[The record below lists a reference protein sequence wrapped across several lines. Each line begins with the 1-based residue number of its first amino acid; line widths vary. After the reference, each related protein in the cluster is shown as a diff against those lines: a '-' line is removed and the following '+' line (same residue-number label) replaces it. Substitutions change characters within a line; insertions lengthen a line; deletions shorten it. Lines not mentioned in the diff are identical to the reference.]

1 MADHDFAPSFT
12 QKPQL
17 RQEDDGNRL
26 IFECQLVAKPKPSIE
41 WYRSEELL
49 SENTRTKFKIQSFGE
64 NKYFVVLELDD
75 VIDTDAGLYKVKAKN
90 RMGEVSASINLN
102 FSPADEPVEK
112 QIDGVAPTFIKKPSI
127 KQENDGK
134 RLIFEC
140 EIKADPKP
148 QIRWSHN
155 SKVIDNTP
163 RHKFKVQNDGTMY
176 RATLEVDNVS
186 FEDSG
191 KYKVT
196 AKNELGE
203 SSATIS
209 LNFDTNENERGFAP
223 SFVEKPKII
232 PNKLGTLI
240 TMKCR
245 CRSKPKPTVK
255 WMRKKQEVTSSNK
268 VALEVKTVD
277 EDTYELTLN
286 IKDPNADDGGSYS
299 CIISNEFGESSAT
312 LNLNIEAEQETTK
325 NAPIFVEKPHI
336 VSLDNGKLVRM
347 ECKVKTDI
355 KPDITWTR
363 EGRLL
368 QETSKLKMTMTQ
380 EKDVYHITLVLKD
393 PQTED
398 SGTYKCNIKNI
409 LGELNANLILNIE
422 IIPVIKEKPK
432 LVTNVKKRTASIECS
447 VASRFKP
454 ECVWMKETTVI
465 KETHRHMIKI
475 EETREGEFSVKLNIV
490 GLSEADFGAYKLVAK
505 NDKGQAT
512 SQVIEIKDIVFEKP
526 PATKPII
533 DAKFKDVE
541 IDEGGDLTLAA
552 GLAQP
557 DRHFK
562 VYWMKNKTIL
572 KASETVIQEFTG
584 RMAKLVVK
592 NVTVEDAGSYK
603 VSISNETQS
612 DECECKVK
620 VNAKP
625 KPKDEEKPK
634 KKPAKKV
641 EEEEKQE
648 EKVELKK
655 VAKKETDEKAEEE
668 KVKLKKVE
676 KQDLE
681 KQAEEDKLKLKKVE
695 KKETELK
702 VEEQKVQLK
711 KVEKKDGELKVEEK
725 KAELKKVER
734 KEVELKVEG
743 EKVEL
748 KKVERRASEAKVEE
762 KKVELK
768 KVEQPDKIEI
778 KVEEAKKVET
788 KKEEKIQIKV
798 EEDRRGSIPKIKE
811 EPAPAQKGL
820 EAPSIEIIRDK
831 GSRRGSFMDDR
842 RPSLLI
848 NDDTKLRPGEVID
861 ERKKRRP
868 SIDVRRPSIQD
879 MDEKINQP
887 STPLRAIGEDGKA
900 AIIVDFQ
907 ESYSAVEDQTGYISV
922 QVEGNPAPTWKFFK
936 GITELVD
943 GGRYKHHTDG
953 ESNTITLCIRKVK
966 PNDEGKYKV
975 VVSNA
980 HGEDSADVQLYVS
993 DASGMDFRAMLKK
1006 RKYAKWGKEE
1016 KDPDWGD
1023 LKEVEK
1029 PKPQLKKVERKQ
1041 DTFSKPLVDITCKE
1055 GKEKKVVFEATFT
1068 KPNAKAKWLFRKD
1081 EIFTGS
1087 KYKFKA
1093 EGDNYT
1099 CTIFNPKVEDG
1110 GKYTL
1115 EIAGISC
1122 FAYLNVE
1129 EADPV
1134 YKFTKNLKKAEK
1146 GFLTHDC
1153 TLECAVDNSLAP
1165 IGWYKGET
1173 KLENNDKYVIGKDL
1187 NGTVTLIIKNCTA
1200 DDADTYRCQI
1210 EKQTD
1215 KTETKLK
1222 ILEYNYKFTKVLKS
1236 QQLFVKDT
1244 VTMACELDHVLGKVE
1259 WFKGDEK
1266 IVESDKVQIVKDGRK
1281 HKLILKDAAKT
1292 DSGVYRCVSNADKTE
1307 AEIFVKRPNK
1317 FMKKLSDTV
1326 GNETEKLVLEIQ
1338 VQDEEADVAFFLG
1351 DTELKKDGRVDII
1364 NNGDGTHKLVFNKLE
1379 LTDAGEIRCE
1389 CGPLTSKCTLKI
1401 NKKETKPKFEVPP
1414 KVETPAKVEKV
1425 LEVPFTTGE
1434 SRQSKVV
1441 AKLYKDGK
1449 PVPPEDVDIVVENDK
1464 VVLKFKKTEFKDSG
1478 EYKIEL
1484 TNATGTEEHTTN
1496 VVFQD
1501 KPQPPQDLGC
1511 IGIYQTKCVVKWKA
1525 PENDGGAPLEKYVVE
1540 RQDVF
1545 KRSGW
1550 DVIGESPGDQCKF
1563 NCNDLVSGRHYKFRV
1578 KAVNKMGE
1586 SEYCAMEN
1594 DIIAKDP
1601 WTEPD
1606 PPRDLN
1612 IADWDKD
1619 FVDLRWKV
1627 PKSDGGAP
1635 ITSYMVEYKPYT
1647 AANWKHYAD
1656 VGAAELNLTIRGLT
1670 VGETF
1675 EFRVKAVN
1683 QGGASK
1689 PSNSTEPLKI
1699 RDRYVKPFIEGEG
1712 LQPITLKKGQTV
1724 RYYVQYGGEP
1734 EPEVVWE
1741 KDDILVICDSEKR
1754 KTIDVESYATTIQ
1767 VRHAVRSDSGDY
1779 KLRLKNSSGE
1789 FVTIGKVLVLDVPT
1803 QPIGPIKIEK
1813 ARSNH
1818 VVISWQPPEDTG
1830 GCPLT
1835 GYLLEKMDVE
1845 NGTWLQAG
1853 ECGADQTTFD
1863 FTHLQKGRKFEFRV
1877 KAYNKEGESTPLET
1891 LLAVKTVNPYDPPE
1905 APGKPIVDD
1914 YGVDFVELKW
1924 EKPEKDGGRPIT
1936 HYVIECKNKFLTDW
1950 TECAKTEND
1959 DCVGK
1964 VHGLKEKVVYQFRVR
1979 AVNKGGA
1986 SKASEP
1992 SDNHTVKHKNLKP
2005 RIDRTNLKN
2014 ITIKVGKSMIWSVDV
2029 KGEPE
2034 PEIIWT
2040 WRDDIPLTNTENIK
2054 IENANYHSNFSI
2066 KDAKRADTG
2075 KYKIVA
2081 QNVNGKDEE
2090 TVELVVLGS
2099 PGRPQG
2105 KLEVSNVT
2113 KKGLKLKWKKPADD
2127 GGSPILEY
2135 KIEKLKN
2142 RNGKWVRCGTV
2153 TGGPEILEAD
2163 ITGLDEGA
2171 TYKFRV
2177 IGVNAEGDGEP
2188 LESEE
2193 VVAKNPYD
2201 EPWKPGTPEIVD
2213 YDDKSVKLKWAAPK
2227 SDGGAPIQKYVIQ
2240 KKDRFKDWEDVSE
2253 VDGGETTA
2261 TIEDLKENTECQFRI
2276 VAVNKAGRSPES
2288 DPTKSHIV
2296 KHRAL
2301 KPRIDRTNLKPI
2313 VIRAGKMVHYDV
2325 NVKGEPEPEIT
2336 WIVKEKPVLADD
2348 NYEIIN
2354 KDYNTKFTL
2363 KDSLRKHSGVYKI
2376 QAKNEHGQ
2384 DEAEVEITILSSPS
2398 RPKGPLE
2405 VKDVTK
2411 NGCKLKWKKPDD
2423 DGGKP
2428 ITGYE
2433 LQKYDQKV
2441 GRWVPIG
2448 KAPADA
2454 EEFDVTGL
2462 QEGQHYKFRVK
2473 AINDEGESEPL
2484 ETEEYI
2490 VAKNP
2495 FDVPKAPTDVVIV
2508 DWDNQSATLEWKR
2521 PNSDG
2526 GAAITGYFIEKKEK
2540 GESKWEPAITTS
2552 SPECRAK
2559 VVDLPEKRVYQFR
2572 VSAINKA
2579 GTGEASDPTNFHT
2592 VKHRYL
2598 RPRID
2603 RTNLNPITIKA
2614 GLSVQYDIDI
2624 EGEPAPTV
2632 KWFHGEKEL
2641 ATDADY
2647 KIDNVDYNTK
2657 FFIMRGR
2664 RNLTGK
2670 YTIVATNS
2678 QGEDRAEV
2686 EICILSKPG
2695 TPEGPLE
2702 ASDIHKHGCKL
2713 KWKAPLDDGGMPI
2726 EGYEIEKLD
2735 PLTGQWIP
2743 CGQSTTPEANISGL
2757 QEGKQYKFRV
2767 KAFNKEGDSE
2777 PLEMETVI
2785 IAKDPY
2791 SVPSKPGRP
2800 KPTNWSKDFVELE
2813 WTTPKSDGGA
2823 PITEYIIQKRDKAS
2837 RKWQDAATVKGDRT
2851 KGTVE
2856 DVEEGHEYEFRVV
2869 AVNRAGQSEPSDISD
2884 SVIAKM
2890 RFLAP
2895 KIDRKNLDK
2904 KVLRSGQLLNVEADV
2919 TGEPAPKV
2927 TWEFKGKLVDG
2938 KEDDRIKL
2946 DNEEYKTNLVIRN
2959 LKRSDAGIYKIT
2971 AKNDSGTDTVDLE
2984 LVVLAKPSK
2993 CLGPLKVTD
3002 VTADGCKLNWLPP
3015 EDDGGEPIQAYIVER
3030 MDVDNGRW
3038 IQVCETRFPEADV
3051 TGLQEGKEY
3060 MLRVKA
3066 VNSEGESE
3074 PLETDTSIKAKNPYD
3089 APSAPG
3095 KPKATDWSRK
3105 FVMLEWKEPESDG
3118 NAPIQKYII
3127 EKKDVN
3133 STKWQKAMETDG
3145 PETKAKVPDLFEG
3158 TTYQFRVKAVNKGGH
3173 SPYSPLSDPVTVKD
3187 RFAPPRID
3195 RSTLKNITLKGGQS
3209 LRLDCKI
3216 SGEPAPTKYWLLN
3229 KARVEKDTPDVRVEF
3244 EDYRAKLSISNI
3256 TRAHGGSY
3264 EIKAEN
3270 ASGYDEAQITVTV
3283 LDKPTA
3289 PEGPLKVSNVH
3300 KEGCSLKWNPP
3311 LDDGGVPIE
3320 YYNVEK
3326 FDKETQ
3332 RWLPVG
3338 RTHDTHMDVANL
3350 EPGQEYLF
3358 RVSAVNDEGVSEPL
3372 ATDTYITAKNPFD
3385 EPGKPGTPEAYDW
3398 DKNFIE
3404 LRWTPP
3410 MTDGGSP
3417 ITKYIVEKRVHGTIK
3432 WIKCAEV
3439 LGNKCEAK
3447 VTELNEGEVYEFKVR
3462 AVNEA
3467 GPGIWSDHSKPITAK
3482 PRKLP
3487 PKIDRRNLKNLSIAI
3502 GEPFGFDVKI
3512 SGEPAPDV
3520 DWTINDRMVTVTT
3533 TRTIDN
3539 VPYNSKFA
3547 NQNPDRRDSGK
3558 YMIKATNKFGSDQV
3572 EITVTVR
3579 SKPAAP
3585 EGPLEVKDMTK
3596 DSCKLEW
3603 KKPKD
3608 DGGVPIDHYVIE
3620 KFDPDNGIWMNAGK
3634 TDGPITEFPVE
3645 GLVPGHR
3652 YKFRVKAV
3660 NPEGESEPLE
3670 TAGTVV
3676 AKDSFSVPDT
3686 PSAPTVVDWSEN
3698 HAVLKWPEPDDG
3710 GSPITGYIIEK
3721 KDKYSPI
3728 WEKAIETNSPNPTA
3742 TVGGL
3747 VEGNEYQFRV
3757 IAINKA
3763 GPSDPSDSSRTF
3775 TAKPRFAPPKIDR
3788 RTIRDLSISA
3798 GSMLKFDVAI
3808 SGEPAPKCE
3817 WRVNKAI
3824 VTGGDRRLEILNTD
3838 YNSKFILRPAN
3849 RGDSGDYEITATNSS
3864 GRDHVLVQ
3872 VTVTDKPGPPEGP
3885 LTASDITKET
3895 CKLKWKRPKDDGGC
3909 DIEYYQ
3915 IERFDDDVKAWVPHA
3930 RSVETNADINGLQDG
3945 KKYKFRVS
3953 AINAEGESKP
3963 LEMAGDFIAKNPFD
3977 EPSAP
3982 RDCKATDWG
3991 TDFVKLAWQP
4001 PVSDGGSPITGYVVE
4016 VKDKYGEWERK
4027 MTVPAEATSAN
4038 VPDLLEGQKYEF
4050 RVRAV
4055 NDAGP
4060 SDPSNAT
4067 PPIIC
4072 KPRNQPPKI
4081 DRTNLVE
4088 VRIKAGNNVVYD
4100 VKVSGEPVPTT
4111 RWSISKREI
4120 KPTDRYKLQNY
4131 DYSTK
4136 LTIRSA
4142 TREESG
4148 TYQLDAENE
4157 NGKDTATVQVTVLDV
4172 PSPPGGPLKVVE
4184 ITANTAVLE
4193 WRPPSDDGGL
4203 PIDNYIIE
4211 KLDEVKGTW
4220 VYAGDSGSP
4229 RCKAEIDGLIEGH
4242 TYKFRVRAA
4251 NKMGKSEPL
4260 SMSNSVLAKN
4270 PYRAPDRPEQVEI
4283 KDYDKDYVELEWK
4296 APENDGGSPITG
4308 YVVEKLGKYSSDWE
4322 KAAEVPEG
4330 DITSVKVPDLIE
4342 GTAYQF
4348 RVRAINRAGE
4358 GDPSRPTESHIAR
4371 SKNQPP
4377 KIDRNYLSN
4386 VKIRAGLTFEFDV
4399 PVSGEPV
4406 PAKEWSH
4413 KDNMIIN
4420 TDRIKVVYE
4429 NYRTKLRVI
4438 DVKRAD
4444 SGVYTLTAK
4453 NKNGIDIANVNV
4465 TILDVP
4471 APPEGPIRHE
4481 NLSKTGVTL
4490 MWRPPKDDGGSE
4502 ILHYVVEKLD
4512 TDQLRWV
4519 PVGET
4524 ISTKIRPDNLIEGH
4538 SYQFRVRAVNKQ
4550 GESTP
4555 LVTSQPITAKDPY
4568 NKPDKPGKPL
4578 VVDWSDDHVDLE
4590 WTIPKKDGGAPITS
4604 YIVEKRPR
4612 YGDWKFAGEFTEL
4625 YKPSAKIK
4633 ELTKDEEYEFRV
4645 CAVNKAGVS
4654 DPSEPSDPVVCK
4666 SRFVSPHFNK
4676 NALKDLVVPVGK
4688 KIAYNISVEASP
4700 QVTAVWKRNGA
4711 VIPES
4716 QRVIREVYNN
4726 EVSLEIPFS
4735 IRDDSG
4741 MYTLIVKNECGEFS
4755 ASANVTVLDKPAPP
4769 EGPLR
4774 ITNITTEGCRL
4785 EWKLPKD
4792 DGGSPITHYVIEKMD
4807 MSRGTWTNA
4816 GMSTSLVNEISRLI
4830 HNKRYSFRVKAV
4842 NEIGESEPLDCSHPI
4857 IAKNDYEEPSQ
4868 PPKPEVRDWDANSV
4882 TIQWNPPKSDGG
4894 ATITEYIIQK
4904 KEKDSPYWSN
4914 AGRVPGIKRDL
4925 QIPDLATETEYEFR
4939 VIAVNAAGESEPSD
4953 PTDAVLTRSRFIA
4966 PKIVTPMR
4974 DMVVKAGLIFHLD
4987 INFTGEPVPEV
4998 EWTLNG
5004 KPVKTDSRTT
5014 MTALGHHTIV
5024 HTVNCNR
5031 GDSGTYKLVI
5041 TNSSGT
5047 DEGSFNLTVL
5057 DRPDPPQ
5064 GPMVYEEITEKSVT
5078 ISWKPPLDNGGSE
5091 LTGYVVEKKDL
5102 THGGGWVPAVAYVSP
5117 KYTHTVVPR
5126 LNKGNKYEFRVMA
5139 ENLQGRSDGLMSAHP
5154 VVAKDQFVVPGPP
5167 TKPDIIDS
5175 GYDQI
5180 TLSWKP
5186 PISDGGSRISGYI
5199 IERRDLATGRWIQ
5212 ANKYPVPNI
5221 EYTDTG
5227 VIKGHQ
5233 YEYRVSAVNQAGQG
5247 NPSDSSVKC
5256 WARPMQ
5262 QAPALNMDSFSKRTI
5277 KVRAGE
5283 PIVITIPLVGAPL
5296 PTVEW
5301 SRGGN
5306 KIPETS
5312 RVSIDTNMEQTVFRV
5327 DNSNRNDSGTYK
5339 IKASNQYG
5347 EDVKEFEVIVVD
5359 RPQPPKYVS
5368 GLETTQDSVTL
5379 NWDPPSD
5386 DGGSEITG
5394 YSIEYKEFPS
5404 DNWKMVFGTVPRC
5417 SHTIKHL
5424 TENHE
5429 YVFRVRAENIYGAS
5443 EPTESKPIS
5452 PKSPDPPEAVDKPT
5466 VTDYTPSACTIA
5478 WKPPRVQTRPVV
5490 GYFVEK
5496 RERGTGEWVQVNNY
5510 PTTNTTYTIPDLM
5523 EGFRYEFRVKT
5534 VNEVGVSKPSEP
5546 TDPITA
5552 SHQRKRPNQPDPPSI
5567 DKITRNSVNLSWRTL
5582 RRDAKERIKG
5592 YIVQYRVK
5600 DDEKWL
5606 DANSPTDLIADQAY
5620 RVENLEEGKEYQ
5632 FRLIAVNEI
5641 GMSDPS
5647 RPSIS
5652 VTLAEQPNKPMM
5664 DLSNVRDIT
5673 VRAGEDFNIHVPYTA
5688 FPKPVSTWFVNE
5700 ELLDD
5705 RDKRFH
5711 TQLTDEAASIV
5722 VVKSVRADTK
5732 QYRLMLKNPSGYDIA
5747 TCNVKVL
5754 DRPSKPENIGVE
5766 SYGGEHLVLCW
5777 NAPQDDGGSPVTNY
5791 VVEKKD
5797 KNSNAWT
5804 KVSSYCTTNY
5814 LKIRNLRLNQLYDF
5828 RVYAENKYGLS
5839 EPAQADSIVAKHP
5852 FDPPSQPGT
5861 PSRVETTEDTI
5872 TITWTKPASNGGSPV
5887 THYIVEKK
5895 LATEGHWSKV
5905 QQGTLKDL
5913 MCKITGLSEN
5923 HEYVFRVAAVNAAG
5937 TSPYSNPSDPIMV
5950 SAAFTAPKIT
5960 SDIGMRDILV
5970 IARDPFKI
5978 IVPYTATPKPD
5989 AIWMVNGN
5997 EVSRN
6002 ERIELPINDTEAIFK
6017 NDNSKRIDSGSYT
6030 IHLVNCV
6037 GKDTASCRV
6046 LVVDKPS
6053 PPIGPLEVSE
6063 ITPES
6068 CTLSWKTPLDD
6079 GGSPITNYIVE
6090 RYEPL
6095 GYWTKASSFVRS
6107 THYDNMGMEANKPY
6121 NFRVRAENQYGVSD
6135 PLILEEPIIARYPF
6149 TVPDP
6154 PNPPRVSDW
6163 DANYVTVTW
6172 ERPLMDGGSRIQG
6185 YRFEYRDVL
6194 DSTWIT
6200 NNFLIKDNS
6209 YQVYNLLPGREY
6221 EFRVRAQNAA
6231 GVSKPSASSKK
6242 FKIHGKITPPSAP
6255 GAPAVVKVGKSFV
6268 DLSWTPPATDGGSRI
6283 LGYYVERR
6291 DIGGARWVKCNEN
6304 NIPVTELTVTNLI
6317 EGGVYEFRVYAVNN
6331 YGVSPPSPETRSV
6344 RIGEQLDTEKPEWV
6358 KRLKFN
6364 LVPLGKSV
6372 ELTCEA
6378 HGKPEPTCR
6387 WLRNGKEITHGGQYA
6402 LESKNGVFSLHI
6414 SNVTYRDE
6422 GDYTCEAL
6430 NFVGVI
6436 HTTGALKIG
6445 VPPKLV
6451 NIPSDVYLVKGDNA
6465 KIKLCFHGDQP
6476 MEVNISKDREK
6487 LIETEHIKYTVF
6499 DDYAVIYIR
6508 DVLDT
6513 DKGVY
6518 LVNFKND
6525 SGSVSCNVNVH
6536 VTGLPGPPTGP
6547 LLVSHVTKNMCTVSW
6562 KPPAYDGGRKVTHY
6576 IVERRD
6582 IKSQH
6587 WLIVSNYVKESQL
6600 IIKGLIEG
6608 SEYLFRV
6615 SAVNEN
6621 GIGPALEGVDPIK
6634 ARGPYDLPSAP
6645 GVPIIHEVGG
6655 DFVNLEW
6662 EKPVSD
6668 GGARIQ
6674 GYWIEKREQDT
6685 DTWQRVNTTL
6695 CVICTINCAN
6705 LVEGRHYEFRVAAQN
6720 EIGVSEFSKAS
6731 QLVKVVDPD
6740 VVKPPEVVKPLNTLT
6755 CVQNRGVEFVC
6766 KITGVPRPR
6775 ITWHKGA
6782 REICSG
6788 SRYHM
6793 YSDGDTHHLAI
6804 NDVFGE
6810 DADEYTCRAA
6820 NRGGVR
6826 STKASLIIKSPPKLN
6841 VPPRFR
6847 DTAFFDNGENIEIKI
6862 PFTGFPKPRCHW
6874 TLKGEQIESGSHY
6887 HIETRER
6894 HTVLT
6899 IRDGSQLDSGTYT
6912 ITIENELGQDTADI
6926 KIQISDRP
6934 DKPRNLTIDQIG
6946 LDHVTLSWLPPS
6958 WDGGASITNYI
6969 VEKREVPLSTWI
6981 RAGTTRF
6988 NQLIIPHLSPG
6999 HQYEFRVFA
7008 ENVYGRSEPS
7018 DQTELISL
7026 KDLGI
7031 KPAKRV
7037 KYELDENGKPKRQ
7050 GKKEAISDYD
7060 DYVFDV
7066 YSKYHPKPVEI
7077 SNKSVY
7083 DQYEILEEIGTG
7095 AFGVVHR
7102 CRERKTGNVF
7112 AAKFIPVSTNAER
7125 ELIRREIDIMNQL
7138 HHRKLIYLH
7147 DAFEDEDEMVLIYEF
7162 LSGGELFERITTEG
7176 YRMCEQEIIE
7186 YMKQI
7191 CEAVKYMHERNIIHL
7206 DIKPENVMCQT
7217 RNTNQVKLIDF
7228 GLATKLNPNEMV
7240 KISTGTAEFAAPEI
7254 VEREP
7259 VGFYTDMWAVGVLA
7273 YVLVSGLSPFA
7284 GETDIDTLKNIK
7296 QGTWEFD
7303 EVAFRDVSEECKD
7316 FIRRLLIKNTEKRMT
7331 AHECLM
7337 HVWLSD
7343 TYNSSTSVISIE
7355 RYKQIRDLIRRK
7367 YENWASFVL
7376 PLGRLS
7382 EYSALRKLLIQKYKI
7397 HETSVDR
7404 RQAAPRFVIRPQSA
7418 FCYEGQ
7424 SCKFYCRVIG
7434 VATPVLTWYHNNQ
7447 ELKQSVKFM
7456 KRYAGDD
7463 YYFIIN
7469 RVKLDDRGEYIIRA
7483 ENHYGAREEVIFLNV
7498 HPMSKQV
7505 PIYKPETLTIRK
7517 REPSPRPFWQEEADS
7532 APSFTFALRPRVM
7545 QLRDTCKLLCC
7556 VTGKP
7561 MPSVKWYKNG
7571 RELSK
7576 YEYTMTHTDGVV
7588 TMEIID
7594 TKVEDSGEYK
7604 CVAVNPLGKAETTCV
7619 VIVEDH
7625 RAEQQLAAKP
7635 DVKKP
7640 TIKKPEPAKTA
7651 SSGARLGAPTNEAR
7665 SRNSTR
7671 ELIPLQS
7678 DSLMH
7683 PPEFTK
7689 QLKDVVAADGE
7700 PLQLNCHVNGDPLPQ
7715 IVWTR
7720 DGKKLSSSDV
7730 IDIKYKSGIASLR
7743 INELFPEDSGVYVCT
7758 AKNSMGEAFTQ
7769 CTLDVKKGPT
7779 STSRPEGKG
7788 IPIKPPVIKKH
7799 ADSGYY
7805 KDGSEVFISCSI
7817 NCTDPF
7823 NVIWLHDN
7831 REIKNSADFEYLND
7845 GDIHT
7850 LHIAEIFPED
7860 AGTYTCEA
7868 FNKGGESFSS
7878 CTITVLAQDDQK
7890 DKPTFAKFPASL
7902 SVLDGAKAVF
7912 SCETFEAPSKLQW
7925 YKDGEPINES
7935 SNRYRFV
7942 KKDNKYTFTVAKCS
7956 FEDIGQYQVRV
7967 VTRTGDAL
7975 ASFSLNVSA

>member
-26 IFECQLVAKPKPSIE
+26 IFECQLVAKPKPAIE

-112 QIDGVAPTFIKKPSI
+112 QIDGLAPTFIKKPSI
-127 KQENDGK
+127 QQENDGK

-140 EIKADPKP
+140 QIQADPKP

-163 RHKFKVQNDGTMY
+163 RHKFKVQNDGKLY
-176 RATLEVDNVS
+176 YATLEVDNVS

-255 WMRKKQEVTSSNK
+255 WMRKKQEVTSSSK

-312 LNLNIEAEQETTK
+312 LNLNIEAEQESTK

-336 VSLDNGKLVRM
+336 VSQENGKVVRM

-363 EGRLL
+363 ETRLL
-368 QETSKLKMTMTQ
+368 QESSKLKMTMTQ

-454 ECVWMKETTVI
+454 ECIWMKETTVI

-490 GLSEADFGAYKLVAK
+490 GMSEADFGAYKLVAK

-541 IDEGGDLTLAA
+541 LDEGGDLTLAA

-603 VSISNETQS
+603 VSISNDTQS

-620 VNAKP
+620 VIAKP
-625 KPKDEEKPK
+625 KQKDEEKAK

-641 EEEEKQE
+641 EEEEKKE
-648 EKVELKK
+648 EKVE
-655 VAKKETDEKAEEE
+655 
-668 KVKLKKVE
+668 
-676 KQDLE
+676 
-681 KQAEEDKLKLKKVE
+681 LKKVE

-702 VEEQKVQLK
+702 VGEEKVQLKKMEKKEIEVKFGEEKVQLK
-711 KVEKKDGELKVEEK
+711 KVERKASVATVEEQ
-725 KAELKKVER
+725 
-734 KEVELKVEG
+734 
-743 EKVEL
+743 KVEL
-748 KKVERRASEAKVEE
+748 KKVERKASVATVDEQKVELKKVERKASVATTEE

-768 KVEQPDKIEI
+768 KVEPEKIEI

-848 NDDTKLRPGEVID
+848 NDDSKLRPGEVID

-887 STPLRAIGEDGKA
+887 STPLRAIGEEGKA
-900 AIIVDFQ
+900 ACIVDFQ

-1006 RKYAKWGKEE
+1006 RKYAKWGNQE
-1016 KDPDWGD
+1016 KDPEWGD

-1055 GKEKKVVFEATFT
+1055 GREKKVVFEATFT
-1068 KPNAKAKWLFRKD
+1068 KPNAKAKWMLRKD
-1081 EIFTGS
+1081 EIFTGA
-1087 KYKFKA
+1087 KYKFKV
-1093 EGDNYT
+1093 EGDSYT
-1099 CTIFNPKVEDG
+1099 CTITNPKVDDA

-1122 FAYLNVE
+1122 FAYLTVE

-1165 IGWYKGET
+1165 IAWYKGET

-1187 NGTVTLIIKNCTA
+1187 NGTVTLIIKKCTLE
-1200 DDADTYRCQI
+1200 DADTYRCQI

-1244 VTMACELDHVLGKVE
+1244 VTMACELDHVLGQVE

-1326 GNETEKLVLEIQ
+1326 GNETEKLVLDIQ

-1351 DTELKKDGRVDII
+1351 DTELKKDGRIDII
-1364 NNGDGTHKLVFNKLE
+1364 NNGDGTHQLVFNKLE

-1425 LEVPFTTGE
+1425 LEVPFT
-1434 SRQSKVV
+1434 
-1441 AKLYKDGK
+1441 
-1449 PVPPEDVDIVVENDK
+1449 N
-1464 VVLKFKKTEFKDSG
+1464 
-1478 EYKIEL
+1478 
-1484 TNATGTEEHTTN
+1484 
-1496 VVFQD
+1496 
-1501 KPQPPQDLGC
+1501 
-1511 IGIYQTKCVVKWKA
+1511 
-1525 PENDGGAPLEKYVVE
+1525 
-1540 RQDVF
+1540 
-1545 KRSGW
+1545 
-1550 DVIGESPGDQCKF
+1550 
-1563 NCNDLVSGRHYKFRV
+1563 
-1578 KAVNKMGE
+1578 
-1586 SEYCAMEN
+1586 
-1594 DIIAKDP
+1594 
-1601 WTEPD
+1601 
-1606 PPRDLN
+1606 
-1612 IADWDKD
+1612 
-1619 FVDLRWKV
+1619 
-1627 PKSDGGAP
+1627 
-1635 ITSYMVEYKPYT
+1635 
-1647 AANWKHYAD
+1647 
-1656 VGAAELNLTIRGLT
+1656 
-1670 VGETF
+1670 
-1675 EFRVKAVN
+1675 
-1683 QGGASK
+1683 
-1689 PSNSTEPLKI
+1689 
-1699 RDRYVKPFIEGEG
+1699 
-1712 LQPITLKKGQTV
+1712 
-1724 RYYVQYGGEP
+1724 
-1734 EPEVVWE
+1734 
-1741 KDDILVICDSEKR
+1741 
-1754 KTIDVESYATTIQ
+1754 
-1767 VRHAVRSDSGDY
+1767 
-1779 KLRLKNSSGE
+1779 
-1789 FVTIGKVLVLDVPT
+1789 
-1803 QPIGPIKIEK
+1803 
-1813 ARSNH
+1813 
-1818 VVISWQPPEDTG
+1818 
-1830 GCPLT
+1830 
-1835 GYLLEKMDVE
+1835 
-1845 NGTWLQAG
+1845 
-1853 ECGADQTTFD
+1853 
-1863 FTHLQKGRKFEFRV
+1863 
-1877 KAYNKEGESTPLET
+1877 
-1891 LLAVKTVNPYDPPE
+1891 PPE
-1905 APGKPIVDD
+1905 APGKPLVDD

-2014 ITIKVGKSMIWSVDV
+2014 ITIKAGKSMIWSVDV

-2034 PEIIWT
+2034 PEIIWS
-2040 WRDDIPLTNTENIK
+2040 WRDDIPLSDSENIK
-2054 IENANYHSNFSI
+2054 IENGNYHSNFSI
-2066 KDAKRADTG
+2066 KEAKRADTG
-2075 KYKIVA
+2075 KYKILA
-2081 QNVNGKDEE
+2081 KNVNGKDEE

-2105 KLEVSNVT
+2105 KLEISNVT

-2153 TGGPEILEAD
+2153 SGGPEILEAD

-2188 LESEE
+2188 LESDE

-2253 VDGGETTA
+2253 VDGGETAA
-2261 TIEDLKENTECQFRI
+2261 TVDNLKENTECQFRI

-2336 WIVKEKPVLADD
+2336 WIVKEKPVLADA

-2433 LQKYDQKV
+2433 LQKFDQKV

-2495 FDVPKAPTDVVIV
+2495 FDVPKAPMDLVIA
-2508 DWDNQSATLEWKR
+2508 DWDNQSVTLEWKR
-2521 PNSDG
+2521 PTSDG

-2540 GESKWEPAITTS
+2540 GETKWEPALTTS

-2603 RTNLNPITIKA
+2603 RTNLNPVTIKA

-2632 KWFHGEKEL
+2632 KWFQGEKEI

-2743 CGQSTTPEANISGL
+2743 CGQSATPEANISGL

-2777 PLEMETVI
+2777 PLEMETTI

-2813 WTTPKSDGGA
+2813 WAAPKSDGGA
-2823 PITEYIIQKRDKAS
+2823 PISEYIIQKRDKAS

-2851 KGTVE
+2851 RGTVE
-2856 DVEEGHEYEFRVV
+2856 DVEEGHEYEFRIV

-2884 SVIAKM
+2884 TVVAKM
-2890 RFLAP
+2890 RFQAP

-2946 DNEEYKTNLVIRN
+2946 DNEDYKTNLVIRN
-2959 LKRSDAGIYKIT
+2959 LKRADAGIYKIT

-2984 LVVLAKPSK
+2984 LVVMAKPSK
-2993 CLGPLKVTD
+2993 CLGPLKVSD

-3030 MDVDNGRW
+3030 MDVDSGRW

-3095 KPKATDWSRK
+3095 KPKPMDWSRK

-3145 PETKAKVPDLFEG
+3145 PVTKAKVSDLFEG

-3229 KARVEKDTPDVRVEF
+3229 KARVEKDCPDVRAEF

-3372 ATDTYITAKNPFD
+3372 ATDTFMMAKNPFD

-3467 GPGIWSDHSKPITAK
+3467 GPGAWSDHSKPITAK
-3482 PRKLP
+3482 PRKLA
-3487 PKIDRRNLKNLSIAI
+3487 PKIDRRNLRNLSVAI

-3558 YMIKATNKFGSDQV
+3558 YVIKATNKFGSDQV

-3634 TDGPITEFPVE
+3634 TDGPLTEFPVE

-3698 HAVLKWPEPDDG
+3698 HAVLKWPEPDNG

-3808 SGEPAPKCE
+3808 SGEPSPKCE

-3872 VTVTDKPGPPEGP
+3872 VTVTDKPGAPEGP
-3885 LTASDITKET
+3885 LTASDITKES

-3930 RSVETNADINGLQDG
+3930 RSVETNADIGGLQDG

-4001 PVSDGGSPITGYVVE
+4001 PVSDGGSPVTGYVIE

-4027 MTVPAEATSAN
+4027 MAVPADATSAT

-4081 DRTNLVE
+4081 DRTNLVD
-4088 VRIKAGNNVVYD
+4088 VRIKAGNNAVFD
-4100 VKVSGEPVPTT
+4100 VKVTGEPMPTT

-4120 KPTDRYKLQNY
+4120 KPTDRYKIQNY
-4131 DYSTK
+4131 DYNTK

-4148 TYQLDAENE
+4148 TYQLEAENE
-4157 NGKDTATVQVTVLDV
+4157 NGKDTATVQVTVLDA
-4172 PSPPGGPLKVVE
+4172 PSPPCGPLKVVE

-4220 VYAGDSGSP
+4220 SYAGDSGSP
-4229 RCKAEIDGLIEGH
+4229 RCRAEIDGLIEGH

-4260 SMSNSVLAKN
+4260 SMANSVLAKN
-4270 PYRAPDRPEQVEI
+4270 PYRAPDRPEQVAI

-4296 APENDGGSPITG
+4296 TPENDGGSPITG
-4308 YVVEKLGKYSSDWE
+4308 YVIEKLGKYSSDWE
-4322 KAAEVPEG
+4322 KAVEVPDG
-4330 DITSVKVPDLIE
+4330 DATSAIVPDLIE

-4358 GDPSRPTESHIAR
+4358 GEPSRPTESHIAR

-4413 KDNMIIN
+4413 KDNMVIN

-4568 NKPDKPGKPL
+4568 NKPDKPGKPV
-4578 VVDWSDDHVDLE
+4578 VVDWGDDHVDLE

-4612 YGDWKFAGEFTEL
+4612 YGDWKFAGEYTEL

-4654 DPSEPSDPVVCK
+4654 DPSEPSEPVVCK
-4666 SRFVSPHFNK
+4666 SRFVPPHFNK

-4735 IRDDSG
+4735 VRDDTG

-4755 ASANVTVLDKPAPP
+4755 ASANVTVLDKPSPP

-4857 IAKNDYEEPSQ
+4857 VAKNDYEEPSQ

-4894 ATITEYIIQK
+4894 AAITEYIIQK

-4953 PTDAVLTRSRFIA
+4953 ASDAVLTRSRFIA

-4987 INFTGEPVPEV
+4987 INFTGEPVPDV

-5004 KPVKTDSRTT
+5004 KPVQTDKRTT

-5031 GDSGTYKLVI
+5031 GDSGTYKLVVS
-5041 TNSSGT
+5041 NSSGQ
-5047 DEGSFNLTVL
+5047 DEGSFALTVL

-5139 ENLQGRSDGLMSAHP
+5139 ENLQGRSDGLPSSHP

-5186 PISDGGSRISGYI
+5186 PISDGGSRISGYVV
-5199 IERRDLATGRWIQ
+5199 ERRDLATGRWIQ

-5262 QAPALNMDSFSKRTI
+5262 QVPSLNTDSFSKRTI

-5283 PIVITIPLVGAPL
+5283 PIVLTIPLFGAPL

-5301 SRGGN
+5301 FRGGN
-5306 KIPETS
+5306 KVPETS
-5312 RVSIDTNMEQTVFRV
+5312 RTSSDTNMERTVFRV
-5327 DNSNRNDSGTYK
+5327 DNSTRNESGTYK
-5339 IKASNQYG
+5339 VRASNQYG

-5379 NWDPPSD
+5379 NWDAPSD

-5404 DNWKMVFGTVPRC
+5404 DNWKMVYGTVPRC
-5417 SHTIKHL
+5417 SHTVKHL
-5424 TENHE
+5424 NEGHE

-5452 PKSPDPPEAVDKPT
+5452 PKSPDPPETVDKPT
-5466 VTDYTPSACTIA
+5466 VTDYTPSSCSIA
-5478 WKPPRVQTRPVV
+5478 WKPPRVQTRPIV
-5490 GYFVEK
+5490 GYLVEK

-5567 DKITRNSVNLSWRTL
+5567 DKITRNGVNLSWRTL
-5582 RRDAKERIKG
+5582 RRDAKEKIKG
-5592 YIVQYRVK
+5592 YLVQYRVK
-5600 DDEKWL
+5600 DDEKWV
-5606 DANSPTDLIADQAY
+5606 DANSPAELVPDQSY

-5632 FRLIAVNEI
+5632 FRLIAVNDI
-5641 GMSDPS
+5641 GSSDPS

-5652 VTLAEQPNKPMM
+5652 VTLQEQPNKPMM
-5664 DLSNVRDIT
+5664 DLSNVRDII

-5688 FPKPVSTWFVNE
+5688 FPKPVATWFANE

-5705 RDKRFH
+5705 REKRFH

-5722 VVKSVRADTK
+5722 VVKSVRADSK

-5754 DRPSKPENIGVE
+5754 DRPSRPENIAVE

-5777 NAPQDDGGSPVTNY
+5777 NAPLDDGGSPVTNY

-5804 KVSSYCTTNY
+5804 KVSSYCTTTY

-5839 EPAQADSIVAKHP
+5839 EPAQADAIVAKHP

-5861 PSRVETTEDTI
+5861 PARVETTEDTI
-5872 TITWTKPASNGGSPV
+5872 TISWTKPANNGGSPI

-5913 MCKITGLSEN
+5913 MCKVSGLSEN

-6002 ERIELPINDTEAIFK
+6002 DRIELPINDTEAIFK
-6017 NDNSKRIDSGSYT
+6017 NDNSRRIDSGSYT

-6053 PPIGPLEVSE
+6053 PPVGPLEVSE

-6095 GYWTKASSFVRS
+6095 GYWTKASSFVRT

-6121 NFRVRAENQYGVSD
+6121 NFRVRAENQYGVSE
-6135 PLILEEPIIARYPF
+6135 PLILEEPIVARYPF

-6200 NNFLIKDNS
+6200 NNFLIKDTA

-6268 DLSWTPPATDGGSRI
+6268 DLSWTTPASDGGSRI

-6291 DIGGARWVKCNEN
+6291 DIGGARWVKCNES

-6372 ELTCEA
+6372 ELSCEA

-6414 SNVTYRDE
+6414 ANVTYRDE

-6487 LIETEHIKYTVF
+6487 LIETDHIKYTVF

-6547 LLVSHVTKNMCTVSW
+6547 LLMSHVTKNMCTVSW
-6562 KPPAYDGGRKVTHY
+6562 KPPASDGGRKVTHY

-6621 GIGPALEGVDPIK
+6621 GIGPGLEGVDPIK

-6912 ITIENELGQDTADI
+6912 ITIENELGQDTAEI

-7037 KYELDENGKPKRQ
+7037 KYELDENGKPKR
-7050 GKKEAISDYD
+7050 GKKEAIGDYD

-7138 HHRKLIYLH
+7138 HHRKLIHLH

-7316 FIRRLLIKNTEKRMT
+7316 FIRRLLVKTTEKRMT

-7337 HVWLSD
+7337 HAWLSD

-7456 KRYAGDD
+7456 KRYAADD

-7505 PIYKPETLTIRK
+7505 PIYKPETLTVRK
-7517 REPSPRPFWQEEADS
+7517 REPSPRPYWQEEPDS

-7594 TKVEDSGEYK
+7594 TKVVDCGEYK
-7604 CVAVNPLGKAETTCV
+7604 CVAVNPLGKAETSSV

-7625 RAEQQLAAKP
+7625 RVEQHPVAKP
-7635 DVKKP
+7635 EMSKP
-7640 TIKKPEPAKTA
+7640 TIKKPEPAKTTTSTSA
-7651 SSGARLGAPTNEAR
+7651 SSLRAPTNEAR

-7671 ELIPLQS
+7671 ELMPLQS

-7689 QLKDVVAADGE
+7689 KLKDVVAADGE

-7715 IVWTR
+7715 IVWTK

-7743 INELFPEDSGVYVCT
+7743 INELFPEDSGLYVCT
-7758 AKNSMGEAFTQ
+7758 AKNSMGESSTQ
-7769 CTLDVKKGPT
+7769 CTLNVKKGPG
-7779 STSRPEGKG
+7779 STARPEGKG
-7788 IPIKPPVIKKH
+7788 IPIKAPIINKH
-7799 ADSGYY
+7799 ADSGYH
-7805 KDGSEVFISCSI
+7805 KDGAEVFISCAI
-7817 NCTDPF
+7817 TCPDPF

-7831 REIKNSADFEYLND
+7831 REIKNSADFEYLHD
-7845 GDIHT
+7845 GDIYT
-7850 LHIAEIFPED
+7850 LHVAEIFPED

-7878 CTITVLAQDDQK
+7878 CTITVLAQEEQK
-7890 DKPTFAKFPASL
+7890 EKVATFAKFPASL

-7912 SCETFEAPSKLQW
+7912 SCETYEPPSKLQW

-7967 VTRTGDAL
+7967 VTRNGDAL

>member
-209 LNFDTNENERGFAP
+209 LNFDSEEVPVPADGFKPAFTDRPVTRQSDDGKNIIFECRCIGDPKPNYSWFHEKNEIAMAGRFSSEVEEDQNHSYLIRFTIKDVKQLDRGVYSVLAKNKHGDSTAVINLNFDSSSKLINPEGKPPRFPQKPTISQKGDVLSMECILEAMPVADITWYHGQDRIEDGERFKILRKAISIDTYLLTLQISLPTANDGGIYRCHAFNPFGESNAHITLNFKANENERGFAP

-1992 SDNHTVKHKNLKP
+1992 SDNHTVKHKN
-2005 RIDRTNLKN
+2005 
-2014 ITIKVGKSMIWSVDV
+2014 
-2029 KGEPE
+2029 
-2034 PEIIWT
+2034 
-2040 WRDDIPLTNTENIK
+2040 
-2054 IENANYHSNFSI
+2054 
-2066 KDAKRADTG
+2066 
-2075 KYKIVA
+2075 
-2081 QNVNGKDEE
+2081 
-2090 TVELVVLGS
+2090 
-2099 PGRPQG
+2099 
-2105 KLEVSNVT
+2105 
-2113 KKGLKLKWKKPADD
+2113 
-2127 GGSPILEY
+2127 
-2135 KIEKLKN
+2135 
-2142 RNGKWVRCGTV
+2142 
-2153 TGGPEILEAD
+2153 
-2163 ITGLDEGA
+2163 
-2171 TYKFRV
+2171 
-2177 IGVNAEGDGEP
+2177 
-2188 LESEE
+2188 
-2193 VVAKNPYD
+2193 
-2201 EPWKPGTPEIVD
+2201 
-2213 YDDKSVKLKWAAPK
+2213 
-2227 SDGGAPIQKYVIQ
+2227 
-2240 KKDRFKDWEDVSE
+2240 
-2253 VDGGETTA
+2253 
-2261 TIEDLKENTECQFRI
+2261 
-2276 VAVNKAGRSPES
+2276 
-2288 DPTKSHIV
+2288 
-2296 KHRAL
+2296 
-2301 KPRIDRTNLKPI
+2301 
-2313 VIRAGKMVHYDV
+2313 
-2325 NVKGEPEPEIT
+2325 
-2336 WIVKEKPVLADD
+2336 
-2348 NYEIIN
+2348 
-2354 KDYNTKFTL
+2354 
-2363 KDSLRKHSGVYKI
+2363 
-2376 QAKNEHGQ
+2376 
-2384 DEAEVEITILSSPS
+2384 
-2398 RPKGPLE
+2398 
-2405 VKDVTK
+2405 
-2411 NGCKLKWKKPDD
+2411 
-2423 DGGKP
+2423 
-2428 ITGYE
+2428 
-2433 LQKYDQKV
+2433 
-2441 GRWVPIG
+2441 
-2448 KAPADA
+2448 
-2454 EEFDVTGL
+2454 
-2462 QEGQHYKFRVK
+2462 
-2473 AINDEGESEPL
+2473 
-2484 ETEEYI
+2484 
-2490 VAKNP
+2490 
-2495 FDVPKAPTDVVIV
+2495 
-2508 DWDNQSATLEWKR
+2508 
-2521 PNSDG
+2521 
-2526 GAAITGYFIEKKEK
+2526 
-2540 GESKWEPAITTS
+2540 
-2552 SPECRAK
+2552 
-2559 VVDLPEKRVYQFR
+2559 
-2572 VSAINKA
+2572 
-2579 GTGEASDPTNFHT
+2579 
-2592 VKHRYL
+2592 L

>member
-26 IFECQLVAKPKPSIE
+26 IFECQLVAKPKPAIE

-112 QIDGVAPTFIKKPSI
+112 QIDGLAPTFIKKPSI
-127 KQENDGK
+127 QQENDGK

-140 EIKADPKP
+140 QIQADPKP

-163 RHKFKVQNDGTMY
+163 RHKFKVQNDGKLY
-176 RATLEVDNVS
+176 YATLEVDNVS

-209 LNFDTNENERGFAP
+209 LNFDSEEVPVPADGFKPAFTDRPVTRQSDDGKNIIFECRCIGDPKPSYSWYHEKNEIAMSGRFSSEVEEDQNHSYLVRFTIKDVKQLDRGVYSVLAKNKHGDSTAVINLNFDSSSKLISPDGKPPRFPQKPTISQKGDVLSMECILEALPVADITWYHGQDKIVDGERFKILRKAISIDTYLLTLQISQPTANDGGIYRCHAFNPFGESNAHITLNFKANENERGFAP

-255 WMRKKQEVTSSNK
+255 WMRKKQEVTSSSK

-312 LNLNIEAEQETTK
+312 LNLNIEAEQESTK

-336 VSLDNGKLVRM
+336 VSQENGKVVRM

-363 EGRLL
+363 ETRLL
-368 QETSKLKMTMTQ
+368 QESSKLKMTMTQ

-454 ECVWMKETTVI
+454 ECIWMKETTVI

-490 GLSEADFGAYKLVAK
+490 GMSEADFGAYKLVAK

-541 IDEGGDLTLAA
+541 LDEGGDLTLAA

-603 VSISNETQS
+603 VSISNDTQS

-620 VNAKP
+620 VIAKP
-625 KPKDEEKPK
+625 KQKDEEKAK

-641 EEEEKQE
+641 EEEEKKE

-655 VAKKETDEKAEEE
+655 VEKKEAEKKE
-668 KVKLKKVE
+668 
-676 KQDLE
+676 
-681 KQAEEDKLKLKKVE
+681 EEDKTKLKKVE

-702 VEEQKVQLK
+702 VGEEKVQLKKMEKKEIEVKFGEEKVQLK
-711 KVEKKDGELKVEEK
+711 KVERKASVATVEEQKVE
-725 KAELKKVER
+725 LRKVER
-734 KEVELKVEG
+734 KASGASVEEQ
-743 EKVEL
+743 KVEL
-748 KKVERRASEAKVEE
+748 KKVERKASVATVDEQKVELKKVERKASVATTEE

-768 KVEQPDKIEI
+768 KVEPEKIEI

-848 NDDTKLRPGEVID
+848 NDDSKLRPGEVID

-887 STPLRAIGEDGKA
+887 STPLRAIGEEGKA
-900 AIIVDFQ
+900 ACIVDFQ

-1006 RKYAKWGKEE
+1006 RKYAKWGNQE
-1016 KDPDWGD
+1016 KDPEWGD

-1055 GKEKKVVFEATFT
+1055 GREKKVVFEATFT
-1068 KPNAKAKWLFRKD
+1068 KPNAKAKWMLRKD
-1081 EIFTGS
+1081 EIFTGA
-1087 KYKFKA
+1087 KYKFKV
-1093 EGDNYT
+1093 EGDSYT
-1099 CTIFNPKVEDG
+1099 CTITNPKVDDA

-1122 FAYLNVE
+1122 FAYLTVE

-1165 IGWYKGET
+1165 IAWYKGET

-1187 NGTVTLIIKNCTA
+1187 NGTVTLIIKKCTLE
-1200 DDADTYRCQI
+1200 DADTYRCQI

-1244 VTMACELDHVLGKVE
+1244 VTMACELDHVLGQVE

-1326 GNETEKLVLEIQ
+1326 GNETEKLVLDIQ

-1351 DTELKKDGRVDII
+1351 DTELKKDGRIDII
-1364 NNGDGTHKLVFNKLE
+1364 NNGDGTHQLVFNKLE

-1425 LEVPFTTGE
+1425 LEVPFT
-1434 SRQSKVV
+1434 
-1441 AKLYKDGK
+1441 
-1449 PVPPEDVDIVVENDK
+1449 N
-1464 VVLKFKKTEFKDSG
+1464 
-1478 EYKIEL
+1478 
-1484 TNATGTEEHTTN
+1484 
-1496 VVFQD
+1496 
-1501 KPQPPQDLGC
+1501 
-1511 IGIYQTKCVVKWKA
+1511 
-1525 PENDGGAPLEKYVVE
+1525 
-1540 RQDVF
+1540 
-1545 KRSGW
+1545 
-1550 DVIGESPGDQCKF
+1550 
-1563 NCNDLVSGRHYKFRV
+1563 
-1578 KAVNKMGE
+1578 
-1586 SEYCAMEN
+1586 
-1594 DIIAKDP
+1594 
-1601 WTEPD
+1601 
-1606 PPRDLN
+1606 
-1612 IADWDKD
+1612 
-1619 FVDLRWKV
+1619 
-1627 PKSDGGAP
+1627 
-1635 ITSYMVEYKPYT
+1635 
-1647 AANWKHYAD
+1647 
-1656 VGAAELNLTIRGLT
+1656 
-1670 VGETF
+1670 
-1675 EFRVKAVN
+1675 
-1683 QGGASK
+1683 
-1689 PSNSTEPLKI
+1689 
-1699 RDRYVKPFIEGEG
+1699 
-1712 LQPITLKKGQTV
+1712 
-1724 RYYVQYGGEP
+1724 
-1734 EPEVVWE
+1734 
-1741 KDDILVICDSEKR
+1741 
-1754 KTIDVESYATTIQ
+1754 
-1767 VRHAVRSDSGDY
+1767 
-1779 KLRLKNSSGE
+1779 
-1789 FVTIGKVLVLDVPT
+1789 
-1803 QPIGPIKIEK
+1803 
-1813 ARSNH
+1813 
-1818 VVISWQPPEDTG
+1818 
-1830 GCPLT
+1830 
-1835 GYLLEKMDVE
+1835 
-1845 NGTWLQAG
+1845 
-1853 ECGADQTTFD
+1853 
-1863 FTHLQKGRKFEFRV
+1863 
-1877 KAYNKEGESTPLET
+1877 
-1891 LLAVKTVNPYDPPE
+1891 PPE
-1905 APGKPIVDD
+1905 APGKPLVDD

-2014 ITIKVGKSMIWSVDV
+2014 ITIKAGKSMIWSVDV

-2034 PEIIWT
+2034 PEIIWS
-2040 WRDDIPLTNTENIK
+2040 WRDDIPLSDSENIK
-2054 IENANYHSNFSI
+2054 IENGNYHSNFSI
-2066 KDAKRADTG
+2066 KEAKRADTG
-2075 KYKIVA
+2075 KYKILA
-2081 QNVNGKDEE
+2081 KNVNGKDEE

-2105 KLEVSNVT
+2105 KLEISNVT

-2153 TGGPEILEAD
+2153 SGGPEILEAD

-2188 LESEE
+2188 LESDE

-2253 VDGGETTA
+2253 VDGGETAA
-2261 TIEDLKENTECQFRI
+2261 TVDNLKENTECQFRI

-2336 WIVKEKPVLADD
+2336 WIVKEKPVLADA

-2433 LQKYDQKV
+2433 LQKFDQKV

-2495 FDVPKAPTDVVIV
+2495 FDVPKAPMDLVIA
-2508 DWDNQSATLEWKR
+2508 DWDNQSVTLEWKR
-2521 PNSDG
+2521 PTSDG

-2540 GESKWEPAITTS
+2540 GETKWEPALTTS

-2603 RTNLNPITIKA
+2603 RTNLNPVTIKA

-2632 KWFHGEKEL
+2632 KWFQGEKEI

-2743 CGQSTTPEANISGL
+2743 CGQSATPEANISGL

-2777 PLEMETVI
+2777 PLEMETTI

-2813 WTTPKSDGGA
+2813 WAAPKSDGGA
-2823 PITEYIIQKRDKAS
+2823 PISEYIIQKRDKAS

-2851 KGTVE
+2851 RGTVE
-2856 DVEEGHEYEFRVV
+2856 DVEEGHEYEFRIV

-2884 SVIAKM
+2884 TVVAKM
-2890 RFLAP
+2890 RFQAP

-2946 DNEEYKTNLVIRN
+2946 DNEDYKTNLVIRN
-2959 LKRSDAGIYKIT
+2959 LKRADAGIYKIT

-2984 LVVLAKPSK
+2984 LVVMAKPSK
-2993 CLGPLKVTD
+2993 CLGPLKVSD

-3030 MDVDNGRW
+3030 MDVDSGRW

-3095 KPKATDWSRK
+3095 KPKPMDWSRK

-3145 PETKAKVPDLFEG
+3145 PVTKAKVSDLFEG

-3229 KARVEKDTPDVRVEF
+3229 KARVEKDCPDVRAEF

-3372 ATDTYITAKNPFD
+3372 ATDTFMMAKNPFD

-3467 GPGIWSDHSKPITAK
+3467 GPGAWSDHSKPITAK
-3482 PRKLP
+3482 PRKLA
-3487 PKIDRRNLKNLSIAI
+3487 PKIDRRNLRNLSVAI

-3558 YMIKATNKFGSDQV
+3558 YVIKATNKFGSDQV

-3634 TDGPITEFPVE
+3634 TDGPLTEFPVE

-3698 HAVLKWPEPDDG
+3698 HAVLKWPEPDNG

-3808 SGEPAPKCE
+3808 SGEPSPKCE

-3872 VTVTDKPGPPEGP
+3872 VTVTDKPGAPEGP
-3885 LTASDITKET
+3885 LTASDITKES

-3930 RSVETNADINGLQDG
+3930 RSVETNADIGGLQDG

-4001 PVSDGGSPITGYVVE
+4001 PVSDGGSPVTGYVIE

-4027 MTVPAEATSAN
+4027 MAVPADATSAT

-4081 DRTNLVE
+4081 DRTNLVD
-4088 VRIKAGNNVVYD
+4088 VRIKAGNNAVFD
-4100 VKVSGEPVPTT
+4100 VKVTGEPMPTT

-4120 KPTDRYKLQNY
+4120 KPTDRYKIQNY
-4131 DYSTK
+4131 DYNTK

-4148 TYQLDAENE
+4148 TYQLEAENE
-4157 NGKDTATVQVTVLDV
+4157 NGKDTATVQVTVLDA
-4172 PSPPGGPLKVVE
+4172 PSPPCGPLKVVE

-4220 VYAGDSGSP
+4220 SYAGDSGSP
-4229 RCKAEIDGLIEGH
+4229 RCRAEIDGLIEGH

-4260 SMSNSVLAKN
+4260 SMANSVLAKN
-4270 PYRAPDRPEQVEI
+4270 PYRAPDRPEQVAI

-4296 APENDGGSPITG
+4296 TPENDGGSPITG
-4308 YVVEKLGKYSSDWE
+4308 YVIEKLGKYSSDWE
-4322 KAAEVPEG
+4322 KAVEVPDG
-4330 DITSVKVPDLIE
+4330 DATSAIVPDLIE

-4358 GDPSRPTESHIAR
+4358 GEPSRPTESHIAR

-4413 KDNMIIN
+4413 KDNMVIN

-4568 NKPDKPGKPL
+4568 NKPDKPGKPV
-4578 VVDWSDDHVDLE
+4578 VVDWGDDHVDLE

-4612 YGDWKFAGEFTEL
+4612 YGDWKFAGEYTEL

-4654 DPSEPSDPVVCK
+4654 DPSEPSEPVVCK
-4666 SRFVSPHFNK
+4666 SRFVPPHFNK

-4735 IRDDSG
+4735 VRDDTG

-4755 ASANVTVLDKPAPP
+4755 ASANVTVLDKPSPP

-4857 IAKNDYEEPSQ
+4857 VAKNDYEEPSQ

-4894 ATITEYIIQK
+4894 AAITEYIIQK

-4953 PTDAVLTRSRFIA
+4953 ASDAVLTRSRFIA

-4987 INFTGEPVPEV
+4987 INFTGEPVPDV

-5004 KPVKTDSRTT
+5004 KPVQTDKRTT

-5031 GDSGTYKLVI
+5031 GDSGTYKLVVS
-5041 TNSSGT
+5041 NSSGQ
-5047 DEGSFNLTVL
+5047 DEGSFALTVL

-5139 ENLQGRSDGLMSAHP
+5139 ENLQGRSDGLPSSHP

-5186 PISDGGSRISGYI
+5186 PISDGGSRISGYVV
-5199 IERRDLATGRWIQ
+5199 ERRDLATGRWIQ

-5262 QAPALNMDSFSKRTI
+5262 QVPSLNTDSFSKRTI

-5283 PIVITIPLVGAPL
+5283 PIVLTIPLFGAPL

-5301 SRGGN
+5301 FRGGN
-5306 KIPETS
+5306 KVPETS
-5312 RVSIDTNMEQTVFRV
+5312 RTSSDTNMERTVFRV
-5327 DNSNRNDSGTYK
+5327 DNSTRNESGTYK
-5339 IKASNQYG
+5339 VRASNQYG

-5379 NWDPPSD
+5379 NWDAPSD

-5404 DNWKMVFGTVPRC
+5404 DNWKMVYGTVPRC
-5417 SHTIKHL
+5417 SHTVKHL
-5424 TENHE
+5424 NEGHE

-5452 PKSPDPPEAVDKPT
+5452 PKSPDPPETVDKPT
-5466 VTDYTPSACTIA
+5466 VTDYTPSSCSIA
-5478 WKPPRVQTRPVV
+5478 WKPPRVQTRPIV
-5490 GYFVEK
+5490 GYLVEK

-5567 DKITRNSVNLSWRTL
+5567 DKITRNGVNLSWRTL
-5582 RRDAKERIKG
+5582 RRDAKEKIKG
-5592 YIVQYRVK
+5592 YLVQYRVK
-5600 DDEKWL
+5600 DDEKWV
-5606 DANSPTDLIADQAY
+5606 DANSPAELVPDQSY

-5632 FRLIAVNEI
+5632 FRLIAVNDI
-5641 GMSDPS
+5641 GSSDPS

-5652 VTLAEQPNKPMM
+5652 VTLQEQPNKPMM
-5664 DLSNVRDIT
+5664 DLSNVRDII

-5688 FPKPVSTWFVNE
+5688 FPKPVATWFANE

-5705 RDKRFH
+5705 REKRFH

-5722 VVKSVRADTK
+5722 VVKSVRADSK

-5754 DRPSKPENIGVE
+5754 DRPSRPENIAVE

-5777 NAPQDDGGSPVTNY
+5777 NAPLDDGGSPVTNY

-5804 KVSSYCTTNY
+5804 KVSSYCTTTY

-5839 EPAQADSIVAKHP
+5839 EPAQADAIVAKHP

-5861 PSRVETTEDTI
+5861 PARVETTEDTI
-5872 TITWTKPASNGGSPV
+5872 TISWTKPANNGGSPI

-5913 MCKITGLSEN
+5913 MCKVSGLSEN

-6002 ERIELPINDTEAIFK
+6002 DRIELPINDTEAIFK
-6017 NDNSKRIDSGSYT
+6017 NDNSRRIDSGSYT

-6053 PPIGPLEVSE
+6053 PPVGPLEVSE

-6095 GYWTKASSFVRS
+6095 GYWTKASSFVRT

-6121 NFRVRAENQYGVSD
+6121 NFRVRAENQYGVSE
-6135 PLILEEPIIARYPF
+6135 PLILEEPIVARYPF

-6200 NNFLIKDNS
+6200 NNFLIKDTA

-6268 DLSWTPPATDGGSRI
+6268 DLSWTTPASDGGSRI

-6291 DIGGARWVKCNEN
+6291 DIGGARWVKCNES

-6372 ELTCEA
+6372 ELSCEA

-6414 SNVTYRDE
+6414 ANVTYRDE

-6487 LIETEHIKYTVF
+6487 LIETDHIKYTVF

-6547 LLVSHVTKNMCTVSW
+6547 LLMSHVTKNMCTVSW
-6562 KPPAYDGGRKVTHY
+6562 KPPASDGGRKVTHY

-6621 GIGPALEGVDPIK
+6621 GIGPGLEGVDPIK

-6912 ITIENELGQDTADI
+6912 ITIENELGQDTAEI

-7037 KYELDENGKPKRQ
+7037 KYELDENGKPKR
-7050 GKKEAISDYD
+7050 GKKEAIGDYD

-7138 HHRKLIYLH
+7138 HHRKLIHLH

-7316 FIRRLLIKNTEKRMT
+7316 FIRRLLVKTTEKRMT

-7337 HVWLSD
+7337 HAWLSD

-7456 KRYAGDD
+7456 KRYAADD

-7505 PIYKPETLTIRK
+7505 PIYKPETLTVRK
-7517 REPSPRPFWQEEADS
+7517 REPSPRPYWQEEPDS

-7594 TKVEDSGEYK
+7594 TKVVDCGEYK
-7604 CVAVNPLGKAETTCV
+7604 CVAVNPLGKAETSSV

-7625 RAEQQLAAKP
+7625 RVEQHPVAKP
-7635 DVKKP
+7635 EMSKP
-7640 TIKKPEPAKTA
+7640 TIKKPEPAKTTTSTSA
-7651 SSGARLGAPTNEAR
+7651 SSLRAPTNEAR

-7671 ELIPLQS
+7671 ELMPLQS

-7689 QLKDVVAADGE
+7689 KLKDVVAADGE

-7715 IVWTR
+7715 IVWTK

-7743 INELFPEDSGVYVCT
+7743 INELFPEDSGLYVCT
-7758 AKNSMGEAFTQ
+7758 AKNSMGESSTQ
-7769 CTLDVKKGPT
+7769 CTLNVKKGPG
-7779 STSRPEGKG
+7779 STARPEGKG
-7788 IPIKPPVIKKH
+7788 IPIKAPIINKH
-7799 ADSGYY
+7799 ADSGYH
-7805 KDGSEVFISCSI
+7805 KDGAEVFISCAI
-7817 NCTDPF
+7817 TCPDPF

-7831 REIKNSADFEYLND
+7831 REIKNSADFEYLHD
-7845 GDIHT
+7845 GDIYT
-7850 LHIAEIFPED
+7850 LHVAEIFPED

-7878 CTITVLAQDDQK
+7878 CTITVLAQEEQK
-7890 DKPTFAKFPASL
+7890 EKVATFAKFPASL

-7912 SCETFEAPSKLQW
+7912 SCETYEPPSKLQW

-7967 VTRTGDAL
+7967 VTRNGDAL

>member
-26 IFECQLVAKPKPSIE
+26 IFECQLVAKPKPTIE

-49 SENTRTKFKIQSFGE
+49 SENARTKFKIQSFGE

-163 RHKFKVQNDGTMY
+163 RHKFKVQNDGTLY
-176 RATLEVDNVS
+176 RATLEVDNVT

-209 LNFDTNENERGFAP
+209 LNFDSEEVPVPADGFKPAFTDRPVTRQSDDGKNIIFECRCIGDPKPSYTWFHEKNEIAMAGRFSSEVEEDQNHCYLIRFTIKDVKQLDRGVYSVLAKNKHGDSTAVINLNFDSSSKLINPEGKPPRFPQKPTISQKGDVLSMECILEAMPVADITWYHGQDRIEDGERFKILRKAISIDTYLLTLQISLPTANDGGIYRCHAFNPFGESNAHITLNFKANENERGFAP

-255 WMRKKQEVTSSNK
+255 WMRKKQEVTSSSK

-363 EGRLL
+363 ESRLL

-432 LVTNVKKRTASIECS
+432 LVTNIKKRTASIECS

-541 IDEGGDLTLAA
+541 VDEGGDLTLAA

-603 VSISNETQS
+603 VSISNDTQS

-620 VNAKP
+620 VIAKP

-641 EEEEKQE
+641 EEEEKKE

-655 VAKKETDEKAEEE
+655 VAKKVEEEKAEEEKVQLKKVDKQDLDKQAEEE

-676 KQDLE
+676 R
-681 KQAEEDKLKLKKVE
+681 
-695 KKETELK
+695 KETELK

-711 KVEKKDGELKVEEK
+711 KVERKEGELKVEEK

-734 KEVELKVEG
+734 KEAELKIEG

-768 KVEQPDKIEI
+768 KVEQPEKIEI

-887 STPLRAIGEDGKA
+887 STPLRAIGEEGKA

-1006 RKYAKWGKEE
+1006 RKYAKWGNQE

-1055 GKEKKVVFEATFT
+1055 GKDKKVVFEATFT
-1068 KPNAKAKWLFRKD
+1068 KPNSKAKWMLRKD
-1081 EIFTGS
+1081 EIFNGS
-1087 KYKFKA
+1087 KYKFKTD
-1093 EGDNYT
+1093 GDNYT

-1122 FAYLNVE
+1122 FAYLTVE

-1165 IGWYKGET
+1165 ISWYKGET
-1173 KLENNDKYVIGKDL
+1173 KLENSDKYVIGKDL

-1200 DDADTYRCQI
+1200 EDADTYRCQI
-1210 EKQTD
+1210 EKQPD

-1281 HKLILKDAAKT
+1281 HKLVLKDVAKT

-1326 GNETEKLVLEIQ
+1326 GNETEKLVLDIQ

-1351 DTELKKDGRVDII
+1351 ETELKKDGRIDII
-1364 NNGDGTHKLVFNKLE
+1364 NNGDGTHQLVFNKLE

-1414 KVETPAKVEKV
+1414 KIETPAKVEKV
-1425 LEVPFTTGE
+1425 VEVPFTTGE

-1449 PVPPEDVDIVVENDK
+1449 PVPLEDVDIVVENDK
-1464 VVLKFKKTEFKDSG
+1464 LVLKFKKTEFKDSG

-1484 TNATGTEEHTTN
+1484 ANATGTEEHTTN

-1501 KPQPPQDLGC
+1501 IPQPPQDLGC
-1511 IGIYQTKCVVKWKA
+1511 TGIYQTRCVVKWKA

-1578 KAVNKMGE
+1578 KAINKMGE

-1712 LQPITLKKGQTV
+1712 LQPITLKKGQTI
-1724 RYYVQYGGEP
+1724 RYYAQYGGEP

-1754 KTIDVESYATTIQ
+1754 KTIDVESGATTIQ

-1789 FVTIGKVLVLDVPT
+1789 FVTVGKVLVLDVPT

-1813 ARSNH
+1813 ARANH

-1853 ECGADQTTFD
+1853 ECSGDQLTFD
-1863 FTHLQKGRKFEFRV
+1863 FQHLQKGRKFEFRV

-1905 APGKPIVDD
+1905 APGKPAVDD

-1992 SDNHTVKHKNLKP
+1992 SDNHTVKHKNL
-2005 RIDRTNLKN
+2005 
-2014 ITIKVGKSMIWSVDV
+2014 
-2029 KGEPE
+2029 
-2034 PEIIWT
+2034 
-2040 WRDDIPLTNTENIK
+2040 
-2054 IENANYHSNFSI
+2054 
-2066 KDAKRADTG
+2066 
-2075 KYKIVA
+2075 
-2081 QNVNGKDEE
+2081 
-2090 TVELVVLGS
+2090 
-2099 PGRPQG
+2099 
-2105 KLEVSNVT
+2105 
-2113 KKGLKLKWKKPADD
+2113 
-2127 GGSPILEY
+2127 
-2135 KIEKLKN
+2135 
-2142 RNGKWVRCGTV
+2142 
-2153 TGGPEILEAD
+2153 
-2163 ITGLDEGA
+2163 
-2171 TYKFRV
+2171 
-2177 IGVNAEGDGEP
+2177 
-2188 LESEE
+2188 
-2193 VVAKNPYD
+2193 
-2201 EPWKPGTPEIVD
+2201 
-2213 YDDKSVKLKWAAPK
+2213 
-2227 SDGGAPIQKYVIQ
+2227 
-2240 KKDRFKDWEDVSE
+2240 
-2253 VDGGETTA
+2253 
-2261 TIEDLKENTECQFRI
+2261 
-2276 VAVNKAGRSPES
+2276 
-2288 DPTKSHIV
+2288 
-2296 KHRAL
+2296 
-2301 KPRIDRTNLKPI
+2301 
-2313 VIRAGKMVHYDV
+2313 
-2325 NVKGEPEPEIT
+2325 
-2336 WIVKEKPVLADD
+2336 
-2348 NYEIIN
+2348 
-2354 KDYNTKFTL
+2354 
-2363 KDSLRKHSGVYKI
+2363 
-2376 QAKNEHGQ
+2376 
-2384 DEAEVEITILSSPS
+2384 
-2398 RPKGPLE
+2398 
-2405 VKDVTK
+2405 
-2411 NGCKLKWKKPDD
+2411 
-2423 DGGKP
+2423 
-2428 ITGYE
+2428 
-2433 LQKYDQKV
+2433 
-2441 GRWVPIG
+2441 
-2448 KAPADA
+2448 
-2454 EEFDVTGL
+2454 
-2462 QEGQHYKFRVK
+2462 
-2473 AINDEGESEPL
+2473 
-2484 ETEEYI
+2484 
-2490 VAKNP
+2490 
-2495 FDVPKAPTDVVIV
+2495 
-2508 DWDNQSATLEWKR
+2508 
-2521 PNSDG
+2521 
-2526 GAAITGYFIEKKEK
+2526 
-2540 GESKWEPAITTS
+2540 
-2552 SPECRAK
+2552 
-2559 VVDLPEKRVYQFR
+2559 
-2572 VSAINKA
+2572 
-2579 GTGEASDPTNFHT
+2579 
-2592 VKHRYL
+2592 

-2603 RTNLNPITIKA
+2603 RTNLNPVTIKA

-2800 KPTNWSKDFVELE
+2800 QPTNWSKDFVELE
-2813 WTTPKSDGGA
+2813 WAAPKSDGGA
-2823 PITEYIIQKRDKAS
+2823 PVTEYIIQKRDKAS

-2851 KGTVE
+2851 RGTVE

-2884 SVIAKM
+2884 SVVAKM

-2904 KVLRSGQLLNVEADV
+2904 KILRSGQLLNVEADV

-2927 TWEFKGKLVDG
+2927 TWEFKGKPVDG
-2938 KEDDRIKL
+2938 KEDERIKL

-2971 AKNDSGTDTVDLE
+2971 AKNPSGTDTVDLE

-2993 CLGPLKVTD
+2993 CMGPLKVTD
-3002 VTADGCKLNWLPP
+3002 VTAEGCKLAWLPP

-3030 MDVDNGRW
+3030 MDVDSGRW

-3095 KPKATDWSRK
+3095 KPKPTDWSRK

-3145 PETKAKVPDLFEG
+3145 PEPKAKVPDLFEG

-3173 SPYSPLSDPVTVKD
+3173 SPYSPVSDPVTVKD

-3195 RSTLKNITLKGGQS
+3195 RTTLKNITLKGGQS

-3229 KARVEKDTPDVRVEF
+3229 KARVDKDSPDVRIEF
-3244 EDYRAKLSISNI
+3244 EDYRAKLNISSV
-3256 TRAHGGSY
+3256 TRAHGGIY

-3270 ASGYDEAQITVTV
+3270 ASGYDEAQLTVTV

-3289 PEGPLKVSNVH
+3289 PEGPLKVTNVH

-3398 DKNFIE
+3398 DKNFVE

-3467 GPGIWSDHSKPITAK
+3467 GPGIWSDHSKPITCK

-3487 PKIDRRNLKNLSIAI
+3487 PKIDRRNLKNLSVAI

-3558 YMIKATNKFGSDQV
+3558 YVIKATNKFGTDQV

-3757 IAINKA
+3757 IALNKA

-3788 RTIRDLSISA
+3788 RAIRDLSISA

-3824 VTGGDRRLEILNTD
+3824 VSGGDRRLEILNTD

-4027 MTVPAEATSAN
+4027 MTAPADATAAT

-4067 PPIIC
+4067 PPIVC

-4088 VRIKAGNNVVYD
+4088 VRIKAGNNVVFD

-4111 RWSISKREI
+4111 RWSISKREV

-4220 VYAGDSGSP
+4220 VYAGDSGSA
-4229 RCKAEIDGLIEGH
+4229 RCRAEVDGLIEGH

-4260 SMSNSVLAKN
+4260 SMANSVLAKN
-4270 PYRAPDRPEQVEI
+4270 PYRAPDRPEQVTI
-4283 KDYDKDYVELEWK
+4283 KDYDRDYVELEWK

-4322 KAAEVPEG
+4322 KAVEVPEG
-4330 DITSVKVPDLIE
+4330 DVTSVKVPDLIE

-4512 TDQLRWV
+4512 TDALRWV

-4568 NKPDKPGKPL
+4568 NKPDKPGKPV
-4578 VVDWSDDHVDLE
+4578 VVDWSDHHVDLE
-4590 WTIPKKDGGAPITS
+4590 WSIPKKDGGAPITS

-4625 YKPSAKIK
+4625 YKPAAKVL

-4654 DPSEPSDPVVCK
+4654 DPSEPSEPVVCK

-4688 KIAYNISVEASP
+4688 KIAYNVSVEASP

-4735 IRDDSG
+4735 VRDDSG
-4741 MYTLIVKNECGEFS
+4741 MYTLIVKNECGEYS

-4857 IAKNDYEEPSQ
+4857 VAKNDYEEPSQ

-4882 TIQWNPPKSDGG
+4882 TIGWNPPKSDGG
-4894 ATITEYIIQK
+4894 ATITEYIVQK

-4953 PTDAVLTRSRFIA
+4953 ATDAVLTRSRFIA

-4998 EWTLNG
+4998 VWTLNG
-5004 KPVKTDSRTT
+5004 KPVQTDKRTT

-5031 GDSGTYKLVI
+5031 GDSGTYKLVVS
-5041 TNSSGT
+5041 NSSGT

-5064 GPMVYEEITEKSVT
+5064 GPTVYEEITEKSVT

-5175 GYDQI
+5175 GYEQI

-5301 SRGGN
+5301 SRAGT

-5339 IKASNQYG
+5339 IRAANQYG

-5379 NWDPPSD
+5379 NWDAPSD

-5404 DNWKMVFGTVPRC
+5404 DNWKMVYGTVPRC
-5417 SHTIKHL
+5417 SHTVKHL

-5452 PKSPDPPEAVDKPT
+5452 PKSPDPPEPVDKPT
-5466 VTDYTPSACTIA
+5466 VADYTPSSCTIT
-5478 WKPPRVQTRPVV
+5478 WRPPRVQTRPVV
-5490 GYFVEK
+5490 GYYVEK

-5582 RRDAKERIKG
+5582 RRDAKEKIRG

-5600 DDEKWL
+5600 DDEKWV
-5606 DANSPTDLIADQAY
+5606 DANAPTELIADQTY

-5641 GMSDPS
+5641 GQSEPS
-5647 RPSIS
+5647 RPSIT

-5688 FPKPVSTWFVNE
+5688 FPKPVATWFVNE

-5711 TQLTDEAASIV
+5711 TQLTEEAASIV

-5777 NAPQDDGGSPVTNY
+5777 NAPLDDGGSPVTNY

-5804 KVSSYCTTNY
+5804 KVSSYCTTTY

-5913 MCKITGLSEN
+5913 MCKVSGLSEN

-5937 TSPYSNPSDPIMV
+5937 TSPFSNPSDPIMV

-6002 ERIELPINDTEAIFK
+6002 DRIELSINDTEAIFK

-6135 PLILEEPIIARYPF
+6135 PLILEEPIVARYPF

-6194 DSTWIT
+6194 EGTWIT

-6242 FKIHGKITPPSAP
+6242 FKIHGKITPPTAP

-6268 DLSWTPPATDGGSRI
+6268 DLSWTPPASDGGSRI

-6291 DIGGARWVKCNEN
+6291 DIGGARWVKCNES
-6304 NIPVTELTVTNLI
+6304 NIPVTEMTVTNLI

-6331 YGVSPPSPETRSV
+6331 YGVSPPSAETRSV
-6344 RIGEQLDTEKPEWV
+6344 RIGEQLNTEKPEWV

-6465 KIKLCFHGDQP
+6465 KIKLGFHGDQP

-6487 LIETEHIKYTVF
+6487 LVETEHIKYTVF

-6562 KPPAYDGGRKVTHY
+6562 KPPAHDGGRKVTHY

-6600 IIKGLIEG
+6600 MIKGLIEG

-6731 QLVKVVDPD
+6731 QLVKVEDPD

-7037 KYELDENGKPKRQ
+7037 KYELDEHGKPKRQ

-7077 SNKSVY
+7077 SNKCVY

-7331 AHECLM
+7331 AHECLS
-7337 HVWLSD
+7337 HAWLSD

-7483 ENHYGAREEVIFLNV
+7483 ENHYGSREEVIFLNV

-7604 CVAVNPLGKAETTCV
+7604 CVAVNPLGKAETSCV

-7625 RAEQQLAAKP
+7625 RIEQQMAAKP
-7635 DVKKP
+7635 EVKKP
-7640 TIKKPEPAKTA
+7640 SIKKPEPSKTSA
-7651 SSGARLGAPTNEAR
+7651 SGSRLGAPTNEAR

-7671 ELIPLQS
+7671 ELMPLQS

-7689 QLKDVVAADGE
+7689 QLKDVIAADGE

-7715 IVWTR
+7715 IVWTK

-7743 INELFPEDSGVYVCT
+7743 INELFPEDSGVYLCT
-7758 AKNSMGEAFTQ
+7758 AKNSMGEASTQ
-7769 CTLDVKKGPT
+7769 CKLDVKKGPT

-7799 ADSGYY
+7799 AESGYY
-7805 KDGSEVFISCSI
+7805 KDGSEVFVSCSI
-7817 NCTDPF
+7817 NCADPF
-7823 NVIWLHDN
+7823 SVIWLHDN
-7831 REIKNSADFEYLND
+7831 REIKNSADFEYLSD

-7912 SCETFEAPSKLQW
+7912 SCETYEAPSKLQW

-7967 VTRTGDAL
+7967 VTRAGDAL

>member
-26 IFECQLVAKPKPSIE
+26 IFECQLVAKPKPTIE

-49 SENTRTKFKIQSFGE
+49 SENARTKFKIQSFGE

-163 RHKFKVQNDGTMY
+163 RHKFKVQNDGTLY
-176 RATLEVDNVS
+176 RATLEVDNVT

-209 LNFDTNENERGFAP
+209 LNFDSEEVPVPADGFKPAFTDRPVTRQSDDGKNIIFECRCIGDPKPSYTWFHEKNEIAMAGRFSSEVEEDQNHCYLIRFTIKDVKQLDRGVYSVLAKNKHGDSTAVINLNFDSSSKLINPEGKPPRFPQKPTISQKGDVLSMECILEAMPVADITWYHGQDRIEDGERFKILRKAISIDTYLLTLQISLPTANDGGIYRCHAFNPFGESNAHITLNFKANENERGFAP

-255 WMRKKQEVTSSNK
+255 WMRKKQEVTSSSK

-363 EGRLL
+363 ETRLL

-432 LVTNVKKRTASIECS
+432 LVTNIKKRTASIECS

-541 IDEGGDLTLAA
+541 VDEGGDLTLAA

-603 VSISNETQS
+603 VSISNDTQS

-620 VNAKP
+620 VIAKP

-641 EEEEKQE
+641 EEEEKKE

-655 VAKKETDEKAEEE
+655 VAKKVEEEKAEEEKVQLKKVDKQDLDKQAEEE

-676 KQDLE
+676 R
-681 KQAEEDKLKLKKVE
+681 
-695 KKETELK
+695 KETELK

-711 KVEKKDGELKVEEK
+711 KVERKEGELKVEEK

-734 KEVELKVEG
+734 KEAELKIEG

-768 KVEQPDKIEI
+768 KVEQPEKIEI

-887 STPLRAIGEDGKA
+887 STPLRAIGEEGKA

-1006 RKYAKWGKEE
+1006 RKYAKWGNQE

-1055 GKEKKVVFEATFT
+1055 GKDKKVVFEATFT
-1068 KPNAKAKWLFRKD
+1068 KPNSKAKWMLRKD
-1081 EIFTGS
+1081 EIFNGS
-1087 KYKFKA
+1087 KYKFKTD
-1093 EGDNYT
+1093 GDNYT

-1122 FAYLNVE
+1122 FAYLTVE

-1165 IGWYKGET
+1165 ISWYKGET
-1173 KLENNDKYVIGKDL
+1173 KLENSDKYVIGKDL

-1200 DDADTYRCQI
+1200 EDADTYRCQI
-1210 EKQTD
+1210 EKQPD

-1281 HKLILKDAAKT
+1281 HKLVLKDVAKT

-1326 GNETEKLVLEIQ
+1326 GNETEKLVLDIQ

-1351 DTELKKDGRVDII
+1351 ETELKKDGRIDII
-1364 NNGDGTHKLVFNKLE
+1364 NNGDGTHQLVFNKLE

-1414 KVETPAKVEKV
+1414 KIETPAKVEKV
-1425 LEVPFTTGE
+1425 VEVPFTTGE

-1464 VVLKFKKTEFKDSG
+1464 LVLKFKKTEFKDSG

-1484 TNATGTEEHTTN
+1484 ANATGTEEHTTN

-1501 KPQPPQDLGC
+1501 IPQPPQDLGC
-1511 IGIYQTKCVVKWKA
+1511 TGIYQTRCVVKWKA

-1578 KAVNKMGE
+1578 KAINKMGE

-1712 LQPITLKKGQTV
+1712 LQPITLKKGQTI
-1724 RYYVQYGGEP
+1724 RYYAQYGGEP

-1754 KTIDVESYATTIQ
+1754 KTIDVESGATTIQ

-1789 FVTIGKVLVLDVPT
+1789 FVTVGKVLVLDVPT

-1813 ARSNH
+1813 ARANH

-1853 ECGADQTTFD
+1853 ECSGDQLTFD
-1863 FTHLQKGRKFEFRV
+1863 FQHLQKGRKFEFRV

-1905 APGKPIVDD
+1905 APGKPAVDD

-1992 SDNHTVKHKNLKP
+1992 SDNHTVKHKNL
-2005 RIDRTNLKN
+2005 
-2014 ITIKVGKSMIWSVDV
+2014 
-2029 KGEPE
+2029 
-2034 PEIIWT
+2034 
-2040 WRDDIPLTNTENIK
+2040 
-2054 IENANYHSNFSI
+2054 
-2066 KDAKRADTG
+2066 
-2075 KYKIVA
+2075 
-2081 QNVNGKDEE
+2081 
-2090 TVELVVLGS
+2090 
-2099 PGRPQG
+2099 
-2105 KLEVSNVT
+2105 
-2113 KKGLKLKWKKPADD
+2113 
-2127 GGSPILEY
+2127 
-2135 KIEKLKN
+2135 
-2142 RNGKWVRCGTV
+2142 
-2153 TGGPEILEAD
+2153 
-2163 ITGLDEGA
+2163 
-2171 TYKFRV
+2171 
-2177 IGVNAEGDGEP
+2177 
-2188 LESEE
+2188 
-2193 VVAKNPYD
+2193 
-2201 EPWKPGTPEIVD
+2201 
-2213 YDDKSVKLKWAAPK
+2213 
-2227 SDGGAPIQKYVIQ
+2227 
-2240 KKDRFKDWEDVSE
+2240 
-2253 VDGGETTA
+2253 
-2261 TIEDLKENTECQFRI
+2261 
-2276 VAVNKAGRSPES
+2276 
-2288 DPTKSHIV
+2288 
-2296 KHRAL
+2296 
-2301 KPRIDRTNLKPI
+2301 
-2313 VIRAGKMVHYDV
+2313 
-2325 NVKGEPEPEIT
+2325 
-2336 WIVKEKPVLADD
+2336 
-2348 NYEIIN
+2348 
-2354 KDYNTKFTL
+2354 
-2363 KDSLRKHSGVYKI
+2363 
-2376 QAKNEHGQ
+2376 
-2384 DEAEVEITILSSPS
+2384 
-2398 RPKGPLE
+2398 
-2405 VKDVTK
+2405 
-2411 NGCKLKWKKPDD
+2411 
-2423 DGGKP
+2423 
-2428 ITGYE
+2428 
-2433 LQKYDQKV
+2433 
-2441 GRWVPIG
+2441 
-2448 KAPADA
+2448 
-2454 EEFDVTGL
+2454 
-2462 QEGQHYKFRVK
+2462 
-2473 AINDEGESEPL
+2473 
-2484 ETEEYI
+2484 
-2490 VAKNP
+2490 
-2495 FDVPKAPTDVVIV
+2495 
-2508 DWDNQSATLEWKR
+2508 
-2521 PNSDG
+2521 
-2526 GAAITGYFIEKKEK
+2526 
-2540 GESKWEPAITTS
+2540 
-2552 SPECRAK
+2552 
-2559 VVDLPEKRVYQFR
+2559 
-2572 VSAINKA
+2572 
-2579 GTGEASDPTNFHT
+2579 
-2592 VKHRYL
+2592 

-2603 RTNLNPITIKA
+2603 RTNLNPVTIKA

-2743 CGQSTTPEANISGL
+2743 CGQSATPEANISGL

-2800 KPTNWSKDFVELE
+2800 QPTNWSKDFVELE
-2813 WTTPKSDGGA
+2813 WAAPKSDGGA
-2823 PITEYIIQKRDKAS
+2823 PVTEYIIQKRDKAS

-2851 KGTVE
+2851 RGTVE

-2884 SVIAKM
+2884 SVVAKM

-2904 KVLRSGQLLNVEADV
+2904 KILRSGQLLNVEADV

-2927 TWEFKGKLVDG
+2927 TWEFKGKPVDG
-2938 KEDDRIKL
+2938 KEDERIKL

-2971 AKNDSGTDTVDLE
+2971 AKNPSGTDTVDLE

-2993 CLGPLKVTD
+2993 CMGPLKVTD
-3002 VTADGCKLNWLPP
+3002 VTAEGCKLAWLPP

-3030 MDVDNGRW
+3030 MDVDSGRW

-3095 KPKATDWSRK
+3095 KPKPTDWSRK

-3145 PETKAKVPDLFEG
+3145 PEPKAKVPDLFEG

-3173 SPYSPLSDPVTVKD
+3173 SPYSPVSDPVTVKD

-3195 RSTLKNITLKGGQS
+3195 RTTLKNITLKGGQS

-3229 KARVEKDTPDVRVEF
+3229 KARVDKDSPDVRIEF
-3244 EDYRAKLSISNI
+3244 EDYRAKLNISSV
-3256 TRAHGGSY
+3256 TRAHGGIY

-3270 ASGYDEAQITVTV
+3270 ASGYDEAQLTVTV

-3289 PEGPLKVSNVH
+3289 PEGPLKVTNVH

-3398 DKNFIE
+3398 DKNFVE

-3467 GPGIWSDHSKPITAK
+3467 GPGIWSDHSKPITCK

-3487 PKIDRRNLKNLSIAI
+3487 PKIDRRNLKNLSVAI

-3558 YMIKATNKFGSDQV
+3558 YVIKATNKFGTDQV

-3757 IAINKA
+3757 IALNKA

-3824 VTGGDRRLEILNTD
+3824 VSGGDRRLEILNTD

-4027 MTVPAEATSAN
+4027 MTAPADATAAT

-4067 PPIIC
+4067 PPIVC

-4088 VRIKAGNNVVYD
+4088 VRIKAGNNVVFD

-4111 RWSISKREI
+4111 RWSISKREV

-4220 VYAGDSGSP
+4220 VYAGDSGSA
-4229 RCKAEIDGLIEGH
+4229 RCRAEVDGLIEGH

-4260 SMSNSVLAKN
+4260 SMANSVLAKN
-4270 PYRAPDRPEQVEI
+4270 PYRAPDRPEQVTI
-4283 KDYDKDYVELEWK
+4283 KDYDRDYVELEWK

-4322 KAAEVPEG
+4322 KAVEVPEG
-4330 DITSVKVPDLIE
+4330 DVTSVKVPDLIE

-4512 TDQLRWV
+4512 TDALRWV

-4568 NKPDKPGKPL
+4568 NKPDKPGKPV
-4578 VVDWSDDHVDLE
+4578 VVDWSDHHVDLE
-4590 WTIPKKDGGAPITS
+4590 WSIPKKDGGAPITS

-4625 YKPSAKIK
+4625 YKPAAKVL

-4654 DPSEPSDPVVCK
+4654 DPSEPSEPVVCK

-4735 IRDDSG
+4735 VRDDSG
-4741 MYTLIVKNECGEFS
+4741 MYTLIVKNECGEYS

-4857 IAKNDYEEPSQ
+4857 VAKNDYEEPSQ

-4882 TIQWNPPKSDGG
+4882 TIGWNPPKSDGG
-4894 ATITEYIIQK
+4894 ATITEYIVQK

-4953 PTDAVLTRSRFIA
+4953 ATDAVLTRSRFIA

-4998 EWTLNG
+4998 VWTLNG
-5004 KPVKTDSRTT
+5004 KPVQTDKRTT

-5031 GDSGTYKLVI
+5031 GDSGTYKLVVS
-5041 TNSSGT
+5041 NSSGT

-5064 GPMVYEEITEKSVT
+5064 GPTVYEEITEKSVT

-5175 GYDQI
+5175 GYEQI

-5301 SRGGN
+5301 SRAGT

-5339 IKASNQYG
+5339 IKAANQYG

-5379 NWDPPSD
+5379 NWDAPSD

-5404 DNWKMVFGTVPRC
+5404 DNWKMVYGTVPRC
-5417 SHTIKHL
+5417 SHTVKHL

-5452 PKSPDPPEAVDKPT
+5452 PKSPDPPEPVDKPT
-5466 VTDYTPSACTIA
+5466 VADYTPSSCTIT
-5478 WKPPRVQTRPVV
+5478 WRPPRVQTRPVV
-5490 GYFVEK
+5490 GYYVEK

-5582 RRDAKERIKG
+5582 RRDAKEKIRG

-5600 DDEKWL
+5600 DDEKWV
-5606 DANSPTDLIADQAY
+5606 DANAPTELIADQAY

-5641 GMSDPS
+5641 GQSEPS
-5647 RPSIS
+5647 RPSIT

-5688 FPKPVSTWFVNE
+5688 FPKPVATWFVNE

-5711 TQLTDEAASIV
+5711 TQLTEEAASIV

-5777 NAPQDDGGSPVTNY
+5777 NAPLDDGGSPVTNY

-5804 KVSSYCTTNY
+5804 KVSSYCTTTY

-5913 MCKITGLSEN
+5913 MCKVSGLSEN

-5937 TSPYSNPSDPIMV
+5937 TSPFSNPSDPIMV

-6002 ERIELPINDTEAIFK
+6002 DRIELSINDTEAIFK

-6135 PLILEEPIIARYPF
+6135 PLILEEPIVARYPF

-6194 DSTWIT
+6194 EGTWIT

-6242 FKIHGKITPPSAP
+6242 FKIHGKITPPTAP

-6268 DLSWTPPATDGGSRI
+6268 DLSWTPPASDGGSRI

-6291 DIGGARWVKCNEN
+6291 DIGGARWVKCNES
-6304 NIPVTELTVTNLI
+6304 NIPVTEMTVTNLI

-6331 YGVSPPSPETRSV
+6331 YGVSPPSAETRSV
-6344 RIGEQLDTEKPEWV
+6344 RIGEQLNTEKPEWV

-6465 KIKLCFHGDQP
+6465 KIKLGFHGDQP

-6487 LIETEHIKYTVF
+6487 LVETEHIKYTVF

-6562 KPPAYDGGRKVTHY
+6562 KPPAHDGGRKVTHY

-6731 QLVKVVDPD
+6731 QLVKVEDPD

-7037 KYELDENGKPKRQ
+7037 KYELDEHGKPKRQ

-7077 SNKSVY
+7077 SNKCVY

-7331 AHECLM
+7331 AHECLS
-7337 HVWLSD
+7337 HAWLSD

-7483 ENHYGAREEVIFLNV
+7483 ENHYGSREEVIFLNV

-7604 CVAVNPLGKAETTCV
+7604 CVAVNPLGKAETSCV

-7625 RAEQQLAAKP
+7625 RIEQQMAAKP
-7635 DVKKP
+7635 EVKKP
-7640 TIKKPEPAKTA
+7640 SIKKPEPSKTSA
-7651 SSGARLGAPTNEAR
+7651 SGSRLGAPTNEAR

-7671 ELIPLQS
+7671 ELMPLQS

-7689 QLKDVVAADGE
+7689 QLKDVIAADGE

-7715 IVWTR
+7715 IVWTK

-7743 INELFPEDSGVYVCT
+7743 INELFPEDSGVYLCT
-7758 AKNSMGEAFTQ
+7758 AKNSMGEASTQ
-7769 CTLDVKKGPT
+7769 CKLDVKKGPT

-7799 ADSGYY
+7799 AESGYY
-7805 KDGSEVFISCSI
+7805 KDGSEVFVSCSI
-7817 NCTDPF
+7817 NCADPF
-7823 NVIWLHDN
+7823 SVIWLHDN
-7831 REIKNSADFEYLND
+7831 REIKNSADFEYLSD

-7912 SCETFEAPSKLQW
+7912 SCETYEAPSKLQW

-7967 VTRTGDAL
+7967 VTRAGDAL

>member
-26 IFECQLVAKPKPSIE
+26 VFECQLIAKPKPAIE

-49 SENTRTKFKIQSFGE
+49 SQNARTKFKIQSFGE

-102 FSPADEPVEK
+102 FSPVDEPVEK
-112 QIDGVAPTFIKKPSI
+112 QIDGLAPTFIKKPSI
-127 KQENDGK
+127 QQENDGK

-140 EIKADPKP
+140 QIQADPKP
-148 QIRWSHN
+148 QIRWAHN
-155 SKVIDNTP
+155 NKVIDFTP
-163 RHKFKVQNDGTMY
+163 RHKFKETNDGKLY
-176 RATLEVDNVS
+176 FVTLEVDNVS

-209 LNFDTNENERGFAP
+209 LNFDSEEVPIPADGFKPAFTERPVTRQSDDGKNIIFECRCIGDPKPTYTWYHEKSEVQMGGRFQSEVEEDQNHCYLIRFTIKDVKQLDRGVYNFLAKNKHGDSTATINLNFDSSAKLVNPEGKPPRFPQKPTISQKGEVLSMECILEALPVADITWYHGQDTITDGERFKILRKAISIDTYLLTLQISQPTANDGGIYRCHAFNPFGESNAHITLNFKANENDRGFAP

-255 WMRKKQEVTSSNK
+255 WMRKKQEVKSSNK

-286 IKDPNADDGGSYS
+286 IKDPSSEDGGSYS
-299 CIISNEFGESSAT
+299 CVISNEFGESSAT
-312 LNLNIEAEQETTK
+312 LNLNIESEQESTK
-325 NAPIFVEKPHI
+325 NAPVFVEKPHI

-363 EGRLL
+363 EGKLL
-368 QETSKLKMTMTQ
+368 QETNKLKITITA
-380 EKDVYHITLVLKD
+380 EKDVYHISLVLKD

-398 SGTYKCNIKNI
+398 SGTYKCNIKNL

-422 IIPVIKEKPK
+422 IVPVIKEKPK
-432 LVTNVKKRTASIECS
+432 LVTNVKKRMAAIECT

-454 ECVWMKETTVI
+454 ECIWMKETTVI
-465 KETHRHMIKI
+465 KETHRHLIKI
-475 EETREGEFSVKLNIV
+475 EETREGEFSVKLNISE
-490 GLSEADFGAYKLVAK
+490 LSEADFGAYKLVAK

-526 PATKPII
+526 PPTKPII
-533 DAKFKDVE
+533 DTKFKDVE
-541 IDEGGDLTLAA
+541 IDEGGNLTLAV

-572 KASETVIQEFTG
+572 KTSETVIQEFSG
-584 RMAKLVVK
+584 RMAKLQVK
-592 NVTVEDAGSYK
+592 NCTVEDAGMYK
-603 VSISNETQS
+603 VSISNENQS
-612 DECECKVK
+612 AECEAKVTVK
-620 VNAKP
+620 AKP
-625 KPKDEEKPK
+625 KEKDEEKK
-634 KKPAKKV
+634 KKVVKKVEEKKEEKMEEKKVEVKKQTIEMNGVEQVAEIKVEEKKAEVKVEAKKV
-641 EEEEKQE
+641 EEKKGEIKVEEKKAE
-648 EKVELKK
+648 VKVE
-655 VAKKETDEKAEEE
+655 A
-668 KVKLKKVE
+668 KKVE
-676 KQDLE
+676 
-681 KQAEEDKLKLKKVE
+681 E
-695 KKETELK
+695 KKAE
-702 VEEQKVQLK
+702 VK
-711 KVEKKDGELKVEEK
+711 KAELKVEEK
-725 KAELKKVER
+725 KAETKKVAAK
-734 KEVELKVEG
+734 KE
-743 EKVEL
+743 EKIEI
-748 KKVERRASEAKVEE
+748 KIEEE
-762 KKVELK
+762 KKVE
-768 KVEQPDKIEI
+768 
-778 KVEEAKKVET
+778 AKKEA
-788 KKEEKIQIKV
+788 KKEEKIEIKI
-798 EEDRRGSIPKIKE
+798 EEEAKPEVPKVKE
-811 EPAPAQKGL
+811 PPAAQKGL
-820 EAPSIEIIRDK
+820 EAPSIEIIRDSK
-831 GSRRGSFMDDR
+831 NGSRRGSFLDDR
-842 RPSLLI
+842 RPSLLMG
-848 NDDTKLRPGEVID
+848 DDTKLRPGEVVD

-879 MDEKINQP
+879 MDEKINLP
-887 STPLRAIGEDGKA
+887 STPLRAIGEEGKA
-900 AIIVDFQ
+900 AAIVDFQ
-907 ESYSAVEDQTGYISV
+907 ESYSAVEDQTGYISI

-943 GGRYKHHTDG
+943 AGRYKHHTDG

-980 HGEDSADVQLYVS
+980 HGEDSAEVQLYVS
-993 DASGMDFRAMLKK
+993 DSSGMDFRAMLKK

-1055 GKEKKVVFEATFT
+1055 GREKKVTFEANFT
-1068 KPNAKAKWLFRKD
+1068 KPNAKAKWMLRKD

-1087 KYKFKA
+1087 KYKFKV
-1093 EGDNYT
+1093 EGDLYT
-1099 CTIFNPKVEDG
+1099 CVITNPKVEDG

-1115 EIAGISC
+1115 EIAGVSC

-1134 YKFTKNLKKAEK
+1134 YKFTKNLKKVEK
-1146 GFLTHDC
+1146 GFLTHDT

-1165 IGWYKGET
+1165 ISWWKGET
-1173 KLENNDKYVIGKDL
+1173 KLENNDRYVIGKDL
-1187 NGTVTLIIKNCTA
+1187 NGTVSLIIKNCVQS
-1200 DDADTYRCQI
+1200 DADTYTCRI
-1210 EKQTD
+1210 EKQPD

-1236 QQLFVKDT
+1236 QSLFVKDT
-1244 VTMACELDHVLGKVE
+1244 VTLACELDHVLGKVE
-1259 WFKGDEK
+1259 WFKGDTK
-1266 IVESDKVQIVKDGRK
+1266 IVESDKVQIIKDGRK
-1281 HKLILKDAAKT
+1281 HKLVLKDVEKA
-1292 DSGVYRCVSNADKTE
+1292 DSGMYRCVSNADKTE
-1307 AEIFVKRPNK
+1307 ADIQVKRPNK
-1317 FMKKLSDTV
+1317 ILKRLQDTT
-1326 GNETEKLVLEIQ
+1326 GDETQKCVLEIK
-1338 VQDEEADVAFFLG
+1338 VEDEEADVKFYLG
-1351 DTELKKDGRVDII
+1351 DDEITKNDRIDIVAT
-1364 NNGDGTHKLVFNKLE
+1364 GDGTHQLIYNKLE

-1389 CGPLTSKCTLKI
+1389 CGPLTTKCTLKV

-1414 KVETPAKVEKV
+1414 KVETPAKAEKV
-1425 LEVPFTTGE
+1425 MEIPFT
-1434 SRQSKVV
+1434 
-1441 AKLYKDGK
+1441 
-1449 PVPPEDVDIVVENDK
+1449 N
-1464 VVLKFKKTEFKDSG
+1464 
-1478 EYKIEL
+1478 
-1484 TNATGTEEHTTN
+1484 
-1496 VVFQD
+1496 
-1501 KPQPPQDLGC
+1501 
-1511 IGIYQTKCVVKWKA
+1511 
-1525 PENDGGAPLEKYVVE
+1525 
-1540 RQDVF
+1540 
-1545 KRSGW
+1545 
-1550 DVIGESPGDQCKF
+1550 
-1563 NCNDLVSGRHYKFRV
+1563 
-1578 KAVNKMGE
+1578 
-1586 SEYCAMEN
+1586 
-1594 DIIAKDP
+1594 
-1601 WTEPD
+1601 
-1606 PPRDLN
+1606 
-1612 IADWDKD
+1612 
-1619 FVDLRWKV
+1619 
-1627 PKSDGGAP
+1627 
-1635 ITSYMVEYKPYT
+1635 
-1647 AANWKHYAD
+1647 
-1656 VGAAELNLTIRGLT
+1656 
-1670 VGETF
+1670 
-1675 EFRVKAVN
+1675 
-1683 QGGASK
+1683 
-1689 PSNSTEPLKI
+1689 
-1699 RDRYVKPFIEGEG
+1699 
-1712 LQPITLKKGQTV
+1712 
-1724 RYYVQYGGEP
+1724 
-1734 EPEVVWE
+1734 
-1741 KDDILVICDSEKR
+1741 
-1754 KTIDVESYATTIQ
+1754 
-1767 VRHAVRSDSGDY
+1767 
-1779 KLRLKNSSGE
+1779 
-1789 FVTIGKVLVLDVPT
+1789 
-1803 QPIGPIKIEK
+1803 
-1813 ARSNH
+1813 
-1818 VVISWQPPEDTG
+1818 
-1830 GCPLT
+1830 
-1835 GYLLEKMDVE
+1835 
-1845 NGTWLQAG
+1845 
-1853 ECGADQTTFD
+1853 
-1863 FTHLQKGRKFEFRV
+1863 
-1877 KAYNKEGESTPLET
+1877 
-1891 LLAVKTVNPYDPPE
+1891 PPE
-1905 APGKPIVDD
+1905 APGKPFVDD
-1914 YGVDFVELKW
+1914 YGIDFAELKW
-1924 EKPEKDGGRPIT
+1924 EAPEKDGGRPIT
-1936 HYVIECKNKFLTDW
+1936 HYIVEFKNKFLSDW
-1950 TECAKTEND
+1950 TECAKTETPD
-1959 DCVGK
+1959 TVCK
-1964 VHGLKEKVVYQFRVR
+1964 VPNLKAKVIYQFRVR

-1992 SDNHTVKHKNLKP
+1992 SDNHTVKHKYLKP

-2014 ITIKVGKSMIWSVDV
+2014 VTIKAGKSHLWSADV

-2034 PEIIWT
+2034 PDIIWS
-2040 WRDDIPLTNTENIK
+2040 WRDNIPLTVTENIK
-2054 IENANYHSNFSI
+2054 IENGNYHTNFSI
-2066 KDAKRADTG
+2066 KEAKRADTG
-2075 KYKIVA
+2075 KYKITA
-2081 QNVNGKDEE
+2081 QNASGKDEE
-2090 TVELVVLGS
+2090 EVELVVLGS
-2099 PGRPQG
+2099 PGKCQG
-2105 KLEVSNVT
+2105 KLEISNVT

-2127 GGSPILEY
+2127 GGCPITEY

-2153 TGGPEILEAD
+2153 KGGPEILEAN
-2163 ITGLDEGA
+2163 ITGLDEGQ

-2177 IGVNAEGDGEP
+2177 IGVNSEGESEP
-2188 LESEE
+2188 LESDE
-2193 VVAKNPYD
+2193 VVAKNPFD
-2201 EPWKPGTPEIVD
+2201 EPWKPGQPEIVD
-2213 YDDKSVKLKWAAPK
+2213 YDNKSVKLKWAPPK
-2227 SDGGAPIQKYVIQ
+2227 SDGGAPIQNYVVQ
-2240 KKDRFKDWEDVSE
+2240 KKERFKEWEDVLE
-2253 VDGGETTA
+2253 VPGGECTA
-2261 TIEDLKENTECQFRI
+2261 TVEDLKENTECQFRI

-2288 DPTKSHIV
+2288 DPTNTHKV
-2296 KHRAL
+2296 KYRAL

-2313 VIRAGKMVHYDV
+2313 VIRAGKMVHFDV

-2336 WIVKEKPVLADD
+2336 WILKEKQVFNDD
-2348 NYEIIN
+2348 HCEIIN
-2354 KDYNTKFTL
+2354 QSYNTKFTI
-2363 KDSLRKHSGVYKI
+2363 KDSLRKHSGVYEI
-2376 QAKNEHGQ
+2376 QAKNEHGM
-2384 DEAEVEITILSSPS
+2384 DKEKVEVTVLSSPGK
-2398 RPKGPLE
+2398 PKGPLE

-2411 NGCKLKWKKPDD
+2411 DGCKLKWKKPDD

-2448 KAPADA
+2448 KAPATA

-2484 ETEEYI
+2484 ETDEYV

-2495 FDVPKAPTDVVIV
+2495 FDVPKAPTDLTIN
-2508 DWDNQSATLEWKR
+2508 DWDNSSVNLQWKR
-2521 PNSDG
+2521 PSSDG
-2526 GAAITGYFIEKKEK
+2526 GASITGYFIEKKER
-2540 GESKWEPAITTS
+2540 GETKWEPALTTY
-2552 SPECRAK
+2552 SPECQAK
-2559 VVDLPEKRVYQFR
+2559 VVDLPEKRTYQFR

-2592 VKHRYL
+2592 IKHRYL

-2603 RTNLNPITIKA
+2603 RTNLVPVTVKA
-2614 GLSVQYDIDI
+2614 GLSVQYDIDV

-2632 KWFHGEKEL
+2632 KWFRGDKEV

-2647 KIDNVDYNTK
+2647 KVDNVDYNTK
-2657 FFIMRGR
+2657 LFIVRGR
-2664 RNLTGK
+2664 RNLSGK

-2686 EICILSKPG
+2686 EITILSKPS

-2702 ASDIHKHGCKL
+2702 ASDVHKHGCKL
-2713 KWKAPLDDGGMPI
+2713 KWKPPLDDGGMPI

-2743 CGQSTTPEANISGL
+2743 CGQSSTPEANISGL

-2785 IAKDPY
+2785 IAKDPF

-2800 KPTNWSKDFVELE
+2800 TPTNWSKDFVELE
-2813 WTTPKSDGGA
+2813 WVKPKSDGGA

-2837 RKWQDAATVKGDRT
+2837 RKWQDAATVSGDRT
-2851 KGTVE
+2851 RGVVE

-2869 AVNRAGQSEPSDISD
+2869 AINKAGPSEPSDISD
-2884 SVIAKM
+2884 SVVARP

-2895 KIDRKNLDK
+2895 RIDRKNLNK
-2904 KVLRSGQLLNVEADV
+2904 KILRSGQLLNVEADV

-2927 TWEFKGKLVDG
+2927 TWELSGKVILGRD
-2938 KEDDRIKL
+2938 EDRVRV
-2946 DNEEYKTNLVIRN
+2946 DNEDYKTNLIVRN
-2959 LKRSDAGIYKIT
+2959 LKRADSGMYKVT
-2971 AKNDSGTDTVDLE
+2971 AKNDSGTDTVEME

-2993 CLGPLKVTD
+2993 CKGPLKVSD
-3002 VTADGCKLNWLPP
+3002 MTAEGCKLAWQPP
-3015 EDDGGEPIQAYIVER
+3015 DDDGGEPIQAYVVER
-3030 MDVDNGRW
+3030 MDVDSGRW
-3038 IQVCETRFPEADV
+3038 IQVCESRFPEADV
-3051 TGLQEGKEY
+3051 TGLQEGKDY
-3060 MLRVKA
+3060 MFRVKA

-3074 PLETDTSIKAKNPYD
+3074 PLETETSVRAKNPYD
-3089 APSAPG
+3089 PPGAPG
-3095 KPKATDWSRK
+3095 KPKPTDWSRK
-3105 FVMLEWKEPESDG
+3105 HVFLEWNEPESDG
-3118 NAPIQKYII
+3118 GAPITKYIV

-3133 STKWQKAMETDG
+3133 STKWQKALETDG
-3145 PETKAKVPDLFEG
+3145 PVNKAKIPDLFEG
-3158 TTYQFRVKAVNKGGH
+3158 TTYQFRVKAVNKGGQ
-3173 SPYSPLSDPVTVKD
+3173 SPYSPLSEPVLVKD

-3195 RSTLKNITLKGGQS
+3195 RTTLKNLTLKGGQS
-3209 LRLDCKI
+3209 LKLDCKI

-3229 KARVEKDTPDVRVEF
+3229 KARVEKDNPDVRVEF
-3244 EDYRAKLSISNI
+3244 EDYRAKLTISGV
-3256 TRAHGGSY
+3256 TRAHNGIY

-3270 ASGYDEAQITVTV
+3270 ASGYDEVQINITV

-3311 LDDGGVPIE
+3311 LDDGGVPIDH
-3320 YYNVEK
+3320 YNVEK

-3332 RWLPVG
+3332 RWVPVG
-3338 RTHDTHMDVANL
+3338 RTADTHMDVTNL

-3372 ATDTYITAKNPFD
+3372 ATEQYMVAKNPFD
-3385 EPGKPGTPEAYDW
+3385 EPGKPGTPEAFDW

-3410 MTDGGSP
+3410 MSDGGSP
-3417 ITKYIVEKRVHGTIK
+3417 ITKYIVEKREHGTIK

-3439 LGNKCEAK
+3439 IGNKCEAK
-3447 VTELNEGEVYEFKVR
+3447 VTDLNEGEVYEFKVR
-3462 AVNEA
+3462 ALNEA
-3467 GPGIWSDHSKPITAK
+3467 GPGVWSDQSKPITAK
-3482 PRKLP
+3482 PRKLA
-3487 PKIDRRNLKNLSIAI
+3487 PKIDRRNLKNLSVGI

-3539 VPYNSKFA
+3539 VPYNSKFV
-3547 NQNPDRRDSGK
+3547 NTNPDRRDSGK
-3558 YMIKATNKFGSDQV
+3558 YVIKATNKFGSDQV

-3579 SKPAAP
+3579 SKPSIP

-3596 DSCKLEW
+3596 DSCRLEW
-3603 KKPKD
+3603 QKPKD

-3620 KFDPDNGIWMNAGK
+3620 KFDPDNGIWMSAGK

-3670 TAGTVV
+3670 TTGTVL
-3676 AKDSFSVPDT
+3676 AKDSFTVPDT
-3686 PSAPTVVDWSEN
+3686 PSAPTVADWSEN

-3728 WEKAIETNSPNPTA
+3728 WEKALETSSPAATA

-3757 IAINKA
+3757 IAVNKA
-3763 GPSDPSDSSRTF
+3763 GQSDPSDSSRTF

-3788 RTIRDLSISA
+3788 RTIRDVSISA
-3798 GSMLKFDVAI
+3798 GSMLKFDVTVF
-3808 SGEPAPKCE
+3808 GEPAPKCE
-3817 WRVNKAI
+3817 WRINKATI
-3824 VTGGDRRLEILNTD
+3824 PSDKRVEVLNTD
-3838 YNSKFILRPAN
+3838 YNSKFIMRPAN

-3864 GRDHVLVQ
+3864 GRDQVCVQ
-3872 VTVTDKPGPPEGP
+3872 VVVTDKPGPPEGP
-3885 LTASDITKET
+3885 LQVSDITKES
-3895 CKLKWKRPKDDGGC
+3895 CKLKWKRPRDDGGC

-3915 IERFDDDVKAWVPHA
+3915 IERFDDDANAWVPHA
-3930 RSVETNADINGLQDG
+3930 RAVETTADISGLQNG

-3963 LEMAGDFIAKNPFD
+3963 LEQAGDFIAKNPFD

-3991 TDFVKLAWQP
+3991 PEFVKLAWQP
-4001 PVSDGGSPITGYVVE
+4001 PVSDGGSPVTGYVVE

-4027 MTVPAEATSAN
+4027 MQVPATATEAT
-4038 VPDLLEGQKYEF
+4038 VPDLMEGQKYEF
-4050 RVRAV
+4050 RVRAI

-4072 KPRNQPPKI
+4072 KPKNQPPKI
-4081 DRTNLVE
+4081 DRTNLID
-4088 VRIKAGNNVVYD
+4088 VRIKAGNNVVFD

-4111 RWSISKREI
+4111 RWALNKRELKQNERFKI
-4120 KPTDRYKLQNY
+4120 QNY
-4131 DYSTK
+4131 DYNTK
-4136 LTIRSA
+4136 ITVRSA
-4142 TREESG
+4142 TRAESG
-4148 TYQLDAENE
+4148 TYTIEAENE
-4157 NGKDTATVQVTVLDV
+4157 NGKDTANVFVTVLDV
-4172 PSPPGGPLKVVE
+4172 PSPPGGPLKVDE
-4184 ITANTAVLE
+4184 ITANGAILE
-4193 WRPPSDDGGL
+4193 WRAPEDDGGL

-4211 KLDEVKGTW
+4211 KLDETKGTW
-4220 VYAGDSGSP
+4220 VYAGDSGSNK
-4229 RCKAEIDGLIEGH
+4229 CKAEIDGLIDGH
-4242 TYKFRVRAA
+4242 TYKFRVRAQ

-4260 SMSNSVLAKN
+4260 SMANAVLAKN
-4270 PYRAPDRPEQVEI
+4270 PFRAPSRPESVVI
-4283 KDYDKDYVELEWK
+4283 KDYDKDYVDLEWK
-4296 APENDGGSPITG
+4296 TPENDGGAPITG
-4308 YVVEKLGKYSSDWE
+4308 YVVEKLSKYSGDWE
-4322 KAAEVPEG
+4322 KCAEV
-4330 DITSVKVPDLIE
+4330 DADCNTAKVPDLIE
-4342 GTAYQF
+4342 GAAYQF
-4348 RVRAINRAGE
+4348 RVKAVNRAGE
-4358 GDPSRPTESHIAR
+4358 GEASRPTESHIAR

-4377 KIDRNYLSN
+4377 RIDRNSLSN

-4399 PVSGEPV
+4399 PVQGEPV

-4429 NYRTKLRVI
+4429 DYRTKIRVM
-4438 DVKRAD
+4438 DVKRGD

-4453 NKNGIDIANVNV
+4453 NKNGVDIADVNV
-4465 TILDVP
+4465 IVLDIP
-4471 APPEGPIRHE
+4471 APPEGPIRFE
-4481 NLSKTGVTL
+4481 NLSKNGVTL

-4512 TDQLRWV
+4512 TDQLRWI

-4550 GESTP
+4550 GESIP
-4555 LVTSQPITAKDPY
+4555 LATSQPITAKDPY
-4568 NKPDKPGKPL
+4568 TKPDKPGKPV
-4578 VVDWSDDHVDLE
+4578 VVDWSDNHVDLE
-4590 WTIPKKDGGAPITS
+4590 WPIPKKDGGSPITS
-4604 YIVEKRPR
+4604 YIVEKKPR

-4633 ELTKDEEYEFRV
+4633 DLTKDEEYEFRV
-4645 CAVNKAGVS
+4645 CAVNKAGVG
-4654 DPSEPSDPVVCK
+4654 DPSESSDPVVCK
-4666 SRFVSPHFNK
+4666 SRFVPPHFDK
-4676 NALKDLVVPVGK
+4676 NALKDLIVPVGK
-4688 KIAYNISVEASP
+4688 KIAYNVTVEASP
-4700 QVTAVWKRNGA
+4700 NVTATWKRDG
-4711 VIPES
+4711 VIIPES
-4716 QRVIREVYNN
+4716 QRVIREAYNN

-4735 IRDDSG
+4735 VRDDCG
-4741 MYTLIVKNECGEFS
+4741 MYTLIVKNECGEYS
-4755 ASANVTVLDKPAPP
+4755 ASGHVTVLDKPSPP

-4774 ITNITTEGCRL
+4774 ISNITTEGCRL
-4785 EWKLPKD
+4785 EWKIPKD

-4807 MSRGTWTNA
+4807 MSRGTWSAA
-4816 GMSTSLVNEISRLI
+4816 GMSTSLINEISRLI

-4842 NEIGESEPLDCSHPI
+4842 NEIGESEPLDSSNPI
-4857 IAKNDYEEPSQ
+4857 VAKNDFEEPSQ
-4868 PPKPEVRDWDANSV
+4868 PPKPQVVDWDANSV
-4882 TIQWNPPKSDGG
+4882 SLEWNPPKSDGG
-4894 ATITEYIIQK
+4894 AQITEYIVQK
-4904 KEKDSPYWSN
+4904 KEKDSPYWST
-4914 AGRVPGIKRDL
+4914 AGRVPGIQRNLKV
-4925 QIPDLATETEYEFR
+4925 PDLATETEWEFR

-4953 PTDAVLTRSRFIA
+4953 ASDAVLTRSRFIA

-4987 INFTGEPVPEV
+4987 VNFTGEPVPDV
-4998 EWTLNG
+4998 TWTLNG
-5004 KPVKTDSRTT
+5004 KPVETDKRTT
-5014 MTALGHHTIV
+5014 LTAVGHHTIV

-5031 GDSGTYKLVI
+5031 GDSGDYKLVI
-5041 TNSSGT
+5041 SNSSGK
-5047 DEGSFNLTVL
+5047 DEGSFHLTVL
-5057 DRPDPPQ
+5057 DRPDPPE
-5064 GPMVYEEITEKSVT
+5064 GPMNYEEITEKSVT
-5078 ISWKPPLDNGGSE
+5078 ISWKPPTDNGGSE
-5091 LTGYVVEKKDL
+5091 ITGYVVEKKDL

-5139 ENLQGRSDGLMSAHP
+5139 ENLQGRSDGLVSKHP
-5154 VVAKDQFVVPGPP
+5154 VVAKDQFVLPGPP
-5167 TKPDIIDS
+5167 TKPDITDS

-5180 TLSWKP
+5180 TLTWKP
-5186 PISDGGSRISGYI
+5186 PISDGGSRITGYN
-5199 IERRDLATGRWIQ
+5199 IERRDAATGRWIQ

-5221 EYTDTG
+5221 EFTDTG

-5233 YEYRVSAVNQAGQG
+5233 YDYRVSAVNAAGQG
-5247 NPSDSSVKC
+5247 APSDISNKC
-5256 WARPMQ
+5256 WAKPMQ
-5262 QAPALNMDSFSKRTI
+5262 QAPSLNLDSFGKRKI

-5283 PIVITIPLVGAPL
+5283 PIVLTIPLVGAPI
-5296 PTVEW
+5296 PKVEW
-5301 SRGGN
+5301 FRGGV
-5306 KIPETS
+5306 KVPEGS
-5312 RVSIDTNMEQTVFRV
+5312 RVSIDTNSEHTVFRV
-5327 DNSNRNDSGTYK
+5327 DKSDRKDSDTYK

-5347 EDVKEFEVIVVD
+5347 EDVKDFEVIVVD
-5359 RPQPPKYVS
+5359 RPQPPRNVFA
-5368 GLETTQDSVTL
+5368 LETTQDTVTL
-5379 NWDPPSD
+5379 NWDPPKD

-5404 DNWKMVFGTVPRC
+5404 DNWKMVYGTVPRC

-5429 YVFRVRAENIYGAS
+5429 YIFRVRAENIYGAS
-5443 EPTESKPIS
+5443 EPTESKTIS
-5452 PKSPDPPEAVDKPT
+5452 PKSPDPPAAVDKP
-5466 VTDYTPSACTIA
+5466 VIDDYTPNSCTIS
-5478 WKPPRVQTRPVV
+5478 WKAPRVQTRPVV
-5490 GYFVEK
+5490 GYIVEK

-5510 PTTNTTYTIPDLM
+5510 PTVNLTYTIPDLV

-5534 VNEVGVSKPSEP
+5534 VNDVGCSKPSEP

-5552 SHQRKRPNQPDPPSI
+5552 QHQRKRPNQPDPPSI
-5567 DKITRNSVNLSWRTL
+5567 DKITRNSVTLSWRTL
-5582 RRDAKERIKG
+5582 RRDAKEKIRG
-5592 YIVQYRVK
+5592 YIVQYRFK
-5600 DDEKWL
+5600 DEEKWL
-5606 DANSPTDLIADQAY
+5606 DANTMDDLISEQSY
-5620 RVENLEEGKEYQ
+5620 RVENLEENKEYQ
-5632 FRLIAVNEI
+5632 FRLIAVNDI
-5641 GMSDPS
+5641 GSSDPS
-5647 RPSIS
+5647 RPSIT
-5652 VTLAEQPNKPMM
+5652 VILQEQPNKPMM
-5664 DLSNVRDIT
+5664 DLRNVRDIT
-5673 VRAGEDFNIHVPYTA
+5673 VRAGEDFNIHIPYTA
-5688 FPKPVSTWFVNE
+5688 FPKPVASWFANDE
-5700 ELLDD
+5700 ALDD
-5705 RDKRFH
+5705 SDSRVHK
-5711 TQLTDEAASIV
+5711 QLTDEAAIIV
-5722 VVKSVRADTK
+5722 VTNSKRTDSK

-5754 DRPSKPENIGVE
+5754 DRPSKPENIAVE
-5766 SYGGEHLVLCW
+5766 SYGGEHLILCW
-5777 NAPQDDGGSPVTNY
+5777 NPPLDDGGSPVTNY

-5797 KNSNAWT
+5797 KSSANWT
-5804 KVSSYCTTNY
+5804 KVSSYCTSTF
-5814 LKIRNLRLNQLYDF
+5814 LKIRNLRINQQYDF
-5828 RVYAENKYGLS
+5828 RVCAENKYGLS
-5839 EPAQADSIVAKHP
+5839 EPAQSDSIVARHP
-5852 FDPPSQPGT
+5852 FDVPTQPGT
-5861 PSRVETTEDTI
+5861 PTRMDTTEDSV
-5872 TITWTKPASNGGSPV
+5872 TITWAKPASNGGSPI
-5887 THYIVEKK
+5887 THYVVEKR
-5895 LATEGHWSKV
+5895 LAAEGNWTKV

-5913 MCKITGLSEN
+5913 VCKIAGLSEN
-5923 HEYVFRVAAVNAAG
+5923 REYVFRVAAVNAAG
-5937 TSPYSNPSDPIMV
+5937 QSPFSSASDPIMV
-5950 SAAFTAPKIT
+5950 TAAFTAPKIT
-5960 SDIGMRDILV
+5960 SDIGMRDITV

-5978 IVPYTATPKPD
+5978 IVPYTAIPRPD
-5989 AIWMVNGN
+5989 AFWLVNGN
-5997 EVSRN
+5997 EVSKN
-6002 ERIELPINDTEAIFK
+6002 ERIDLLVTDTEAVFK
-6017 NDNSKRIDSGSYT
+6017 NDSAKRLDTGSYT

-6046 LVVDKPS
+6046 LVVDKPT
-6053 PPIGPLEVSE
+6053 PPIGPLEVTE

-6068 CTLSWKTPLDD
+6068 CTLSWKVPLDD

-6121 NFRVRAENQYGVSD
+6121 SFRVRAENQYGISD

-6185 YRFEYRDVL
+6185 YRFEYRDVT
-6194 DSTWIT
+6194 DSSWIVC
-6200 NNFLIKDNS
+6200 NFLIKDNS

-6242 FKIHGKITPPSAP
+6242 FKIHTKITAPAAP
-6255 GAPAVVKVGKSFV
+6255 GAPAIIKVGKSFV
-6268 DLSWTPPATDGGSRI
+6268 DLSWTPPASDGGSRI
-6283 LGYYVERR
+6283 TGYYVERR
-6291 DIGGARWVKCNEN
+6291 DVGGARWVKCNES
-6304 NIPVTELTVTNLI
+6304 NIPVTELTVSNLI

-6331 YGVSPPSPETRSV
+6331 YGVSPPSVETRSV

-6358 KRLKFN
+6358 KRLKFS

-6372 ELTCEA
+6372 QLTCEA

-6387 WLRNGKEITHGGQYA
+6387 WLRNGKEITHGGQFA

-6422 GDYTCEAL
+6422 GDYTCEAI
-6430 NFVGVI
+6430 NFVGVV
-6436 HTTGALKIG
+6436 HTTAAVKIG

-6451 NIPSDVYLVKGDNA
+6451 NIPSDVYLIKGENS
-6465 KIKLCFHGDQP
+6465 KIKLAFSGDQP

-6487 LIETEHIKYTVF
+6487 LIETDHIKYTVF

-6508 DVLDT
+6508 DVDDS

-6547 LLVSHVTKNMCTVSW
+6547 LLISHVTKNMCTVSW
-6562 KPPAYDGGRKVTHY
+6562 KPPSHDGGRKVTHY
-6576 IVERRD
+6576 VVERRD

-6600 IIKGLIEG
+6600 IIKGLIEF

-6621 GIGPALEGVDPIK
+6621 GMGPALEGVDPIK
-6634 ARGPYDLPSAP
+6634 ARGPYDLPSPP
-6645 GVPIIHEVGG
+6645 GIPIIHEVGG

-6668 GGARIQ
+6668 GGSRIQ
-6674 GYWIEKREQDT
+6674 GYWIEKREQGSE
-6685 DTWQRVNTTL
+6685 TWQRVNTVS
-6695 CVICTINCAN
+6695 CSICTINCPN
-6705 LVEGRHYEFRVAAQN
+6705 LVEGRFYEFRVAAQN
-6720 EIGVSEFSKAS
+6720 EVGVSEFSKAS
-6731 QLVKVVDPD
+6731 QLIKAEDPD
-6740 VVKPPEVVKPLNTLT
+6740 VCKPPEIVKPLNTLT
-6755 CVQNRGVEFVC
+6755 CVQNRNVEFTC
-6766 KITGVPRPR
+6766 KITGVPRPK

-6788 SRYHM
+6788 ARYYM
-6793 YSDGDTHHLAI
+6793 YSDGDMHHLAI

-6810 DADEYTCRAA
+6810 DADEYTCRAV
-6820 NRGGVR
+6820 NKGGIK
-6826 STKASLIIKSPPKLN
+6826 STKASLVIKSPPKLN

-6899 IRDGSQLDSGTYT
+6899 IRDGTQLDSGTYT

-6926 KIQISDRP
+6926 NIQISDRP
-6934 DKPRNLTIDQIG
+6934 DKPRNLTVDQIG
-6946 LDHVTLSWLPPS
+6946 LDHVTLSWLPPA

-6999 HQYEFRVFA
+6999 HKYEFRVFA

-7018 DQTELISL
+7018 DQTELVSL

-7050 GKKEAISDYD
+7050 GKREPISDYD
-7060 DYVFDV
+7060 SYVFDV

-7083 DQYEILEEIGTG
+7083 DLYEILEEIGTG

-7112 AAKFIPVSTNAER
+7112 AAKFIPVSTSSER
-7125 ELIRREIDIMNQL
+7125 DLIRKEIDIMNQL
-7138 HHRKLIYLH
+7138 HHRKLIHLH
-7147 DAFEDEDEMVLIYEF
+7147 DAFEDDDEFVLIYEF
-7162 LSGGELFERITTEG
+7162 LSGGELFERITMEG
-7176 YRMCEQEIIE
+7176 YSMCEQEIIE

-7217 RNTNQVKLIDF
+7217 RNSNQVKLIDF
-7228 GLATKLNPNEMV
+7228 GLATRLNPNEMV

-7259 VGFYTDMWAVGVLA
+7259 VGFYTDMWAIGVLA

-7303 EVAFRDVSEECKD
+7303 EVAFKDASEECKD

-7331 AHECLM
+7331 AHECLT
-7337 HVWLSD
+7337 HAWLSD
-7343 TYNSSTSVISIE
+7343 GYNSSTSLISIE
-7355 RYKQIRDLIRRK
+7355 RYKTIRDHIRRK
-7367 YENWASFVL
+7367 YDDWASFVL

-7382 EYSALRKLLIQKYKI
+7382 EYSALRKLLVTKYKI
-7397 HETSVDR
+7397 HETSFDR

-7424 SCKFYCRVIG
+7424 SCKFYCRIIG
-7434 VATPVLTWYHNNQ
+7434 VATPVVTWYHNNQ

-7505 PIYKPETLTIRK
+7505 PVYKPETFTVRK
-7517 REPSPRPFWQEEADS
+7517 REPSPRPLWQEESDA
-7532 APSFTFALRPRVM
+7532 APVFTFALRPRVM
-7545 QLRDTCKLLCC
+7545 QCRDTCKLLCC
-7556 VTGKP
+7556 LSGKP
-7561 MPSVKWYKNG
+7561 VPTVKWYKNG
-7571 RELSK
+7571 RELSR
-7576 YEYTMTHTDGVV
+7576 YEYSMTHTDGVV

-7604 CVAVNPLGKAETTCV
+7604 CVAINPLGKAETSSV
-7619 VIVEDH
+7619 VIVED
-7625 RAEQQLAAKP
+7625 RRRSDVPQQKTETRRSSIKRPEIKAPASKQLGPP
-7635 DVKKP
+7635 D
-7640 TIKKPEPAKTA
+7640 
-7651 SSGARLGAPTNEAR
+7651 AR
-7665 SRNSTR
+7665 SRQSTR
-7671 ELIPLQS
+7671 ELMPLQS

-7689 QLKDVVAADGE
+7689 KLKDVIASDGE
-7700 PLQLNCHVNGDPLPQ
+7700 PLQLNCHVSGDPLPQ
-7715 IVWTR
+7715 IVWTKN
-7720 DGKKLSSSDV
+7720 GKKLTSSAV

-7743 INELFPEDSGVYVCT
+7743 INELFPEDSGTYLCT
-7758 AKNSMGEAFTQ
+7758 AKNSMGETSTQ
-7769 CTLDVKKGPT
+7769 CVLDVKKGPN
-7779 STSRPEGKG
+7779 SAARPVDKKG
-7788 IPIKPPVIKKH
+7788 AQAKAPIINKH
-7799 ADSGYY
+7799 TESGYY
-7805 KDGSEVFISCSI
+7805 KDGSEVTITCRISCP
-7817 NCTDPF
+7817 DPF

-7831 REIKNSADFEYLND
+7831 REIKNTPDFEYRND
-7845 GDIHT
+7845 GDLYS
-7850 LHIAEIFPED
+7850 LHIPEIFPED

-7878 CTITVLAQDDQK
+7878 CTISVLSQGDQK
-7890 DKPTFAKFPASL
+7890 DNATFAKFPASL
-7902 SVLDGAKAVF
+7902 SVLDGVKASF
-7912 SCETFEAPSKLQW
+7912 SCQTYDAPTKLEW
-7925 YKDGEPINES
+7925 YKDGEPINDS
-7935 SNRYRFV
+7935 SNRYQFV
-7942 KKDNKYTFTVAKCS
+7942 KKDNNYSFTIAKCS
-7956 FEDIGQYQVRV
+7956 FEDIGQYQVRA
-7967 VTRTGDAL
+7967 VTRLGDAL
-7975 ASFSLNVSA
+7975 ASFSVNVSA

>member
-26 IFECQLVAKPKPSIE
+26 IFECQLVAKPKPTIE

-49 SENTRTKFKIQSFGE
+49 SENARTKFKIQSFGE

-163 RHKFKVQNDGTMY
+163 RHKFKVQNDGTLY
-176 RATLEVDNVS
+176 RATLEVDNVT

-209 LNFDTNENERGFAP
+209 LNFDSEEVPVPADGFKPAFTDRPVTRQSDDGKNIIFECRCIGDPKPSYTWFHEKNEIAMAGRFSSEVEEDQNHCYLIRFTIKDVKQLDRGVYSVLAKNKHGDSTAVINLNFDSSSKLINPEGKPPRFPQKPTISQKGDVLSMECILEAMPVADITWYHGQDRIEDGERFKILRKAISIDTYLLTLQISLPTANDGGIYRCHAFNPFGESNAHITLNFKANENERGFAP

-255 WMRKKQEVTSSNK
+255 WMRKKQEVTSSSK

-363 EGRLL
+363 ESRLL

-432 LVTNVKKRTASIECS
+432 LVTNIKKRTASIECS

-541 IDEGGDLTLAA
+541 VDEGGDLTLAA

-603 VSISNETQS
+603 VSISNDTQS

-620 VNAKP
+620 VIAKP

-641 EEEEKQE
+641 EEEEKKE

-655 VAKKETDEKAEEE
+655 VAKKVEEEKTEEEKVQLKKVDKQDLDKQAEEE

-676 KQDLE
+676 R
-681 KQAEEDKLKLKKVE
+681 
-695 KKETELK
+695 KETELK

-711 KVEKKDGELKVEEK
+711 KVERKEGELKVEEK

-734 KEVELKVEG
+734 KEAELKIEG

-768 KVEQPDKIEI
+768 KVEQPEKIEI

-887 STPLRAIGEDGKA
+887 STPLRAIGEEGKA

-1006 RKYAKWGKEE
+1006 RKYAKWGNQE

-1055 GKEKKVVFEATFT
+1055 GKDKKVVFEATFT
-1068 KPNAKAKWLFRKD
+1068 KPNSKAKWMLRKD
-1081 EIFTGS
+1081 EIFNGS
-1087 KYKFKA
+1087 KYKFKTD
-1093 EGDNYT
+1093 GDNYT

-1122 FAYLNVE
+1122 FAYLTVE

-1165 IGWYKGET
+1165 ISWYKGET
-1173 KLENNDKYVIGKDL
+1173 KLENSDKYVIGKDL

-1200 DDADTYRCQI
+1200 EDADTYRCQI
-1210 EKQTD
+1210 EKQPD

-1281 HKLILKDAAKT
+1281 HKLVLKDVAKT

-1326 GNETEKLVLEIQ
+1326 GNETEKLVLDIQ

-1351 DTELKKDGRVDII
+1351 ETELKKDGRIDII
-1364 NNGDGTHKLVFNKLE
+1364 NNGDGTHQLVFNKLE

-1414 KVETPAKVEKV
+1414 KIETPAKVEKV
-1425 LEVPFTTGE
+1425 VEVPFTTGE

-1464 VVLKFKKTEFKDSG
+1464 LVLKFKKTEFKDSG

-1484 TNATGTEEHTTN
+1484 ANATGTEEHTTN

-1501 KPQPPQDLGC
+1501 IPQPPQDLGC
-1511 IGIYQTKCVVKWKA
+1511 TGIYQTRCVVKWKA

-1578 KAVNKMGE
+1578 KAINKMGE

-1712 LQPITLKKGQTV
+1712 LQPITLKKGQTI
-1724 RYYVQYGGEP
+1724 RYYAQYGGEP

-1754 KTIDVESYATTIQ
+1754 KTIDVESGATTIQ

-1789 FVTIGKVLVLDVPT
+1789 FVTVGKVLVLDVPT

-1813 ARSNH
+1813 ARANH

-1853 ECGADQTTFD
+1853 ECSGDQLTFD
-1863 FTHLQKGRKFEFRV
+1863 FQHLQKGRKFEFRV

-1905 APGKPIVDD
+1905 APGKPAVDD

-1992 SDNHTVKHKNLKP
+1992 SDNHTVKHKNL
-2005 RIDRTNLKN
+2005 
-2014 ITIKVGKSMIWSVDV
+2014 
-2029 KGEPE
+2029 
-2034 PEIIWT
+2034 
-2040 WRDDIPLTNTENIK
+2040 
-2054 IENANYHSNFSI
+2054 
-2066 KDAKRADTG
+2066 
-2075 KYKIVA
+2075 
-2081 QNVNGKDEE
+2081 
-2090 TVELVVLGS
+2090 
-2099 PGRPQG
+2099 
-2105 KLEVSNVT
+2105 
-2113 KKGLKLKWKKPADD
+2113 
-2127 GGSPILEY
+2127 
-2135 KIEKLKN
+2135 
-2142 RNGKWVRCGTV
+2142 
-2153 TGGPEILEAD
+2153 
-2163 ITGLDEGA
+2163 
-2171 TYKFRV
+2171 
-2177 IGVNAEGDGEP
+2177 
-2188 LESEE
+2188 
-2193 VVAKNPYD
+2193 
-2201 EPWKPGTPEIVD
+2201 
-2213 YDDKSVKLKWAAPK
+2213 
-2227 SDGGAPIQKYVIQ
+2227 
-2240 KKDRFKDWEDVSE
+2240 
-2253 VDGGETTA
+2253 
-2261 TIEDLKENTECQFRI
+2261 
-2276 VAVNKAGRSPES
+2276 
-2288 DPTKSHIV
+2288 
-2296 KHRAL
+2296 
-2301 KPRIDRTNLKPI
+2301 
-2313 VIRAGKMVHYDV
+2313 
-2325 NVKGEPEPEIT
+2325 
-2336 WIVKEKPVLADD
+2336 
-2348 NYEIIN
+2348 
-2354 KDYNTKFTL
+2354 
-2363 KDSLRKHSGVYKI
+2363 
-2376 QAKNEHGQ
+2376 
-2384 DEAEVEITILSSPS
+2384 
-2398 RPKGPLE
+2398 
-2405 VKDVTK
+2405 
-2411 NGCKLKWKKPDD
+2411 
-2423 DGGKP
+2423 
-2428 ITGYE
+2428 
-2433 LQKYDQKV
+2433 
-2441 GRWVPIG
+2441 
-2448 KAPADA
+2448 
-2454 EEFDVTGL
+2454 
-2462 QEGQHYKFRVK
+2462 
-2473 AINDEGESEPL
+2473 
-2484 ETEEYI
+2484 
-2490 VAKNP
+2490 
-2495 FDVPKAPTDVVIV
+2495 
-2508 DWDNQSATLEWKR
+2508 
-2521 PNSDG
+2521 
-2526 GAAITGYFIEKKEK
+2526 
-2540 GESKWEPAITTS
+2540 
-2552 SPECRAK
+2552 
-2559 VVDLPEKRVYQFR
+2559 
-2572 VSAINKA
+2572 
-2579 GTGEASDPTNFHT
+2579 
-2592 VKHRYL
+2592 

-2603 RTNLNPITIKA
+2603 RTNLNPVTIKA

-2743 CGQSTTPEANISGL
+2743 CGQSATPEANISGL

-2800 KPTNWSKDFVELE
+2800 QPTNWSKDFVELE
-2813 WTTPKSDGGA
+2813 WAAPKSDGGA
-2823 PITEYIIQKRDKAS
+2823 PVTEYIIQKRDKAS

-2851 KGTVE
+2851 RGTVE

-2884 SVIAKM
+2884 SVVAKM

-2904 KVLRSGQLLNVEADV
+2904 KILRSGQLLNVEADV

-2927 TWEFKGKLVDG
+2927 TWEFKGKPVDG
-2938 KEDDRIKL
+2938 KEDERIKL

-2971 AKNDSGTDTVDLE
+2971 AKNPSGTDTVDLE

-2993 CLGPLKVTD
+2993 CMGPLKVTD
-3002 VTADGCKLNWLPP
+3002 VTAEGCKLAWLPP

-3030 MDVDNGRW
+3030 MDVDSGRW

-3095 KPKATDWSRK
+3095 KPKPTDWSRK

-3145 PETKAKVPDLFEG
+3145 PEPKAKVPDLFEG

-3173 SPYSPLSDPVTVKD
+3173 SPYSPVSDPVTVKD

-3195 RSTLKNITLKGGQS
+3195 RTTLKNITLKGGQS

-3229 KARVEKDTPDVRVEF
+3229 KARVDKDSPDVRIEF
-3244 EDYRAKLSISNI
+3244 EDYRAKLNISSV
-3256 TRAHGGSY
+3256 TRAHGGIY

-3270 ASGYDEAQITVTV
+3270 ASGYDEAQLTVTV

-3289 PEGPLKVSNVH
+3289 PEGPLKVTNVH

-3398 DKNFIE
+3398 DKNFVE

-3467 GPGIWSDHSKPITAK
+3467 GPGIWSDHSKPITCK

-3487 PKIDRRNLKNLSIAI
+3487 PKIDRRNLKNLSVAI

-3558 YMIKATNKFGSDQV
+3558 YVIKATNKFGTDQV

-3757 IAINKA
+3757 IALNKA

-3824 VTGGDRRLEILNTD
+3824 VSGGDRRLEILNTD

-4027 MTVPAEATSAN
+4027 MTAPADATAAT

-4067 PPIIC
+4067 PPIVC

-4088 VRIKAGNNVVYD
+4088 VRIKAGNNVVFD

-4111 RWSISKREI
+4111 RWSISKREV

-4220 VYAGDSGSP
+4220 VYAGDSGSA
-4229 RCKAEIDGLIEGH
+4229 RCRAEVDGLIEGH

-4260 SMSNSVLAKN
+4260 SMANSVLAKN
-4270 PYRAPDRPEQVEI
+4270 PYRAPDRPEQVTI
-4283 KDYDKDYVELEWK
+4283 KDYDRDYVELEWK

-4322 KAAEVPEG
+4322 KAVEVPEG
-4330 DITSVKVPDLIE
+4330 DVTSVKVPDLIE

-4512 TDQLRWV
+4512 TDALRWV

-4568 NKPDKPGKPL
+4568 NKPDKPGKPV
-4578 VVDWSDDHVDLE
+4578 VVDWSDHHVDLE
-4590 WTIPKKDGGAPITS
+4590 WSIPKKDGGAPITS

-4625 YKPSAKIK
+4625 YKPAAKVL

-4654 DPSEPSDPVVCK
+4654 DPSEPSEPVVCK

-4688 KIAYNISVEASP
+4688 KIAYNVSVEASP

-4735 IRDDSG
+4735 VRDDSG
-4741 MYTLIVKNECGEFS
+4741 MYTLIVKNECGEYS

-4857 IAKNDYEEPSQ
+4857 VAKNDYEEPSQ

-4882 TIQWNPPKSDGG
+4882 TIGWNPPKSDGG
-4894 ATITEYIIQK
+4894 ATITEYIVQK

-4953 PTDAVLTRSRFIA
+4953 ATDAVLTRSRFIA

-4998 EWTLNG
+4998 VWTLNG
-5004 KPVKTDSRTT
+5004 KPVQTDKRTT

-5031 GDSGTYKLVI
+5031 GDSGTYKLVVS
-5041 TNSSGT
+5041 NSSGT

-5064 GPMVYEEITEKSVT
+5064 GPTVYEEITEKSVT

-5175 GYDQI
+5175 GYEQI

-5301 SRGGN
+5301 SRAGT

-5339 IKASNQYG
+5339 IRAANQYG

-5379 NWDPPSD
+5379 NWDAPSD

-5404 DNWKMVFGTVPRC
+5404 DNWKMVYGTVPRC
-5417 SHTIKHL
+5417 SHTVKHL

-5452 PKSPDPPEAVDKPT
+5452 PKSPDPPEPVDKPT
-5466 VTDYTPSACTIA
+5466 VADYTPSSCTIT
-5478 WKPPRVQTRPVV
+5478 WRPPRVQTRPVV
-5490 GYFVEK
+5490 GYYVEK

-5582 RRDAKERIKG
+5582 RRDAKEKIRG

-5600 DDEKWL
+5600 DDEKWV
-5606 DANSPTDLIADQAY
+5606 DANAPTELIADQAY

-5641 GMSDPS
+5641 GQSEPS
-5647 RPSIS
+5647 RPSIT

-5688 FPKPVSTWFVNE
+5688 FPKPVATWFVNE

-5711 TQLTDEAASIV
+5711 TQLTEEAASIV

-5754 DRPSKPENIGVE
+5754 DRPSRPENIGVE

-5777 NAPQDDGGSPVTNY
+5777 NAPLDDGGSPVTNY

-5804 KVSSYCTTNY
+5804 KVSSYCTTTY

-5913 MCKITGLSEN
+5913 MCKVSGLSEN

-5937 TSPYSNPSDPIMV
+5937 TSPFSNPSDPIMV

-6002 ERIELPINDTEAIFK
+6002 DRIELSINDTEAIFK

-6135 PLILEEPIIARYPF
+6135 PLILEEPIVARYPF

-6194 DSTWIT
+6194 EGTWIT

-6242 FKIHGKITPPSAP
+6242 FKIHGKITPPTAP

-6268 DLSWTPPATDGGSRI
+6268 DLSWTPPASDGGSRI

-6291 DIGGARWVKCNEN
+6291 DIGGARWVKCNES
-6304 NIPVTELTVTNLI
+6304 NIPVTEMTVTNLI

-6331 YGVSPPSPETRSV
+6331 YGVSPPSAETRSV
-6344 RIGEQLDTEKPEWV
+6344 RIGEQLNTEKPEWV

-6465 KIKLCFHGDQP
+6465 KIKLGFHGDQP

-6487 LIETEHIKYTVF
+6487 LVETEHIKYTVF

-6562 KPPAYDGGRKVTHY
+6562 KPPAHDGGRKVTHY

-6731 QLVKVVDPD
+6731 QLVKVEDPD

-7037 KYELDENGKPKRQ
+7037 KYELDEHGKPKRQ

-7077 SNKSVY
+7077 SNKCVY

-7331 AHECLM
+7331 AHECLS
-7337 HVWLSD
+7337 HAWLSD

-7483 ENHYGAREEVIFLNV
+7483 ENHYGSREEVIFLNV

-7604 CVAVNPLGKAETTCV
+7604 CVAVNPLGKAETSCV

-7625 RAEQQLAAKP
+7625 RIEQQMAAKP
-7635 DVKKP
+7635 EVKKP
-7640 TIKKPEPAKTA
+7640 SIKKPEPSKTSA
-7651 SSGARLGAPTNEAR
+7651 SGSRLGAPTNEAR

-7671 ELIPLQS
+7671 ELMPLQS

-7689 QLKDVVAADGE
+7689 QLKDVIAADGE

-7715 IVWTR
+7715 IVWTK

-7743 INELFPEDSGVYVCT
+7743 INELFPEDSGVYLCT
-7758 AKNSMGEAFTQ
+7758 AKNSMGEASTQ
-7769 CTLDVKKGPT
+7769 CKLDVKKGPT

-7799 ADSGYY
+7799 AESGYY
-7805 KDGSEVFISCSI
+7805 KDGSEVFVSCSI
-7817 NCTDPF
+7817 NCADPF
-7823 NVIWLHDN
+7823 SVIWLHDN
-7831 REIKNSADFEYLND
+7831 REIKNSADFEYLSD

-7912 SCETFEAPSKLQW
+7912 SCETYEAPSKLQW

-7967 VTRTGDAL
+7967 VTRAGDAL

>member
-1 MADHDFAPSFT
+1 
-12 QKPQL
+12 
-17 RQEDDGNRL
+17 
-26 IFECQLVAKPKPSIE
+26 
-41 WYRSEELL
+41 
-49 SENTRTKFKIQSFGE
+49 
-64 NKYFVVLELDD
+64 
-75 VIDTDAGLYKVKAKN
+75 
-90 RMGEVSASINLN
+90 
-102 FSPADEPVEK
+102 
-112 QIDGVAPTFIKKPSI
+112 
-127 KQENDGK
+127 
-134 RLIFEC
+134 
-140 EIKADPKP
+140 
-148 QIRWSHN
+148 
-155 SKVIDNTP
+155 
-163 RHKFKVQNDGTMY
+163 
-176 RATLEVDNVS
+176 
-186 FEDSG
+186 
-191 KYKVT
+191 
-196 AKNELGE
+196 
-203 SSATIS
+203 
-209 LNFDTNENERGFAP
+209 
-223 SFVEKPKII
+223 
-232 PNKLGTLI
+232 
-240 TMKCR
+240 
-245 CRSKPKPTVK
+245 
-255 WMRKKQEVTSSNK
+255 
-268 VALEVKTVD
+268 
-277 EDTYELTLN
+277 
-286 IKDPNADDGGSYS
+286 
-299 CIISNEFGESSAT
+299 
-312 LNLNIEAEQETTK
+312 
-325 NAPIFVEKPHI
+325 
-336 VSLDNGKLVRM
+336 
-347 ECKVKTDI
+347 
-355 KPDITWTR
+355 
-363 EGRLL
+363 
-368 QETSKLKMTMTQ
+368 
-380 EKDVYHITLVLKD
+380 
-393 PQTED
+393 
-398 SGTYKCNIKNI
+398 
-409 LGELNANLILNIE
+409 
-422 IIPVIKEKPK
+422 
-432 LVTNVKKRTASIECS
+432 
-447 VASRFKP
+447 
-454 ECVWMKETTVI
+454 
-465 KETHRHMIKI
+465 
-475 EETREGEFSVKLNIV
+475 
-490 GLSEADFGAYKLVAK
+490 
-505 NDKGQAT
+505 
-512 SQVIEIKDIVFEKP
+512 
-526 PATKPII
+526 
-533 DAKFKDVE
+533 
-541 IDEGGDLTLAA
+541 
-552 GLAQP
+552 
-557 DRHFK
+557 
-562 VYWMKNKTIL
+562 
-572 KASETVIQEFTG
+572 
-584 RMAKLVVK
+584 
-592 NVTVEDAGSYK
+592 
-603 VSISNETQS
+603 
-612 DECECKVK
+612 
-620 VNAKP
+620 
-625 KPKDEEKPK
+625 
-634 KKPAKKV
+634 
-641 EEEEKQE
+641 
-648 EKVELKK
+648 
-655 VAKKETDEKAEEE
+655 
-668 KVKLKKVE
+668 
-676 KQDLE
+676 
-681 KQAEEDKLKLKKVE
+681 
-695 KKETELK
+695 
-702 VEEQKVQLK
+702 
-711 KVEKKDGELKVEEK
+711 
-725 KAELKKVER
+725 
-734 KEVELKVEG
+734 
-743 EKVEL
+743 
-748 KKVERRASEAKVEE
+748 
-762 KKVELK
+762 
-768 KVEQPDKIEI
+768 
-778 KVEEAKKVET
+778 
-788 KKEEKIQIKV
+788 
-798 EEDRRGSIPKIKE
+798 
-811 EPAPAQKGL
+811 
-820 EAPSIEIIRDK
+820 
-831 GSRRGSFMDDR
+831 
-842 RPSLLI
+842 
-848 NDDTKLRPGEVID
+848 
-861 ERKKRRP
+861 RRP

-887 STPLRAIGEDGKA
+887 STPLRAIGEEGKA

-1006 RKYAKWGKEE
+1006 RKQVGQPGEGPGLGRSEGGGEAEAAAE
-1016 KDPDWGD
+1016 KSGARMC
-1023 LKEVEK
+1023 LITN
-1029 PKPQLKKVERKQ
+1029 KQ
-1041 DTFSKPLVDITCKE
+1041 TTTTRCTTSFVIN
-1055 GKEKKVVFEATFT
+1055 VVASVVYIVCVLFEATFT
-1068 KPNAKAKWLFRKD
+1068 KPNSKAKWMLRKD
-1081 EIFTGS
+1081 EIFNGS
-1087 KYKFKA
+1087 KYKFKTD
-1093 EGDNYT
+1093 GDNYT

-1122 FAYLNVE
+1122 FAYLTVE

-1165 IGWYKGET
+1165 ISWYKGET
-1173 KLENNDKYVIGKDL
+1173 KLENSDKYVIGKDL

-1200 DDADTYRCQI
+1200 EDADTYRCQI

-1281 HKLILKDAAKT
+1281 HKLVLKDVAKT

-1326 GNETEKLVLEIQ
+1326 GNETEKLVLDIQ

-1351 DTELKKDGRVDII
+1351 ETELKKDGRIDII
-1364 NNGDGTHKLVFNKLE
+1364 NNGDGTHQLVFNKLE

-1414 KVETPAKVEKV
+1414 KIETPAKVEKV
-1425 LEVPFTTGE
+1425 VEVPFTTGE

-1464 VVLKFKKTEFKDSG
+1464 LVLKFKKTEFKDSG

-1484 TNATGTEEHTTN
+1484 ANATGTEEHTTN

-1501 KPQPPQDLGC
+1501 IPQPPQDLGC
-1511 IGIYQTKCVVKWKA
+1511 TGIYQTRCVVKWKA

-1578 KAVNKMGE
+1578 KAINKMGE

-1712 LQPITLKKGQTV
+1712 LQPITLKKGQTI
-1724 RYYVQYGGEP
+1724 RYYAQYGGEP

-1754 KTIDVESYATTIQ
+1754 KTIDVESGATTIQ

-1789 FVTIGKVLVLDVPT
+1789 FVTVGKVLVLDVPT

-1813 ARSNH
+1813 ARANH

-1853 ECGADQTTFD
+1853 ECSGDQLTFD
-1863 FTHLQKGRKFEFRV
+1863 FQHLQKGRKFEFRV

-1905 APGKPIVDD
+1905 APGKPAVDD

-2014 ITIKVGKSMIWSVDV
+2014 ITIKAGKSMIWSVDV

-2034 PEIIWT
+2034 PEIIWS
-2040 WRDDIPLTNTENIK
+2040 WRDDIPLTETQNIK
-2054 IENANYHSNFSI
+2054 IENGNYHTNFSI
-2066 KDAKRADTG
+2066 KEAKRVDTG

-2090 TVELVVLGS
+2090 TVELVVLGA

-2188 LESEE
+2188 LESDE

-2213 YDDKSVKLKWAAPK
+2213 FDDKSVKLKWTAPK

-2253 VDGGETTA
+2253 VDGGETSA
-2261 TIEDLKENTECQFRI
+2261 TVDGLKENTECQFRI

-2288 DPTKSHIV
+2288 DATKSHIV
-2296 KHRAL
+2296 KHRA
-2301 KPRIDRTNLKPI
+2301 
-2313 VIRAGKMVHYDV
+2313 
-2325 NVKGEPEPEIT
+2325 
-2336 WIVKEKPVLADD
+2336 
-2348 NYEIIN
+2348 
-2354 KDYNTKFTL
+2354 
-2363 KDSLRKHSGVYKI
+2363 
-2376 QAKNEHGQ
+2376 
-2384 DEAEVEITILSSPS
+2384 
-2398 RPKGPLE
+2398 
-2405 VKDVTK
+2405 
-2411 NGCKLKWKKPDD
+2411 
-2423 DGGKP
+2423 
-2428 ITGYE
+2428 
-2433 LQKYDQKV
+2433 
-2441 GRWVPIG
+2441 
-2448 KAPADA
+2448 
-2454 EEFDVTGL
+2454 
-2462 QEGQHYKFRVK
+2462 
-2473 AINDEGESEPL
+2473 
-2484 ETEEYI
+2484 
-2490 VAKNP
+2490 
-2495 FDVPKAPTDVVIV
+2495 
-2508 DWDNQSATLEWKR
+2508 
-2521 PNSDG
+2521 
-2526 GAAITGYFIEKKEK
+2526 
-2540 GESKWEPAITTS
+2540 
-2552 SPECRAK
+2552 
-2559 VVDLPEKRVYQFR
+2559 
-2572 VSAINKA
+2572 
-2579 GTGEASDPTNFHT
+2579 
-2592 VKHRYL
+2592 L

-2603 RTNLNPITIKA
+2603 RTNLNPVTIKA

-2743 CGQSTTPEANISGL
+2743 CGQSATPEANISGL

-2800 KPTNWSKDFVELE
+2800 QPTNWSKDFVELE
-2813 WTTPKSDGGA
+2813 WAAPKSDGGA
-2823 PITEYIIQKRDKAS
+2823 PVTEYIIQKRDKAS

-2851 KGTVE
+2851 RGTVE

-2884 SVIAKM
+2884 SVVAKM

-2904 KVLRSGQLLNVEADV
+2904 KILRSGQLLNVEADV

-2927 TWEFKGKLVDG
+2927 TWEFKGKPVDG
-2938 KEDDRIKL
+2938 KEDERIKL

-2971 AKNDSGTDTVDLE
+2971 AKNPSGTDTVDLE

-2993 CLGPLKVTD
+2993 CMGPLKVTD
-3002 VTADGCKLNWLPP
+3002 VTAEGCKLAWLPP

-3030 MDVDNGRW
+3030 MDVDSGRW

-3095 KPKATDWSRK
+3095 KPKPTDWSRK

-3133 STKWQKAMETDG
+3133 ST
-3145 PETKAKVPDLFEG
+3145 
-3158 TTYQFRVKAVNKGGH
+3158 N
-3173 SPYSPLSDPVTVKD
+3173 
-3187 RFAPPRID
+3187 
-3195 RSTLKNITLKGGQS
+3195 
-3209 LRLDCKI
+3209 
-3216 SGEPAPTKYWLLN
+3216 
-3229 KARVEKDTPDVRVEF
+3229 
-3244 EDYRAKLSISNI
+3244 
-3256 TRAHGGSY
+3256 
-3264 EIKAEN
+3264 
-3270 ASGYDEAQITVTV
+3270 
-3283 LDKPTA
+3283 
-3289 PEGPLKVSNVH
+3289 
-3300 KEGCSLKWNPP
+3300 
-3311 LDDGGVPIE
+3311 
-3320 YYNVEK
+3320 
-3326 FDKETQ
+3326 
-3332 RWLPVG
+3332 
-3338 RTHDTHMDVANL
+3338 
-3350 EPGQEYLF
+3350 
-3358 RVSAVNDEGVSEPL
+3358 
-3372 ATDTYITAKNPFD
+3372 
-3385 EPGKPGTPEAYDW
+3385 
-3398 DKNFIE
+3398 
-3404 LRWTPP
+3404 
-3410 MTDGGSP
+3410 
-3417 ITKYIVEKRVHGTIK
+3417 
-3432 WIKCAEV
+3432 
-3439 LGNKCEAK
+3439 
-3447 VTELNEGEVYEFKVR
+3447 
-3462 AVNEA
+3462 
-3467 GPGIWSDHSKPITAK
+3467 
-3482 PRKLP
+3482 
-3487 PKIDRRNLKNLSIAI
+3487 
-3502 GEPFGFDVKI
+3502 
-3512 SGEPAPDV
+3512 
-3520 DWTINDRMVTVTT
+3520 
-3533 TRTIDN
+3533 
-3539 VPYNSKFA
+3539 
-3547 NQNPDRRDSGK
+3547 
-3558 YMIKATNKFGSDQV
+3558 
-3572 EITVTVR
+3572 
-3579 SKPAAP
+3579 
-3585 EGPLEVKDMTK
+3585 
-3596 DSCKLEW
+3596 
-3603 KKPKD
+3603 
-3608 DGGVPIDHYVIE
+3608 
-3620 KFDPDNGIWMNAGK
+3620 
-3634 TDGPITEFPVE
+3634 
-3645 GLVPGHR
+3645 
-3652 YKFRVKAV
+3652 
-3660 NPEGESEPLE
+3660 
-3670 TAGTVV
+3670 
-3676 AKDSFSVPDT
+3676 
-3686 PSAPTVVDWSEN
+3686 
-3698 HAVLKWPEPDDG
+3698 
-3710 GSPITGYIIEK
+3710 
-3721 KDKYSPI
+3721 PI

-3757 IAINKA
+3757 IALNKA

-3824 VTGGDRRLEILNTD
+3824 VSGGDRRLEILNTD

-4027 MTVPAEATSAN
+4027 MTAPADATAAT

-4067 PPIIC
+4067 PPIVC

-4088 VRIKAGNNVVYD
+4088 VRIKAGNNVVFD

-4111 RWSISKREI
+4111 RWSISKREV

-4220 VYAGDSGSP
+4220 VYAGDSGSA
-4229 RCKAEIDGLIEGH
+4229 RCRAEVDGLIEGH

-4260 SMSNSVLAKN
+4260 SMANSVLAKN
-4270 PYRAPDRPEQVEI
+4270 PYRAPDRPEQVTI
-4283 KDYDKDYVELEWK
+4283 KDYDRDYVELEWK

-4322 KAAEVPEG
+4322 KAVEVPEG
-4330 DITSVKVPDLIE
+4330 DVTSVKVPDLIE

-4512 TDQLRWV
+4512 TDALRWV

-4568 NKPDKPGKPL
+4568 NKPDKPGKPV
-4578 VVDWSDDHVDLE
+4578 VVDWSDHHVDLE
-4590 WTIPKKDGGAPITS
+4590 WSIPKKDGGAPITS

-4625 YKPSAKIK
+4625 YKPAAKVL

-4654 DPSEPSDPVVCK
+4654 DPSEPSEPVVCK

-4735 IRDDSG
+4735 VRDDSG
-4741 MYTLIVKNECGEFS
+4741 MYTLIVKNECGEYS

-4857 IAKNDYEEPSQ
+4857 VAKNDYEEPSQ

-4882 TIQWNPPKSDGG
+4882 TIGWNPPKSDGG
-4894 ATITEYIIQK
+4894 ATITEYIVQK

-4953 PTDAVLTRSRFIA
+4953 ATDAVLTRSRFIA

-4998 EWTLNG
+4998 VWTLNG
-5004 KPVKTDSRTT
+5004 KPVQTDKRTT

-5031 GDSGTYKLVI
+5031 GDSGTYKLVVS
-5041 TNSSGT
+5041 NSSGT

-5064 GPMVYEEITEKSVT
+5064 GPTVYEEITEKSVT

-5175 GYDQI
+5175 GYEQI

-5301 SRGGN
+5301 SRAGT

-5339 IKASNQYG
+5339 IKAANQYG

-5379 NWDPPSD
+5379 NWDAPSD

-5404 DNWKMVFGTVPRC
+5404 DNWKMVYGTVPRC
-5417 SHTIKHL
+5417 SHTVKHL

-5466 VTDYTPSACTIA
+5466 VADYTPSSCTIT
-5478 WKPPRVQTRPVV
+5478 WRPPRVQTRPVV
-5490 GYFVEK
+5490 GYYVEK

-5582 RRDAKERIKG
+5582 RRDAKEKIRG

-5600 DDEKWL
+5600 DDEKWV
-5606 DANSPTDLIADQAY
+5606 DANAPTELIADQAY

-5641 GMSDPS
+5641 GQSEPS
-5647 RPSIS
+5647 RPSIT

-5688 FPKPVSTWFVNE
+5688 FPKPVATWFVNE

-5711 TQLTDEAASIV
+5711 TQLTEEAASIV

-5754 DRPSKPENIGVE
+5754 DRPSRPENIGVE

-5777 NAPQDDGGSPVTNY
+5777 NAPLDDGGSPVTNY

-5804 KVSSYCTTNY
+5804 KVSSYCTTTY

-5913 MCKITGLSEN
+5913 MCKVSGLSEN

-5937 TSPYSNPSDPIMV
+5937 TSPFSNPSDPIMV

-6002 ERIELPINDTEAIFK
+6002 DRIELSINDTEAIFK

-6135 PLILEEPIIARYPF
+6135 PLILEEPIVARYPF

-6194 DSTWIT
+6194 EGTWIT

-6242 FKIHGKITPPSAP
+6242 FKIHGKITPPTAP

-6268 DLSWTPPATDGGSRI
+6268 DLSWTPPASDGGSRI

-6291 DIGGARWVKCNEN
+6291 DIGGARWVKCNES
-6304 NIPVTELTVTNLI
+6304 NIPVTEMTVTNLI

-6331 YGVSPPSPETRSV
+6331 YGVSPPSAETRSV
-6344 RIGEQLDTEKPEWV
+6344 RIGEQLNTEKPEWV

-6465 KIKLCFHGDQP
+6465 KIKLGFHGDQP

-6487 LIETEHIKYTVF
+6487 LVETEHIKYTVF

-6562 KPPAYDGGRKVTHY
+6562 KPPAHDGGRKVTHY

-6731 QLVKVVDPD
+6731 QLVKVEDPD

-7037 KYELDENGKPKRQ
+7037 KYELDEHGKPKRQ

-7077 SNKSVY
+7077 SNKCVY

-7331 AHECLM
+7331 AHECLS
-7337 HVWLSD
+7337 HAWLSD

-7483 ENHYGAREEVIFLNV
+7483 ENHYGSREEVIFLNV

-7604 CVAVNPLGKAETTCV
+7604 CVAVNPLGKAETSCV

-7625 RAEQQLAAKP
+7625 RIEQQMAAKP
-7635 DVKKP
+7635 EVKKP
-7640 TIKKPEPAKTA
+7640 SIKKPEPSKTSA
-7651 SSGARLGAPTNEAR
+7651 SGSRLGAPTNEAR

-7671 ELIPLQS
+7671 ELMPLQS

-7689 QLKDVVAADGE
+7689 QLKDVIAADGE

-7715 IVWTR
+7715 IVWTK

-7743 INELFPEDSGVYVCT
+7743 INELFPEDSGVYLCT
-7758 AKNSMGEAFTQ
+7758 AKNSMGEASTQ
-7769 CTLDVKKGPT
+7769 CKLDVKKGPT

-7799 ADSGYY
+7799 AESGYY
-7805 KDGSEVFISCSI
+7805 KDGSEVFVSCSI
-7817 NCTDPF
+7817 NCADPF
-7823 NVIWLHDN
+7823 SVIWLHDN
-7831 REIKNSADFEYLND
+7831 REIKNSADFEYLSD

-7912 SCETFEAPSKLQW
+7912 SCETYEAPSKLQW

-7967 VTRTGDAL
+7967 V
-7975 ASFSLNVSA
+7975 

>member
-26 IFECQLVAKPKPSIE
+26 IFECQLVAKPKPAIE

-49 SENTRTKFKIQSFGE
+49 SENARTKFKIQSFGE

-112 QIDGVAPTFIKKPSI
+112 QIDGLAPTFIKKPSI
-127 KQENDGK
+127 QQENDGK

-140 EIKADPKP
+140 QIQADPKP

-163 RHKFKVQNDGTMY
+163 RHKFKVQNDGKLY
-176 RATLEVDNVS
+176 FATLEVDNVS

-209 LNFDTNENERGFAP
+209 LNFDSEEVPVPADGFKPAFTDRPVTRQSDDGKNIIFECRCIGDPKPSYTWYHEKNEIAMSGRFSSEVEEDQNHCYRIRFTIKDVKQLDRGVYSVLAKNKHGESTAVINLNFDSSSKLISPDGKPPRFPQKPTISQKGDVLSMECILEAMPVADITWYHGQDKIVDGERFKILRKAISIDTYLLTLQISQPTANDGGIYRCHAFNPFGESNAHITLNFKANENERGFAP

-312 LNLNIEAEQETTK
+312 LNLNIEAEQESTK

-363 EGRLL
+363 ESRLL

-454 ECVWMKETTVI
+454 ECIWMKETTVI

-512 SQVIEIKDIVFEKP
+512 SQVIEIKDIVFEK
-526 PATKPII
+526 TVVKPII
-533 DAKFKDVE
+533 DAKFKDIEVQ
-541 IDEGGDLTLAA
+541 EGGDIMLAA

-572 KASETVIQEFTG
+572 KASETVTQEFNG

-592 NVTVEDAGSYK
+592 NATVEDAGSYK

-612 DECECKVK
+612 DECECMVK
-620 VNAKP
+620 VIAKP
-625 KPKDEEKPK
+625 KEKKDEEKAK
-634 KKPAKKV
+634 KKAAKKV
-641 EEEEKQE
+641 EEEKKEE

-655 VAKKETDEKAEEE
+655 VEKKEQEQKVEEEKVQLKKGEKKELEKKGEEEKVQLKKVEKKDLEQKGEEE
-668 KVKLKKVE
+668 KVKLKKF
-676 KQDLE
+676 
-681 KQAEEDKLKLKKVE
+681 E
-695 KKETELK
+695 KKEQELK
-702 VEEQKVQLK
+702 VEEQKVQLR

-734 KEVELKVEG
+734 KEAELKVEG

-768 KVEQPDKIEI
+768 KVEPEKIEI
-778 KVEEAKKVET
+778 KVEEAKSKVET

-848 NDDTKLRPGEVID
+848 NDDSKLRPGEVVD

-887 STPLRAIGEDGKA
+887 STPLRAIGEEGKA
-900 AIIVDFQ
+900 AVIVDFQ

-1006 RKYAKWGKEE
+1006 RKYAKWGNQE

-1055 GKEKKVVFEATFT
+1055 GREKKVTFEATFT

-1081 EIFTGS
+1081 EIFVGS

-1093 EGDNYT
+1093 EVDNYT
-1099 CTIFNPKVEDG
+1099 LTIFNPKVEDG
-1110 GKYTL
+1110 GKYTI

-1165 IGWYKGET
+1165 IAWYKGET

-1187 NGTVTLIIKNCTA
+1187 NGTVTLIIKHCTA
-1200 DDADTYRCQI
+1200 EDADTYRCQI
-1210 EKQTD
+1210 EKQPD

-1244 VTMACELDHVLGKVE
+1244 VTLACELDHVLGKVE

-1266 IVESDKVQIVKDGRK
+1266 IVESDKVQIIKDGRK
-1281 HKLILKDAAKT
+1281 HKLVLKDAAKT
-1292 DSGVYRCVSNADKTE
+1292 DSGMYRCVSNADKTE

-1326 GNETEKLVLEIQ
+1326 GNETEKCVLEIQ

-1351 DTELKKDGRVDII
+1351 DTELKKDGRIDIT
-1364 NNGDGTHKLVFNKLE
+1364 NDGAGTHQLIFNKLE
-1379 LTDAGEIRCE
+1379 LADAGEIRCE

-1434 SRQSKVV
+1434 SRQSKVE
-1441 AKLYKDGK
+1441 AKVYKDGK
-1449 PVPPEDVDIVVENDK
+1449 PVSPEDVDIVVEQDK
-1464 VVLKFKKTEFKDSG
+1464 VVLKFKKTEYKDSG

-1484 TNATGTEEHTTN
+1484 KNATGTEEHSTN
-1496 VVFQD
+1496 IVFQEV
-1501 KPQPPQDLGC
+1501 PQPPEDLGC
-1511 IGIYQTKCVVKWKA
+1511 TGIYQTKCVVKWKQ
-1525 PENDGGAPLEKYVVE
+1525 PVHDGGAPIEKYVVE

-1550 DVIGESPGDQCKF
+1550 DVIGDTPGDQLKF

-1578 KAVNKMGE
+1578 KAINKMGE
-1586 SEYCAMEN
+1586 SEYNAMEN

-1606 PPRDLN
+1606 PPRDLE

-1619 FVDLRWKV
+1619 FVDLRWKI

-1635 ITSYMVEYKPYT
+1635 ITSYIVEYKTYT
-1647 AANWKHYAD
+1647 AAAWKHYED
-1656 VGAAELNLTIRGLT
+1656 VGPNQLNTTLRGLKE
-1670 VGETF
+1670 GETF

-1741 KDDILVICDSEKR
+1741 KDNILVICDSEKR
-1754 KTIDVESYATTIQ
+1754 KTIDVESNATTIQ
-1767 VRHAVRSDSGDY
+1767 VRHAVRGDSGDY

-1789 FVTIGKVLVLDVPT
+1789 FETIGKVLVLDVPT

-1813 ARSNH
+1813 ARANH

-1853 ECGADQTTFD
+1853 ECGADQLTFD
-1863 FTHLQKGRKFEFRV
+1863 FQHLQKGRKFEFRV

-1905 APGKPIVDD
+1905 APGKPYVDD

-1936 HYVIECKNKFLTDW
+1936 HYIIECKNKFLTDW
-1950 TECAKTEND
+1950 TECAKSETD
-1959 DCVGK
+1959 DCVLK

-1992 SDNHTVKHKNLKP
+1992 SDNHTVKH
-2005 RIDRTNLKN
+2005 
-2014 ITIKVGKSMIWSVDV
+2014 
-2029 KGEPE
+2029 
-2034 PEIIWT
+2034 
-2040 WRDDIPLTNTENIK
+2040 
-2054 IENANYHSNFSI
+2054 
-2066 KDAKRADTG
+2066 
-2075 KYKIVA
+2075 
-2081 QNVNGKDEE
+2081 
-2090 TVELVVLGS
+2090 
-2099 PGRPQG
+2099 
-2105 KLEVSNVT
+2105 
-2113 KKGLKLKWKKPADD
+2113 
-2127 GGSPILEY
+2127 
-2135 KIEKLKN
+2135 
-2142 RNGKWVRCGTV
+2142 RN
-2153 TGGPEILEAD
+2153 
-2163 ITGLDEGA
+2163 
-2171 TYKFRV
+2171 
-2177 IGVNAEGDGEP
+2177 
-2188 LESEE
+2188 
-2193 VVAKNPYD
+2193 
-2201 EPWKPGTPEIVD
+2201 
-2213 YDDKSVKLKWAAPK
+2213 
-2227 SDGGAPIQKYVIQ
+2227 
-2240 KKDRFKDWEDVSE
+2240 
-2253 VDGGETTA
+2253 
-2261 TIEDLKENTECQFRI
+2261 
-2276 VAVNKAGRSPES
+2276 
-2288 DPTKSHIV
+2288 
-2296 KHRAL
+2296 
-2301 KPRIDRTNLKPI
+2301 
-2313 VIRAGKMVHYDV
+2313 
-2325 NVKGEPEPEIT
+2325 
-2336 WIVKEKPVLADD
+2336 
-2348 NYEIIN
+2348 
-2354 KDYNTKFTL
+2354 
-2363 KDSLRKHSGVYKI
+2363 
-2376 QAKNEHGQ
+2376 
-2384 DEAEVEITILSSPS
+2384 
-2398 RPKGPLE
+2398 
-2405 VKDVTK
+2405 
-2411 NGCKLKWKKPDD
+2411 
-2423 DGGKP
+2423 
-2428 ITGYE
+2428 
-2433 LQKYDQKV
+2433 
-2441 GRWVPIG
+2441 
-2448 KAPADA
+2448 
-2454 EEFDVTGL
+2454 
-2462 QEGQHYKFRVK
+2462 
-2473 AINDEGESEPL
+2473 
-2484 ETEEYI
+2484 
-2490 VAKNP
+2490 
-2495 FDVPKAPTDVVIV
+2495 
-2508 DWDNQSATLEWKR
+2508 
-2521 PNSDG
+2521 
-2526 GAAITGYFIEKKEK
+2526 
-2540 GESKWEPAITTS
+2540 
-2552 SPECRAK
+2552 
-2559 VVDLPEKRVYQFR
+2559 
-2572 VSAINKA
+2572 
-2579 GTGEASDPTNFHT
+2579 
-2592 VKHRYL
+2592 L

-2632 KWFHGEKEL
+2632 KWFHGEKEI

-2657 FFIMRGR
+2657 LFILRGR

-2702 ASDIHKHGCKL
+2702 ASDVHKHGCKL

-2743 CGQSTTPEANISGL
+2743 CGQSATPEANITGL

-2800 KPTNWSKDFVELE
+2800 QPTNWSKDFVELE
-2813 WTTPKSDGGA
+2813 WTAPKNDGGA
-2823 PITEYIIQKRDKAS
+2823 PVTEYIIQKRDKAS

-2851 KGTVE
+2851 RGTVE

-2869 AVNRAGQSEPSDISD
+2869 AVNRAGPSEPSDISD
-2884 SVIAKM
+2884 SVVAKM

-2919 TGEPAPKV
+2919 AGEPAPKV
-2927 TWEFKGKLVDG
+2927 TWEFKGQLITGGGD
-2938 KEDDRIKL
+2938 ERIKL
-2946 DNEEYKTNLVIRN
+2946 DNEDYKTNLVIRN
-2959 LKRSDAGIYKIT
+2959 LKRTDAGIYKIT
-2971 AKNDSGTDTVDLE
+2971 AKNASGTDTVDLE

-2993 CLGPLKVTD
+2993 CLGPLKVSD

-3030 MDVDNGRW
+3030 MDVDSGRW

-3074 PLETDTSIKAKNPYD
+3074 PLETDTAIKAKNPYD

-3095 KPKATDWSRK
+3095 KPKPVDWSRK

-3158 TTYQFRVKAVNKGGH
+3158 TTYQFRVKAVNKGGQ
-3173 SPYSPLSDPVTVKD
+3173 SPYSPVSDPVTVKD

-3229 KARVEKDTPDVRVEF
+3229 KARVDKDQPDVRVEF
-3244 EDYRAKLSISNI
+3244 EDYRAKLNISNI
-3256 TRAHGGSY
+3256 TRAHGGTY

-3398 DKNFIE
+3398 DKNFVE

-3417 ITKYIVEKRVHGTIK
+3417 ITRYIVEKRVHGTIK

-3439 LGNKCEAK
+3439 VGNKCEAK

-3467 GPGIWSDHSKPITAK
+3467 GPGAWSDHSKPITCK

-3487 PKIDRRNLKNLSIAI
+3487 PKIDRRNLKNLSVAI

-3558 YMIKATNKFGSDQV
+3558 YVIKATNKFGSDQV

-3596 DSCKLEW
+3596 DSCRLEW

-3634 TDGPITEFPVE
+3634 TDGPLTEFPVE

-3728 WEKAIETNSPNPTA
+3728 WEKAIETSSPNPTA

-3817 WRVNKAI
+3817 WRVNKSI
-3824 VTGGDRRLEILNTD
+3824 VSGGDRRLEILNTD

-3872 VTVTDKPGPPEGP
+3872 VTVTDKPGTPEGP
-3885 LTASDITKET
+3885 LTASDITKES

-3915 IERFDDDVKAWVPHA
+3915 IERYDDDVKAWVPHA
-3930 RSVETNADINGLQDG
+3930 RSVETNADVGGLQDG
-3945 KKYKFRVS
+3945 KRYKFRVS

-3963 LEMAGDFIAKNPFD
+3963 LEQVGDFIAKNPFD

-4001 PVSDGGSPITGYVVE
+4001 PVSDGGSPVTGYVVE

-4027 MTVPAEATSAN
+4027 MAVPAEATSAT

-4060 SDPSNAT
+4060 SEPSNAT
-4067 PPIIC
+4067 PPIVC

-4088 VRIKAGNNVVYD
+4088 VRIKAGNNVVFD

-4120 KPTDRYKLQNY
+4120 KPTERYKLQNY

-4172 PSPPGGPLKVVE
+4172 PSPPGGPLKVAE

-4229 RCKAEIDGLIEGH
+4229 RCRAEIDGLIEGH

-4260 SMSNSVLAKN
+4260 SMANSVLAKN

-4283 KDYDKDYVELEWK
+4283 KDYDRDYVELEWK

-4308 YVVEKLGKYSSDWE
+4308 YVIEKLGKYSSDWE
-4322 KAAEVPEG
+4322 KAVEVPDG
-4330 DITSVKVPDLIE
+4330 GVTTARVPDLIE

-4358 GDPSRPTESHIAR
+4358 GDASRPTESHIAR

-4568 NKPDKPGKPL
+4568 NKPDKPGKPV
-4578 VVDWSDDHVDLE
+4578 VVDWSDEHVDLE
-4590 WTIPKKDGGAPITS
+4590 WSIPKKDGGAPITS

-4625 YKPSAKIK
+4625 YKPSAKIR

-4666 SRFVSPHFNK
+4666 SRFVPPHFNK
-4676 NALKDLVVPVGK
+4676 NALKDLIVPVGK

-4735 IRDDSG
+4735 VRDDTG
-4741 MYTLIVKNECGEFS
+4741 LYTLIVKNECGEFS
-4755 ASANVTVLDKPAPP
+4755 ASANVTVLDKPSPP

-4868 PPKPEVRDWDANSV
+4868 PPKPEIKDWDANSV

-4894 ATITEYIIQK
+4894 AAITEYIVQK

-4953 PTDAVLTRSRFIA
+4953 ASDAVLTRSRFIA

-4987 INFTGEPVPEV
+4987 INFTGEPVPDV
-4998 EWTLNG
+4998 AWTLNG
-5004 KPVKTDSRTT
+5004 KPVQTDKRTT

-5031 GDSGTYKLVI
+5031 GDSGTYRLVVS
-5041 TNSSGT
+5041 NSSGQ

-5064 GPMVYEEITEKSVT
+5064 GPTVYEEITEKSVT

-5175 GYDQI
+5175 GYEQI

-5199 IERRDLATGRWIQ
+5199 VERRDLATGRWIQ

-5301 SRGGN
+5301 SRGGT

-5339 IKASNQYG
+5339 IRAANQYG

-5379 NWDPPSD
+5379 NWDAPSD

-5404 DNWKMVFGTVPRC
+5404 DNWKMVYGTVPRC
-5417 SHTIKHL
+5417 SHTVKHL

-5466 VTDYTPSACTIA
+5466 VTDYTPSSCTIA
-5478 WKPPRVQTRPVV
+5478 WRPPKIQTRPIV
-5490 GYFVEK
+5490 GYLVEK

-5534 VNEVGVSKPSEP
+5534 VNEVGISRPSEP

-5567 DKITRNSVNLSWRTL
+5567 DKIASNSVNLSWRTL
-5582 RRDAKERIKG
+5582 RRDAKEKIKG

-5600 DDEKWL
+5600 DEESWK
-5606 DANSPTDLIADQAY
+5606 DANGVADLIPDQSY
-5620 RVENLEEGKEYQ
+5620 RVEGLEEGKEYQ
-5632 FRLIAVNEI
+5632 FRLIAVNDI
-5641 GMSDPS
+5641 GASEPS

-5652 VTLAEQPNKPMM
+5652 VTLQEQPNKPMM
-5664 DLSNVRDIT
+5664 DLRNVRDIT

-5688 FPKPVSTWFVNE
+5688 FPKPVATWFANE

-5711 TQLTDEAASIV
+5711 TQLTEEAASMV

-5754 DRPSKPENIGVE
+5754 DRPSRPENIGVE

-5777 NAPQDDGGSPVTNY
+5777 NAPLDDGGSPVTNY

-5797 KNSNAWT
+5797 KNSSAWT
-5804 KVSSYCTTNY
+5804 KVSSYCTTTY

-5839 EPAQADSIVAKHP
+5839 DAAQADSIVAKHP

-5861 PSRVETTEDTI
+5861 PVRVETTEDTI
-5872 TITWTKPASNGGSPV
+5872 TISWTKPASNGGSPV

-5895 LATEGHWSKV
+5895 LASEGHWSKV

-5913 MCKITGLSEN
+5913 MCKVTGLSEN

-5978 IVPYTATPKPD
+5978 IVPYTATPRPN

-6002 ERIELPINDTEAIFK
+6002 DRIELPINDTEAIFK

-6163 DANYVTVTW
+6163 DANYVTVAW
-6172 ERPLMDGGSRIQG
+6172 ERPHMDGGSRIQG
-6185 YRFEYRDVL
+6185 YRFEYRDVQEG
-6194 DSTWIT
+6194 TWIT
-6200 NNFLIKDNS
+6200 NNFLIKDTS

-6242 FKIHGKITPPSAP
+6242 FKIHGKSTPPSAP

-6268 DLSWTPPATDGGSRI
+6268 DLSWTPPASDGGSKI

-6291 DIGGARWVKCNEN
+6291 DIGGARWVKCNES

-6331 YGVSPPSPETRSV
+6331 YGVSPPSAETRSV
-6344 RIGEQLDTEKPEWV
+6344 RVGEQLDTEKPEWV
-6358 KRLKFN
+6358 KRLKFQ

-6372 ELTCEA
+6372 ELSCEA

-6387 WLRNGKEITHGGQYA
+6387 WLRNGKEITHGGQFA
-6402 LESKNGVFSLHI
+6402 LESKNGVFKLHI

-6430 NFVGVI
+6430 NFVGVV

-6465 KIKLCFHGDQP
+6465 KIKLGFHGDQP
-6476 MEVNISKDREK
+6476 MEVNISKDRER
-6487 LIETEHIKYTVF
+6487 LVETEHIKYTVF

-6508 DVLDT
+6508 DVLDS

-6547 LLVSHVTKNMCTVSW
+6547 LLISHVTKNMCTVSW
-6562 KPPAYDGGRKVTHY
+6562 KPPSTDGGRKITHY

-6582 IKSQH
+6582 IKSPH

-6645 GVPIIHEVGG
+6645 GTPIIHEVGG

-6695 CVICTINCAN
+6695 CVICTINCPN

-6731 QLVKVVDPD
+6731 QLVKVEDPD

-6946 LDHVTLSWLPPS
+6946 LDHVTLSWLPPA

-7031 KPAKRV
+7031 KQKKRV
-7037 KYELDENGKPKRQ
+7037 KYELDENGKPKR
-7050 GKKEAISDYD
+7050 GKKEAIGDYD

-7083 DQYEILEEIGTG
+7083 DAYEILEEIGTG

-7138 HHRKLIYLH
+7138 HHRKLIHLH

-7191 CEAVKYMHERNIIHL
+7191 CEAVKYMHEKNIIHL

-7316 FIRRLLIKNTEKRMT
+7316 FIRRLLIKNKEKRMT
-7331 AHECLM
+7331 AHECLS

-7397 HETSVDR
+7397 IETSVDR

-7556 VTGKP
+7556 VAGKP
-7561 MPSVKWYKNG
+7561 MPTCKWYKNG
-7571 RELSK
+7571 RELSR

-7594 TKVEDSGEYK
+7594 TKVEDCGEYK
-7604 CVAVNPLGKAETTCV
+7604 CVAVNHLGKAETSCV

-7625 RAEQQLAAKP
+7625 RAEQLLAAKQAET
-7635 DVKKP
+7635 KRP
-7640 TIKKPEPAKTA
+7640 TIKKPEPSSTS
-7651 SSGARLGAPTNEAR
+7651 SSGARLGAPINEAR

-7671 ELIPLQS
+7671 EIMPLQS

-7689 QLKDVVAADGE
+7689 KLKDVVAADGE

-7715 IVWTR
+7715 IVWTK

-7743 INELFPEDSGVYVCT
+7743 INELFPEDKGVYVCT
-7758 AKNSMGEAFTQ
+7758 AKNSMGESSTQ

-7779 STSRPEGKG
+7779 STARPEGKG
-7788 IPIKPPVIKKH
+7788 VPIKAPAINKH
-7799 ADSGYY
+7799 AESGYH

-7817 NCTDPF
+7817 SCADPF

-7845 GDIHT
+7845 GDIYT

-7878 CTITVLAQDDQK
+7878 CSISVLAPEDQK
-7890 DKPTFAKFPASL
+7890 EKATFAKFPSSL

-7912 SCETFEAPSKLQW
+7912 SCETYEPPSKLQW

-7942 KKDNKYTFTVAKCS
+7942 KKDNKYTFSVAKCS

>member
-26 IFECQLVAKPKPSIE
+26 IFECQLVAKPKPAIE

-49 SENTRTKFKIQSFGE
+49 SENARTKFKIQSFGE

-112 QIDGVAPTFIKKPSI
+112 QIDGLAPTFIKKPSI
-127 KQENDGK
+127 QQENDGK

-140 EIKADPKP
+140 QIQADPKP

-163 RHKFKVQNDGTMY
+163 RHKFKVQNDGKLY
-176 RATLEVDNVS
+176 FATLEVDNVS

-209 LNFDTNENERGFAP
+209 LNFDSEEVPVPADGFKPAFTDRPVTRQSDDGKNIIFECRCIGDPKPSYTWYHEKNEIAMAGRFSSEVEEDQNHCYRIRFTIKDVKQLDRGVYSVLAKNKHGESMAVINLNFDSSSKLISPDGKPPRFPQKPTISQKGDVLSMECILEAMPVADITWYHGQDKIVDGERFKILRKAISIDTYLLTLQISQPTANDGGIYRCHAFNPFGESNAHITLNFKANENERGFAP

-312 LNLNIEAEQETTK
+312 LNLNIEAEQESTK

-336 VSLDNGKLVRM
+336 VSEDNGKLVRM

-454 ECVWMKETTVI
+454 ECIWMKETTVI

-512 SQVIEIKDIVFEKP
+512 SQVIEIKDIVFEK
-526 PATKPII
+526 TVVKPII
-533 DAKFKDVE
+533 DAKFTDIEVQ
-541 IDEGGDLTLAA
+541 EGGDIMLAA

-572 KASETVIQEFTG
+572 KASETVLQEFNG

-592 NVTVEDAGSYK
+592 NATVEDAGSYK

-612 DECECKVK
+612 DECECMVK
-620 VNAKP
+620 VIAKP
-625 KPKDEEKPK
+625 KEKKDEEKTK
-634 KKPAKKV
+634 KKTVKKV
-641 EEEEKQE
+641 EEEKKEE

-655 VAKKETDEKAEEE
+655 TAKKVEEEKKEEEKVQLKKAEKKDLEQKGEEEKVQLKKVEKKDLEQKGEEE
-668 KVKLKKVE
+668 KVKLKK
-676 KQDLE
+676 L
-681 KQAEEDKLKLKKVE
+681 E
-695 KKETELK
+695 KKEQELK
-702 VEEQKVQLK
+702 VEEQKVQLR

-734 KEVELKVEG
+734 KEAELKIEG

-748 KKVERRASEAKVEE
+748 KKVERRSSVAKVEE

-768 KVEQPDKIEI
+768 KVEPEKIEI
-778 KVEEAKKVET
+778 KVEEAKSKTET

-848 NDDTKLRPGEVID
+848 NDDSKLRPGEVVD

-887 STPLRAIGEDGKA
+887 STPLRAIGEEGKA
-900 AIIVDFQ
+900 AVIVDFQ

-1006 RKYAKWGKEE
+1006 RKYAKWGNQE

-1055 GKEKKVVFEATFT
+1055 GREKKVTFEATFT

-1081 EIFTGS
+1081 EIFVGS

-1093 EGDNYT
+1093 EVDNYT
-1099 CTIFNPKVEDG
+1099 LTIFNPKVEDG
-1110 GKYTL
+1110 GKYTI

-1165 IGWYKGET
+1165 IAWYKGET

-1187 NGTVTLIIKNCTA
+1187 NGTVTLIIKHCTA
-1200 DDADTYRCQI
+1200 EDADTYRCQI

-1244 VTMACELDHVLGKVE
+1244 VTLACELDHVLGKVE

-1266 IVESDKVQIVKDGRK
+1266 IVEGDKVQIIKDGRK
-1281 HKLILKDAAKT
+1281 HKLVLKDVAKT
-1292 DSGVYRCVSNADKTE
+1292 DSGMYRCVSNADKTE

-1326 GNETEKLVLEIQ
+1326 GNETEKCVLEIQ

-1351 DTELKKDGRVDII
+1351 DTELKKDGRIEITND
-1364 NNGDGTHKLVFNKLE
+1364 GAGTHQLIFNKLE
-1379 LTDAGEIRCE
+1379 LGDAGEIRCE

-1434 SRQSKVV
+1434 SRQSKVE
-1441 AKLYKDGK
+1441 AKVYKDGK
-1449 PVPPEDVDIVVENDK
+1449 PVAPEDVDIVVEQDK
-1464 VVLKFKKTEFKDSG
+1464 VVLKFKKTEYKDSG

-1484 TNATGTEEHTTN
+1484 KNATGTEEHTTN
-1496 VVFQD
+1496 IVFQEV
-1501 KPQPPQDLGC
+1501 PQPPQDLGC
-1511 IGIYQTKCVVKWKA
+1511 TGIYQTKCVVKWKQ
-1525 PENDGGAPLEKYVVE
+1525 PVHDGGAPIEKYVVE

-1550 DVIGESPGDQCKF
+1550 DVIGDTPGDQLKF

-1578 KAVNKMGE
+1578 KAINKMGE
-1586 SEYCAMEN
+1586 SEYNAMEN

-1606 PPRDLN
+1606 PPRDLE

-1619 FVDLRWKV
+1619 FVDLRWKI

-1635 ITSYMVEYKPYT
+1635 ITSYIVEYKAYT
-1647 AANWKHYAD
+1647 AAAWKHYED
-1656 VGAAELNLTIRGLT
+1656 VGPNQLNTTLRGLKE
-1670 VGETF
+1670 GETF

-1741 KDDILVICDSEKR
+1741 KDNILVICDSEKR
-1754 KTIDVESYATTIQ
+1754 KTIDVESNATTIQ
-1767 VRHAVRSDSGDY
+1767 VRHAVRGDSGDY

-1789 FVTIGKVLVLDVPT
+1789 FETIGKVLVLDVPT

-1813 ARSNH
+1813 ARANH

-1853 ECGADQTTFD
+1853 ECGADQLTFD
-1863 FTHLQKGRKFEFRV
+1863 FQHLQKGRKFEFRV

-1905 APGKPIVDD
+1905 APGKPYVDD

-1936 HYVIECKNKFLTDW
+1936 HYIIECKNKFLTDW
-1950 TECAKTEND
+1950 TECAKSEND
-1959 DCVGK
+1959 DCVLK

-1979 AVNKGGA
+1979 AVNKGGP

-1992 SDNHTVKHKNLKP
+1992 SDNHTVKH
-2005 RIDRTNLKN
+2005 
-2014 ITIKVGKSMIWSVDV
+2014 
-2029 KGEPE
+2029 
-2034 PEIIWT
+2034 
-2040 WRDDIPLTNTENIK
+2040 
-2054 IENANYHSNFSI
+2054 
-2066 KDAKRADTG
+2066 
-2075 KYKIVA
+2075 
-2081 QNVNGKDEE
+2081 
-2090 TVELVVLGS
+2090 
-2099 PGRPQG
+2099 
-2105 KLEVSNVT
+2105 
-2113 KKGLKLKWKKPADD
+2113 
-2127 GGSPILEY
+2127 
-2135 KIEKLKN
+2135 
-2142 RNGKWVRCGTV
+2142 RN
-2153 TGGPEILEAD
+2153 
-2163 ITGLDEGA
+2163 
-2171 TYKFRV
+2171 
-2177 IGVNAEGDGEP
+2177 
-2188 LESEE
+2188 
-2193 VVAKNPYD
+2193 
-2201 EPWKPGTPEIVD
+2201 
-2213 YDDKSVKLKWAAPK
+2213 
-2227 SDGGAPIQKYVIQ
+2227 
-2240 KKDRFKDWEDVSE
+2240 
-2253 VDGGETTA
+2253 
-2261 TIEDLKENTECQFRI
+2261 
-2276 VAVNKAGRSPES
+2276 
-2288 DPTKSHIV
+2288 
-2296 KHRAL
+2296 
-2301 KPRIDRTNLKPI
+2301 
-2313 VIRAGKMVHYDV
+2313 
-2325 NVKGEPEPEIT
+2325 
-2336 WIVKEKPVLADD
+2336 
-2348 NYEIIN
+2348 
-2354 KDYNTKFTL
+2354 
-2363 KDSLRKHSGVYKI
+2363 
-2376 QAKNEHGQ
+2376 
-2384 DEAEVEITILSSPS
+2384 
-2398 RPKGPLE
+2398 
-2405 VKDVTK
+2405 
-2411 NGCKLKWKKPDD
+2411 
-2423 DGGKP
+2423 
-2428 ITGYE
+2428 
-2433 LQKYDQKV
+2433 
-2441 GRWVPIG
+2441 
-2448 KAPADA
+2448 
-2454 EEFDVTGL
+2454 
-2462 QEGQHYKFRVK
+2462 
-2473 AINDEGESEPL
+2473 
-2484 ETEEYI
+2484 
-2490 VAKNP
+2490 
-2495 FDVPKAPTDVVIV
+2495 
-2508 DWDNQSATLEWKR
+2508 
-2521 PNSDG
+2521 
-2526 GAAITGYFIEKKEK
+2526 
-2540 GESKWEPAITTS
+2540 
-2552 SPECRAK
+2552 
-2559 VVDLPEKRVYQFR
+2559 
-2572 VSAINKA
+2572 
-2579 GTGEASDPTNFHT
+2579 
-2592 VKHRYL
+2592 L

-2632 KWFHGEKEL
+2632 KWFHGEKEI

-2702 ASDIHKHGCKL
+2702 ASDVHKHGCKL

-2743 CGQSTTPEANISGL
+2743 CGQSATPEANITGL

-2800 KPTNWSKDFVELE
+2800 QPTNWSKDFVELE
-2813 WTTPKSDGGA
+2813 WTAPKNDGGA
-2823 PITEYIIQKRDKAS
+2823 PVTEYIIQKRDKAS

-2851 KGTVE
+2851 RGTVE

-2869 AVNRAGQSEPSDISD
+2869 AVNRAGPSEPSDISD
-2884 SVIAKM
+2884 SVVAKM

-2919 TGEPAPKV
+2919 AGEPAPKV
-2927 TWEFKGKLVDG
+2927 TWEFKGQPVTGGGD
-2938 KEDDRIKL
+2938 ERIKL
-2946 DNEEYKTNLVIRN
+2946 DNEDYKTNLVIRN

-2971 AKNDSGTDTVDLE
+2971 AKNASGTDTVDLE

-2993 CLGPLKVTD
+2993 CLGPLKVSE

-3030 MDVDNGRW
+3030 MDVDSGRW

-3074 PLETDTSIKAKNPYD
+3074 PLETDTAIKAKNPYD

-3095 KPKATDWSRK
+3095 KPKPVDWSRK

-3158 TTYQFRVKAVNKGGH
+3158 TTYQFRVKAVNKGGQ
-3173 SPYSPLSDPVTVKD
+3173 SPYSPVSDPVTVKD

-3229 KARVEKDTPDVRVEF
+3229 KARVDKDQPDVRVEF
-3244 EDYRAKLSISNI
+3244 EDYRAKLNISNI
-3256 TRAHGGSY
+3256 TRAHGGTY

-3283 LDKPTA
+3283 LDKPTP

-3398 DKNFIE
+3398 DKNFVE

-3417 ITKYIVEKRVHGTIK
+3417 ITRYIVEKRVHGTIK

-3439 LGNKCEAK
+3439 VGNKCEAK

-3467 GPGIWSDHSKPITAK
+3467 GPGAWSDHSKPITCK

-3487 PKIDRRNLKNLSIAI
+3487 PKIDRRNLKNLSVAI

-3512 SGEPAPDV
+3512 AGEPAPDV

-3558 YMIKATNKFGSDQV
+3558 YVIKATNKFGTDQV

-3579 SKPAAP
+3579 SKPSVP

-3596 DSCKLEW
+3596 DSCRLEW

-3634 TDGPITEFPVE
+3634 TDGPLTEFPVE

-3660 NPEGESEPLE
+3660 NPEGESDPLE

-3728 WEKAIETNSPNPTA
+3728 WEKAIETSSPNPTA

-3763 GPSDPSDSSRTF
+3763 GPSNPSDSSRTF

-3817 WRVNKAI
+3817 WRVNKSI

-3885 LTASDITKET
+3885 LTASDITKES

-3915 IERFDDDVKAWVPHA
+3915 IERFDDDVKAWVPHT
-3930 RSVETNADINGLQDG
+3930 RSVETNADVGGLQDG
-3945 KKYKFRVS
+3945 KRYKFRVS

-3963 LEMAGDFIAKNPFD
+3963 LEQVGDFIAKNPFD

-4001 PVSDGGSPITGYVVE
+4001 PVSDGGSPVTGYVIE

-4027 MTVPAEATSAN
+4027 MAVPADATAAT

-4067 PPIIC
+4067 PPIVC

-4088 VRIKAGNNVVYD
+4088 VRIKAGNNVVFD

-4172 PSPPGGPLKVVE
+4172 PSPPGGPLKVAE

-4220 VYAGDSGSP
+4220 SYAGDSGSP
-4229 RCKAEIDGLIEGH
+4229 RCRAEIDGLIEGH

-4260 SMSNSVLAKN
+4260 SMANSVLAKN

-4283 KDYDKDYVELEWK
+4283 KDYDRDYVELEWK

-4308 YVVEKLGKYSSDWE
+4308 YVIEKLGKYSSDWE
-4322 KAAEVPEG
+4322 KAVEVPDG
-4330 DITSVKVPDLIE
+4330 GVTTARVPDLIE

-4358 GDPSRPTESHIAR
+4358 GDASRPTESHIAR

-4568 NKPDKPGKPL
+4568 NKPDKPGKPV
-4578 VVDWSDDHVDLE
+4578 VVDWSDEHVDLE
-4590 WTIPKKDGGAPITS
+4590 WSIPKKDGGAPITS

-4625 YKPSAKIK
+4625 YKPSAKIR

-4654 DPSEPSDPVVCK
+4654 DPSEPSDPVVCR
-4666 SRFVSPHFNK
+4666 SRFVPPHFNK
-4676 NALKDLVVPVGK
+4676 NALKDLIVPVGK

-4700 QVTAVWKRNGA
+4700 QVTAIWKRNGA
-4711 VIPES
+4711 LIPES

-4735 IRDDSG
+4735 VRDDTG
-4741 MYTLIVKNECGEFS
+4741 LYTLIVKNECGEFS
-4755 ASANVTVLDKPAPP
+4755 ASANVTVLDKPSPP

-4868 PPKPEVRDWDANSV
+4868 PPKPEVKDWDANSV

-4894 ATITEYIIQK
+4894 AAITEYIVQK

-4953 PTDAVLTRSRFIA
+4953 ASDAVLTRSRFIA

-4987 INFTGEPVPEV
+4987 INFTGEPVPDV
-4998 EWTLNG
+4998 AWTLNG
-5004 KPVKTDSRTT
+5004 KPVQTDKRTT

-5031 GDSGTYKLVI
+5031 GDSGTYRLVI
-5041 TNSSGT
+5041 SNSSGQ

-5064 GPMVYEEITEKSVT
+5064 GPTVYEEITEKSVT

-5175 GYDQI
+5175 GYEQI

-5199 IERRDLATGRWIQ
+5199 VERRDLATGRWIQ

-5301 SRGGN
+5301 SRGGT

-5339 IKASNQYG
+5339 IRAANQHG

-5379 NWDPPSD
+5379 NWDAPSD

-5404 DNWKMVFGTVPRC
+5404 DNWKMVYGTVPRC
-5417 SHTIKHL
+5417 SHTVKHL

-5466 VTDYTPSACTIA
+5466 VTDYTPSSCTIA
-5478 WKPPRVQTRPVV
+5478 WRPPKIQTRPIV
-5490 GYFVEK
+5490 GYLVEK

-5534 VNEVGVSKPSEP
+5534 VNEVGISRPSEP

-5567 DKITRNSVNLSWRTL
+5567 DKIACNSVNLSWRTL
-5582 RRDAKERIKG
+5582 RRDAKEKIKG

-5600 DDEKWL
+5600 DEENWK
-5606 DANSPTDLIADQAY
+5606 DANGVADLIPDQSY
-5620 RVENLEEGKEYQ
+5620 RVEGLDEGKEYQ
-5632 FRLIAVNEI
+5632 FRLIAVNDI
-5641 GMSDPS
+5641 GASEPS

-5652 VTLAEQPNKPMM
+5652 VTLQEQPNKPMM
-5664 DLSNVRDIT
+5664 DLRNVRDIT

-5688 FPKPVSTWFVNE
+5688 FPKPVATWFANE

-5711 TQLTDEAASIV
+5711 TQLTEEAASMV
-5722 VVKSVRADTK
+5722 VVKSVRGDTK

-5754 DRPSKPENIGVE
+5754 DRPSRPENIGVE

-5777 NAPQDDGGSPVTNY
+5777 NAPLNDGGSPVTNY

-5804 KVSSYCTTNY
+5804 KVSSYCTTTY

-5839 EPAQADSIVAKHP
+5839 DAAQADSIVAKHP

-5861 PSRVETTEDTI
+5861 PVRVETTEDTI
-5872 TITWTKPASNGGSPV
+5872 TISWTKPASNGGSPV

-5913 MCKITGLSEN
+5913 MCKVTGLSEN

-5978 IVPYTATPKPD
+5978 IVPYTATPRPN

-6002 ERIELPINDTEAIFK
+6002 DRIELPINDTEAIFK

-6163 DANYVTVTW
+6163 DANYVTVAW
-6172 ERPLMDGGSRIQG
+6172 ERPHMDGGSRIQG
-6185 YRFEYRDVL
+6185 YRFEYRDVQEG
-6194 DSTWIT
+6194 TWIT
-6200 NNFLIKDNS
+6200 NNFLIKDTS
-6209 YQVYNLLPGREY
+6209 YQVYNLMPGREY

-6242 FKIHGKITPPSAP
+6242 FKIHGKSTPPSAP

-6268 DLSWTPPATDGGSRI
+6268 DLSWTPPASDGGSKI

-6291 DIGGARWVKCNEN
+6291 DIGGARWVKCNES

-6331 YGVSPPSPETRSV
+6331 YGVSPPSAETRSV
-6344 RIGEQLDTEKPEWV
+6344 RVGEQLDTEKPEWV
-6358 KRLKFN
+6358 KRLKFQ

-6372 ELTCEA
+6372 ELSCEA

-6387 WLRNGKEITHGGQYA
+6387 WLRNGKEITHGGQFA
-6402 LESKNGVFSLHI
+6402 LESKNGVFKLHI

-6430 NFVGVI
+6430 NFVGVV

-6465 KIKLCFHGDQP
+6465 KIKLGFHGDQP
-6476 MEVNISKDREK
+6476 MEVNISKDRER
-6487 LIETEHIKYTVF
+6487 LVETEHIKYTVF

-6508 DVLDT
+6508 DVLDS

-6547 LLVSHVTKNMCTVSW
+6547 LLISHVTKNMCTVSW
-6562 KPPAYDGGRKVTHY
+6562 KPPTTDGGRKITHY

-6582 IKSQH
+6582 IKSPH

-6645 GVPIIHEVGG
+6645 GTPIIHEVGG

-6695 CVICTINCAN
+6695 CVICTINCPN

-6731 QLVKVVDPD
+6731 QLVKVEDPD

-6755 CVQNRGVEFVC
+6755 CIQNRGVEFVC

-6946 LDHVTLSWLPPS
+6946 LDHVTLSWLPPA

-7031 KPAKRV
+7031 KQTKRV
-7037 KYELDENGKPKRQ
+7037 KYELDENGKPKR
-7050 GKKEAISDYD
+7050 GKKEAIGDYD

-7083 DQYEILEEIGTG
+7083 DAYEILEEIGTG

-7138 HHRKLIYLH
+7138 HHRKLIHLH

-7191 CEAVKYMHERNIIHL
+7191 CEAVKYMHEKNIIHL

-7316 FIRRLLIKNTEKRMT
+7316 FIRRLLIKNKEKRMT
-7331 AHECLM
+7331 AHECLS

-7397 HETSVDR
+7397 IETSVDR

-7556 VTGKP
+7556 VAGKP
-7561 MPSVKWYKNG
+7561 MPTCKWYKNG
-7571 RELSK
+7571 RELSR

-7594 TKVEDSGEYK
+7594 TKVEDCGEYK
-7604 CVAVNPLGKAETTCV
+7604 CVAVNHLGKAETSCV

-7625 RAEQQLAAKP
+7625 RAEQALAAKQAEI
-7635 DVKKP
+7635 KRP
-7640 TIKKPEPAKTA
+7640 TIKKPEPSST
-7651 SSGARLGAPTNEAR
+7651 SSGARLGAPINEAR

-7671 ELIPLQS
+7671 EIMPLQS

-7689 QLKDVVAADGE
+7689 KLKDVVAADGE

-7715 IVWTR
+7715 IVWTK

-7743 INELFPEDSGVYVCT
+7743 INELFPEDKGVYVCT
-7758 AKNSMGEAFTQ
+7758 AKNSMGESSTQ

-7779 STSRPEGKG
+7779 STARPEGKG
-7788 IPIKPPVIKKH
+7788 IPIKAPVINKH
-7799 ADSGYY
+7799 AESGYH

-7817 NCTDPF
+7817 NCADPF

-7845 GDIHT
+7845 GDIYT

-7878 CTITVLAQDDQK
+7878 CTISVLAPEDQK
-7890 DKPTFAKFPASL
+7890 EKATFAKFPASL

-7912 SCETFEAPSKLQW
+7912 SCETYEPPSKLQW

-7942 KKDNKYTFTVAKCS
+7942 KKDNKYTFSVAKCS

-7967 VTRTGDAL
+7967 VTRAGDAL

>member
-26 IFECQLVAKPKPSIE
+26 IFECQLVAKPKPTIE

-49 SENTRTKFKIQSFGE
+49 SENARTKFKIQSFGE

-163 RHKFKVQNDGTMY
+163 RHKFKVQNDGTLY
-176 RATLEVDNVS
+176 RATLEVDNVT

-209 LNFDTNENERGFAP
+209 LNFDSEEVPVPADGFKPAFTDRPVTRQSDDGKNIIFECRCIGDPKPSYTWFHEKNEIAMAGRFSSEVEEDQNHCYLIRFTIKDVKQLDRGVYSVLAKNKHGDSTAVINLNFDSSSKLINPEGKPPRFPQKPTISQKGDVLSMECILEAMPVADITWYHGQDRIEDGERFKILRKAISIDTYLLTLQISLPTANDGGIYRCHAFNPFGESNAHITLNFKANENERGFAP

-255 WMRKKQEVTSSNK
+255 WMRKKQEVTSSSK

-363 EGRLL
+363 ETRLL

-432 LVTNVKKRTASIECS
+432 LVTNIKKRTASIECS

-541 IDEGGDLTLAA
+541 VDEGGDLTLAA

-603 VSISNETQS
+603 VSISNDTQS

-620 VNAKP
+620 VIAKP

-641 EEEEKQE
+641 EEEEKKE

-655 VAKKETDEKAEEE
+655 VAKKVEEEKAEEEKVQLKKVDKQDLDKQAEEE

-676 KQDLE
+676 R
-681 KQAEEDKLKLKKVE
+681 
-695 KKETELK
+695 KETELK

-711 KVEKKDGELKVEEK
+711 KVERKEGELKVEEK

-734 KEVELKVEG
+734 KEAELKIEG

-768 KVEQPDKIEI
+768 KVEQPEKIEI

-887 STPLRAIGEDGKA
+887 STPLRAIGEEGKA

-1006 RKYAKWGKEE
+1006 RKYAKWGNQE

-1055 GKEKKVVFEATFT
+1055 GKDKKVVFEATFT
-1068 KPNAKAKWLFRKD
+1068 KPNSKAKWMLRKD
-1081 EIFTGS
+1081 EIFNGS
-1087 KYKFKA
+1087 KYKFKTD
-1093 EGDNYT
+1093 GDNYT

-1122 FAYLNVE
+1122 FAYLTVE

-1165 IGWYKGET
+1165 ISWYKGET
-1173 KLENNDKYVIGKDL
+1173 KLENSDKYVIGKDL

-1200 DDADTYRCQI
+1200 EDADTYRCQI
-1210 EKQTD
+1210 EKQPD

-1281 HKLILKDAAKT
+1281 HKLVLKDVAKT

-1326 GNETEKLVLEIQ
+1326 GNETEKLVLDIQ

-1351 DTELKKDGRVDII
+1351 ETELKKDGRIDII
-1364 NNGDGTHKLVFNKLE
+1364 NNGDGTHQLVFNKLE

-1414 KVETPAKVEKV
+1414 KIETPAKVEKV
-1425 LEVPFTTGE
+1425 VEVPFT
-1434 SRQSKVV
+1434 
-1441 AKLYKDGK
+1441 
-1449 PVPPEDVDIVVENDK
+1449 N
-1464 VVLKFKKTEFKDSG
+1464 
-1478 EYKIEL
+1478 
-1484 TNATGTEEHTTN
+1484 
-1496 VVFQD
+1496 
-1501 KPQPPQDLGC
+1501 
-1511 IGIYQTKCVVKWKA
+1511 
-1525 PENDGGAPLEKYVVE
+1525 
-1540 RQDVF
+1540 
-1545 KRSGW
+1545 
-1550 DVIGESPGDQCKF
+1550 
-1563 NCNDLVSGRHYKFRV
+1563 
-1578 KAVNKMGE
+1578 
-1586 SEYCAMEN
+1586 
-1594 DIIAKDP
+1594 
-1601 WTEPD
+1601 
-1606 PPRDLN
+1606 
-1612 IADWDKD
+1612 
-1619 FVDLRWKV
+1619 
-1627 PKSDGGAP
+1627 
-1635 ITSYMVEYKPYT
+1635 
-1647 AANWKHYAD
+1647 
-1656 VGAAELNLTIRGLT
+1656 
-1670 VGETF
+1670 
-1675 EFRVKAVN
+1675 
-1683 QGGASK
+1683 
-1689 PSNSTEPLKI
+1689 
-1699 RDRYVKPFIEGEG
+1699 
-1712 LQPITLKKGQTV
+1712 
-1724 RYYVQYGGEP
+1724 
-1734 EPEVVWE
+1734 
-1741 KDDILVICDSEKR
+1741 
-1754 KTIDVESYATTIQ
+1754 
-1767 VRHAVRSDSGDY
+1767 
-1779 KLRLKNSSGE
+1779 
-1789 FVTIGKVLVLDVPT
+1789 
-1803 QPIGPIKIEK
+1803 
-1813 ARSNH
+1813 
-1818 VVISWQPPEDTG
+1818 
-1830 GCPLT
+1830 
-1835 GYLLEKMDVE
+1835 
-1845 NGTWLQAG
+1845 
-1853 ECGADQTTFD
+1853 
-1863 FTHLQKGRKFEFRV
+1863 
-1877 KAYNKEGESTPLET
+1877 
-1891 LLAVKTVNPYDPPE
+1891 PPE
-1905 APGKPIVDD
+1905 APGKPAVDD

-2014 ITIKVGKSMIWSVDV
+2014 ITIKAGKSMIWSVDV

-2034 PEIIWT
+2034 PEIIWS
-2040 WRDDIPLTNTENIK
+2040 WRDDIPLTETQNIK
-2054 IENANYHSNFSI
+2054 IENGNYHTNFSI
-2066 KDAKRADTG
+2066 KEAKRVDTG

-2090 TVELVVLGS
+2090 TVELVVLGA

-2188 LESEE
+2188 LESDE

-2213 YDDKSVKLKWAAPK
+2213 FDDKSVKLKWTAPK

-2253 VDGGETTA
+2253 VDGGETSA
-2261 TIEDLKENTECQFRI
+2261 TVDGLKENTECQFRI

-2288 DPTKSHIV
+2288 DATKSHIV

-2313 VIRAGKMVHYDV
+2313 VVRAGKMVHYDV

-2336 WIVKEKPVLADD
+2336 WIFKEKPILGDD

-2363 KDSLRKHSGVYKI
+2363 KDSLRKHSAVYKI

-2540 GESKWEPAITTS
+2540 GESKWEPAVTTS

-2603 RTNLNPITIKA
+2603 RTNLNPVTIKA

-2743 CGQSTTPEANISGL
+2743 CGQSATPEANISGL

-2800 KPTNWSKDFVELE
+2800 QPTNWSKDFVELE
-2813 WTTPKSDGGA
+2813 WAAPKSDGGA
-2823 PITEYIIQKRDKAS
+2823 PVTEYIIQKRDKAS

-2851 KGTVE
+2851 RGTVE

-2884 SVIAKM
+2884 SVVAKM

-2904 KVLRSGQLLNVEADV
+2904 KILRSGQLLNVEADV

-2927 TWEFKGKLVDG
+2927 TWEFKGKPVDG
-2938 KEDDRIKL
+2938 KEDERIKL

-2971 AKNDSGTDTVDLE
+2971 AKNPSGTDTVDLE

-2993 CLGPLKVTD
+2993 CMGPLKVTD
-3002 VTADGCKLNWLPP
+3002 VTAEGCKLAWLPP

-3030 MDVDNGRW
+3030 MDVDSGRW

-3095 KPKATDWSRK
+3095 KPKPTDWSRK

-3145 PETKAKVPDLFEG
+3145 PEPKAKVPDLFEG

-3173 SPYSPLSDPVTVKD
+3173 SPYSPVSDPVTVKD

-3195 RSTLKNITLKGGQS
+3195 RTTLKNITLKGGQS

-3229 KARVEKDTPDVRVEF
+3229 KARVDKDSPDVRIEF
-3244 EDYRAKLSISNI
+3244 EDYRAKLNISSV
-3256 TRAHGGSY
+3256 TRAHGGIY

-3270 ASGYDEAQITVTV
+3270 ASGYDEAQLTVTV

-3289 PEGPLKVSNVH
+3289 PEGPLKVTNVH

-3398 DKNFIE
+3398 DKNFVE

-3467 GPGIWSDHSKPITAK
+3467 GPGIWSDHSKPITCK

-3487 PKIDRRNLKNLSIAI
+3487 PKIDRRNLKNLSVAI

-3558 YMIKATNKFGSDQV
+3558 YVIKATNKFGTDQV

-3757 IAINKA
+3757 IALNKA

-3824 VTGGDRRLEILNTD
+3824 VSGGDRRLEILNTD

-4027 MTVPAEATSAN
+4027 MTAPADATAAT

-4067 PPIIC
+4067 PPIVC

-4088 VRIKAGNNVVYD
+4088 VRIKAGNNVVFD

-4111 RWSISKREI
+4111 RWSISKREV

-4220 VYAGDSGSP
+4220 VYAGDSGSA
-4229 RCKAEIDGLIEGH
+4229 RCRAEVDGLIEGH

-4260 SMSNSVLAKN
+4260 SMANSVLAKN
-4270 PYRAPDRPEQVEI
+4270 PYRAPDRPEQVTI
-4283 KDYDKDYVELEWK
+4283 KDYDRDYVELEWK

-4322 KAAEVPEG
+4322 KAVEVPEG
-4330 DITSVKVPDLIE
+4330 DVTSVKVPDLIE

-4512 TDQLRWV
+4512 TDALRWV

-4568 NKPDKPGKPL
+4568 NKPDKPGKPV
-4578 VVDWSDDHVDLE
+4578 VVDWSDHHVDLE
-4590 WTIPKKDGGAPITS
+4590 WSIPKKDGGAPITS

-4625 YKPSAKIK
+4625 YKPAAKVL

-4654 DPSEPSDPVVCK
+4654 DPSEPSEPVVCK

-4735 IRDDSG
+4735 VRDDSG
-4741 MYTLIVKNECGEFS
+4741 MYTLIVKNECGEYS

-4857 IAKNDYEEPSQ
+4857 VAKNDYEEPSQ

-4882 TIQWNPPKSDGG
+4882 TIGWNPPKSDGG
-4894 ATITEYIIQK
+4894 ATITEYIVQK

-4953 PTDAVLTRSRFIA
+4953 ATDAVLTRSRFIA

-4998 EWTLNG
+4998 VWTLNG
-5004 KPVKTDSRTT
+5004 KPVQTDKRTT

-5031 GDSGTYKLVI
+5031 GDSGTYKLVVS
-5041 TNSSGT
+5041 NSSGT

-5064 GPMVYEEITEKSVT
+5064 GPTVYEEITEKSVT

-5175 GYDQI
+5175 GYEQI

-5301 SRGGN
+5301 SRAGT

-5339 IKASNQYG
+5339 IKAANQYG

-5379 NWDPPSD
+5379 NWDAPSD

-5404 DNWKMVFGTVPRC
+5404 DNWKMVYGTVPRC
-5417 SHTIKHL
+5417 SHTVKHL

-5452 PKSPDPPEAVDKPT
+5452 PKSPDPPEPVDKPT
-5466 VTDYTPSACTIA
+5466 VADYTPSSCTIT
-5478 WKPPRVQTRPVV
+5478 WRPPRVQTRPVV
-5490 GYFVEK
+5490 GYYVEK

-5582 RRDAKERIKG
+5582 RRDAKEKIRG

-5600 DDEKWL
+5600 DDEKWV
-5606 DANSPTDLIADQAY
+5606 DANAPTELIADQAY

-5641 GMSDPS
+5641 GQSEPS
-5647 RPSIS
+5647 RPSIT

-5688 FPKPVSTWFVNE
+5688 FPKPVATWFVNE

-5711 TQLTDEAASIV
+5711 TQLTEEAASIV

-5777 NAPQDDGGSPVTNY
+5777 NAPLDDGGSPVTNY

-5804 KVSSYCTTNY
+5804 KVSSYCTTTY

-5913 MCKITGLSEN
+5913 MCKVSGLSEN

-5937 TSPYSNPSDPIMV
+5937 TSPFSNPSDPIMV

-6002 ERIELPINDTEAIFK
+6002 DRIELSINDTEAIFK

-6135 PLILEEPIIARYPF
+6135 PLILEEPIVARYPF

-6194 DSTWIT
+6194 EGTWIT

-6242 FKIHGKITPPSAP
+6242 FKIHGKITPPTAP

-6268 DLSWTPPATDGGSRI
+6268 DLSWTPPASDGGSRI

-6291 DIGGARWVKCNEN
+6291 DIGGARWVKCNES
-6304 NIPVTELTVTNLI
+6304 NIPVTEMTVTNLI

-6331 YGVSPPSPETRSV
+6331 YGVSPPSAETRSV
-6344 RIGEQLDTEKPEWV
+6344 RIGEQLNTEKPEWV

-6465 KIKLCFHGDQP
+6465 KIKLGFHGDQP

-6487 LIETEHIKYTVF
+6487 LVETEHIKYTVF

-6562 KPPAYDGGRKVTHY
+6562 KPPAHDGGRKVTHY

-6731 QLVKVVDPD
+6731 QLVKVEDPD

-7037 KYELDENGKPKRQ
+7037 KYELDEHGKPKRQ

-7077 SNKSVY
+7077 SNKCVY

-7331 AHECLM
+7331 AHECLS
-7337 HVWLSD
+7337 HAWLSD

-7483 ENHYGAREEVIFLNV
+7483 ENHYGSREEVIFLNV

-7604 CVAVNPLGKAETTCV
+7604 CVAVNPLGKAETSCV

-7625 RAEQQLAAKP
+7625 RIEQQMAAKP
-7635 DVKKP
+7635 EVKKP
-7640 TIKKPEPAKTA
+7640 SIKKPEPSKTSA
-7651 SSGARLGAPTNEAR
+7651 SGSRLGAPTNEAR

-7671 ELIPLQS
+7671 ELMPLQS

-7689 QLKDVVAADGE
+7689 QLKDVIAADGE

-7715 IVWTR
+7715 IVWTK

-7743 INELFPEDSGVYVCT
+7743 INELFPEDSGVYLCT
-7758 AKNSMGEAFTQ
+7758 AKNSMGEASTQ
-7769 CTLDVKKGPT
+7769 CKLDVKKGPT

-7799 ADSGYY
+7799 AESGYY
-7805 KDGSEVFISCSI
+7805 KDGSEVFVSCSI
-7817 NCTDPF
+7817 NCADPF
-7823 NVIWLHDN
+7823 SVIWLHDN
-7831 REIKNSADFEYLND
+7831 REIKNSADFEYLSD

-7912 SCETFEAPSKLQW
+7912 SCETYEAPSKLQW

-7967 VTRTGDAL
+7967 VTRAGDAL

>member
-26 IFECQLVAKPKPSIE
+26 VFECQLIAKPKPAIE

-49 SENTRTKFKIQSFGE
+49 SQNARTKFKIQSFGE

-102 FSPADEPVEK
+102 FSPVDEPVEK
-112 QIDGVAPTFIKKPSI
+112 QIDGLAPTFIKKPSI
-127 KQENDGK
+127 QQENDGK

-140 EIKADPKP
+140 QIQADPKP

-163 RHKFKVQNDGTMY
+163 RHKFKVQNDGKLY
-176 RATLEVDNVS
+176 FATLEVDNVT

-209 LNFDTNENERGFAP
+209 LNFDSEEVPVPADGFKPAFTERPVTRQSDDGKNIVFECRCIGDPKPAYTWYHEKNEMQMGGRFSSETEEDQNHCYLIRFTIRDVKQLDRGVYNVVAKNKHGDSSAIINLNFDSSAKIVNPEGKPPRFPQKPTISQKGEVLSMECILEALPVADITWFHGTETITDGERFKILRKAISNDTYLLTLQISQPTANDGGIYRCHAFNPFGESNAHITLNFKANENDRGFAP

-255 WMRKKQEVTSSNK
+255 WMRKKQEVKSSNK

-286 IKDPNADDGGSYS
+286 IKDPSAEDGGSYS
-299 CIISNEFGESSAT
+299 CVISNEFGESSAT
-312 LNLNIEAEQETTK
+312 LNLNIESEQESTK

-347 ECKVKTDI
+347 ECKVKTDL

-363 EGRLL
+363 EGRII
-368 QETSKLKMTMTQ
+368 QETSKLKITMTA
-380 EKDVYHITLVLKD
+380 EKDVYHISLVLKD

-422 IIPVIKEKPK
+422 IVPVIKEKPK
-432 LVTNVKKRTASIECS
+432 LVTNVKKRTASIECA

-454 ECVWMKETTVI
+454 ECIWMKETTVI

-475 EETREGEFSVKLNIV
+475 EETRQGEFSVKLNITE
-490 GLSEADFGAYKLVAK
+490 LSEADFGAYKLVAK

-526 PATKPII
+526 PPTKPII
-533 DAKFKDVE
+533 DPKLKDVE
-541 IDEGGDLTLAA
+541 VDEGGNLTLAV
-552 GLAQP
+552 GLVHP

-572 KASETVIQEFTG
+572 KTSETVIQEFSG
-584 RMAKLVVK
+584 RMAKLTVK
-592 NVTVEDAGSYK
+592 NCTVEDAGTYK
-603 VSISNETQS
+603 VSISNEQQS
-612 DECECKVK
+612 DESEAKVK
-620 VNAKP
+620 IIEKP
-625 KPKDEEKPK
+625 KPKEEEKK
-634 KKPAKKV
+634 KKVVKKV
-641 EEEEKQE
+641 EE
-648 EKVELKK
+648 KVE
-655 VAKKETDEKAEEE
+655 E
-668 KVKLKKVE
+668 KKVE
-676 KQDLE
+676 E
-681 KQAEEDKLKLKKVE
+681 KKVE
-695 KKETELK
+695 E
-702 VEEQKVQLK
+702 K
-711 KVEKKDGELKVEEK
+711 KVEVKVEEK
-725 KAELKKVER
+725 KAEVKVEE
-734 KEVELKVEG
+734 KKAEVKKTEVKVE
-743 EKVEL
+743 EKKAEVKVEQ
-748 KKVERRASEAKVEE
+748 KKAEIKVEKKAEEKKVEE
-762 KKVELK
+762 KKVEEKKEVKK
-768 KVEQPDKIEI
+768 KVAAKKEEKIEIKVEEAKKEDKIEI
-778 KVEEAKKVET
+778 KVEEAKKPEVPKIMET
-788 KKEEKIQIKV
+788 KEPE
-798 EEDRRGSIPKIKE
+798 PK
-811 EPAPAQKGL
+811 KGL
-820 EAPSIEIIRDK
+820 EAPSIEIVRDK
-831 GSRRGSFMDDR
+831 GGSRRGSFLDDR
-842 RPSLLI
+842 RPSLLMG
-848 NDDTKLRPGEVID
+848 DDTKLRPGEVVD

-879 MDEKINQP
+879 MDEKINLP
-887 STPLRAIGEDGKA
+887 STPLRDIGEPGKPA
-900 AIIVDFQ
+900 VIVDFQ

-936 GITELVD
+936 GITELID

-975 VVSNA
+975 VVSNP
-980 HGEDSADVQLYVS
+980 HGEDSAEVQLYVS
-993 DASGMDFRAMLKK
+993 DSSGMDFRAMLKK
-1006 RKYAKWGKEE
+1006 RKYAKWAKEKEE
-1016 KDPDWGD
+1016 MVID

-1041 DTFSKPLVDITCKE
+1041 DTFSRPLVDITCKE
-1055 GKEKKVVFEATFT
+1055 GREKKVIFECAFT
-1068 KPNAKAKWLFRKD
+1068 KPNAKAKWMLRKD
-1081 EIFTGS
+1081 EIFTGP
-1087 KYKFKA
+1087 KYKFKT
-1093 EGDNYT
+1093 EGDVYS
-1099 CTIFNPKVEDG
+1099 CLIINPKVEDS
-1110 GKYTL
+1110 GKYTI

-1122 FAYLNVE
+1122 FAYLTVE

-1134 YKFTKNLKKAEK
+1134 YKFTKTLKKNEK
-1146 GFLTHDC
+1146 GFITHD
-1153 TLECAVDNSLAP
+1153 THLECAVDNSLAP
-1165 IGWYKGET
+1165 ISWWKGET
-1173 KLENNDKYVIGKDL
+1173 KLENDGEKYVIGKDL
-1187 NGTVTLIIKNCTA
+1187 NGTVTLIIKNSVLE
-1200 DDADTYRCQI
+1200 DADTYTCKI

-1244 VTMACELDHVLGKVE
+1244 VTLACELDHVLGTVE

-1266 IVESDKVQIVKDGRK
+1266 IVESDKVQIIKDGRK
-1281 HKLILKDAAKT
+1281 HKLVLKDVAKA
-1292 DSGVYRCVSNADKTE
+1292 DSGMYRCVSNADKTE

-1317 FMKKLSDTV
+1317 FMKKLKDTT
-1326 GNETEKLVLEIQ
+1326 GDETKECVLDIQ
-1338 VQDEEADVAFFLG
+1338 VQDEEADVQFFLG
-1351 DTELKKDGRVDII
+1351 ETEIVKNDRIDIVSP
-1364 NNGDGTHKLVFNKLE
+1364 GDGTWKLVYKKLE
-1379 LTDAGEIRCE
+1379 LGDAGEITCV
-1389 CGPLTSKCTLKI
+1389 CGPLTSKCTLKV

-1425 LEVPFTTGE
+1425 LEVPFT
-1434 SRQSKVV
+1434 
-1441 AKLYKDGK
+1441 
-1449 PVPPEDVDIVVENDK
+1449 N
-1464 VVLKFKKTEFKDSG
+1464 
-1478 EYKIEL
+1478 
-1484 TNATGTEEHTTN
+1484 
-1496 VVFQD
+1496 
-1501 KPQPPQDLGC
+1501 
-1511 IGIYQTKCVVKWKA
+1511 
-1525 PENDGGAPLEKYVVE
+1525 
-1540 RQDVF
+1540 
-1545 KRSGW
+1545 
-1550 DVIGESPGDQCKF
+1550 
-1563 NCNDLVSGRHYKFRV
+1563 
-1578 KAVNKMGE
+1578 
-1586 SEYCAMEN
+1586 
-1594 DIIAKDP
+1594 
-1601 WTEPD
+1601 
-1606 PPRDLN
+1606 
-1612 IADWDKD
+1612 
-1619 FVDLRWKV
+1619 
-1627 PKSDGGAP
+1627 
-1635 ITSYMVEYKPYT
+1635 
-1647 AANWKHYAD
+1647 
-1656 VGAAELNLTIRGLT
+1656 
-1670 VGETF
+1670 
-1675 EFRVKAVN
+1675 
-1683 QGGASK
+1683 
-1689 PSNSTEPLKI
+1689 
-1699 RDRYVKPFIEGEG
+1699 
-1712 LQPITLKKGQTV
+1712 
-1724 RYYVQYGGEP
+1724 
-1734 EPEVVWE
+1734 
-1741 KDDILVICDSEKR
+1741 
-1754 KTIDVESYATTIQ
+1754 
-1767 VRHAVRSDSGDY
+1767 
-1779 KLRLKNSSGE
+1779 
-1789 FVTIGKVLVLDVPT
+1789 
-1803 QPIGPIKIEK
+1803 
-1813 ARSNH
+1813 
-1818 VVISWQPPEDTG
+1818 
-1830 GCPLT
+1830 
-1835 GYLLEKMDVE
+1835 
-1845 NGTWLQAG
+1845 
-1853 ECGADQTTFD
+1853 
-1863 FTHLQKGRKFEFRV
+1863 
-1877 KAYNKEGESTPLET
+1877 
-1891 LLAVKTVNPYDPPE
+1891 PPE
-1905 APGKPIVDD
+1905 APGKPAVDD

-1924 EKPEKDGGRPIT
+1924 AAPEKDGGRPVT
-1936 HYVIECKNKFLTDW
+1936 HYIIECKNKFMTDW
-1950 TECAKTEND
+1950 GECAKTETPD
-1959 DCVGK
+1959 TVCK

-1979 AVNKGGA
+1979 AVNKGGT
-1986 SKASEP
+1986 SKPSEP
-1992 SDNHTVKHKNLKP
+1992 SENHTVKHKNLKP

-2014 ITIKVGKSMIWSVDV
+2014 LTIKVGKSMLWSVDV

-2034 PEIIWT
+2034 PDISWS
-2040 WRDDIPLTNTENIK
+2040 WRDNIPLTVSENIK
-2054 IENANYHSNFSI
+2054 IETGNYHTNFSI

-2075 KYKIVA
+2075 KYKILA
-2081 QNVNGKDEE
+2081 TNASGKDEAE
-2090 TVELVVLGS
+2090 VELVVLGA
-2099 PGRPQG
+2099 PGKCQG

-2113 KKGLKLKWKKPADD
+2113 KKGLKLKWKKPLDD
-2127 GGSPILEY
+2127 GGCPIKEY

-2153 TGGPEILEAD
+2153 KGGPEILEAD

-2177 IGVNAEGDGEP
+2177 FGVNDEGESEP

-2193 VVAKNPYD
+2193 VVAKNPFD
-2201 EPWKPGTPEIVD
+2201 EPWKPGQPEIVD
-2213 YDDKSVKLKWAAPK
+2213 FDNKSVKLKWAPPK
-2227 SDGGAPIQKYVIQ
+2227 SDGGAPITQYVIQ
-2240 KKDRFKDWEDVSE
+2240 KKERFKDWEDVKE
-2253 VDGGETTA
+2253 VPGHETTA
-2261 TIEDLKENTECQFRI
+2261 TVEDLKENTELQFRI

-2288 DPTKSHIV
+2288 DPTATHKV

-2313 VIRAGKMVHYDV
+2313 VVRGGKMVHYDV

-2336 WIVKEKPVLADD
+2336 WVLKEKPVFADD
-2348 NYEIIN
+2348 HYEIIN
-2354 KDYNTKFTL
+2354 KDYNTKFTI
-2363 KDSLRKHSGVYKI
+2363 KDSMRSKHSGVYEI
-2376 QAKNEHGQ
+2376 IAKNEHGM
-2384 DEAEVEITILSSPS
+2384 DKEKVEITVLASPS
-2398 RPKGPLE
+2398 KPKGPLE

-2411 NGCKLKWKKPDD
+2411 NGCKLKWKKPED

-2428 ITGYE
+2428 ITGYQLE
-2433 LQKYDQKV
+2433 KYDQKV

-2448 KAPADA
+2448 KTPGDT

-2484 ETEEYI
+2484 ETEEYT

-2495 FDVPKAPTDVVIV
+2495 FDKPKAPTDLVIN
-2508 DWDNQSATLEWKR
+2508 DWDNSSVTLQWKR
-2521 PNSDG
+2521 PSSDG
-2526 GAAITGYFIEKKEK
+2526 GAPISGYFIEKKER
-2540 GESKWEPAITTS
+2540 GETKWEPALTTY
-2552 SPECRAK
+2552 SPECQAK
-2559 VVDLPEKRVYQFR
+2559 IPDLPEKRTYQFR

-2579 GTGEASDPTNFHT
+2579 GTGEASDPTGFHT

-2603 RTNLNPITIKA
+2603 RTNLTPITIKA

-2632 KWFHGEKEL
+2632 KWFHGDKEVV
-2641 ATDADY
+2641 TDADY

-2664 RNLTGK
+2664 RNLSGK

-2686 EICILSKPG
+2686 EITILSKPG

-2702 ASDIHKHGCKL
+2702 ASEVHKHGCKL
-2713 KWKAPLDDGGMPI
+2713 KWKPPLDDGGMPI
-2726 EGYEIEKLD
+2726 DGYEIEKLD

-2743 CGQSTTPEANISGL
+2743 CGQSSTPEANISGL

-2777 PLEMETVI
+2777 PLEMETVV
-2785 IAKDPY
+2785 IAKDPF
-2791 SVPSKPGRP
+2791 SEPSKPGRP
-2800 KPTNWSKDFVELE
+2800 TPTDWGKDFVDLE
-2813 WTTPKSDGGA
+2813 WTKPKSDGGA
-2823 PITEYIIQKRDKAS
+2823 PITEYIIQKRDKSS
-2837 RKWQDAATVKGDRT
+2837 RKWQDAATVSGDRT
-2851 KGTVE
+2851 RGTVE
-2856 DVEEGHEYEFRVV
+2856 DVEEGHEYEFRVI
-2869 AVNRAGQSEPSDISD
+2869 AVNKAGPSEPSDISD
-2884 SVIAKM
+2884 SVVAKP
-2890 RFLAP
+2890 RNLAP
-2895 KIDRKNLDK
+2895 RIDRKNLDK
-2904 KVLRSGQLLNVEADV
+2904 KVLRFGQLLNVEADV
-2919 TGEPAPKV
+2919 TGEPAPQI
-2927 TWEFKGKLVDG
+2927 TWELKGKPITG
-2938 KEDDRIKL
+2938 KEDERIRL
-2946 DNEEYKTNLVIRN
+2946 DNEDYKTNLIIRN
-2959 LKRSDAGIYKIT
+2959 LKRSDSGIYKVT
-2971 AKNDSGTDTVDLE
+2971 AKNKNGTDTVEME

-2993 CLGPLKVTD
+2993 CMGPLKVSD
-3002 VTADGCKLNWLPP
+3002 VTAEGCKLAWLPP
-3015 EDDGGEPIQAYIVER
+3015 EDDGGEPVQAYVVER
-3030 MDVDNGRW
+3030 MDVDSGRW

-3051 TGLQEGKEY
+3051 TGLQEGKDY
-3060 MLRVKA
+3060 MFRVKA

-3074 PLETDTSIKAKNPYD
+3074 PLETETSTRAKNPYD

-3105 FVMLEWKEPESDG
+3105 HVMLEWAEPESDG
-3118 NAPIQKYII
+3118 GAPITKYII
-3127 EKKDVN
+3127 EKKDIN
-3133 STKWQKAMETDG
+3133 STKWMKAMETDG
-3145 PETKAKVPDLFEG
+3145 PVNKAKVQDLFEG
-3158 TTYQFRVKAVNKGGH
+3158 TTYQFRVKAVNKGGP
-3173 SPYSPLSDPVTVKD
+3173 SPYSPLSDPVLVKD

-3195 RSTLKNITLKGGQS
+3195 RSTLKNMTLKGGQS

-3229 KARVEKDTPDVRVEF
+3229 KARVEKDNPEIRVEF
-3244 EDYRAKLSISNI
+3244 EDYRAKLTIGGV
-3256 TRAHGGSY
+3256 TRAHNGTY

-3270 ASGYDEAQITVTV
+3270 SSGYDEHQFTITV

-3311 LDDGGVPIE
+3311 LDDGGVPIDH
-3320 YYNVEK
+3320 YNVEK
-3326 FDKETQ
+3326 FDKETG
-3332 RWLPVG
+3332 RWVPVG
-3338 RTHDTHMDVANL
+3338 RTPDTHMDVTNL

-3358 RVSAVNDEGVSEPL
+3358 RVSAVNDEGISEPL
-3372 ATDTYITAKNPFD
+3372 STEQFIMAKNPFD

-3398 DKNFIE
+3398 DRNFIE

-3410 MTDGGSP
+3410 VCDGGSP
-3417 ITKYIVEKRVHGTIK
+3417 ITKYIVEKREHGTIK
-3432 WIKCAEV
+3432 WIRAAEV
-3439 LGNKCEAK
+3439 IGNKCEAK

-3467 GPGIWSDHSKPITAK
+3467 GPGVWSDHSKPITAK

-3487 PKIDRRNLKNLSIAI
+3487 PKIDRRNLKNLSVAI

-3547 NQNPDRRDSGK
+3547 NTNPDRRDSGK
-3558 YMIKATNKFGSDQV
+3558 YVIKATNKFGTDQV

-3579 SKPAAP
+3579 SKPSAP

-3596 DSCKLEW
+3596 DSCRLEW
-3603 KKPKD
+3603 QKPKD
-3608 DGGVPIDHYVIE
+3608 DGGVPIDHYVVE
-3620 KFDPDNGIWMNAGK
+3620 KFDPDNGIWMTAGK
-3634 TDGPITEFPVE
+3634 VEWPFTEFPVE
-3645 GLVPGHR
+3645 GLIPGHR

-3660 NPEGESEPLE
+3660 NAEGESDPLE
-3670 TAGTVV
+3670 SAGTYL

-3728 WEKAIETNSPNPTA
+3728 WEKACETTSPSPTA

-3757 IAINKA
+3757 IAVNKA
-3763 GPSDPSDSSRTF
+3763 GQSDPSDASRTF

-3788 RTIRDLSISA
+3788 RTIRDVSISA
-3798 GSMLKFDVAI
+3798 GSMLKFDVNV

-3817 WRVNKAI
+3817 WRVNKAT
-3824 VTGGDRRLEILNTD
+3824 VSSDRRLEILNTD

-3849 RGDSGDYEITATNSS
+3849 RNDSGDYEITATNSS
-3864 GRDHVLVQ
+3864 GRDYVCVQ
-3872 VTVTDKPGPPEGP
+3872 VTVTDKPGAPEGP
-3885 LTASDITKET
+3885 LQVSDVTKET
-3895 CKLKWKRPKDDGGC
+3895 CKLKWKRPRDDGGC

-3915 IERFDDDVKAWVPHA
+3915 IERFDEDANAWVPHA
-3930 RSVETNADINGLQDG
+3930 RSVETNADISGLQNG

-3953 AINAEGESKP
+3953 AVNAEGESKP
-3963 LEMAGDFIAKNPFD
+3963 LEQVGDFIAKNPFD

-3982 RDCKATDWG
+3982 QNCKATDWG
-3991 TDFVKLAWQP
+3991 PDFVKLAWLP
-4001 PVSDGGSPITGYVVE
+4001 PISDGGSPVTGYIVE
-4016 VKDKYGEWERK
+4016 VKDKYGEWEKK
-4027 MTVPAEATSAN
+4027 MQVPADATAAE
-4038 VPDLLEGQKYEF
+4038 VPDLMEGQKYEF

-4060 SDPSNAT
+4060 GAPSNAT

-4072 KPRNQPPKI
+4072 KPKNQPPKI
-4081 DRTNLVE
+4081 DRTNLID
-4088 VRIKAGNNVVYD
+4088 VRIKAGNNVVFD
-4100 VKVSGEPVPTT
+4100 VKVTGEPIPTT
-4111 RWSISKREI
+4111 KWLLNKREL
-4120 KPTDRYKLQNY
+4120 KQNERFKIQDY
-4131 DYSTK
+4131 DYNTK
-4136 LTIRSA
+4136 ITIRSA
-4142 TREESG
+4142 TRGESG
-4148 TYQLDAENE
+4148 TYTIEAENE
-4157 NGKDTATVQVTVLDV
+4157 NGKDTATVFVTVLDV
-4172 PSPPGGPLKVVE
+4172 PSPPGGPLKVPE
-4184 ITANTAVLE
+4184 ITANGAILE
-4193 WRPPSDDGGL
+4193 WRAPEDDGGL

-4211 KLDEVKGTW
+4211 KLDEAKGTW
-4220 VYAGDSGSP
+4220 VYAGDSGSSK
-4229 RCKAEIDGLIEGH
+4229 CQAEIDGLIEGH
-4242 TYKFRVRAA
+4242 SYKFRVRAQ

-4260 SMSNSVLAKN
+4260 SMANAVVAKN
-4270 PYRAPDRPEQVEI
+4270 PFRAPQRPENLTI
-4283 KDYDKDYVELEWK
+4283 TDYDKDYVELEWK
-4296 APENDGGSPITG
+4296 APENDGGAPITG
-4308 YVVEKLGKYSSDWE
+4308 YVVEKLSKYSGDWE
-4322 KAAEVPEG
+4322 KCAEVEG
-4330 DITSVKVPDLIE
+4330 DACTAKVPDLIE

-4348 RVRAINRAGE
+4348 RVKAINRAGE
-4358 GDPSRPTESHIAR
+4358 GEASKPTDSHIAR

-4377 KIDRNYLSN
+4377 KIDRYSLSN

-4399 PVSGEPV
+4399 PVQGEPV
-4406 PAKEWSH
+4406 PAKEWTH

-4420 TDRIKVVYE
+4420 TDRVKVVYE
-4429 NYRTKLRVI
+4429 NYRTKLRVM
-4438 DVKRAD
+4438 DVKRSD

-4453 NKNGIDIANVNV
+4453 NKNGIDIADVNV
-4465 TILDVP
+4465 VVLDVP

-4512 TDQLRWV
+4512 TDQLRWI

-4550 GESTP
+4550 GESIP
-4555 LVTSQPITAKDPY
+4555 LSTSQPITAKDPY
-4568 NKPDKPGKPL
+4568 TKPDKPGKPV
-4578 VVDWSDDHVDLE
+4578 VVDWSDNYVTLE
-4590 WTIPKKDGGAPITS
+4590 WSIPKKDGGSPITS
-4604 YIVEKRPR
+4604 YVVEKKPR

-4625 YKPSAKIK
+4625 FKPHAKITD
-4633 ELTKDEEYEFRV
+4633 LVKDEEYEFRI

-4654 DPSEPSDPVVCK
+4654 DPSESSDPIVCK
-4666 SRFVSPHFNK
+4666 SRFVPPHFDK
-4676 NALKDLVVPVGK
+4676 NALKDLIVPVGK
-4688 KIAYNISVEASP
+4688 KIAYNVTVEASP
-4700 QVTAVWKRNGA
+4700 NVTATWKRDGV

-4716 QRVIREVYNN
+4716 QRVIREAYNN

-4735 IRDDSG
+4735 IREDCG
-4741 MYTLIVKNECGEFS
+4741 MYTLIVKNSCGEYS
-4755 ASANVTVLDKPAPP
+4755 ASGHVTVLDKPSPP

-4774 ITNITTEGCRL
+4774 ITNITTEGCHL

-4807 MSRGTWTNA
+4807 MSRGTWSAA
-4816 GMSTSLVNEISRLI
+4816 GMSTSLANEISRLI

-4842 NEIGESEPLDCSHPI
+4842 NEIGESEPLESSHPI
-4857 IAKNDYEEPSQ
+4857 VAKNDFEEPSQ
-4868 PPKPEVRDWDANSV
+4868 PPKPQVVDWDANSV
-4882 TIQWNPPKSDGG
+4882 SLEWNAPKSDGG
-4894 ATITEYIIQK
+4894 APITEYIVQK
-4904 KEKDSPYWSN
+4904 KEKDSPYWST
-4914 AGRVPGIKRDL
+4914 AGRVPGIQRNLKV
-4925 QIPDLATETEYEFR
+4925 PDLATETEWEFR

-4953 PTDAVLTRSRFIA
+4953 ASDAVLTRSRFIA
-4966 PKIVTPMR
+4966 PKIVTPLR

-4987 INFTGEPVPEV
+4987 VNFTGEPAPEV
-4998 EWTLNG
+4998 VWTLNG
-5004 KPVKTDSRTT
+5004 KPVESDKRTT
-5014 MTALGHHTIV
+5014 MTAVGHHTIV

-5031 GDSGTYKLVI
+5031 GDSGDYKLKI
-5041 TNSSGT
+5041 SNSSGT
-5047 DEGSFNLTVL
+5047 DEGSLHLTVL
-5057 DRPDPPQ
+5057 DRPDPPE
-5064 GPMVYEEITEKSVT
+5064 GPMNYEEITEKSVT
-5078 ISWKPPLDNGGSE
+5078 ISWKPPKDNGGSE
-5091 LTGYVVEKKDL
+5091 ITGYVVEKKDL

-5139 ENLQGRSDGLMSAHP
+5139 ENLQGRSDGLMSKHP

-5167 TKPDIIDS
+5167 TKPDITDS
-5175 GYDQI
+5175 NYDFI

-5186 PISDGGSRISGYI
+5186 PISDGGSRISGYN
-5199 IERRDLATGRWIQ
+5199 IERRDTATGRWIQ
-5212 ANKYPVPNI
+5212 ANKYPIPNI
-5221 EYTDTG
+5221 EFTDTG
-5227 VIKGHQ
+5227 VMRGHQ
-5233 YEYRVSAVNQAGQG
+5233 YDYRVSAVNAAGQG
-5247 NPSDSSVKC
+5247 QPSDPSSKC
-5256 WARPMQ
+5256 WAKPMQ
-5262 QAPALNMDSFSKRTI
+5262 QAPKLNLDSFGKRTI

-5283 PIVITIPLVGAPL
+5283 PIIITIPLVGAPI

-5301 SRGGN
+5301 FRNGV

-5312 RVSIDTNMEQTVFRV
+5312 RTTIDTNSEHTVFRV
-5327 DNSNRNDSGTYK
+5327 ERSERKDSDTYK

-5347 EDVKEFEVIVVD
+5347 EDTREFEVIVVD
-5359 RPQPPKYVS
+5359 RPQPPRNVFA
-5368 GLETTQDSVTL
+5368 LETTQDTVTL
-5379 NWDPPSD
+5379 NWDPPKD

-5404 DNWKMVFGTVPRC
+5404 DNWKMVYGTVPRC
-5417 SHTIKHL
+5417 AHTIKHL

-5429 YVFRVRAENIYGAS
+5429 YIFRVRAENIYGAS
-5443 EPTESKPIS
+5443 DPTESKTIS
-5452 PKSPDPPEAVDKPT
+5452 PKSPDPPQTVDKPA
-5466 VTDYTPSACTIA
+5466 VEDYTPSSCTIS
-5478 WKPPRVQTRPVV
+5478 WKPPRVQTRPVT
-5490 GYFVEK
+5490 GYIVEK

-5510 PTTNTTYTIPDLM
+5510 PTVNTTYTIPDLM
-5523 EGFRYEFRVKT
+5523 EGFRYEFRVKS
-5534 VNEVGVSKPSEP
+5534 VNDVGVSKPSEP

-5552 SHQRKRPNQPDPPSI
+5552 QYQRKRPNQPDPPSI
-5567 DKITRNSVNLSWRTL
+5567 DKISRNNVTLSWRTL
-5582 RRDAKERIKG
+5582 RRDAKEKIKG
-5592 YIVQYRVK
+5592 YLIQYRIK
-5600 DDEKWL
+5600 DEDKWI
-5606 DANSPTDLIADQAY
+5606 DSNSAADLCSDQSY
-5620 RVENLEEGKEYQ
+5620 RVENLEENKEYQ
-5632 FRLIAVNEI
+5632 FRLIAVNDI
-5641 GMSDPS
+5641 GSSDPS

-5652 VTLAEQPNKPMM
+5652 VILQEQPNKPMM
-5664 DLSNVRDIT
+5664 DLRNVRDIT
-5673 VRAGEDFNIHVPYTA
+5673 VRAGEDFNIHIPYTA
-5688 FPKPVSTWFVNE
+5688 FPKPVATWFANDE
-5700 ELLDD
+5700 QLDD
-5705 RDKRFH
+5705 KDTRVH
-5711 TQLTDEAASIV
+5711 QQLTDEAAIFV
-5722 VVKSVRADTK
+5722 VTNSKRTDSK

-5766 SYGGEHLVLCW
+5766 SYGGEHLTLCW
-5777 NAPQDDGGSPVTNY
+5777 NAPLDDGGSPVTNY
-5791 VVEKKD
+5791 VVERKE
-5797 KNSNAWT
+5797 KNSSNWT
-5804 KVSSYCTTNY
+5804 KVSSYCTTTY
-5814 LKIRNLRLNQLYDF
+5814 LKIRNLRINQQYEF
-5828 RVYAENKYGLS
+5828 RVYAENKYGMS
-5839 EPAQADSIVAKHP
+5839 EPAQSDTIIAKHP
-5852 FDPPSQPGT
+5852 FDVPTQPGT
-5861 PSRVETTEDTI
+5861 PTRVETTEDSV
-5872 TITWTKPASNGGSPV
+5872 TITWIKPASNGGSPI
-5887 THYIVEKK
+5887 THYIVEKRP
-5895 LATEGHWSKV
+5895 AAEGTWTKV

-5913 MCKITGLSEN
+5913 MCKVSGLTEN
-5923 HEYVFRVAAVNAAG
+5923 REYIFRVAAVNAAG
-5937 TSPYSNPSDPIMV
+5937 QSPFSAASDPIMV
-5950 SAAFTAPKIT
+5950 TAAFTAPKIT

-5978 IVPYTATPKPD
+5978 IVPFSASPRPD
-5989 AIWMVNGN
+5989 AFWLVNGN

-6002 ERIELPINDTEAIFK
+6002 ERIELQVTDTEAIFK
-6017 NDNSKRIDSGSYT
+6017 NDNAKRLDSGSYT

-6037 GKDTASCRV
+6037 GKDSASCRV
-6046 LVVDKPS
+6046 LVVDKPT

-6068 CTLSWKTPLDD
+6068 CTLSWKVPLDD

-6107 THYDNMGMEANKPY
+6107 THYDNMGMENNKQY
-6121 NFRVRAENQYGVSD
+6121 SFRVRAENQYGISD

-6163 DANYVTVTW
+6163 DASYVTVTW

-6185 YRFEYRDVL
+6185 YRFEYRDVT
-6194 DSTWIT
+6194 DSTWIVC
-6200 NNFLIKDNS
+6200 NFLIKDNS
-6209 YQVYNLLPGREY
+6209 YQVYNLVPGREY

-6231 GVSKPSASSKK
+6231 GVSKPSASSKR

-6255 GAPAVVKVGKSFV
+6255 GAPAVIKVGKSFV
-6268 DLSWTPPATDGGSRI
+6268 DLSWTPPASDGGSRI
-6283 LGYYVERR
+6283 TGYYVERR
-6291 DIGGARWVKCNEN
+6291 DIGGARWVKCNES
-6304 NIPVTELTVTNLI
+6304 NIPVTELTITNLI

-6331 YGVSPPSPETRSV
+6331 YGVSPPSTETRSV

-6358 KRLKFN
+6358 KRLKFS

-6372 ELTCEA
+6372 QLTCEA

-6387 WLRNGKEITHGGQYA
+6387 WLRNGKEITHGGQFA

-6430 NFVGVI
+6430 NFVGAI
-6436 HTTGALKIG
+6436 HTTAAVKIG

-6451 NIPSDVYLVKGDNA
+6451 NIPSDVYLIKGDNA
-6465 KIKLCFHGDQP
+6465 KIKLGFSGDHP

-6487 LIETEHIKYTVF
+6487 LVETEHIKYTVF

-6508 DVLDT
+6508 DVEDS

-6547 LLVSHVTKNMCTVSW
+6547 LLISHVTKNMCTVSW
-6562 KPPAYDGGRKVTHY
+6562 KPPKYDGGRKITHY
-6576 IVERRD
+6576 VVERRD

-6587 WLIVSNYVKESQL
+6587 WLIVSNYIKETQL
-6600 IIKGLIEG
+6600 IIKGLIEF

-6621 GIGPALEGVDPIK
+6621 GMGAPLEGADPIK
-6634 ARGPYDLPSAP
+6634 ARGPYDLPSPP
-6645 GVPIIHEVGG
+6645 GIPIIHEVGG

-6662 EKPVSD
+6662 EKPFSD
-6668 GGARIQ
+6668 GGTRIL
-6674 GYWIEKREQDT
+6674 GYWIEKREQGT
-6685 DTWQRVNTTL
+6685 DTWQRVNTVS
-6695 CVICTINCAN
+6695 CSICTINCPN
-6705 LVEGRHYEFRVAAQN
+6705 LVEGRFYEFRVAAQN
-6720 EIGVSEFSKAS
+6720 EVGCSEFSKAS
-6731 QLVKVVDPD
+6731 QLVKAEDPD
-6740 VVKPPEVVKPLNTLT
+6740 ICKPPEVVKPLNTLT
-6755 CVQNRGVEFVC
+6755 CVQNRNVEFVC
-6766 KITGVPRPR
+6766 KITGVPRPK

-6788 SRYHM
+6788 SRYYM
-6793 YSDGDTHHLAI
+6793 YSDGDMHHLAI

-6810 DADEYTCRAA
+6810 DADEYTCRAV
-6820 NRGGVR
+6820 NKGGVK

-6899 IRDGSQLDSGTYT
+6899 IRDGSQMDSGTYT

-6926 KIQISDRP
+6926 KIQISDCP
-6934 DKPRNLTIDQIG
+6934 DKPRNLTVDQIG

-7018 DQTELISL
+7018 DQTELVSL

-7050 GKKEAISDYD
+7050 GKREPISDYD
-7060 DYVFDV
+7060 TYVFDI

-7083 DQYEILEEIGTG
+7083 DLYEILEEIGTG

-7112 AAKFIPVSTNAER
+7112 AAKFIPVSQNSER
-7125 ELIRREIDIMNQL
+7125 TLIRKEIDIMNQL
-7138 HHRKLIYLH
+7138 HHRKLIHLH
-7147 DAFEDEDEMVLIYEF
+7147 DAFEDDDEFVLIYEF

-7191 CEAVKYMHERNIIHL
+7191 CEAVKYMHEKNIIHL

-7217 RNTNQVKLIDF
+7217 RNSNQVKLIDF
-7228 GLATKLNPNEMV
+7228 GLATRLNPNEMV

-7273 YVLVSGLSPFA
+7273 YVLISGLSPFA

-7303 EVAFRDVSEECKD
+7303 EVAFKDVSEECKD

-7337 HVWLSD
+7337 HPWLSD
-7343 TYNSSTSVISIE
+7343 SYNSSTSLISIE
-7355 RYKQIRDLIRRK
+7355 RYKTIRDHIRRK
-7367 YENWASFVL
+7367 YDDWASFVL

-7382 EYSALRKLLIQKYKI
+7382 EYSALRKLLVTKYKI
-7397 HETSVDR
+7397 HETSFDR

-7434 VATPVLTWYHNNQ
+7434 VATPVVTWYHNNQ

-7505 PIYKPETLTIRK
+7505 PVYKPETHTVRK
-7517 REPSPRPFWQEEADS
+7517 REPSPRPLWQEESDA
-7532 APSFTFALRPRVM
+7532 APVFTFALRPRVM
-7545 QLRDTCKLLCC
+7545 QMRDTCKLLCC
-7556 VTGKP
+7556 LSGKP
-7561 MPSVKWYKNG
+7561 VPTVKWYKNG
-7571 RELSK
+7571 RELSR
-7576 YEYTMTHTDGVV
+7576 YEYSMTHTDGVV

-7594 TKVEDSGEYK
+7594 TKVGDSGEYK
-7604 CVAVNPLGKAETTCV
+7604 CVAINPLGKAETSSV
-7619 VIVEDH
+7619 VIVEDRRH
-7625 RAEQQLAAKP
+7625 QSELPQ
-7635 DVKKP
+7635 VEVTKP
-7640 TIKKPEPAKTA
+7640 TMKIPEPKPLPSA
-7651 SSGARLGAPTNEAR
+7651 SKSLGPPDAR
-7665 SRNSTR
+7665 SRQSTR
-7671 ELIPLQS
+7671 ELMPLQS
-7678 DSLMH
+7678 DALMH
-7683 PPEFTK
+7683 PPKFTK
-7689 QLKDVVAADGE
+7689 ELKDVIASDGE
-7700 PLQLNCHVNGDPLPQ
+7700 PLQLNCHVSGDPLPQ
-7715 IVWTR
+7715 IVWTKN
-7720 DGKKLSSSDV
+7720 GKKLTSSDV

-7743 INELFPEDSGVYVCT
+7743 INELFPEDSGTYVCT
-7758 AKNSMGEAFTQ
+7758 AKNSMGETSTQ
-7769 CTLDVKKGPT
+7769 CKLDVKKVAG
-7779 STSRPEGKG
+7779 STGRSGDKKG
-7788 IPIKPPVIKKH
+7788 SMVKAPIINKH
-7799 ADSGYY
+7799 TDSGYY
-7805 KDGSEVFISCSI
+7805 KDGSEVVIKCNI
-7817 NCTDPF
+7817 TCPDPF

-7831 REIKNSADFEYLND
+7831 REIKNTPDFEYLND
-7845 GDIHT
+7845 GDVYS
-7850 LHIAEIFPED
+7850 LHIPEIFPED

-7878 CTITVLAQDDQK
+7878 CTITVLGEQK
-7890 DKPTFAKFPASL
+7890 ESPTFAKFPASL
-7902 SVLDGAKAVF
+7902 SVLDGVKAVF
-7912 SCETFEAPSKLQW
+7912 TCETFDAPTKLEW

-7942 KKDNKYTFTVAKCS
+7942 KKDNKYTFTIAKCS
-7956 FEDIGQYQVRV
+7956 FEDIGQYQVRA
-7967 VTRTGDAL
+7967 VTRQGDAL
-7975 ASFSLNVSA
+7975 ASFSVNVSA

>member
-26 IFECQLVAKPKPSIE
+26 VFECQLIAKPKPAIE

-49 SENTRTKFKIQSFGE
+49 SQNARTKFKIQSFGE

-102 FSPADEPVEK
+102 FSPVDEPVEK
-112 QIDGVAPTFIKKPSI
+112 QIDGLAPTFIKKPSI
-127 KQENDGK
+127 QQENDGK

-140 EIKADPKP
+140 QIQADPKP

-163 RHKFKVQNDGTMY
+163 RHKFKVQNDGKLY
-176 RATLEVDNVS
+176 FATLEVDNVT

-209 LNFDTNENERGFAP
+209 LNFDSEEVPVPADGFKPAFTERPVTRQSDDGKNIVFECRCIGDPKPTYTWYHEKNEIQMGGRFSSETEVDQNHCHLIRFTIRDVKQLDRGVYNVVAKNKHGDSSAIINLNFDSSSKIVNPEGKPPRFPQKPTISQKGEVLSMECILEALPVADITWFHGTETITDGERFKILRKAISNDTYLLTLQISQPTANDGGIYRCHAFNPFGESNAHITLNFKANENDRGFAP

-255 WMRKKQEVTSSNK
+255 WMRKKQEVKSSNK

-286 IKDPNADDGGSYS
+286 IKDPSAEDGGSYS
-299 CIISNEFGESSAT
+299 CVISNEFGESSAT
-312 LNLNIEAEQETTK
+312 LNLNIESEQESTK

-347 ECKVKTDI
+347 ECKVKTDL

-363 EGRLL
+363 EGKII
-368 QETSKLKMTMTQ
+368 QETSKLKITMTA
-380 EKDVYHITLVLKD
+380 EKDVYHISLVLKD

-422 IIPVIKEKPK
+422 IVPVIKEKPK
-432 LVTNVKKRTASIECS
+432 LVTNVKKRTASIECA

-454 ECVWMKETTVI
+454 ECIWMKETTVI

-475 EETREGEFSVKLNIV
+475 EETRQGEFSVKLNITE
-490 GLSEADFGAYKLVAK
+490 LSEADFGAYKLVAK

-526 PATKPII
+526 PPTKPII
-533 DAKFKDVE
+533 DPKLKDVE
-541 IDEGGDLTLAA
+541 VDEGGNLTLAV
-552 GLAQP
+552 GLVHP

-572 KASETVIQEFTG
+572 KTSETVIQEFSG
-584 RMAKLVVK
+584 RMAKLTVK
-592 NVTVEDAGSYK
+592 NCKVEDAGTYK
-603 VSISNETQS
+603 VSISNEQQS
-612 DECECKVK
+612 DESEAKVK
-620 VNAKP
+620 IIEKP
-625 KPKDEEKPK
+625 KPKEEEKK
-634 KKPAKKV
+634 KKVVKKEEKVEEKKV
-641 EEEEKQE
+641 EE
-648 EKVELKK
+648 
-655 VAKKETDEKAEEE
+655 
-668 KVKLKKVE
+668 KKVE
-676 KQDLE
+676 E
-681 KQAEEDKLKLKKVE
+681 KKVE
-695 KKETELK
+695 EKKVEIK
-702 VEEQKVQLK
+702 VEEKK
-711 KVEKKDGELKVEEK
+711 AEIKVEEKKAEVKKTELKVEEK
-725 KAELKKVER
+725 KAELKVEEKKAEIKVE
-734 KEVELKVEG
+734 KKAE
-743 EKVEL
+743 EK
-748 KKVERRASEAKVEE
+748 KVEE
-762 KKVELK
+762 KKVEEKKEVKK
-768 KVEQPDKIEI
+768 KVAAKKEEKIEI
-778 KVEEAKKVET
+778 KVEEAKKEEKVEIKIEEAKKPEVPKIMET
-788 KKEEKIQIKV
+788 KEPE
-798 EEDRRGSIPKIKE
+798 PK
-811 EPAPAQKGL
+811 KGL
-820 EAPSIEIIRDK
+820 EAPSIEIVRDK
-831 GSRRGSFMDDR
+831 GGSRRGSFLDDR
-842 RPSLLI
+842 RPSLLMG
-848 NDDTKLRPGEVID
+848 DDTKLRPGEVVD

-879 MDEKINQP
+879 MDEKINLP
-887 STPLRAIGEDGKA
+887 STPLRDIGEPGKPA
-900 AIIVDFQ
+900 VIVDFQ

-936 GITELVD
+936 GITELID

-975 VVSNA
+975 VVSNP
-980 HGEDSADVQLYVS
+980 HGEDSAEVQLYVS
-993 DASGMDFRAMLKK
+993 DSSGMDFRAMLKK
-1006 RKYAKWGKEE
+1006 RKYAKWAKEKEE
-1016 KDPDWGD
+1016 MVID

-1041 DTFSKPLVDITCKE
+1041 DTFSRPLVDITCKE
-1055 GKEKKVVFEATFT
+1055 GREKKVIFECAFT
-1068 KPNAKAKWLFRKD
+1068 KPNAKAKWMLRKD
-1081 EIFTGS
+1081 EIFTGP
-1087 KYKFKA
+1087 KYKFKT
-1093 EGDNYT
+1093 EGDVYS
-1099 CTIFNPKVEDG
+1099 CLILNPKVEDS
-1110 GKYTL
+1110 GKYTI

-1122 FAYLNVE
+1122 FAYLTVE

-1134 YKFTKNLKKAEK
+1134 YKFTKTLKKNEK
-1146 GFLTHDC
+1146 GFITHD
-1153 TLECAVDNSLAP
+1153 THLECAVDNSLAP
-1165 IGWYKGET
+1165 ISWWKGET
-1173 KLENNDKYVIGKDL
+1173 KLENDGDKYVIGKDL
-1187 NGTVTLIIKNCTA
+1187 NGTVTLIIKNSTL
-1200 DDADTYRCQI
+1200 DDADTYTCKI

-1222 ILEYNYKFTKVLKS
+1222 IMEYNYKFTKVLKS

-1244 VTMACELDHVLGKVE
+1244 VTLACELDHVLGTVE

-1266 IVESDKVQIVKDGRK
+1266 IVESDKVQIIKDGRK
-1281 HKLILKDAAKT
+1281 HKLVLKDVAKT
-1292 DSGVYRCVSNADKTE
+1292 DSGMYRCVSNADKTE

-1317 FMKKLSDTV
+1317 FMKKLKDTTAD
-1326 GNETEKLVLEIQ
+1326 ETTECTLEIQ
-1338 VQDEEADVAFFLG
+1338 VQDEEADVQFFLG
-1351 DTELKKDGRVDII
+1351 ETEIVKNDRI
-1364 NNGDGTHKLVFNKLE
+1364 NIVATGDGTWKLTYKKLE
-1379 LTDAGEIRCE
+1379 LADAGEITCV
-1389 CGPLTSKCTLKI
+1389 CGPLTSKCTLKV

-1434 SRQSKVV
+1434 SRQSKVT
-1441 AKLYKDGK
+1441 AKVFKDGK
-1449 PVPPEDVDIVVENDK
+1449 PVSPAEVDIVVENDK
-1464 VVLKFKKTEFKDSG
+1464 LVLKFKKTEFKDSG
-1478 EYKIEL
+1478 EFKIVLE
-1484 TNATGTEEHTTN
+1484 NATGAEEHTTN

-1501 KPQPPQDLGC
+1501 KPQAPQDIEC
-1511 IGIYQTKCVVKWKA
+1511 TSIYQTRCLVKWKA
-1525 PENDGGAPLEKYVVE
+1525 PVNDGGAPLTKYVLE

-1550 DVIGESPGDQCKF
+1550 DKLEDVPGDQTKF
-1563 NCNDLVSGRHYKFRV
+1563 NCTDLTPGRHYKFRV
-1578 KAVNKMGE
+1578 KAVNIMGE
-1586 SEYCAMEN
+1586 SEYCSMEE

-1606 PPRDLN
+1606 PPRDLVISN
-1612 IADWDKD
+1612 WDKE
-1619 FVDLRWKV
+1619 FVDLAWKV

-1635 ITSYMVEYKPYT
+1635 IESYIVEFKPYT
-1647 AANWKHYAD
+1647 AANWKQFET
-1656 VGAAELNLTIRGLT
+1656 VGPNQLTTTIKNLT

-1675 EFRVKAVN
+1675 EFRVKATN
-1683 QGGASK
+1683 KGGASK

-1699 RDRYVKPFIEGEG
+1699 RDRYVKPFIEGDG
-1712 LQPITLKKGQTV
+1712 IQPITLKKGQTI

-1741 KDDILVICDSEKR
+1741 KDDILIICDSEKR
-1754 KTIDVESYATTIQ
+1754 KTIEVESSATTLN
-1767 VRHAVRSDSGDY
+1767 VRHSVRADSGTY
-1779 KLRLKNSSGE
+1779 KLKLKNSSGE
-1789 FVTIGKVLVLDVPT
+1789 FVTAAKVLVLDVPS

-1813 ARSNH
+1813 ARANH

-1830 GCPLT
+1830 GCPLA
-1835 GYLLEKMDVE
+1835 GYILEKMDVE

-1853 ECGADQTTFD
+1853 ECGPEQLTFD
-1863 FTHLQKGRKFEFRV
+1863 FQHLQKGRKFEFRV

-1905 APGKPIVDD
+1905 APGKPAVDD

-1924 EKPEKDGGRPIT
+1924 AAPEKDGGRPVT
-1936 HYVIECKNKFLTDW
+1936 HYIIECKNKFLSDW
-1950 TECAKTEND
+1950 TECHKTETAD
-1959 DCVGK
+1959 TVCK
-1964 VHGLKEKVVYQFRVR
+1964 VHGLKEKVVYQFRVK
-1979 AVNKGGA
+1979 AVNKGGT
-1986 SKASEP
+1986 SKPSEP
-1992 SDNHTVKHKNLKP
+1992 SDNHTVKHKNL
-2005 RIDRTNLKN
+2005 
-2014 ITIKVGKSMIWSVDV
+2014 
-2029 KGEPE
+2029 
-2034 PEIIWT
+2034 
-2040 WRDDIPLTNTENIK
+2040 
-2054 IENANYHSNFSI
+2054 
-2066 KDAKRADTG
+2066 
-2075 KYKIVA
+2075 
-2081 QNVNGKDEE
+2081 
-2090 TVELVVLGS
+2090 
-2099 PGRPQG
+2099 
-2105 KLEVSNVT
+2105 
-2113 KKGLKLKWKKPADD
+2113 
-2127 GGSPILEY
+2127 
-2135 KIEKLKN
+2135 
-2142 RNGKWVRCGTV
+2142 
-2153 TGGPEILEAD
+2153 
-2163 ITGLDEGA
+2163 
-2171 TYKFRV
+2171 
-2177 IGVNAEGDGEP
+2177 
-2188 LESEE
+2188 
-2193 VVAKNPYD
+2193 
-2201 EPWKPGTPEIVD
+2201 
-2213 YDDKSVKLKWAAPK
+2213 
-2227 SDGGAPIQKYVIQ
+2227 
-2240 KKDRFKDWEDVSE
+2240 
-2253 VDGGETTA
+2253 
-2261 TIEDLKENTECQFRI
+2261 
-2276 VAVNKAGRSPES
+2276 
-2288 DPTKSHIV
+2288 
-2296 KHRAL
+2296 
-2301 KPRIDRTNLKPI
+2301 
-2313 VIRAGKMVHYDV
+2313 
-2325 NVKGEPEPEIT
+2325 
-2336 WIVKEKPVLADD
+2336 
-2348 NYEIIN
+2348 
-2354 KDYNTKFTL
+2354 
-2363 KDSLRKHSGVYKI
+2363 
-2376 QAKNEHGQ
+2376 
-2384 DEAEVEITILSSPS
+2384 
-2398 RPKGPLE
+2398 
-2405 VKDVTK
+2405 
-2411 NGCKLKWKKPDD
+2411 
-2423 DGGKP
+2423 
-2428 ITGYE
+2428 
-2433 LQKYDQKV
+2433 
-2441 GRWVPIG
+2441 
-2448 KAPADA
+2448 
-2454 EEFDVTGL
+2454 
-2462 QEGQHYKFRVK
+2462 
-2473 AINDEGESEPL
+2473 
-2484 ETEEYI
+2484 
-2490 VAKNP
+2490 
-2495 FDVPKAPTDVVIV
+2495 
-2508 DWDNQSATLEWKR
+2508 
-2521 PNSDG
+2521 
-2526 GAAITGYFIEKKEK
+2526 
-2540 GESKWEPAITTS
+2540 
-2552 SPECRAK
+2552 
-2559 VVDLPEKRVYQFR
+2559 
-2572 VSAINKA
+2572 
-2579 GTGEASDPTNFHT
+2579 
-2592 VKHRYL
+2592 

-2603 RTNLNPITIKA
+2603 RTNLTPITIKA

-2632 KWFHGEKEL
+2632 KWFHGDKEVT
-2641 ATDADY
+2641 TDADF

-2664 RNLTGK
+2664 RNLSGK

-2686 EICILSKPG
+2686 EITILSKPG

-2702 ASDIHKHGCKL
+2702 ATDVHKHGCKL
-2713 KWKAPLDDGGMPI
+2713 KWKPPLDDGGMPI
-2726 EGYEIEKLD
+2726 DGYEIEKLD
-2735 PLTGQWIP
+2735 PLTGQWLP
-2743 CGQSTTPEANISGL
+2743 CGQSSTPEANISGL

-2777 PLEMETVI
+2777 PLEMETVV
-2785 IAKDPY
+2785 IAKDPF
-2791 SVPSKPGRP
+2791 SEPSKPGRP
-2800 KPTNWSKDFVELE
+2800 TPTDWGKDFVDLE
-2813 WTTPKSDGGA
+2813 WTKPKSDGGA
-2823 PITEYIIQKRDKAS
+2823 PITEYIIQKRDKSS
-2837 RKWQDAATVKGDRT
+2837 RKWQDAATVSGDRT
-2851 KGTVE
+2851 RGTVE
-2856 DVEEGHEYEFRVV
+2856 DVEEGHEYEFRVI
-2869 AVNRAGQSEPSDISD
+2869 AVNKAGPSEPSDISD
-2884 SVIAKM
+2884 SVVAKP
-2890 RFLAP
+2890 RNLAP
-2895 KIDRKNLDK
+2895 RIDRKNLDK
-2904 KVLRSGQLLNVEADV
+2904 KVLRFGQLLNVEADV
-2919 TGEPAPKV
+2919 TGEPAPTI
-2927 TWEFKGKLVDG
+2927 TWELKGKPITG
-2938 KEDDRIKL
+2938 KEEERIRL
-2946 DNEEYKTNLVIRN
+2946 DNEDYKTNLIIRN
-2959 LKRSDAGIYKIT
+2959 LKRSDSGIYKVT
-2971 AKNDSGTDTVDLE
+2971 AKNKNGTDTVEME

-2993 CLGPLKVTD
+2993 CMGPLKVSD
-3002 VTADGCKLNWLPP
+3002 VTAEGCKLAWLPP
-3015 EDDGGEPIQAYIVER
+3015 EDDGGEPVQAYVVER
-3030 MDVDNGRW
+3030 MDVDSGRW
-3038 IQVCETRFPEADV
+3038 IQVCESRFPEADV
-3051 TGLQEGKEY
+3051 SGLQEGKDY
-3060 MLRVKA
+3060 MFRVKA

-3074 PLETDTSIKAKNPYD
+3074 PLETDTSTRAKNPYD

-3105 FVMLEWKEPESDG
+3105 HVMLEWAEPESDG
-3118 NAPIQKYII
+3118 GAPITKYII

-3133 STKWQKAMETDG
+3133 STKWMKAMETDG
-3145 PETKAKVPDLFEG
+3145 PVNKAKVQDLFEG

-3173 SPYSPLSDPVTVKD
+3173 SPYSPLSDPVLVKD

-3195 RSTLKNITLKGGQS
+3195 RSTLKNTTLKGGQS

-3216 SGEPAPTKYWLLN
+3216 SGEPAPTKYWLIN
-3229 KARVEKDTPDVRVEF
+3229 KARIEKDNPEIRVEF
-3244 EDYRAKLSISNI
+3244 EDYRAKLTIGGV
-3256 TRAHGGSY
+3256 TRAHNGTY

-3270 ASGYDEAQITVTV
+3270 SSGYDEHQFTITV

-3311 LDDGGVPIE
+3311 LDDGGVPIDH
-3320 YYNVEK
+3320 YNVEK
-3326 FDKETQ
+3326 FDKETG
-3332 RWLPVG
+3332 RWVPVG
-3338 RTHDTHMDVANL
+3338 RTPDTHMDVTNL

-3372 ATDTYITAKNPFD
+3372 STEQFIMAKNPFD

-3398 DKNFIE
+3398 DRNFIE

-3410 MTDGGSP
+3410 VCDGGSP
-3417 ITKYIVEKRVHGTIK
+3417 ITKYIVEKREHGTIK
-3432 WIKCAEV
+3432 WIRAAEV
-3439 LGNKCEAK
+3439 IGNKCEAK

-3487 PKIDRRNLKNLSIAI
+3487 PKIDRRNLKNLSVAI

-3520 DWTINDRMVTVTT
+3520 DWTINDRMVTTTT

-3547 NQNPDRRDSGK
+3547 NTNPDRRDSGK
-3558 YMIKATNKFGSDQV
+3558 YIIKATNKFGTDQV

-3579 SKPAAP
+3579 SKPSAP

-3596 DSCKLEW
+3596 DSCRLEW
-3603 KKPKD
+3603 QKPKD
-3608 DGGVPIDHYVIE
+3608 DGGVPIDHYVVE
-3620 KFDPDNGIWMNAGK
+3620 KFDPDNGIWMTAGK
-3634 TDGPITEFPVE
+3634 VEWPFTEFPVE
-3645 GLVPGHR
+3645 GLIPGHR

-3660 NPEGESEPLE
+3660 NAEGESDPLE
-3670 TAGTVV
+3670 SAGTYL

-3728 WEKAIETNSPNPTA
+3728 WEKACETTSPSPTA

-3757 IAINKA
+3757 IAVNKA
-3763 GPSDPSDSSRTF
+3763 GQSDPSDASRTF

-3788 RTIRDLSISA
+3788 RTIRDISISA
-3798 GSMLKFDVAI
+3798 GSMLKFDVNV

-3817 WRVNKAI
+3817 WRVNKAT
-3824 VTGGDRRLEILNTD
+3824 VSGDRRLEILNTD

-3849 RGDSGDYEITATNSS
+3849 RNDSGDYEITATNSS
-3864 GRDHVLVQ
+3864 GRDYVCVQ
-3872 VTVTDKPGPPEGP
+3872 VTVTDKPGAPEGP
-3885 LTASDITKET
+3885 LQVSDITKET
-3895 CKLKWKRPKDDGGC
+3895 CKLKWKRPRDDGGC

-3915 IERFDDDVKAWVPHA
+3915 IERFDEDANAWVPHA
-3930 RSVETNADINGLQDG
+3930 RSVETNADISGLQNG

-3953 AINAEGESKP
+3953 AVNAEGESKP
-3963 LEMAGDFIAKNPFD
+3963 LEQVGDFIAKNPFD

-3982 RDCKATDWG
+3982 QNCKATDWG
-3991 TDFVKLAWQP
+3991 PDFVKLAWIP
-4001 PVSDGGSPITGYVVE
+4001 PLSDGGSPLTGYVVE
-4016 VKDKYGEWERK
+4016 VKDKYGEWEKK
-4027 MTVPAEATSAN
+4027 MQVPADATTAE
-4038 VPDLLEGQKYEF
+4038 VPDLMEGQKYEF

-4060 SDPSNAT
+4060 GAPSNAT

-4072 KPRNQPPKI
+4072 KPKNQPPKI
-4081 DRTNLVE
+4081 DRTNLID
-4088 VRIKAGNNVVYD
+4088 VRIKAGNNVVFD
-4100 VKVSGEPVPTT
+4100 VKVTGEPIPKT
-4111 RWSISKREI
+4111 RWSLNKREL
-4120 KPTDRYKLQNY
+4120 KQNERFKIQDY
-4131 DYSTK
+4131 DYNTK
-4136 LTIRSA
+4136 ITIRSA
-4142 TREESG
+4142 TRGESG
-4148 TYQLDAENE
+4148 TYTIEAENE
-4157 NGKDTATVQVTVLDV
+4157 NGKDTANVFVTVLDV
-4172 PSPPGGPLKVVE
+4172 PSPPGGPLKVAE
-4184 ITANTAVLE
+4184 ITANGAILE
-4193 WRPPSDDGGL
+4193 WRAPEDDGGL

-4211 KLDEVKGTW
+4211 KLDEAKGTW
-4220 VYAGDSGSP
+4220 VYAGDSGSNK
-4229 RCKAEIDGLIEGH
+4229 CKAEIDGLIEGH
-4242 TYKFRVRAA
+4242 SYKFRVRAQ

-4260 SMSNSVLAKN
+4260 SMANSVVAKN
-4270 PYRAPDRPEQVEI
+4270 PFRTPQRPENLTI
-4283 KDYDKDYVELEWK
+4283 TDYDKDYVELEWK
-4296 APENDGGSPITG
+4296 APENDGGAPITG
-4308 YVVEKLGKYSSDWE
+4308 YVVEKLSKYSGDWE
-4322 KAAEVPEG
+4322 KCAEVDG
-4330 DITSVKVPDLIE
+4330 DACTAKVPDLIE

-4348 RVRAINRAGE
+4348 RVKAINRAGE
-4358 GDPSRPTESHIAR
+4358 GEASKPTDSHIAR

-4377 KIDRNYLSN
+4377 KIDRYSLNN

-4399 PVSGEPV
+4399 PVQGEPV
-4406 PAKEWSH
+4406 PAKEWTH
-4413 KDNMIIN
+4413 KDNMVIN
-4420 TDRIKVVYE
+4420 TDRVKVVYE
-4429 NYRTKLRVI
+4429 NYRTKLRVM
-4438 DVKRAD
+4438 DVKRSD

-4453 NKNGIDIANVNV
+4453 NKNGIDIADVNV
-4465 TILDVP
+4465 VVLDVP

-4512 TDQLRWV
+4512 TDQLRWI

-4550 GESTP
+4550 GESIP
-4555 LVTSQPITAKDPY
+4555 LSTSQPITAKDPY
-4568 NKPDKPGKPL
+4568 TKPDKPGKP
-4578 VVDWSDDHVDLE
+4578 VAVDWSDNYVTLE
-4590 WTIPKKDGGAPITS
+4590 WAIPKKDGGSPITS
-4604 YIVEKRPR
+4604 YVVEKKPR

-4625 YKPSAKIK
+4625 YKPAAKITD
-4633 ELTKDEEYEFRV
+4633 LVKDEEYEFRI

-4654 DPSEPSDPVVCK
+4654 DPSESSDPIVCK
-4666 SRFVSPHFNK
+4666 SRFVPPHFDK
-4676 NALKDLVVPVGK
+4676 NALKDLIVPVGK
-4688 KIAYNISVEASP
+4688 KIAYNVTVEASP
-4700 QVTAVWKRNGA
+4700 NVTAVWKRDGV

-4716 QRVIREVYNN
+4716 QRVIREAYNN

-4735 IRDDSG
+4735 IREDCG
-4741 MYTLIVKNECGEFS
+4741 MYTLIVKNSCGEYS
-4755 ASANVTVLDKPAPP
+4755 ASGHVTVLDKPSPP

-4774 ITNITTEGCRL
+4774 ITNITTEGCHL

-4807 MSRGTWTNA
+4807 MSRGTWSAA

-4842 NEIGESEPLDCSHPI
+4842 NEIGESEPLESSHPI
-4857 IAKNDYEEPSQ
+4857 VAKNDFEEPSQ
-4868 PPKPEVRDWDANSV
+4868 PPKPQVTDWDANSV
-4882 TIQWNPPKSDGG
+4882 SLEWNAPKSDGG
-4894 ATITEYIIQK
+4894 APITEYIVQK
-4904 KEKDSPYWSN
+4904 KEKDSPYWST
-4914 AGRVPGIKRDL
+4914 AGRVPGIQRNLKV
-4925 QIPDLATETEYEFR
+4925 PDLATETEWEFR

-4953 PTDAVLTRSRFIA
+4953 ASDAVLTRSRFIA
-4966 PKIVTPMR
+4966 PKIVTPLR

-4987 INFTGEPVPEV
+4987 VNFTGEPAPEV
-4998 EWTLNG
+4998 VWTLNG
-5004 KPVKTDSRTT
+5004 KPVESDKRTT
-5014 MTALGHHTIV
+5014 MTAVGHHTIV

-5031 GDSGTYKLVI
+5031 GDSGDYKLKI
-5041 TNSSGT
+5041 SNSSGT
-5047 DEGSFNLTVL
+5047 DEGSLHLTVL
-5057 DRPDPPQ
+5057 DRPDPPE
-5064 GPMVYEEITEKSVT
+5064 GPMNYEEITEKSVT
-5078 ISWKPPLDNGGSE
+5078 ISWKPPKDNGGSE
-5091 LTGYVVEKKDL
+5091 ITGYVVEKKDL

-5139 ENLQGRSDGLMSAHP
+5139 ENLQGRSDGLMSKHP

-5167 TKPDIIDS
+5167 TKPDITDS
-5175 GYDQI
+5175 NYDFI

-5186 PISDGGSRISGYI
+5186 PISDGGSRISGYN
-5199 IERRDLATGRWIQ
+5199 IERRDTATGRWIQ
-5212 ANKYPVPNI
+5212 ANKYPVANI
-5221 EYTDTG
+5221 EFTDTG
-5227 VIKGHQ
+5227 VMRGHQ
-5233 YEYRVSAVNQAGQG
+5233 YDYRVSAVNAAGQG
-5247 NPSDSSVKC
+5247 QPSDPSSKC
-5256 WARPMQ
+5256 WAKPMQ
-5262 QAPALNMDSFSKRTI
+5262 QAPKLNLDSFGKRTI

-5283 PIVITIPLVGAPL
+5283 PIIITIPLVGAPI

-5301 SRGGN
+5301 FRNGV

-5312 RVSIDTNMEQTVFRV
+5312 RTTIDTNSEHTVFRV
-5327 DNSNRNDSGTYK
+5327 ERSERKDSDTYK

-5347 EDVKEFEVIVVD
+5347 EDTREFEVIVVD
-5359 RPQPPKYVS
+5359 RPQPPRNVFA
-5368 GLETTQDSVTL
+5368 LETTQDTVTL
-5379 NWDPPSD
+5379 NWDPPKD
-5386 DGGSEITG
+5386 DGGSDITG

-5404 DNWKMVFGTVPRC
+5404 DNWKMVYGTVPRC

-5429 YVFRVRAENIYGAS
+5429 YIFRVRAENIYGAS
-5443 EPTESKPIS
+5443 DPTESKTIS
-5452 PKSPDPPEAVDKPT
+5452 PKSPDPPQTVDKPA
-5466 VTDYTPSACTIA
+5466 VEDYTPSSCTIS
-5478 WKPPRVQTRPVV
+5478 WKPPRVQTRPVT
-5490 GYFVEK
+5490 GYIVEK

-5510 PTTNTTYTIPDLM
+5510 PTVNTTYTIPDLM
-5523 EGFRYEFRVKT
+5523 EGFRYEFRVKS
-5534 VNEVGVSKPSEP
+5534 VNDVGVSKPSEP

-5552 SHQRKRPNQPDPPSI
+5552 QYQRKRPNQPDPPSI
-5567 DKITRNSVNLSWRTL
+5567 DKISRNSVTLSWRTL
-5582 RRDAKERIKG
+5582 RRDAKEKIKG
-5592 YIVQYRVK
+5592 YLIQYRVK
-5600 DDEKWL
+5600 DEEKWV
-5606 DANSPTDLIADQAY
+5606 DSNSAADLCSDQSY
-5620 RVENLEEGKEYQ
+5620 RVENLEENKEYQ
-5632 FRLIAVNEI
+5632 FRLIAVNDI
-5641 GMSDPS
+5641 GSSDPS

-5652 VTLAEQPNKPMM
+5652 VILQEQPNKPMM
-5664 DLSNVRDIT
+5664 DLRNVRDIT
-5673 VRAGEDFNIHVPYTA
+5673 VRAGEDFNIHIPYTA
-5688 FPKPVSTWFVNE
+5688 FPKPVATWFANDE
-5700 ELLDD
+5700 QLDD
-5705 RDKRFH
+5705 KDTRVH
-5711 TQLTDEAASIV
+5711 QQLTDEAAIFV
-5722 VVKSVRADTK
+5722 VTNSKRTDSK

-5754 DRPSKPENIGVE
+5754 DKPSKPENIGVE
-5766 SYGGEHLVLCW
+5766 SYGGEHLTLCW
-5777 NAPQDDGGSPVTNY
+5777 NAPLDDGGSQVTNY
-5791 VVEKKD
+5791 VVERKE
-5797 KNSNAWT
+5797 KNSSNWT
-5804 KVSSYCTTNY
+5804 KVSSYCTTTY
-5814 LKIRNLRLNQLYDF
+5814 LKIRNLRINQQYEF
-5828 RVYAENKYGLS
+5828 RVYAENKYGMS
-5839 EPAQADSIVAKHP
+5839 EPAQSDTIIAKHP
-5852 FDPPSQPGT
+5852 FDVPTQPGT
-5861 PSRVETTEDTI
+5861 PTRVETTEDSV
-5872 TITWTKPASNGGSPV
+5872 TITWIKPASNGGSPI
-5887 THYIVEKK
+5887 THYIVEKRP
-5895 LATEGHWSKV
+5895 AAEGTWTKV

-5913 MCKITGLSEN
+5913 MCKVSGLTEN
-5923 HEYVFRVAAVNAAG
+5923 REYIFRVAAVNAAG
-5937 TSPYSNPSDPIMV
+5937 QSPFSAPSDPIMV
-5950 SAAFTAPKIT
+5950 TAAFTAPKIT

-5978 IVPYTATPKPD
+5978 IVPFAASPRPD
-5989 AIWMVNGN
+5989 AFWLVNGN

-6002 ERIELPINDTEAIFK
+6002 ERIELQVTDTEAVFK
-6017 NDNSKRIDSGSYT
+6017 NDNAKRLDSGSYT

-6046 LVVDKPS
+6046 LVVDKPT
-6053 PPIGPLEVSE
+6053 PPIGPLEVTE
-6063 ITPES
+6063 ITPDS
-6068 CTLSWKTPLDD
+6068 CTLSWKVPLDD

-6107 THYDNMGMEANKPY
+6107 THYDNMGMENNKQY
-6121 NFRVRAENQYGVSD
+6121 SFRVRAENQYGISD
-6135 PLILEEPIIARYPF
+6135 PLILEEPIVARYPF

-6163 DANYVTVTW
+6163 DASYVTVTW

-6185 YRFEYRDVL
+6185 YRFEYRDVT
-6194 DSTWIT
+6194 DSTWIVC
-6200 NNFLIKDNS
+6200 NFLIKDNS
-6209 YQVYNLLPGREY
+6209 YQVYNLIPGKEY

-6231 GVSKPSASSKK
+6231 GVSKPSASSKR

-6255 GAPAVVKVGKSFV
+6255 GAPAIVKVGKSFV
-6268 DLSWTPPATDGGSRI
+6268 DLSWTPPASDGGSRI
-6283 LGYYVERR
+6283 TGYYVERR
-6291 DIGGARWVKCNEN
+6291 DIGGARWVKCNES
-6304 NIPVTELTVTNLI
+6304 NIPVTELTITNLI

-6331 YGVSPPSPETRSV
+6331 YGVSPPSAETRSV

-6358 KRLKFN
+6358 KRLKFS

-6372 ELTCEA
+6372 QLTCEA

-6387 WLRNGKEITHGGQYA
+6387 WLRNGKEITHGGQFA

-6430 NFVGVI
+6430 NFVGAI
-6436 HTTGALKIG
+6436 HTTAAVKIG

-6451 NIPSDVYLVKGDNA
+6451 NIPSDVYLIKGDNA
-6465 KIKLCFHGDQP
+6465 KIKLGFNGDHP

-6487 LIETEHIKYTVF
+6487 LVETEHIKYTVF

-6508 DVLDT
+6508 DVEDA

-6518 LVNFKND
+6518 LVNFKNE

-6547 LLVSHVTKNMCTVSW
+6547 LLISHVTKNMCTVSW
-6562 KPPAYDGGRKVTHY
+6562 KPPKYDGGRKITHY
-6576 IVERRD
+6576 VVERRD

-6587 WLIVSNYVKESQL
+6587 WLIVSNYIKETQL
-6600 IIKGLIEG
+6600 IIKGLIEF

-6621 GIGPALEGVDPIK
+6621 GMGAPLEGSDPIK
-6634 ARGPYDLPSAP
+6634 ARGPYDLPSPP
-6645 GVPIIHEVGG
+6645 GIPIIHEVGG

-6662 EKPVSD
+6662 EKPYSD
-6668 GGARIQ
+6668 GGTRIL
-6674 GYWIEKREQDT
+6674 GYWIEKREQGT
-6685 DTWQRVNTTL
+6685 DTWQRVNTVS
-6695 CVICTINCAN
+6695 CSICTINCPN
-6705 LVEGRHYEFRVAAQN
+6705 LVEGRFYEFRVAAQN
-6720 EIGVSEFSKAS
+6720 EVGCSEFSKAS
-6731 QLVKVVDPD
+6731 QLVKAEDPD
-6740 VVKPPEVVKPLNTLT
+6740 VCKPPEVVKPLNTLT
-6755 CVQNRGVEFVC
+6755 CVQNRNVEFVC
-6766 KITGVPRPR
+6766 KITGVPRPK

-6793 YSDGDTHHLAI
+6793 YSDGDMHHLAI

-6810 DADEYTCRAA
+6810 DADEYTCRAV
-6820 NRGGVR
+6820 NKGGIK

-6899 IRDGSQLDSGTYT
+6899 IRDGSQMDSGTYT

-6926 KIQISDRP
+6926 KIQISDCP
-6934 DKPRNLTIDQIG
+6934 DKPRNLTVDQIG

-7018 DQTELISL
+7018 DQTELVSL

-7050 GKKEAISDYD
+7050 GKREPISDYD
-7060 DYVFDV
+7060 TYVFDI

-7083 DQYEILEEIGTG
+7083 DLYEILEEIGTG

-7112 AAKFIPVSTNAER
+7112 AAKFIPVSQNSER
-7125 ELIRREIDIMNQL
+7125 TLIRKEIDIMNQL
-7138 HHRKLIYLH
+7138 HHRKLIHLH
-7147 DAFEDEDEMVLIYEF
+7147 DAFEDDDEFVLIYEF

-7191 CEAVKYMHERNIIHL
+7191 CEAVKYMHEKNIIHL

-7217 RNTNQVKLIDF
+7217 RNSNQVKLIDF
-7228 GLATKLNPNEMV
+7228 GLATRLNPNEMV

-7273 YVLVSGLSPFA
+7273 YVLISGLSPFA

-7303 EVAFRDVSEECKD
+7303 EVAFKDVSEECKD

-7337 HVWLSD
+7337 HPWLSD
-7343 TYNSSTSVISIE
+7343 SYNSSTSLISIE
-7355 RYKQIRDLIRRK
+7355 RYKTIRDHIRRK
-7367 YENWASFVL
+7367 YDDWASFVL

-7382 EYSALRKLLIQKYKI
+7382 EYSALRKLLVTKYKI
-7397 HETSVDR
+7397 HETSFDR

-7434 VATPVLTWYHNNQ
+7434 VATPVVTWYHNNQ

-7483 ENHYGAREEVIFLNV
+7483 ENHYGSREEVIFLNV

-7505 PIYKPETLTIRK
+7505 PVYKPETHTVRK
-7517 REPSPRPFWQEEADS
+7517 REPSPRPMWQEESDA
-7532 APSFTFALRPRVM
+7532 APVFTFALRPRVM
-7545 QLRDTCKLLCC
+7545 QMRDTCKLLCC
-7556 VTGKP
+7556 LSGKP
-7561 MPSVKWYKNG
+7561 VPTVKWYKNG
-7571 RELSK
+7571 RELSR
-7576 YEYTMTHTDGVV
+7576 YEYSMTHTDGVV

-7594 TKVEDSGEYK
+7594 TKVGDSGEYK
-7604 CVAVNPLGKAETTCV
+7604 CVAINPLGKAETSSV
-7619 VIVEDH
+7619 VIVEDRRH
-7625 RAEQQLAAKP
+7625 QSELPQVEVTKSAG
-7635 DVKKP
+7635 
-7640 TIKKPEPAKTA
+7640 KKPEPKPLPSA
-7651 SSGARLGAPTNEAR
+7651 SKSLGPPDAR
-7665 SRNSTR
+7665 SRQSTR
-7671 ELIPLQS
+7671 ELMPLQS
-7678 DSLMH
+7678 DALMH
-7683 PPEFTK
+7683 PPKFTK
-7689 QLKDVVAADGE
+7689 ELKDVIASDGE
-7700 PLQLNCHVNGDPLPQ
+7700 PLQLNCHVSGDPLPQ
-7715 IVWTR
+7715 IVWTKN
-7720 DGKKLSSSDV
+7720 GKKLTSSDV

-7743 INELFPEDSGVYVCT
+7743 INELFPEDSGSYVCT
-7758 AKNSMGEAFTQ
+7758 AKNSMGETSTL
-7769 CTLDVKKGPT
+7769 CNLDVKKVG
-7779 STSRPEGKG
+7779 STGRSGDKKG
-7788 IPIKPPVIKKH
+7788 SMLKAPIINKH
-7799 ADSGYY
+7799 TDSGYY
-7805 KDGSEVFISCSI
+7805 KDGSEVVIKCNISCP
-7817 NCTDPF
+7817 DPF

-7831 REIKNSADFEYLND
+7831 REIKNTPDFEYLHD
-7845 GDIHT
+7845 GDVYS
-7850 LHIAEIFPED
+7850 LHIPEIFPED

-7878 CTITVLAQDDQK
+7878 CTITVLASGEQK
-7890 DKPTFAKFPASL
+7890 DTPTFAKFPASL

-7912 SCETFEAPSKLQW
+7912 SCETYDAPTKLEW

-7942 KKDNKYTFTVAKCS
+7942 KKDNKYTFTIAKCS
-7956 FEDIGQYQVRV
+7956 FEDIGQYQVRA
-7967 VTRTGDAL
+7967 VTRQGDAL
-7975 ASFSLNVSA
+7975 ASFSVNVSA

>member
-26 IFECQLVAKPKPSIE
+26 IFECQLVAKPKPTIE

-49 SENTRTKFKIQSFGE
+49 SENARTKFKIQSFGE

-163 RHKFKVQNDGTMY
+163 RHKFKVQNDGTLY
-176 RATLEVDNVS
+176 RATLEVDNVT

-209 LNFDTNENERGFAP
+209 LNFDSEEVPVPADGFKPAFTDRPVTRQSDDGKNIIFECRCIGDPKPSYTWFHEKNEIAMAGRFSSEVEEDQNHCYLIRFTIKDVKQLDRGVYSVLAKNKHGDSTAVINLNFDSSSKLINPEGKPPRFPQKPTISQKGDVLSMECILEAMPVADITWYHGQDRIEDGERFKILRKAISIDTYLLTLQISLPTANDGGIYRCHAFNPFGESNAHITLNFKANENERGFAP

-255 WMRKKQEVTSSNK
+255 WMRKKQEVTSSSK

-363 EGRLL
+363 ESRLL

-432 LVTNVKKRTASIECS
+432 LVTNIKKRTASIECS

-541 IDEGGDLTLAA
+541 VDEGGDLTLAA

-603 VSISNETQS
+603 VSISNDTQS

-620 VNAKP
+620 VIAKP

-641 EEEEKQE
+641 EEEEKKE

-655 VAKKETDEKAEEE
+655 VAKKVEEEKTEEEKVQLKKVDKQDLDKQAEEE

-676 KQDLE
+676 R
-681 KQAEEDKLKLKKVE
+681 
-695 KKETELK
+695 KETELK

-711 KVEKKDGELKVEEK
+711 KVERKEGELKVEEK

-734 KEVELKVEG
+734 KEAELKIEG

-768 KVEQPDKIEI
+768 KVEQPEKIEI

-887 STPLRAIGEDGKA
+887 STPLRAIGEEGKA

-1006 RKYAKWGKEE
+1006 RKYAKWGNQE

-1055 GKEKKVVFEATFT
+1055 GKDKKVVFEATFT
-1068 KPNAKAKWLFRKD
+1068 KPNSKAKWMLRKD
-1081 EIFTGS
+1081 EIFNGS
-1087 KYKFKA
+1087 KYKFKTD
-1093 EGDNYT
+1093 GDNYT

-1122 FAYLNVE
+1122 FAYLTVE

-1165 IGWYKGET
+1165 ISWYKGET
-1173 KLENNDKYVIGKDL
+1173 KLENSDKYVIGKDL

-1200 DDADTYRCQI
+1200 EDADTYRCQI
-1210 EKQTD
+1210 EKQPD

-1281 HKLILKDAAKT
+1281 HKLVLKDVAKT

-1326 GNETEKLVLEIQ
+1326 GNETEKLVLDIQ

-1351 DTELKKDGRVDII
+1351 ETELKKDGRIDII
-1364 NNGDGTHKLVFNKLE
+1364 NNGDGTHQLVFNKLE

-1414 KVETPAKVEKV
+1414 KIETPAKVEKV
-1425 LEVPFTTGE
+1425 VEVPFT
-1434 SRQSKVV
+1434 
-1441 AKLYKDGK
+1441 
-1449 PVPPEDVDIVVENDK
+1449 N
-1464 VVLKFKKTEFKDSG
+1464 
-1478 EYKIEL
+1478 
-1484 TNATGTEEHTTN
+1484 
-1496 VVFQD
+1496 
-1501 KPQPPQDLGC
+1501 
-1511 IGIYQTKCVVKWKA
+1511 
-1525 PENDGGAPLEKYVVE
+1525 
-1540 RQDVF
+1540 
-1545 KRSGW
+1545 
-1550 DVIGESPGDQCKF
+1550 
-1563 NCNDLVSGRHYKFRV
+1563 
-1578 KAVNKMGE
+1578 
-1586 SEYCAMEN
+1586 
-1594 DIIAKDP
+1594 
-1601 WTEPD
+1601 
-1606 PPRDLN
+1606 
-1612 IADWDKD
+1612 
-1619 FVDLRWKV
+1619 
-1627 PKSDGGAP
+1627 
-1635 ITSYMVEYKPYT
+1635 
-1647 AANWKHYAD
+1647 
-1656 VGAAELNLTIRGLT
+1656 
-1670 VGETF
+1670 
-1675 EFRVKAVN
+1675 
-1683 QGGASK
+1683 
-1689 PSNSTEPLKI
+1689 
-1699 RDRYVKPFIEGEG
+1699 
-1712 LQPITLKKGQTV
+1712 
-1724 RYYVQYGGEP
+1724 
-1734 EPEVVWE
+1734 
-1741 KDDILVICDSEKR
+1741 
-1754 KTIDVESYATTIQ
+1754 
-1767 VRHAVRSDSGDY
+1767 
-1779 KLRLKNSSGE
+1779 
-1789 FVTIGKVLVLDVPT
+1789 
-1803 QPIGPIKIEK
+1803 
-1813 ARSNH
+1813 
-1818 VVISWQPPEDTG
+1818 
-1830 GCPLT
+1830 
-1835 GYLLEKMDVE
+1835 
-1845 NGTWLQAG
+1845 
-1853 ECGADQTTFD
+1853 
-1863 FTHLQKGRKFEFRV
+1863 
-1877 KAYNKEGESTPLET
+1877 
-1891 LLAVKTVNPYDPPE
+1891 PPE
-1905 APGKPIVDD
+1905 APGKPAVDD

-2014 ITIKVGKSMIWSVDV
+2014 ITIKAGKSMIWSVDV

-2034 PEIIWT
+2034 PEIIWS
-2040 WRDDIPLTNTENIK
+2040 WRDDIPLTETQNIK
-2054 IENANYHSNFSI
+2054 IENGNYHTNFSI
-2066 KDAKRADTG
+2066 KEAKRVDTG

-2090 TVELVVLGS
+2090 TVELVVLGA

-2188 LESEE
+2188 LESDE

-2213 YDDKSVKLKWAAPK
+2213 FDDKSVKLKWTAPK

-2253 VDGGETTA
+2253 VDGGETSA
-2261 TIEDLKENTECQFRI
+2261 TVDGLKENTECQFRI

-2288 DPTKSHIV
+2288 DATKSHIV

-2313 VIRAGKMVHYDV
+2313 VVRAGKMVHYDV

-2336 WIVKEKPVLADD
+2336 WIFKEKPILGDD

-2363 KDSLRKHSGVYKI
+2363 KDSLRKHSAVYKI

-2540 GESKWEPAITTS
+2540 GESKWEPAVTTS

-2603 RTNLNPITIKA
+2603 RTNLNPVTIKA

-2743 CGQSTTPEANISGL
+2743 CGQSATPEANISGL

-2800 KPTNWSKDFVELE
+2800 QPTNWSKDFVELE
-2813 WTTPKSDGGA
+2813 WAAPKSDGGA
-2823 PITEYIIQKRDKAS
+2823 PVTEYIIQKRDKAS

-2851 KGTVE
+2851 RGTVE

-2884 SVIAKM
+2884 SVVAKM

-2904 KVLRSGQLLNVEADV
+2904 KILRSGQLLNVEADV

-2927 TWEFKGKLVDG
+2927 TWEFKGKPVDG
-2938 KEDDRIKL
+2938 KEDERIKL

-2971 AKNDSGTDTVDLE
+2971 AKNPSGTDTVDLE

-2993 CLGPLKVTD
+2993 CMGPLKVTD
-3002 VTADGCKLNWLPP
+3002 VTAEGCKLAWLPP

-3030 MDVDNGRW
+3030 MDVDSGRW

-3095 KPKATDWSRK
+3095 KPKPTDWSRK

-3145 PETKAKVPDLFEG
+3145 PEPKAKVPDLFEG

-3173 SPYSPLSDPVTVKD
+3173 SPYSPVSDPVTVKD

-3195 RSTLKNITLKGGQS
+3195 RTTLKNITLKGGQS

-3229 KARVEKDTPDVRVEF
+3229 KARVDKDSPDVRIEF
-3244 EDYRAKLSISNI
+3244 EDYRAKLNISSV
-3256 TRAHGGSY
+3256 TRAHGGIY

-3270 ASGYDEAQITVTV
+3270 ASGYDEAQLTVTV

-3289 PEGPLKVSNVH
+3289 PEGPLKVTNVH

-3398 DKNFIE
+3398 DKNFVE

-3467 GPGIWSDHSKPITAK
+3467 GPGIWSDHSKPITCK

-3487 PKIDRRNLKNLSIAI
+3487 PKIDRRNLKNLSVAI

-3558 YMIKATNKFGSDQV
+3558 YVIKATNKFGTDQV

-3757 IAINKA
+3757 IALNKA

-3824 VTGGDRRLEILNTD
+3824 VSGGDRRLEILNTD

-4027 MTVPAEATSAN
+4027 MTAPADATAAT

-4067 PPIIC
+4067 PPIVC

-4088 VRIKAGNNVVYD
+4088 VRIKAGNNVVFD

-4111 RWSISKREI
+4111 RWSISKREV

-4220 VYAGDSGSP
+4220 VYAGDSGSA
-4229 RCKAEIDGLIEGH
+4229 RCRAEVDGLIEGH

-4260 SMSNSVLAKN
+4260 SMANSVLAKN
-4270 PYRAPDRPEQVEI
+4270 PYRAPDRPEQVTI
-4283 KDYDKDYVELEWK
+4283 KDYDRDYVELEWK

-4322 KAAEVPEG
+4322 KAVEVPEG
-4330 DITSVKVPDLIE
+4330 DVTSVKVPDLIE

-4512 TDQLRWV
+4512 TDALRWV

-4568 NKPDKPGKPL
+4568 NKPDKPGKPV
-4578 VVDWSDDHVDLE
+4578 VVDWSDHHVDLE
-4590 WTIPKKDGGAPITS
+4590 WSIPKKDGGAPITS

-4625 YKPSAKIK
+4625 YKPAAKVL

-4654 DPSEPSDPVVCK
+4654 DPSEPSEPVVCK

-4688 KIAYNISVEASP
+4688 KIAYNVSVEASP

-4735 IRDDSG
+4735 VRDDSG
-4741 MYTLIVKNECGEFS
+4741 MYTLIVKNECGEYS

-4857 IAKNDYEEPSQ
+4857 VAKNDYEEPSQ

-4882 TIQWNPPKSDGG
+4882 TIGWNPPKSDGG
-4894 ATITEYIIQK
+4894 ATITEYIVQK

-4953 PTDAVLTRSRFIA
+4953 ATDAVLTRSRFIA

-4998 EWTLNG
+4998 VWTLNG
-5004 KPVKTDSRTT
+5004 KPVQTDKRTT

-5031 GDSGTYKLVI
+5031 GDSGTYKLVVS
-5041 TNSSGT
+5041 NSSGT

-5064 GPMVYEEITEKSVT
+5064 GPTVYEEITEKSVT

-5175 GYDQI
+5175 GYEQI

-5301 SRGGN
+5301 SRAGT

-5339 IKASNQYG
+5339 IRAANQYG

-5379 NWDPPSD
+5379 NWDAPSD

-5404 DNWKMVFGTVPRC
+5404 DNWKMVYGTVPRC
-5417 SHTIKHL
+5417 SHTVKHL

-5452 PKSPDPPEAVDKPT
+5452 PKSPDPPEPVDKPT
-5466 VTDYTPSACTIA
+5466 VADYTPSSCTIT
-5478 WKPPRVQTRPVV
+5478 WRPPRVQTRPVV
-5490 GYFVEK
+5490 GYYVEK

-5582 RRDAKERIKG
+5582 RRDAKEKIRG

-5600 DDEKWL
+5600 DDEKWV
-5606 DANSPTDLIADQAY
+5606 DANAPTELIADQAY

-5641 GMSDPS
+5641 GQSEPS
-5647 RPSIS
+5647 RPSIT

-5688 FPKPVSTWFVNE
+5688 FPKPVATWFVNE

-5711 TQLTDEAASIV
+5711 TQLTEEAASIV

-5754 DRPSKPENIGVE
+5754 DRPSRPENIGVE

-5777 NAPQDDGGSPVTNY
+5777 NAPLDDGGSPVTNY

-5804 KVSSYCTTNY
+5804 KVSSYCTTTY

-5913 MCKITGLSEN
+5913 MCKVSGLSEN

-5937 TSPYSNPSDPIMV
+5937 TSPFSNPSDPIMV

-6002 ERIELPINDTEAIFK
+6002 DRIELSINDTEAIFK

-6135 PLILEEPIIARYPF
+6135 PLILEEPIVARYPF

-6194 DSTWIT
+6194 EGTWIT

-6242 FKIHGKITPPSAP
+6242 FKIHGKITPPTAP

-6268 DLSWTPPATDGGSRI
+6268 DLSWTPPASDGGSRI

-6291 DIGGARWVKCNEN
+6291 DIGGARWVKCNES
-6304 NIPVTELTVTNLI
+6304 NIPVTEMTVTNLI

-6331 YGVSPPSPETRSV
+6331 YGVSPPSAETRSV
-6344 RIGEQLDTEKPEWV
+6344 RIGEQLNTEKPEWV

-6465 KIKLCFHGDQP
+6465 KIKLGFHGDQP

-6487 LIETEHIKYTVF
+6487 LVETEHIKYTVF

-6562 KPPAYDGGRKVTHY
+6562 KPPAHDGGRKVTHY

-6731 QLVKVVDPD
+6731 QLVKVEDPD

-7037 KYELDENGKPKRQ
+7037 KYELDEHGKPKRQ

-7077 SNKSVY
+7077 SNKCVY

-7331 AHECLM
+7331 AHECLS
-7337 HVWLSD
+7337 HAWLSD

-7483 ENHYGAREEVIFLNV
+7483 ENHYGSREEVIFLNV

-7604 CVAVNPLGKAETTCV
+7604 CVAVNPLGKAETSCV

-7625 RAEQQLAAKP
+7625 RIEQQMAAKP
-7635 DVKKP
+7635 EVKKP
-7640 TIKKPEPAKTA
+7640 SIKKPEPSKTSA
-7651 SSGARLGAPTNEAR
+7651 SGSRLGAPTNEAR

-7671 ELIPLQS
+7671 ELMPLQS

-7689 QLKDVVAADGE
+7689 QLKDVIAADGE

-7715 IVWTR
+7715 IVWTK

-7743 INELFPEDSGVYVCT
+7743 INELFPEDSGVYLCT
-7758 AKNSMGEAFTQ
+7758 AKNSMGEASTQ
-7769 CTLDVKKGPT
+7769 CKLDVKKGPT

-7799 ADSGYY
+7799 AESGYY
-7805 KDGSEVFISCSI
+7805 KDGSEVFVSCSI
-7817 NCTDPF
+7817 NCADPF
-7823 NVIWLHDN
+7823 SVIWLHDN
-7831 REIKNSADFEYLND
+7831 REIKNSADFEYLSD

-7912 SCETFEAPSKLQW
+7912 SCETYEAPSKLQW

-7967 VTRTGDAL
+7967 VTRAGDAL

>member
-1 MADHDFAPSFT
+1 MQMGGRFSSETEEDQNHCYLIRFT
-12 QKPQL
+12 IRDVKQL
-17 RQEDDGNRL
+17 DRGVYNV
-26 IFECQLVAKPKPSIE
+26 VAK
-41 WYRSEELL
+41 
-49 SENTRTKFKIQSFGE
+49 
-64 NKYFVVLELDD
+64 NKHGDS
-75 VIDTDAGLYKVKAKN
+75 
-90 RMGEVSASINLN
+90 SAIINLN
-102 FSPADEPVEK
+102 FDSSAKIVNPEGKPPRFPQKPTISQKGEVLSMECILEALPVADITWFHGTETITDGERFK
-112 QIDGVAPTFIKKPSI
+112 ILRKAISNDTYLLTLQISQPTANDGGIYRCHAFNPFGESNAHITLNFKAN
-127 KQENDGK
+127 END
-134 RLIFEC
+134 
-140 EIKADPKP
+140 
-148 QIRWSHN
+148 
-155 SKVIDNTP
+155 
-163 RHKFKVQNDGTMY
+163 
-176 RATLEVDNVS
+176 
-186 FEDSG
+186 
-191 KYKVT
+191 
-196 AKNELGE
+196 
-203 SSATIS
+203 
-209 LNFDTNENERGFAP
+209 RGFAP

-255 WMRKKQEVTSSNK
+255 WMRKKQEVKSSNK

-286 IKDPNADDGGSYS
+286 IKDPSAEDGGSYS
-299 CIISNEFGESSAT
+299 CVISNEFGESSAT
-312 LNLNIEAEQETTK
+312 LNLNIESEQESTK

-347 ECKVKTDI
+347 ECKVKTDL

-363 EGRLL
+363 EGRII
-368 QETSKLKMTMTQ
+368 QETSKLKITMTA
-380 EKDVYHITLVLKD
+380 EKDVYHISLVLKD

-422 IIPVIKEKPK
+422 IVPVIKEKPK
-432 LVTNVKKRTASIECS
+432 LVTNVKKRTASIECA

-454 ECVWMKETTVI
+454 ECIWMKETTVI

-475 EETREGEFSVKLNIV
+475 EETRQGEFSVKLNITE
-490 GLSEADFGAYKLVAK
+490 LSEADFGAYKLVAK

-526 PATKPII
+526 PPTKPII
-533 DAKFKDVE
+533 DPKLKDVE
-541 IDEGGDLTLAA
+541 VDEGGNLTLAV
-552 GLAQP
+552 GLVHP

-572 KASETVIQEFTG
+572 KTSETVIQEFSG
-584 RMAKLVVK
+584 RMAKLTVK
-592 NVTVEDAGSYK
+592 NCTVEDAGTYK
-603 VSISNETQS
+603 VSISNEQQS
-612 DECECKVK
+612 DESEAKVK
-620 VNAKP
+620 IIEKP
-625 KPKDEEKPK
+625 KPKEEEKK
-634 KKPAKKV
+634 KKVVKKV
-641 EEEEKQE
+641 EE
-648 EKVELKK
+648 KVE
-655 VAKKETDEKAEEE
+655 E
-668 KVKLKKVE
+668 KKVE
-676 KQDLE
+676 E
-681 KQAEEDKLKLKKVE
+681 KKVE
-695 KKETELK
+695 E
-702 VEEQKVQLK
+702 K
-711 KVEKKDGELKVEEK
+711 KVEVKVEEK
-725 KAELKKVER
+725 KAEVKVEE
-734 KEVELKVEG
+734 KKAEVKKTEVKVE
-743 EKVEL
+743 EKKAEVKVEQ
-748 KKVERRASEAKVEE
+748 KKAEIKVEKKAEEKKVEE
-762 KKVELK
+762 KKVEEKKEVKK
-768 KVEQPDKIEI
+768 KVAAKKEEKIEIKVEEAKKEDKIEI
-778 KVEEAKKVET
+778 KVEEAKKPEVPKIMET
-788 KKEEKIQIKV
+788 KEPE
-798 EEDRRGSIPKIKE
+798 PK
-811 EPAPAQKGL
+811 KGL
-820 EAPSIEIIRDK
+820 EAPSIEIVRDK
-831 GSRRGSFMDDR
+831 GGSRRGSFLDDR
-842 RPSLLI
+842 RPSLLMG
-848 NDDTKLRPGEVID
+848 DDTKLRPGEVVD

-879 MDEKINQP
+879 MDEKINLP
-887 STPLRAIGEDGKA
+887 STPLRDIGEPGKPA
-900 AIIVDFQ
+900 VIVDFQ

-936 GITELVD
+936 GITELID

-975 VVSNA
+975 VVSNP
-980 HGEDSADVQLYVS
+980 HGEDSAEVQLYVS
-993 DASGMDFRAMLKK
+993 DSSGMDFRAMLKK
-1006 RKYAKWGKEE
+1006 RKYAKWAKEKEE
-1016 KDPDWGD
+1016 MVID

-1041 DTFSKPLVDITCKE
+1041 DTFSRPLVDITCKE
-1055 GKEKKVVFEATFT
+1055 GREKKVIFECAFT
-1068 KPNAKAKWLFRKD
+1068 KPNAKAKWMLRKD
-1081 EIFTGS
+1081 EIFTGP
-1087 KYKFKA
+1087 KYKFKT
-1093 EGDNYT
+1093 EGDVYS
-1099 CTIFNPKVEDG
+1099 CLIINPKVEDS
-1110 GKYTL
+1110 GKYTI

-1122 FAYLNVE
+1122 FAYLTVE

-1134 YKFTKNLKKAEK
+1134 YKFTKTLKKNEK
-1146 GFLTHDC
+1146 GFITHD
-1153 TLECAVDNSLAP
+1153 THLECAVDNSLAP
-1165 IGWYKGET
+1165 ISWWKGET
-1173 KLENNDKYVIGKDL
+1173 KLENDGEKYVIGKDL
-1187 NGTVTLIIKNCTA
+1187 NGTVTLIIKNSVLE
-1200 DDADTYRCQI
+1200 DADTYTCKI

-1244 VTMACELDHVLGKVE
+1244 VTLACELDHVLGTVE

-1266 IVESDKVQIVKDGRK
+1266 IVESDKVQIIKDGRK
-1281 HKLILKDAAKT
+1281 HKLVLKDVAKA
-1292 DSGVYRCVSNADKTE
+1292 DSGMYRCVSNADKTE

-1317 FMKKLSDTV
+1317 FMKKLKDTT
-1326 GNETEKLVLEIQ
+1326 GDETKECVLDIQ
-1338 VQDEEADVAFFLG
+1338 VQDEEADVQFFLG
-1351 DTELKKDGRVDII
+1351 ETEIVKNDRIDIVSP
-1364 NNGDGTHKLVFNKLE
+1364 GDGTWKLVYKKLE
-1379 LTDAGEIRCE
+1379 LGDAGEITCV
-1389 CGPLTSKCTLKI
+1389 CGPLTSKCTLKV

-1434 SRQSKVV
+1434 SRQSKVT
-1441 AKLYKDGK
+1441 AKVFKDGK
-1449 PVPPEDVDIVVENDK
+1449 PVTPAEVDIVVENDK
-1464 VVLKFKKTEFKDSG
+1464 LVLKFKKTEFQDSG
-1478 EYKIEL
+1478 EFKIVLE
-1484 TNATGTEEHTTN
+1484 NATGAEEHTTN

-1501 KPQPPQDLGC
+1501 KPQAPQDIEC
-1511 IGIYQTKCVVKWKA
+1511 TNIFQTRCVVKWKA
-1525 PENDGGAPLEKYVVE
+1525 PVNDGGAPLTKYVLE

-1550 DVIGESPGDQCKF
+1550 DKLEDVPGDQTKF
-1563 NCNDLVSGRHYKFRV
+1563 SVTDLTPGRHYKFRV

-1586 SEYCAMEN
+1586 SDYCSMEE

-1601 WTEPD
+1601 WNEPD
-1606 PPRDLN
+1606 PPRDLVISN
-1612 IADWDKD
+1612 WDKE
-1619 FVDLRWKV
+1619 FVDLAWKV

-1635 ITSYMVEYKPYT
+1635 IQSYIVEYKPYT
-1647 AANWKHYAD
+1647 AANWKQYET
-1656 VGAAELNLTIRGLT
+1656 VGPTQLKTTVKNLT

-1675 EFRVKAVN
+1675 EFRVKATN
-1683 QGGASK
+1683 QGGESK

-1699 RDRYVKPFIEGEG
+1699 RDRYVKPFIEGDG
-1712 LQPITLKKGQTV
+1712 IKPITLKKGQTI

-1741 KDDILVICDSEKR
+1741 KDDILIICDSEKR
-1754 KTIDVESYATTIQ
+1754 KTIDVESCATTLN
-1767 VRHAVRSDSGDY
+1767 VRHSVRADSGTY
-1779 KLRLKNSSGE
+1779 KLKLKNSSGE
-1789 FVTIGKVLVLDVPT
+1789 FVTAAKVLVLDVPS
-1803 QPIGPIKIEK
+1803 QPVGPIKIEK

-1853 ECGADQTTFD
+1853 ECGPEQLTFD
-1863 FTHLQKGRKFEFRV
+1863 FQHLQKGRKFEFRV

-1905 APGKPIVDD
+1905 APGKPAVDD

-1924 EKPEKDGGRPIT
+1924 AAPEKDGGRPVT
-1936 HYVIECKNKFLTDW
+1936 HYIIECKNKFMTDW
-1950 TECAKTEND
+1950 GECAKTETPD
-1959 DCVGK
+1959 TVCK

-1979 AVNKGGA
+1979 AVNKGGT
-1986 SKASEP
+1986 SKPSEP
-1992 SDNHTVKHKNLKP
+1992 SENHTVKHKNLKP

-2014 ITIKVGKSMIWSVDV
+2014 LTIKVGKSMLWSVDV

-2034 PEIIWT
+2034 PDISWS
-2040 WRDDIPLTNTENIK
+2040 WRDNIPLTVSENIK
-2054 IENANYHSNFSI
+2054 IETGNYHTNFSI

-2075 KYKIVA
+2075 KYKILA
-2081 QNVNGKDEE
+2081 TNASGKDEAE
-2090 TVELVVLGS
+2090 VELVVLGA
-2099 PGRPQG
+2099 PGKCQG

-2113 KKGLKLKWKKPADD
+2113 KKGLKLKWKKPLDD
-2127 GGSPILEY
+2127 GGCPIKEY

-2153 TGGPEILEAD
+2153 KGGPEILEAD

-2177 IGVNAEGDGEP
+2177 FGVNDEGESEP

-2193 VVAKNPYD
+2193 VVAKNPFD
-2201 EPWKPGTPEIVD
+2201 EPWKPGQPEIVD
-2213 YDDKSVKLKWAAPK
+2213 FDNKSVKLKWAPPK
-2227 SDGGAPIQKYVIQ
+2227 SDGGAPITQYVIQ
-2240 KKDRFKDWEDVSE
+2240 KKERFKDWEDVKE
-2253 VDGGETTA
+2253 VPGHETTA
-2261 TIEDLKENTECQFRI
+2261 TVEDLKENTELQFRI

-2288 DPTKSHIV
+2288 DPTATHKV

-2313 VIRAGKMVHYDV
+2313 VVRGGKMVHYDV

-2336 WIVKEKPVLADD
+2336 WVLKEKPVFADD
-2348 NYEIIN
+2348 HYEIIN
-2354 KDYNTKFTL
+2354 KDYNTKFTI
-2363 KDSLRKHSGVYKI
+2363 KDSMRSKHSGVYEI
-2376 QAKNEHGQ
+2376 IAKNEHGM
-2384 DEAEVEITILSSPS
+2384 DKEKVEITVLASPS
-2398 RPKGPLE
+2398 KPKGPLE

-2411 NGCKLKWKKPDD
+2411 NGCKLKWKKPED

-2428 ITGYE
+2428 ITGYQLE
-2433 LQKYDQKV
+2433 KYDQKV

-2448 KAPADA
+2448 KTPGDT

-2484 ETEEYI
+2484 ETEEYT

-2495 FDVPKAPTDVVIV
+2495 FDKPKAPTDLVIN
-2508 DWDNQSATLEWKR
+2508 DWDNSSVTLQWKR
-2521 PNSDG
+2521 PSSDG
-2526 GAAITGYFIEKKEK
+2526 GAPISGYFIEKKER
-2540 GESKWEPAITTS
+2540 GETKWEPALTTY
-2552 SPECRAK
+2552 SPECQAK
-2559 VVDLPEKRVYQFR
+2559 IPDLPEKRTYQFR

-2579 GTGEASDPTNFHT
+2579 GTGEASDPTGFHT

-2603 RTNLNPITIKA
+2603 RTNLTPITIKA

-2632 KWFHGEKEL
+2632 KWFHGDKEVV
-2641 ATDADY
+2641 TDADY

-2664 RNLTGK
+2664 RNLSGK

-2686 EICILSKPG
+2686 EITILSKPG

-2702 ASDIHKHGCKL
+2702 ASEVHKHGCKL
-2713 KWKAPLDDGGMPI
+2713 KWKPPLDDGGMPI
-2726 EGYEIEKLD
+2726 DGYEIEKLD

-2743 CGQSTTPEANISGL
+2743 CGQSSTPEANISGL

-2777 PLEMETVI
+2777 PLEMETVV
-2785 IAKDPY
+2785 IAKDPF
-2791 SVPSKPGRP
+2791 SEPSKPGRP
-2800 KPTNWSKDFVELE
+2800 TPTDWGKDFVDLE
-2813 WTTPKSDGGA
+2813 WTKPKSDGGA
-2823 PITEYIIQKRDKAS
+2823 PITEYIIQKRDKSS
-2837 RKWQDAATVKGDRT
+2837 RKWQDAATVSGDRT
-2851 KGTVE
+2851 RGTVE
-2856 DVEEGHEYEFRVV
+2856 DVEEGHEYEFRVI
-2869 AVNRAGQSEPSDISD
+2869 AVNKAGPSEPSDISD
-2884 SVIAKM
+2884 SVVAKP
-2890 RFLAP
+2890 RNLAP
-2895 KIDRKNLDK
+2895 RIDRKNLDK
-2904 KVLRSGQLLNVEADV
+2904 KVLRFGQLLNVEADV
-2919 TGEPAPKV
+2919 TGEPAPQI
-2927 TWEFKGKLVDG
+2927 TWELKGKPITG
-2938 KEDDRIKL
+2938 KEDERIRL
-2946 DNEEYKTNLVIRN
+2946 DNEDYKTNLIIRN
-2959 LKRSDAGIYKIT
+2959 LKRSDSGIYKVT
-2971 AKNDSGTDTVDLE
+2971 AKNKNGTDTVEME

-2993 CLGPLKVTD
+2993 CMGPLKVSD
-3002 VTADGCKLNWLPP
+3002 VTAEGCKLAWLPP
-3015 EDDGGEPIQAYIVER
+3015 EDDGGEPVQAYVVER
-3030 MDVDNGRW
+3030 MDVDSGRW

-3051 TGLQEGKEY
+3051 TGLQEGKDY
-3060 MLRVKA
+3060 MFRVKA

-3074 PLETDTSIKAKNPYD
+3074 PLETETSTRAKNPYD

-3105 FVMLEWKEPESDG
+3105 HVMLEWAEPESDG
-3118 NAPIQKYII
+3118 GAPITKYII
-3127 EKKDVN
+3127 EKKDIN
-3133 STKWQKAMETDG
+3133 STKWMKAMETDG
-3145 PETKAKVPDLFEG
+3145 PVNKAKVQDLFEG
-3158 TTYQFRVKAVNKGGH
+3158 TTYQFRVKAVNKGGP
-3173 SPYSPLSDPVTVKD
+3173 SPYSPLSDPVLVKD

-3195 RSTLKNITLKGGQS
+3195 RSTLKNMTLKGGQS

-3229 KARVEKDTPDVRVEF
+3229 KARVEKDNPEIRVEF
-3244 EDYRAKLSISNI
+3244 EDYRAKLTIGGV
-3256 TRAHGGSY
+3256 TRAHNGTY

-3270 ASGYDEAQITVTV
+3270 SSGYDEHQFTITV

-3311 LDDGGVPIE
+3311 LDDGGVPIDH
-3320 YYNVEK
+3320 YNVEK
-3326 FDKETQ
+3326 FDKETG
-3332 RWLPVG
+3332 RWVPVG
-3338 RTHDTHMDVANL
+3338 RTPDTHMDVTNL

-3358 RVSAVNDEGVSEPL
+3358 RVSAVNDEGISEPL
-3372 ATDTYITAKNPFD
+3372 STEQFIMAKNPFD

-3398 DKNFIE
+3398 DRNFIE

-3410 MTDGGSP
+3410 VCDGGSP
-3417 ITKYIVEKRVHGTIK
+3417 ITKYIVEKREHGTIK
-3432 WIKCAEV
+3432 WIRAAEV
-3439 LGNKCEAK
+3439 IGNKCEAK

-3467 GPGIWSDHSKPITAK
+3467 GPGVWSDHSKPITAK

-3487 PKIDRRNLKNLSIAI
+3487 PKIDRRNLKNLSVAI

-3547 NQNPDRRDSGK
+3547 NTNPDRRDSGK
-3558 YMIKATNKFGSDQV
+3558 YVIKATNKFGTDQV

-3579 SKPAAP
+3579 SKPSAP

-3596 DSCKLEW
+3596 DSCRLEW
-3603 KKPKD
+3603 QKPKD
-3608 DGGVPIDHYVIE
+3608 DGGVPIDHYVVE
-3620 KFDPDNGIWMNAGK
+3620 KFDPDNGIWMTAGK
-3634 TDGPITEFPVE
+3634 VEWPFTEFPVE
-3645 GLVPGHR
+3645 GLIPGHR

-3660 NPEGESEPLE
+3660 NAEGESDPLE
-3670 TAGTVV
+3670 SAGTYL

-3728 WEKAIETNSPNPTA
+3728 WEKACETTSPSPTA

-3757 IAINKA
+3757 IAVNKA
-3763 GPSDPSDSSRTF
+3763 GQSDPSDASRTF

-3788 RTIRDLSISA
+3788 RTIRDVSISA
-3798 GSMLKFDVAI
+3798 GSMLKFDVNV

-3817 WRVNKAI
+3817 WRVNKAT
-3824 VTGGDRRLEILNTD
+3824 VSSDRRLEILNTD

-3849 RGDSGDYEITATNSS
+3849 RNDSGDYEITATNSS
-3864 GRDHVLVQ
+3864 GRDYVCVQ
-3872 VTVTDKPGPPEGP
+3872 VTVTDKPGAPEGP
-3885 LTASDITKET
+3885 LQVSDVTKET
-3895 CKLKWKRPKDDGGC
+3895 CKLKWKRPRDDGGC

-3915 IERFDDDVKAWVPHA
+3915 IERFDEDANAWVPHA
-3930 RSVETNADINGLQDG
+3930 RSVETNADISGLQNG

-3953 AINAEGESKP
+3953 AVNAEGESKP
-3963 LEMAGDFIAKNPFD
+3963 LEQVGDFIAKNPFD

-3982 RDCKATDWG
+3982 QNCKATDWG
-3991 TDFVKLAWQP
+3991 PDFVKLAWLP
-4001 PVSDGGSPITGYVVE
+4001 PISDGGSPVTGYIVE
-4016 VKDKYGEWERK
+4016 VKDKYGEWEKK
-4027 MTVPAEATSAN
+4027 MQVPADATAAE
-4038 VPDLLEGQKYEF
+4038 VPDLMEGQKYEF

-4060 SDPSNAT
+4060 GAPSNAT

-4072 KPRNQPPKI
+4072 KPKNQPPKI
-4081 DRTNLVE
+4081 DRTNLID
-4088 VRIKAGNNVVYD
+4088 VRIKAGNNVVFD
-4100 VKVSGEPVPTT
+4100 VKVTGEPIPTT
-4111 RWSISKREI
+4111 KWLLNKREL
-4120 KPTDRYKLQNY
+4120 KQNERFKIQDY
-4131 DYSTK
+4131 DYNTK
-4136 LTIRSA
+4136 ITIRSA
-4142 TREESG
+4142 TRGESG
-4148 TYQLDAENE
+4148 TYTIEAENE
-4157 NGKDTATVQVTVLDV
+4157 NGKDTATVFVTVLDV
-4172 PSPPGGPLKVVE
+4172 PSPPGGPLKVPE
-4184 ITANTAVLE
+4184 ITANGAILE
-4193 WRPPSDDGGL
+4193 WRAPEDDGGL

-4211 KLDEVKGTW
+4211 KLDEAKGTW
-4220 VYAGDSGSP
+4220 VYAGDSGSSK
-4229 RCKAEIDGLIEGH
+4229 CQAEIDGLIEGH
-4242 TYKFRVRAA
+4242 SYKFRVRAQ

-4260 SMSNSVLAKN
+4260 SMANAVVAKN
-4270 PYRAPDRPEQVEI
+4270 PFRAPQRPENLTI
-4283 KDYDKDYVELEWK
+4283 TDYDKDYVELEWK
-4296 APENDGGSPITG
+4296 APENDGGAPITG
-4308 YVVEKLGKYSSDWE
+4308 YVVEKLSKYSGDWE
-4322 KAAEVPEG
+4322 KCAEVEG
-4330 DITSVKVPDLIE
+4330 DACTAKVPDLIE

-4348 RVRAINRAGE
+4348 RVKAINRAGE
-4358 GDPSRPTESHIAR
+4358 GEASKPTDSHIAR

-4377 KIDRNYLSN
+4377 KIDRYSLSN

-4399 PVSGEPV
+4399 PVQGEPV
-4406 PAKEWSH
+4406 PAKEWTH

-4420 TDRIKVVYE
+4420 TDRVKVVYE
-4429 NYRTKLRVI
+4429 NYRTKLRVM
-4438 DVKRAD
+4438 DVKRSD

-4453 NKNGIDIANVNV
+4453 NKNGIDIADVNV
-4465 TILDVP
+4465 VVLDVP

-4512 TDQLRWV
+4512 TDQLRWI

-4550 GESTP
+4550 GESIP
-4555 LVTSQPITAKDPY
+4555 LSTSQPITAKDPY
-4568 NKPDKPGKPL
+4568 TKPDKPGKPV
-4578 VVDWSDDHVDLE
+4578 VVDWSDNYVTLE
-4590 WTIPKKDGGAPITS
+4590 WSIPKKDGGSPITS
-4604 YIVEKRPR
+4604 YVVEKKPR

-4625 YKPSAKIK
+4625 FKPHAKITD
-4633 ELTKDEEYEFRV
+4633 LVKDEEYEFRI

-4654 DPSEPSDPVVCK
+4654 DPSESSDPIVCK
-4666 SRFVSPHFNK
+4666 SRFVPPHFDK
-4676 NALKDLVVPVGK
+4676 NALKDLIVPVGK
-4688 KIAYNISVEASP
+4688 KIAYNVTVEASP
-4700 QVTAVWKRNGA
+4700 NVTATWKRDGV

-4716 QRVIREVYNN
+4716 QRVIREAYNN

-4735 IRDDSG
+4735 IREDCG
-4741 MYTLIVKNECGEFS
+4741 MYTLIVKNSCGEYS
-4755 ASANVTVLDKPAPP
+4755 ASGHVTVLDKPSPP

-4774 ITNITTEGCRL
+4774 ITNITTEGCHL

-4807 MSRGTWTNA
+4807 MSRGTWSAA
-4816 GMSTSLVNEISRLI
+4816 GMSTSLANEISRLI

-4842 NEIGESEPLDCSHPI
+4842 NEIGESEPLESSHPI
-4857 IAKNDYEEPSQ
+4857 VAKNDFEEPSQ
-4868 PPKPEVRDWDANSV
+4868 PPKPQVVDWDANSV
-4882 TIQWNPPKSDGG
+4882 SLEWNAPKSDGG
-4894 ATITEYIIQK
+4894 APITEYIVQK
-4904 KEKDSPYWSN
+4904 KEKDSPYWST
-4914 AGRVPGIKRDL
+4914 AGRVPGIQRNLKV
-4925 QIPDLATETEYEFR
+4925 PDLATETEWEFR

-4953 PTDAVLTRSRFIA
+4953 ASDAVLTRSRFIA
-4966 PKIVTPMR
+4966 PKIVTPLR

-4987 INFTGEPVPEV
+4987 VNFTGEPAPEV
-4998 EWTLNG
+4998 VWTLNG
-5004 KPVKTDSRTT
+5004 KPVESDKRTT
-5014 MTALGHHTIV
+5014 MTAVGHHTIV

-5031 GDSGTYKLVI
+5031 GDSGDYKLKI
-5041 TNSSGT
+5041 SNSSGT
-5047 DEGSFNLTVL
+5047 DEGSLHLTVL
-5057 DRPDPPQ
+5057 DRPDPPE
-5064 GPMVYEEITEKSVT
+5064 GPMNYEEITEKSVT
-5078 ISWKPPLDNGGSE
+5078 ISWKPPKDNGGSE
-5091 LTGYVVEKKDL
+5091 ITGYVVEKKDL

-5139 ENLQGRSDGLMSAHP
+5139 ENLQGRSDGLMSKHP

-5167 TKPDIIDS
+5167 TKPDITDS
-5175 GYDQI
+5175 NYDFI

-5186 PISDGGSRISGYI
+5186 PISDGGSRISGYN
-5199 IERRDLATGRWIQ
+5199 IERRDTATGRWIQ
-5212 ANKYPVPNI
+5212 ANKYPIPNI
-5221 EYTDTG
+5221 EFTDTG
-5227 VIKGHQ
+5227 VMRGHQ
-5233 YEYRVSAVNQAGQG
+5233 YDYRVSAVNAAGQG
-5247 NPSDSSVKC
+5247 QPSDPSSKC
-5256 WARPMQ
+5256 WAKPMQ
-5262 QAPALNMDSFSKRTI
+5262 QAPKLNLDSFGKRTI

-5283 PIVITIPLVGAPL
+5283 PIIITIPLVGAPI

-5301 SRGGN
+5301 FRNGV

-5312 RVSIDTNMEQTVFRV
+5312 RTTIDTNSEHTVFRV
-5327 DNSNRNDSGTYK
+5327 ERSERKDSDTYK

-5347 EDVKEFEVIVVD
+5347 EDTREFEVIVVD
-5359 RPQPPKYVS
+5359 RPQPPRNVFA
-5368 GLETTQDSVTL
+5368 LETTQDTVTL
-5379 NWDPPSD
+5379 NWDPPKD

-5404 DNWKMVFGTVPRC
+5404 DNWKMVYGTVPRC
-5417 SHTIKHL
+5417 AHTIKHL

-5429 YVFRVRAENIYGAS
+5429 YIFRVRAENIYGAS
-5443 EPTESKPIS
+5443 DPTESKTIS
-5452 PKSPDPPEAVDKPT
+5452 PKSPDPPQTVDKPA
-5466 VTDYTPSACTIA
+5466 VEDYTPSSCTIS
-5478 WKPPRVQTRPVV
+5478 WKPPRVQTRPVT
-5490 GYFVEK
+5490 GYIVEK

-5510 PTTNTTYTIPDLM
+5510 PTVNTTYTIPDLM
-5523 EGFRYEFRVKT
+5523 EGFRYEFRVKS
-5534 VNEVGVSKPSEP
+5534 VNDVGVSKPSEP

-5552 SHQRKRPNQPDPPSI
+5552 QYQRKRPNQPDPPSI
-5567 DKITRNSVNLSWRTL
+5567 DKISRNNVTLSWRTL
-5582 RRDAKERIKG
+5582 RRDAKEKIKG
-5592 YIVQYRVK
+5592 YLIQYRIK
-5600 DDEKWL
+5600 DEDKWI
-5606 DANSPTDLIADQAY
+5606 DSNSAADLCSDQSY
-5620 RVENLEEGKEYQ
+5620 RVENLEENKEYQ
-5632 FRLIAVNEI
+5632 FRLIAVNDI
-5641 GMSDPS
+5641 GSSDPS

-5652 VTLAEQPNKPMM
+5652 VILQEQPNKPMM
-5664 DLSNVRDIT
+5664 DLRNVRDIT
-5673 VRAGEDFNIHVPYTA
+5673 VRAGEDFNIHIPYTA
-5688 FPKPVSTWFVNE
+5688 FPKPVATWFANDE
-5700 ELLDD
+5700 QLDD
-5705 RDKRFH
+5705 KDTRVH
-5711 TQLTDEAASIV
+5711 QQLTDEAAIFV
-5722 VVKSVRADTK
+5722 VTNSKRTDSK

-5766 SYGGEHLVLCW
+5766 SYGGEHLTLCW
-5777 NAPQDDGGSPVTNY
+5777 NAPLDDGGSPVTNY
-5791 VVEKKD
+5791 VVERKE
-5797 KNSNAWT
+5797 KNSSNWT
-5804 KVSSYCTTNY
+5804 KVSSYCTTTY
-5814 LKIRNLRLNQLYDF
+5814 LKIRNLRINQQYEF
-5828 RVYAENKYGLS
+5828 RVYAENKYGMS
-5839 EPAQADSIVAKHP
+5839 EPAQSDTIIAKHP
-5852 FDPPSQPGT
+5852 FDVPTQPGT
-5861 PSRVETTEDTI
+5861 PTRVETTEDSV
-5872 TITWTKPASNGGSPV
+5872 TITWIKPASNGGSPI
-5887 THYIVEKK
+5887 THYIVEKRP
-5895 LATEGHWSKV
+5895 AAEGTWTKV

-5913 MCKITGLSEN
+5913 MCKVSGLTEN
-5923 HEYVFRVAAVNAAG
+5923 REYIFRVAAVNAAG
-5937 TSPYSNPSDPIMV
+5937 QSPFSAASDPIMV
-5950 SAAFTAPKIT
+5950 TAAFTAPKIT

-5978 IVPYTATPKPD
+5978 IVPFSASPRPD
-5989 AIWMVNGN
+5989 AFWLVNGN

-6002 ERIELPINDTEAIFK
+6002 ERIELQVTDTEAIFK
-6017 NDNSKRIDSGSYT
+6017 NDNAKRLDSGSYT

-6037 GKDTASCRV
+6037 GKDSASCRV
-6046 LVVDKPS
+6046 LVVDKPT

-6068 CTLSWKTPLDD
+6068 CTLSWKVPLDD

-6107 THYDNMGMEANKPY
+6107 THYDNMGMENNKQY
-6121 NFRVRAENQYGVSD
+6121 SFRVRAENQYGISD

-6163 DANYVTVTW
+6163 DASYVTVTW

-6185 YRFEYRDVL
+6185 YRFEYRDVT
-6194 DSTWIT
+6194 DSTWIVC
-6200 NNFLIKDNS
+6200 NFLIKDNS
-6209 YQVYNLLPGREY
+6209 YQVYNLVPGREY

-6231 GVSKPSASSKK
+6231 GVSKPSASSKR

-6255 GAPAVVKVGKSFV
+6255 GAPAVIKVGKSFV
-6268 DLSWTPPATDGGSRI
+6268 DLSWTPPASDGGSRI
-6283 LGYYVERR
+6283 TGYYVERR
-6291 DIGGARWVKCNEN
+6291 DIGGARWVKCNES
-6304 NIPVTELTVTNLI
+6304 NIPVTELTITNLI

-6331 YGVSPPSPETRSV
+6331 YGVSPPSTETRSV

-6358 KRLKFN
+6358 KRLKFS

-6372 ELTCEA
+6372 QLTCEA

-6387 WLRNGKEITHGGQYA
+6387 WLRNGKEITHGGQFA

-6430 NFVGVI
+6430 NFVGAI
-6436 HTTGALKIG
+6436 HTTAAVKIG

-6451 NIPSDVYLVKGDNA
+6451 NIPSDVYLIKGDNA
-6465 KIKLCFHGDQP
+6465 KIKLGFSGDHP

-6487 LIETEHIKYTVF
+6487 LVETEHIKYTVF

-6508 DVLDT
+6508 DVEDS

-6547 LLVSHVTKNMCTVSW
+6547 LLISHVTKNMCTVSW
-6562 KPPAYDGGRKVTHY
+6562 KPPKYDGGRKITHY
-6576 IVERRD
+6576 VVERRD

-6587 WLIVSNYVKESQL
+6587 WLIVSNYIKETQL
-6600 IIKGLIEG
+6600 IIKGLIEF

-6621 GIGPALEGVDPIK
+6621 GMGAPLEGADPIK
-6634 ARGPYDLPSAP
+6634 ARGPYDLPSPP
-6645 GVPIIHEVGG
+6645 GIPIIHEVGG

-6662 EKPVSD
+6662 EKPFSD
-6668 GGARIQ
+6668 GGTRIL
-6674 GYWIEKREQDT
+6674 GYWIEKREQGT
-6685 DTWQRVNTTL
+6685 DTWQRVNTVS
-6695 CVICTINCAN
+6695 CSICTINCPN
-6705 LVEGRHYEFRVAAQN
+6705 LVEGRFYEFRVAAQN
-6720 EIGVSEFSKAS
+6720 EVGCSEFSKAS
-6731 QLVKVVDPD
+6731 QLVKAEDPD
-6740 VVKPPEVVKPLNTLT
+6740 ICKPPEVVKPLNTLT
-6755 CVQNRGVEFVC
+6755 CVQNRNVEFVC
-6766 KITGVPRPR
+6766 KITGVPRPK

-6788 SRYHM
+6788 SRYYM
-6793 YSDGDTHHLAI
+6793 YSDGDMHHLAI

-6810 DADEYTCRAA
+6810 DADEYTCRAV
-6820 NRGGVR
+6820 NKGGVK

-6899 IRDGSQLDSGTYT
+6899 IRDGSQMDSGTYT

-6926 KIQISDRP
+6926 KIQISDCP
-6934 DKPRNLTIDQIG
+6934 DKPRNLTVDQIG

-7018 DQTELISL
+7018 DQTELVSL

-7050 GKKEAISDYD
+7050 GKREPISDYD
-7060 DYVFDV
+7060 TYVFDI

-7083 DQYEILEEIGTG
+7083 DLYEILEEIGTG

-7112 AAKFIPVSTNAER
+7112 AAKFIPVSQNSER
-7125 ELIRREIDIMNQL
+7125 TLIRKEIDIMNQL
-7138 HHRKLIYLH
+7138 HHRKLIHLH
-7147 DAFEDEDEMVLIYEF
+7147 DAFEDDDEFVLIYEF

-7191 CEAVKYMHERNIIHL
+7191 CEAVKYMHEKNIIHL

-7217 RNTNQVKLIDF
+7217 RNSNQVKLIDF
-7228 GLATKLNPNEMV
+7228 GLATRLNPNEMV

-7273 YVLVSGLSPFA
+7273 YVLISGLSPFA

-7303 EVAFRDVSEECKD
+7303 EVAFKDVSEECKD

-7337 HVWLSD
+7337 HPWLSD
-7343 TYNSSTSVISIE
+7343 SYNSSTSLISIE
-7355 RYKQIRDLIRRK
+7355 RYKTIRDHIRRK
-7367 YENWASFVL
+7367 YDDWASFVL

-7382 EYSALRKLLIQKYKI
+7382 EYSALRKLLVTKYKI
-7397 HETSVDR
+7397 HETSFDR

-7434 VATPVLTWYHNNQ
+7434 VATPVVTWYHNNQ

-7505 PIYKPETLTIRK
+7505 PVYKPETHTVRK
-7517 REPSPRPFWQEEADS
+7517 REPSPRPLWQEESDA
-7532 APSFTFALRPRVM
+7532 APVFTFALRPRVM
-7545 QLRDTCKLLCC
+7545 QMRDTCKLLCC
-7556 VTGKP
+7556 LSGKP
-7561 MPSVKWYKNG
+7561 VPTVKWYKNG
-7571 RELSK
+7571 RELSR
-7576 YEYTMTHTDGVV
+7576 YEYSMTHTDGVV

-7594 TKVEDSGEYK
+7594 TKVGDSGEYK
-7604 CVAVNPLGKAETTCV
+7604 CVAINPLGKAETSSV
-7619 VIVEDH
+7619 VIVEDRRH
-7625 RAEQQLAAKP
+7625 QSELPQ
-7635 DVKKP
+7635 VEVTKP
-7640 TIKKPEPAKTA
+7640 TMKIPEPKPLPSA
-7651 SSGARLGAPTNEAR
+7651 SKSLGPPDAR
-7665 SRNSTR
+7665 SRQSTR
-7671 ELIPLQS
+7671 ELMPLQS
-7678 DSLMH
+7678 DALMH
-7683 PPEFTK
+7683 PPKFTK
-7689 QLKDVVAADGE
+7689 ELKDVIASDGE
-7700 PLQLNCHVNGDPLPQ
+7700 PLQLNCHVSGDPLPQ
-7715 IVWTR
+7715 IVWTKN
-7720 DGKKLSSSDV
+7720 GKKLTSSDV

-7743 INELFPEDSGVYVCT
+7743 INELFPEDSGTYVCT
-7758 AKNSMGEAFTQ
+7758 AKNSMGETSTQ
-7769 CTLDVKKGPT
+7769 CKLDVKKVAG
-7779 STSRPEGKG
+7779 STGRSGDKKG
-7788 IPIKPPVIKKH
+7788 SMVKAPIINKH
-7799 ADSGYY
+7799 TDSGYY
-7805 KDGSEVFISCSI
+7805 KDGSEVVIKCNI
-7817 NCTDPF
+7817 TCPDPF

-7831 REIKNSADFEYLND
+7831 REIKNTPDFEYLND
-7845 GDIHT
+7845 GDVYS
-7850 LHIAEIFPED
+7850 LHIPEIFPED

-7878 CTITVLAQDDQK
+7878 CTITVLGEQK
-7890 DKPTFAKFPASL
+7890 ESPTFAKFPASL
-7902 SVLDGAKAVF
+7902 SVLDGVKAVF
-7912 SCETFEAPSKLQW
+7912 TCETFDAPTKLEW

-7942 KKDNKYTFTVAKCS
+7942 KKDNKYTFTIAKCS
-7956 FEDIGQYQVRV
+7956 FEDIGQYQVRA
-7967 VTRTGDAL
+7967 VTRQGDAL
-7975 ASFSLNVSA
+7975 ASFSVNVSA

>member
-209 LNFDTNENERGFAP
+209 LNFDSEEVPVPADGFKPAFTDRPVTRQSDDGKNIIFECRCIGDPKPNYSWFHEKNEIAMAGRFSSEVEEDQNHSYLIRFTIKDVKQLDRGVYSVLAKNKHGDSTAVINLNFDSSSKLINPEGKPPRFPQKPTISQKGDVLSMECILEAMPVADITWYHGQDRIEDGERFKILRKAISIDTYLLTLQISLPTANDGGIYRCHAFNPFGESNAHITLNFKANENERGFAP

-1425 LEVPFTTGE
+1425 LEVPFT
-1434 SRQSKVV
+1434 
-1441 AKLYKDGK
+1441 
-1449 PVPPEDVDIVVENDK
+1449 N
-1464 VVLKFKKTEFKDSG
+1464 
-1478 EYKIEL
+1478 
-1484 TNATGTEEHTTN
+1484 
-1496 VVFQD
+1496 
-1501 KPQPPQDLGC
+1501 
-1511 IGIYQTKCVVKWKA
+1511 
-1525 PENDGGAPLEKYVVE
+1525 
-1540 RQDVF
+1540 
-1545 KRSGW
+1545 
-1550 DVIGESPGDQCKF
+1550 
-1563 NCNDLVSGRHYKFRV
+1563 
-1578 KAVNKMGE
+1578 
-1586 SEYCAMEN
+1586 
-1594 DIIAKDP
+1594 
-1601 WTEPD
+1601 
-1606 PPRDLN
+1606 
-1612 IADWDKD
+1612 
-1619 FVDLRWKV
+1619 
-1627 PKSDGGAP
+1627 
-1635 ITSYMVEYKPYT
+1635 
-1647 AANWKHYAD
+1647 
-1656 VGAAELNLTIRGLT
+1656 
-1670 VGETF
+1670 
-1675 EFRVKAVN
+1675 
-1683 QGGASK
+1683 
-1689 PSNSTEPLKI
+1689 
-1699 RDRYVKPFIEGEG
+1699 
-1712 LQPITLKKGQTV
+1712 
-1724 RYYVQYGGEP
+1724 
-1734 EPEVVWE
+1734 
-1741 KDDILVICDSEKR
+1741 
-1754 KTIDVESYATTIQ
+1754 
-1767 VRHAVRSDSGDY
+1767 
-1779 KLRLKNSSGE
+1779 
-1789 FVTIGKVLVLDVPT
+1789 
-1803 QPIGPIKIEK
+1803 
-1813 ARSNH
+1813 
-1818 VVISWQPPEDTG
+1818 
-1830 GCPLT
+1830 
-1835 GYLLEKMDVE
+1835 
-1845 NGTWLQAG
+1845 
-1853 ECGADQTTFD
+1853 
-1863 FTHLQKGRKFEFRV
+1863 
-1877 KAYNKEGESTPLET
+1877 
-1891 LLAVKTVNPYDPPE
+1891 PPE

>member
-26 IFECQLVAKPKPSIE
+26 IFECQLVAKPKPAIE

-49 SENTRTKFKIQSFGE
+49 SENARTKFKIQSFGE

-112 QIDGVAPTFIKKPSI
+112 QIDGLAPTFIKKPSI
-127 KQENDGK
+127 QQENDGK

-140 EIKADPKP
+140 QIQADPKP

-163 RHKFKVQNDGTMY
+163 RHKFKVQNDGKLY
-176 RATLEVDNVS
+176 FATLEVDNVS

-209 LNFDTNENERGFAP
+209 LNFDSEEVPVPADGFKPAFTDRPVTRQSDDGKNIIFECRCIGDPKPSYTWYHEKNEIAMAGRFSSEVEEDQNHCYRIRFTIKDVKQLDRGVYSVLAKNKHGESMAVINLNFDSSSKLISPDGKPPRFPQKPTISQKGDVLSMECILEAMPVADITWYHGQDKIVDGERFKILRKAISIDTYLLTLQISQPTANDGGIYRCHAFNPFGESNAHITLNFKANENERGFAP

-312 LNLNIEAEQETTK
+312 LNLNIEAEQESTK

-336 VSLDNGKLVRM
+336 VSEDNGKLVRM

-454 ECVWMKETTVI
+454 ECIWMKETTVI

-512 SQVIEIKDIVFEKP
+512 SQVIEIKDIVFEK
-526 PATKPII
+526 TVVKPII
-533 DAKFKDVE
+533 DAKFTDIEVQ
-541 IDEGGDLTLAA
+541 EGGDIMLAA

-572 KASETVIQEFTG
+572 KASETVLQEFNG

-592 NVTVEDAGSYK
+592 NATVEDAGSYK

-612 DECECKVK
+612 DECECMVK
-620 VNAKP
+620 VIAKP
-625 KPKDEEKPK
+625 KEKKDEEKTK
-634 KKPAKKV
+634 KKTVKKV
-641 EEEEKQE
+641 EEEKKEE

-655 VAKKETDEKAEEE
+655 TAKKVEEEKKEEEKVQLKKAEKKDLEQKGEEEKVQLKKVEKKDLEQKGEEE
-668 KVKLKKVE
+668 KVKLKK
-676 KQDLE
+676 L
-681 KQAEEDKLKLKKVE
+681 E
-695 KKETELK
+695 KKEQELK
-702 VEEQKVQLK
+702 VEEQKVQLR

-734 KEVELKVEG
+734 KEAELKIEG

-748 KKVERRASEAKVEE
+748 KKVERRSSVAKVEE

-768 KVEQPDKIEI
+768 KVEPEKIEI
-778 KVEEAKKVET
+778 KVEEAKSKTET

-848 NDDTKLRPGEVID
+848 NDDSKLRPGEVVD

-887 STPLRAIGEDGKA
+887 STPLRAIGEEGKA
-900 AIIVDFQ
+900 AVIVDFQ

-1006 RKYAKWGKEE
+1006 RKYAKWGNQE

-1055 GKEKKVVFEATFT
+1055 GREKKVTFEATFT

-1081 EIFTGS
+1081 EIFVGS

-1093 EGDNYT
+1093 EVDNYT
-1099 CTIFNPKVEDG
+1099 LTIFNPKVEDG
-1110 GKYTL
+1110 GKYTI

-1165 IGWYKGET
+1165 IAWYKGET

-1187 NGTVTLIIKNCTA
+1187 NGTVTLIIKHCTA
-1200 DDADTYRCQI
+1200 EDADTYRCQI

-1244 VTMACELDHVLGKVE
+1244 VTLACELDHVLGKVE

-1266 IVESDKVQIVKDGRK
+1266 IVEGDKVQIIKDGRK
-1281 HKLILKDAAKT
+1281 HKLVLKDVAKT
-1292 DSGVYRCVSNADKTE
+1292 DSGMYRCVSNADKTE

-1326 GNETEKLVLEIQ
+1326 GNETEKCVLEIQ

-1351 DTELKKDGRVDII
+1351 DTELKKDGRIEITND
-1364 NNGDGTHKLVFNKLE
+1364 GAGTHQLIFNKLE
-1379 LTDAGEIRCE
+1379 LGDAGEIRCE

-1425 LEVPFTTGE
+1425 LEVPFT
-1434 SRQSKVV
+1434 
-1441 AKLYKDGK
+1441 
-1449 PVPPEDVDIVVENDK
+1449 N
-1464 VVLKFKKTEFKDSG
+1464 
-1478 EYKIEL
+1478 
-1484 TNATGTEEHTTN
+1484 
-1496 VVFQD
+1496 
-1501 KPQPPQDLGC
+1501 
-1511 IGIYQTKCVVKWKA
+1511 
-1525 PENDGGAPLEKYVVE
+1525 
-1540 RQDVF
+1540 
-1545 KRSGW
+1545 
-1550 DVIGESPGDQCKF
+1550 
-1563 NCNDLVSGRHYKFRV
+1563 
-1578 KAVNKMGE
+1578 
-1586 SEYCAMEN
+1586 
-1594 DIIAKDP
+1594 
-1601 WTEPD
+1601 
-1606 PPRDLN
+1606 
-1612 IADWDKD
+1612 
-1619 FVDLRWKV
+1619 
-1627 PKSDGGAP
+1627 
-1635 ITSYMVEYKPYT
+1635 
-1647 AANWKHYAD
+1647 
-1656 VGAAELNLTIRGLT
+1656 
-1670 VGETF
+1670 
-1675 EFRVKAVN
+1675 
-1683 QGGASK
+1683 
-1689 PSNSTEPLKI
+1689 
-1699 RDRYVKPFIEGEG
+1699 
-1712 LQPITLKKGQTV
+1712 
-1724 RYYVQYGGEP
+1724 
-1734 EPEVVWE
+1734 
-1741 KDDILVICDSEKR
+1741 
-1754 KTIDVESYATTIQ
+1754 
-1767 VRHAVRSDSGDY
+1767 
-1779 KLRLKNSSGE
+1779 
-1789 FVTIGKVLVLDVPT
+1789 
-1803 QPIGPIKIEK
+1803 
-1813 ARSNH
+1813 
-1818 VVISWQPPEDTG
+1818 
-1830 GCPLT
+1830 
-1835 GYLLEKMDVE
+1835 
-1845 NGTWLQAG
+1845 
-1853 ECGADQTTFD
+1853 
-1863 FTHLQKGRKFEFRV
+1863 
-1877 KAYNKEGESTPLET
+1877 
-1891 LLAVKTVNPYDPPE
+1891 PPE
-1905 APGKPIVDD
+1905 APGKPYVDD

-1936 HYVIECKNKFLTDW
+1936 HYIIECKNKFLTDW
-1950 TECAKTEND
+1950 TECAKSEND
-1959 DCVGK
+1959 DCVLK

-1979 AVNKGGA
+1979 AVNKGGP

-1992 SDNHTVKHKNLKP
+1992 SDNHTVKH
-2005 RIDRTNLKN
+2005 
-2014 ITIKVGKSMIWSVDV
+2014 
-2029 KGEPE
+2029 
-2034 PEIIWT
+2034 
-2040 WRDDIPLTNTENIK
+2040 
-2054 IENANYHSNFSI
+2054 
-2066 KDAKRADTG
+2066 
-2075 KYKIVA
+2075 
-2081 QNVNGKDEE
+2081 
-2090 TVELVVLGS
+2090 
-2099 PGRPQG
+2099 
-2105 KLEVSNVT
+2105 
-2113 KKGLKLKWKKPADD
+2113 
-2127 GGSPILEY
+2127 
-2135 KIEKLKN
+2135 
-2142 RNGKWVRCGTV
+2142 RN
-2153 TGGPEILEAD
+2153 
-2163 ITGLDEGA
+2163 
-2171 TYKFRV
+2171 
-2177 IGVNAEGDGEP
+2177 
-2188 LESEE
+2188 
-2193 VVAKNPYD
+2193 
-2201 EPWKPGTPEIVD
+2201 
-2213 YDDKSVKLKWAAPK
+2213 
-2227 SDGGAPIQKYVIQ
+2227 
-2240 KKDRFKDWEDVSE
+2240 
-2253 VDGGETTA
+2253 
-2261 TIEDLKENTECQFRI
+2261 
-2276 VAVNKAGRSPES
+2276 
-2288 DPTKSHIV
+2288 
-2296 KHRAL
+2296 
-2301 KPRIDRTNLKPI
+2301 
-2313 VIRAGKMVHYDV
+2313 
-2325 NVKGEPEPEIT
+2325 
-2336 WIVKEKPVLADD
+2336 
-2348 NYEIIN
+2348 
-2354 KDYNTKFTL
+2354 
-2363 KDSLRKHSGVYKI
+2363 
-2376 QAKNEHGQ
+2376 
-2384 DEAEVEITILSSPS
+2384 
-2398 RPKGPLE
+2398 
-2405 VKDVTK
+2405 
-2411 NGCKLKWKKPDD
+2411 
-2423 DGGKP
+2423 
-2428 ITGYE
+2428 
-2433 LQKYDQKV
+2433 
-2441 GRWVPIG
+2441 
-2448 KAPADA
+2448 
-2454 EEFDVTGL
+2454 
-2462 QEGQHYKFRVK
+2462 
-2473 AINDEGESEPL
+2473 
-2484 ETEEYI
+2484 
-2490 VAKNP
+2490 
-2495 FDVPKAPTDVVIV
+2495 
-2508 DWDNQSATLEWKR
+2508 
-2521 PNSDG
+2521 
-2526 GAAITGYFIEKKEK
+2526 
-2540 GESKWEPAITTS
+2540 
-2552 SPECRAK
+2552 
-2559 VVDLPEKRVYQFR
+2559 
-2572 VSAINKA
+2572 
-2579 GTGEASDPTNFHT
+2579 
-2592 VKHRYL
+2592 L

-2632 KWFHGEKEL
+2632 KWFHGEKEI

-2702 ASDIHKHGCKL
+2702 ASDVHKHGCKL

-2743 CGQSTTPEANISGL
+2743 CGQSATPEANITGL

-2800 KPTNWSKDFVELE
+2800 QPTNWSKDFVELE
-2813 WTTPKSDGGA
+2813 WTAPKNDGGA
-2823 PITEYIIQKRDKAS
+2823 PVTEYIIQKRDKAS

-2851 KGTVE
+2851 RGTVE

-2869 AVNRAGQSEPSDISD
+2869 AVNRAGPSEPSDISD
-2884 SVIAKM
+2884 SVVAKM

-2919 TGEPAPKV
+2919 AGEPAPKV
-2927 TWEFKGKLVDG
+2927 TWEFKGQPVTGGGD
-2938 KEDDRIKL
+2938 ERIKL
-2946 DNEEYKTNLVIRN
+2946 DNEDYKTNLVIRN

-2971 AKNDSGTDTVDLE
+2971 AKNASGTDTVDLE

-2993 CLGPLKVTD
+2993 CLGPLKVSE

-3030 MDVDNGRW
+3030 MDVDSGRW

-3074 PLETDTSIKAKNPYD
+3074 PLETDTAIKAKNPYD

-3095 KPKATDWSRK
+3095 KPKPVDWSRK

-3158 TTYQFRVKAVNKGGH
+3158 TTYQFRVKAVNKGGQ
-3173 SPYSPLSDPVTVKD
+3173 SPYSPVSDPVTVKD

-3229 KARVEKDTPDVRVEF
+3229 KARVDKDQPDVRVEF
-3244 EDYRAKLSISNI
+3244 EDYRAKLNISNI
-3256 TRAHGGSY
+3256 TRAHGGTY

-3283 LDKPTA
+3283 LDKPTP

-3398 DKNFIE
+3398 DKNFVE

-3417 ITKYIVEKRVHGTIK
+3417 ITRYIVEKRVHGTIK

-3439 LGNKCEAK
+3439 VGNKCEAK

-3467 GPGIWSDHSKPITAK
+3467 GPGAWSDHSKPITCK

-3487 PKIDRRNLKNLSIAI
+3487 PKIDRRNLKNLSVAI

-3512 SGEPAPDV
+3512 AGEPAPDV

-3558 YMIKATNKFGSDQV
+3558 YVIKATNKFGTDQV

-3579 SKPAAP
+3579 SKPSVP

-3596 DSCKLEW
+3596 DSCRLEW

-3634 TDGPITEFPVE
+3634 TDGPLTEFPVE

-3660 NPEGESEPLE
+3660 NPEGESDPLE

-3728 WEKAIETNSPNPTA
+3728 WEKAIETSSPNPTA

-3763 GPSDPSDSSRTF
+3763 GPSNPSDSSRTF

-3817 WRVNKAI
+3817 WRVNKSI

-3885 LTASDITKET
+3885 LTASDITKES

-3915 IERFDDDVKAWVPHA
+3915 IERFDDDVKAWVPHT
-3930 RSVETNADINGLQDG
+3930 RSVETNADVGGLQDG
-3945 KKYKFRVS
+3945 KRYKFRVS

-3963 LEMAGDFIAKNPFD
+3963 LEQVGDFIAKNPFD

-4001 PVSDGGSPITGYVVE
+4001 PVSDGGSPVTGYVIE

-4027 MTVPAEATSAN
+4027 MAVPADATAAT

-4067 PPIIC
+4067 PPIVC

-4088 VRIKAGNNVVYD
+4088 VRIKAGNNVVFD

-4172 PSPPGGPLKVVE
+4172 PSPPGGPLKVAE

-4220 VYAGDSGSP
+4220 SYAGDSGSP
-4229 RCKAEIDGLIEGH
+4229 RCRAEIDGLIEGH

-4260 SMSNSVLAKN
+4260 SMANSVLAKN

-4283 KDYDKDYVELEWK
+4283 KDYDRDYVELEWK

-4308 YVVEKLGKYSSDWE
+4308 YVIEKLGKYSSDWE
-4322 KAAEVPEG
+4322 KAVEVPDG
-4330 DITSVKVPDLIE
+4330 GVTTARVPDLIE

-4358 GDPSRPTESHIAR
+4358 GDASRPTESHIAR

-4568 NKPDKPGKPL
+4568 NKPDKPGKPV
-4578 VVDWSDDHVDLE
+4578 VVDWSDEHVDLE
-4590 WTIPKKDGGAPITS
+4590 WSIPKKDGGAPITS

-4625 YKPSAKIK
+4625 YKPSAKIR

-4654 DPSEPSDPVVCK
+4654 DPSEPSDPVVCR
-4666 SRFVSPHFNK
+4666 SRFVPPHFNK
-4676 NALKDLVVPVGK
+4676 NALKDLIVPVGK

-4700 QVTAVWKRNGA
+4700 QVTAIWKRNGA
-4711 VIPES
+4711 LIPES

-4735 IRDDSG
+4735 VRDDTG
-4741 MYTLIVKNECGEFS
+4741 LYTLIVKNECGEFS
-4755 ASANVTVLDKPAPP
+4755 ASANVTVLDKPSPP

-4868 PPKPEVRDWDANSV
+4868 PPKPEVKDWDANSV

-4894 ATITEYIIQK
+4894 AAITEYIVQK

-4953 PTDAVLTRSRFIA
+4953 ASDAVLTRSRFIA

-4987 INFTGEPVPEV
+4987 INFTGEPVPDV
-4998 EWTLNG
+4998 AWTLNG
-5004 KPVKTDSRTT
+5004 KPVQTDKRTT

-5031 GDSGTYKLVI
+5031 GDSGTYRLVI
-5041 TNSSGT
+5041 SNSSGQ

-5064 GPMVYEEITEKSVT
+5064 GPTVYEEITEKSVT

-5175 GYDQI
+5175 GYEQI

-5199 IERRDLATGRWIQ
+5199 VERRDLATGRWIQ

-5301 SRGGN
+5301 SRGGT

-5339 IKASNQYG
+5339 IRAANQHG

-5379 NWDPPSD
+5379 NWDAPSD

-5404 DNWKMVFGTVPRC
+5404 DNWKMVYGTVPRC
-5417 SHTIKHL
+5417 SHTVKHL

-5466 VTDYTPSACTIA
+5466 VTDYTPSSCTIA
-5478 WKPPRVQTRPVV
+5478 WRPPKIQTRPIV
-5490 GYFVEK
+5490 GYLVEK

-5534 VNEVGVSKPSEP
+5534 VNEVGISRPSEP

-5567 DKITRNSVNLSWRTL
+5567 DKIACNSVNLSWRTL
-5582 RRDAKERIKG
+5582 RRDAKEKIKG

-5600 DDEKWL
+5600 DEENWK
-5606 DANSPTDLIADQAY
+5606 DANGVADLIPDQSY
-5620 RVENLEEGKEYQ
+5620 RVEGLDEGKEYQ
-5632 FRLIAVNEI
+5632 FRLIAVNDI
-5641 GMSDPS
+5641 GASEPS

-5652 VTLAEQPNKPMM
+5652 VTLQEQPNKPMM
-5664 DLSNVRDIT
+5664 DLRNVRDIT

-5688 FPKPVSTWFVNE
+5688 FPKPVATWFANE

-5711 TQLTDEAASIV
+5711 TQLTEEAASMV
-5722 VVKSVRADTK
+5722 VVKSVRGDTK

-5754 DRPSKPENIGVE
+5754 DRPSRPENIGVE

-5777 NAPQDDGGSPVTNY
+5777 NAPLNDGGSPVTNY

-5804 KVSSYCTTNY
+5804 KVSSYCTTTY

-5839 EPAQADSIVAKHP
+5839 DAAQADSIVAKHP

-5861 PSRVETTEDTI
+5861 PVRVETTEDTI
-5872 TITWTKPASNGGSPV
+5872 TISWTKPASNGGSPV

-5913 MCKITGLSEN
+5913 MCKVTGLSEN

-5978 IVPYTATPKPD
+5978 IVPYTATPRPN

-6002 ERIELPINDTEAIFK
+6002 DRIELPINDTEAIFK

-6163 DANYVTVTW
+6163 DANYVTVAW
-6172 ERPLMDGGSRIQG
+6172 ERPHMDGGSRIQG
-6185 YRFEYRDVL
+6185 YRFEYRDVQEG
-6194 DSTWIT
+6194 TWIT
-6200 NNFLIKDNS
+6200 NNFLIKDTS
-6209 YQVYNLLPGREY
+6209 YQVYNLMPGREY

-6242 FKIHGKITPPSAP
+6242 FKIHGKSTPPSAP

-6268 DLSWTPPATDGGSRI
+6268 DLSWTPPASDGGSKI

-6291 DIGGARWVKCNEN
+6291 DIGGARWVKCNES

-6331 YGVSPPSPETRSV
+6331 YGVSPPSAETRSV
-6344 RIGEQLDTEKPEWV
+6344 RVGEQLDTEKPEWV
-6358 KRLKFN
+6358 KRLKFQ

-6372 ELTCEA
+6372 ELSCEA

-6387 WLRNGKEITHGGQYA
+6387 WLRNGKEITHGGQFA
-6402 LESKNGVFSLHI
+6402 LESKNGVFKLHI

-6430 NFVGVI
+6430 NFVGVV

-6465 KIKLCFHGDQP
+6465 KIKLGFHGDQP
-6476 MEVNISKDREK
+6476 MEVNISKDRER
-6487 LIETEHIKYTVF
+6487 LVETEHIKYTVF

-6508 DVLDT
+6508 DVLDS

-6547 LLVSHVTKNMCTVSW
+6547 LLISHVTKNMCTVSW
-6562 KPPAYDGGRKVTHY
+6562 KPPTTDGGRKITHY

-6582 IKSQH
+6582 IKSPH

-6645 GVPIIHEVGG
+6645 GTPIIHEVGG

-6695 CVICTINCAN
+6695 CVICTINCPN

-6731 QLVKVVDPD
+6731 QLVKVEDPD

-6755 CVQNRGVEFVC
+6755 CIQNRGVEFVC

-6946 LDHVTLSWLPPS
+6946 LDHVTLSWLPPA

-7031 KPAKRV
+7031 KQTKRV
-7037 KYELDENGKPKRQ
+7037 KYELDENGKPKR
-7050 GKKEAISDYD
+7050 GKKEAIGDYD

-7083 DQYEILEEIGTG
+7083 DAYEILEEIGTG

-7138 HHRKLIYLH
+7138 HHRKLIHLH

-7191 CEAVKYMHERNIIHL
+7191 CEAVKYMHEKNIIHL

-7316 FIRRLLIKNTEKRMT
+7316 FIRRLLIKNKEKRMT
-7331 AHECLM
+7331 AHECLS

-7397 HETSVDR
+7397 IETSVDR

-7556 VTGKP
+7556 VAGKP
-7561 MPSVKWYKNG
+7561 MPTCKWYKNG
-7571 RELSK
+7571 RELSR

-7594 TKVEDSGEYK
+7594 TKVEDCGEYK
-7604 CVAVNPLGKAETTCV
+7604 CVAVNHLGKAETSCV

-7625 RAEQQLAAKP
+7625 RAEQALAAKQAEI
-7635 DVKKP
+7635 KRP
-7640 TIKKPEPAKTA
+7640 TIKKPEPSST
-7651 SSGARLGAPTNEAR
+7651 SSGARLGAPINEAR

-7671 ELIPLQS
+7671 EIMPLQS

-7689 QLKDVVAADGE
+7689 KLKDVVAADGE

-7715 IVWTR
+7715 IVWTK

-7743 INELFPEDSGVYVCT
+7743 INELFPEDKGVYVCT
-7758 AKNSMGEAFTQ
+7758 AKNSMGESSTQ

-7779 STSRPEGKG
+7779 STARPEGKG
-7788 IPIKPPVIKKH
+7788 IPIKAPVINKH
-7799 ADSGYY
+7799 AESGYH

-7817 NCTDPF
+7817 NCADPF

-7845 GDIHT
+7845 GDIYT

-7878 CTITVLAQDDQK
+7878 CTISVLAPEDQK
-7890 DKPTFAKFPASL
+7890 EKATFAKFPASL

-7912 SCETFEAPSKLQW
+7912 SCETYEPPSKLQW

-7942 KKDNKYTFTVAKCS
+7942 KKDNKYTFSVAKCS

-7967 VTRTGDAL
+7967 VTRAGDAL

>member
-26 IFECQLVAKPKPSIE
+26 VFECQLIAKPKPAIE

-49 SENTRTKFKIQSFGE
+49 SQNARTKFKIQSFGE

-102 FSPADEPVEK
+102 FSPVDEPVEK
-112 QIDGVAPTFIKKPSI
+112 QIDGLAPTFIKKPSI
-127 KQENDGK
+127 QQENDGK

-140 EIKADPKP
+140 QIQADPKP
-148 QIRWSHN
+148 QIRWAHN
-155 SKVIDNTP
+155 NKVIDFTP
-163 RHKFKVQNDGTMY
+163 RHKFKETNDGKLY
-176 RATLEVDNVS
+176 FVTLEVDNVS

-209 LNFDTNENERGFAP
+209 LNFDSEEVPIPADGFKPAFTERPVTRQSDDGKNIIFECRCIGDPKPTYTWYHEKSEVQMGGRFQSEVEEDQNHCYLIRFTIKDVKQLDRGVYNFLAKNKHGDSTATINLNFDSSAKLVNPEGKPPRFPQKPTISQKGEVLSMECILEALPVADITWYHGQDTITDGERFKILRKAISIDTYLLTLQISQPTANDGGIYRCHAFNPFGESNAHITLNFKANENDRGFAP

-255 WMRKKQEVTSSNK
+255 WMRKKQEVKSSNK

-286 IKDPNADDGGSYS
+286 IKDPSSEDGGSYS
-299 CIISNEFGESSAT
+299 CVISNEFGESSAT
-312 LNLNIEAEQETTK
+312 LNLNIESEQESTK
-325 NAPIFVEKPHI
+325 NAPVFVEKPHI

-363 EGRLL
+363 EGKLL
-368 QETSKLKMTMTQ
+368 QETNKLKITITA
-380 EKDVYHITLVLKD
+380 EKDVYHISLVLKD

-398 SGTYKCNIKNI
+398 SGTYKCNIKNL

-422 IIPVIKEKPK
+422 IVPVIKEKPK
-432 LVTNVKKRTASIECS
+432 LVTNVKKRMAAIECT

-454 ECVWMKETTVI
+454 ECIWMKETTVI
-465 KETHRHMIKI
+465 KETHRHLIKI
-475 EETREGEFSVKLNIV
+475 EETREGEFSVKLNISE
-490 GLSEADFGAYKLVAK
+490 LSEADFGAYKLVAK

-526 PATKPII
+526 PPTKPII
-533 DAKFKDVE
+533 DTKFKDVE
-541 IDEGGDLTLAA
+541 IDEGGNLTLAV

-572 KASETVIQEFTG
+572 KTSETVIQEFSG
-584 RMAKLVVK
+584 RMAKLQVK
-592 NVTVEDAGSYK
+592 NCTVEDAGMYK
-603 VSISNETQS
+603 VSISNENQS
-612 DECECKVK
+612 AECEAKVTVK
-620 VNAKP
+620 AKP
-625 KPKDEEKPK
+625 KEKDEEKK
-634 KKPAKKV
+634 KKVVKKVEEKKEEKMEEKKVEVKKQTIEMNGVEQVAEIKVEEKKAEVKVEAKKV
-641 EEEEKQE
+641 EEKKGEIKVEEKKAE
-648 EKVELKK
+648 VKVE
-655 VAKKETDEKAEEE
+655 A
-668 KVKLKKVE
+668 KKVE
-676 KQDLE
+676 
-681 KQAEEDKLKLKKVE
+681 E
-695 KKETELK
+695 KKAE
-702 VEEQKVQLK
+702 VK
-711 KVEKKDGELKVEEK
+711 KAELKVEEK
-725 KAELKKVER
+725 KAETKKVAAK
-734 KEVELKVEG
+734 KE
-743 EKVEL
+743 EKIEI
-748 KKVERRASEAKVEE
+748 KIEEE
-762 KKVELK
+762 KKVE
-768 KVEQPDKIEI
+768 
-778 KVEEAKKVET
+778 AKKEA
-788 KKEEKIQIKV
+788 KKEEKIEIKI
-798 EEDRRGSIPKIKE
+798 EEEAKPEVPKVKE
-811 EPAPAQKGL
+811 PPAAQKGL
-820 EAPSIEIIRDK
+820 EAPSIEIIRDSK
-831 GSRRGSFMDDR
+831 NGSRRGSFLDDR
-842 RPSLLI
+842 RPSLLMG
-848 NDDTKLRPGEVID
+848 DDTKLRPGEVVD

-879 MDEKINQP
+879 MDEKINLP
-887 STPLRAIGEDGKA
+887 STPLRAIGEEGKA
-900 AIIVDFQ
+900 AAIVDFQ
-907 ESYSAVEDQTGYISV
+907 ESYSAVEDQTGYISI

-943 GGRYKHHTDG
+943 AGRYKHHTDG

-980 HGEDSADVQLYVS
+980 HGEDSAEVQLYVS
-993 DASGMDFRAMLKK
+993 DSSGMDFRAMLKK

-1055 GKEKKVVFEATFT
+1055 GREKKVTFEANFT
-1068 KPNAKAKWLFRKD
+1068 KPNAKAKWMLRKD

-1087 KYKFKA
+1087 KYKFKV
-1093 EGDNYT
+1093 EGDLYT
-1099 CTIFNPKVEDG
+1099 CVITNPKVEDG

-1115 EIAGISC
+1115 EIAGVSC

-1134 YKFTKNLKKAEK
+1134 YKFTKNLKKVEK
-1146 GFLTHDC
+1146 GFLTHDT

-1165 IGWYKGET
+1165 ISWWKGET
-1173 KLENNDKYVIGKDL
+1173 KLENNDRYVIGKDL
-1187 NGTVTLIIKNCTA
+1187 NGTVSLIIKNCVQS
-1200 DDADTYRCQI
+1200 DADTYTCRI
-1210 EKQTD
+1210 EKQPD

-1236 QQLFVKDT
+1236 QSLFVKDT
-1244 VTMACELDHVLGKVE
+1244 VTLACELDHVLGKVE
-1259 WFKGDEK
+1259 WFKGDTK
-1266 IVESDKVQIVKDGRK
+1266 IVESDKVQIIKDGRK
-1281 HKLILKDAAKT
+1281 HKLVLKDVEKA
-1292 DSGVYRCVSNADKTE
+1292 DSGMYRCVSNADKTE
-1307 AEIFVKRPNK
+1307 ADIQVKRPNK
-1317 FMKKLSDTV
+1317 ILKRLQDTT
-1326 GNETEKLVLEIQ
+1326 GDETQKCVLEIK
-1338 VQDEEADVAFFLG
+1338 VEDEEADVKFYLG
-1351 DTELKKDGRVDII
+1351 DDEITKNDRIDIVAT
-1364 NNGDGTHKLVFNKLE
+1364 GDGTHQLIYNKLE

-1389 CGPLTSKCTLKI
+1389 CGPLTTKCTLKV

-1414 KVETPAKVEKV
+1414 KVETPAKAEKV
-1425 LEVPFTTGE
+1425 MEIPFTTGE
-1434 SRQSKVV
+1434 SRQSKVI
-1441 AKLYKDGK
+1441 AKVYKDGK
-1449 PVPPEDVDIVVENDK
+1449 PVSPDDVDIVVEKDK
-1464 VVLKFKKTEFKDSG
+1464 LVIKFKKTEFKDSG
-1478 EYKIEL
+1478 EYKIVLE
-1484 TNATGTEEHTTN
+1484 NATGTEEHTTS

-1501 KPQPPQDLGC
+1501 IPQPPTEIQVGNVF
-1511 IGIYQTKCVVKWKA
+1511 QTRCVVKWKA
-1525 PENDGGAPLEKYVVE
+1525 PVNDGGSPLTKYVLE

-1550 DVIGESPGDQCKF
+1550 DVLQDVPGDQTKF
-1563 NCNDLVSGRHYKFRV
+1563 AVTDLNPGRHYKFRI

-1586 SEYCAMEN
+1586 SDYCSMEE
-1594 DIIAKDP
+1594 DFIAKDP

-1606 PPRDLN
+1606 PPRDLV
-1612 IADWDKD
+1612 ISDWDKD
-1619 FVDLRWKV
+1619 FVELSWKV
-1627 PKSDGGAP
+1627 PASDGGAP
-1635 ITSYMVEYKPYT
+1635 IKSYIVEYKPYT
-1647 AANWKHYAD
+1647 AANWKNFEE
-1656 VGAAELNLTIRGLT
+1656 VGPDQTKTTLRGLT
-1670 VGETF
+1670 EGETF
-1675 EFRVKAVN
+1675 EFRVKATN

-1689 PSNSTEPLKI
+1689 PSNNTEPLRI

-1712 LQPITLKKGQTV
+1712 LKPITLKKGHTI
-1724 RYYVQYGGEP
+1724 RYYIQYGGEP

-1741 KDDILVICDSEKR
+1741 KDDILIICDSEKR
-1754 KTIDVESYATTIQ
+1754 KTIDVESSSTTLQ
-1767 VRHAVRSDSGDY
+1767 VRHAVRADSGSY
-1779 KLRLKNSSGE
+1779 KLKLKNSSGE
-1789 FVTIGKVLVLDVPT
+1789 FVTSAKVLVLDVPT

-1853 ECGADQTTFD
+1853 ECSADQLTFD
-1863 FTHLQKGRKFEFRV
+1863 FQHLQKGRKFEFRV

-1905 APGKPIVDD
+1905 APGKPFVDD
-1914 YGVDFVELKW
+1914 YGIDFAELKW
-1924 EKPEKDGGRPIT
+1924 EAPEKDGGRPIT
-1936 HYVIECKNKFLTDW
+1936 HYIVEFKNKFLSDW
-1950 TECAKTEND
+1950 TECAKTETPD
-1959 DCVGK
+1959 TVCK
-1964 VHGLKEKVVYQFRVR
+1964 VPNLKAKVIYQFRVR

-1992 SDNHTVKHKNLKP
+1992 SDNHTVKHK
-2005 RIDRTNLKN
+2005 
-2014 ITIKVGKSMIWSVDV
+2014 
-2029 KGEPE
+2029 
-2034 PEIIWT
+2034 
-2040 WRDDIPLTNTENIK
+2040 
-2054 IENANYHSNFSI
+2054 
-2066 KDAKRADTG
+2066 
-2075 KYKIVA
+2075 
-2081 QNVNGKDEE
+2081 
-2090 TVELVVLGS
+2090 
-2099 PGRPQG
+2099 
-2105 KLEVSNVT
+2105 
-2113 KKGLKLKWKKPADD
+2113 
-2127 GGSPILEY
+2127 
-2135 KIEKLKN
+2135 
-2142 RNGKWVRCGTV
+2142 
-2153 TGGPEILEAD
+2153 
-2163 ITGLDEGA
+2163 
-2171 TYKFRV
+2171 
-2177 IGVNAEGDGEP
+2177 
-2188 LESEE
+2188 
-2193 VVAKNPYD
+2193 
-2201 EPWKPGTPEIVD
+2201 
-2213 YDDKSVKLKWAAPK
+2213 
-2227 SDGGAPIQKYVIQ
+2227 
-2240 KKDRFKDWEDVSE
+2240 
-2253 VDGGETTA
+2253 
-2261 TIEDLKENTECQFRI
+2261 
-2276 VAVNKAGRSPES
+2276 
-2288 DPTKSHIV
+2288 
-2296 KHRAL
+2296 
-2301 KPRIDRTNLKPI
+2301 
-2313 VIRAGKMVHYDV
+2313 
-2325 NVKGEPEPEIT
+2325 
-2336 WIVKEKPVLADD
+2336 
-2348 NYEIIN
+2348 
-2354 KDYNTKFTL
+2354 
-2363 KDSLRKHSGVYKI
+2363 
-2376 QAKNEHGQ
+2376 
-2384 DEAEVEITILSSPS
+2384 
-2398 RPKGPLE
+2398 
-2405 VKDVTK
+2405 
-2411 NGCKLKWKKPDD
+2411 
-2423 DGGKP
+2423 
-2428 ITGYE
+2428 
-2433 LQKYDQKV
+2433 
-2441 GRWVPIG
+2441 
-2448 KAPADA
+2448 
-2454 EEFDVTGL
+2454 
-2462 QEGQHYKFRVK
+2462 
-2473 AINDEGESEPL
+2473 
-2484 ETEEYI
+2484 
-2490 VAKNP
+2490 
-2495 FDVPKAPTDVVIV
+2495 
-2508 DWDNQSATLEWKR
+2508 
-2521 PNSDG
+2521 
-2526 GAAITGYFIEKKEK
+2526 
-2540 GESKWEPAITTS
+2540 
-2552 SPECRAK
+2552 
-2559 VVDLPEKRVYQFR
+2559 
-2572 VSAINKA
+2572 
-2579 GTGEASDPTNFHT
+2579 
-2592 VKHRYL
+2592 YL

-2603 RTNLNPITIKA
+2603 RTNLVPVTVKA
-2614 GLSVQYDIDI
+2614 GLSVQYDIDV

-2632 KWFHGEKEL
+2632 KWFRGDKEV

-2647 KIDNVDYNTK
+2647 KVDNVDYNTK
-2657 FFIMRGR
+2657 LFIVRGR
-2664 RNLTGK
+2664 RNLSGK

-2686 EICILSKPG
+2686 EITILSKPS

-2702 ASDIHKHGCKL
+2702 ASDVHKHGCKL
-2713 KWKAPLDDGGMPI
+2713 KWKPPLDDGGMPI

-2743 CGQSTTPEANISGL
+2743 CGQSSTPEANISGL

-2785 IAKDPY
+2785 IAKDPF

-2800 KPTNWSKDFVELE
+2800 TPTNWSKDFVELE
-2813 WTTPKSDGGA
+2813 WVKPKSDGGA

-2837 RKWQDAATVKGDRT
+2837 RKWQDAATVSGDRT
-2851 KGTVE
+2851 RGVVE

-2869 AVNRAGQSEPSDISD
+2869 AINKAGPSEPSDISD
-2884 SVIAKM
+2884 SVVARP

-2895 KIDRKNLDK
+2895 RIDRKNLNK
-2904 KVLRSGQLLNVEADV
+2904 KILRSGQLLNVEADV

-2927 TWEFKGKLVDG
+2927 TWELSGKVILGRD
-2938 KEDDRIKL
+2938 EDRVRV
-2946 DNEEYKTNLVIRN
+2946 DNEDYKTNLIVRN
-2959 LKRSDAGIYKIT
+2959 LKRADSGMYKVT
-2971 AKNDSGTDTVDLE
+2971 AKNDSGTDTVEME

-2993 CLGPLKVTD
+2993 CKGPLKVSD
-3002 VTADGCKLNWLPP
+3002 MTAEGCKLAWQPP
-3015 EDDGGEPIQAYIVER
+3015 DDDGGEPIQAYVVER
-3030 MDVDNGRW
+3030 MDVDSGRW
-3038 IQVCETRFPEADV
+3038 IQVCESRFPEADV
-3051 TGLQEGKEY
+3051 TGLQEGKDY
-3060 MLRVKA
+3060 MFRVKA

-3074 PLETDTSIKAKNPYD
+3074 PLETETSVRAKNPYD
-3089 APSAPG
+3089 PPGAPG
-3095 KPKATDWSRK
+3095 KPKPTDWSRK
-3105 FVMLEWKEPESDG
+3105 HVFLEWNEPESDG
-3118 NAPIQKYII
+3118 GAPITKYIV

-3133 STKWQKAMETDG
+3133 STKWQKALETDG
-3145 PETKAKVPDLFEG
+3145 PVNKAKIPDLFEG
-3158 TTYQFRVKAVNKGGH
+3158 TTYQFRVKAVNKGGQ
-3173 SPYSPLSDPVTVKD
+3173 SPYSPLSEPVLVKD

-3195 RSTLKNITLKGGQS
+3195 RTTLKNLTLKGGQS
-3209 LRLDCKI
+3209 LKLDCKI

-3229 KARVEKDTPDVRVEF
+3229 KARVEKDNPDVRVEF
-3244 EDYRAKLSISNI
+3244 EDYRAKLTISGV
-3256 TRAHGGSY
+3256 TRAHNGIY

-3270 ASGYDEAQITVTV
+3270 ASGYDEVQINITV

-3311 LDDGGVPIE
+3311 LDDGGVPIDH
-3320 YYNVEK
+3320 YNVEK

-3332 RWLPVG
+3332 RWVPVG
-3338 RTHDTHMDVANL
+3338 RTADTHMDVTNL

-3372 ATDTYITAKNPFD
+3372 ATEQYMVAKNPFD
-3385 EPGKPGTPEAYDW
+3385 EPGKPGTPEAFDW

-3410 MTDGGSP
+3410 MSDGGSP
-3417 ITKYIVEKRVHGTIK
+3417 ITKYIVEKREHGTIK

-3439 LGNKCEAK
+3439 IGNKCEAK
-3447 VTELNEGEVYEFKVR
+3447 VTDLNEGEVYEFKVR
-3462 AVNEA
+3462 ALNEA
-3467 GPGIWSDHSKPITAK
+3467 GPGVWSDQSKPITAK
-3482 PRKLP
+3482 PRKLA
-3487 PKIDRRNLKNLSIAI
+3487 PKIDRRNLKNLSVGI

-3539 VPYNSKFA
+3539 VPYNSKFV
-3547 NQNPDRRDSGK
+3547 NTNPDRRDSGK
-3558 YMIKATNKFGSDQV
+3558 YVIKATNKFGSDQV

-3579 SKPAAP
+3579 SKPSIP

-3596 DSCKLEW
+3596 DSCRLEW
-3603 KKPKD
+3603 QKPKD

-3620 KFDPDNGIWMNAGK
+3620 KFDPDNGIWMSAGK

-3670 TAGTVV
+3670 TTGTVL
-3676 AKDSFSVPDT
+3676 AKDSFTVPDT
-3686 PSAPTVVDWSEN
+3686 PSAPTVADWSEN

-3728 WEKAIETNSPNPTA
+3728 WEKALETSSPAATA

-3757 IAINKA
+3757 IAVNKA
-3763 GPSDPSDSSRTF
+3763 GQSDPSDSSRTF

-3788 RTIRDLSISA
+3788 RTIRDVSISA
-3798 GSMLKFDVAI
+3798 GSMLKFDVTVF
-3808 SGEPAPKCE
+3808 GEPAPKCE
-3817 WRVNKAI
+3817 WRINKATI
-3824 VTGGDRRLEILNTD
+3824 PSDKRVEVLNTD
-3838 YNSKFILRPAN
+3838 YNSKFIMRPAN

-3864 GRDHVLVQ
+3864 GRDQVCVQ
-3872 VTVTDKPGPPEGP
+3872 VVVTDKPGPPEGP
-3885 LTASDITKET
+3885 LQVSDITKES
-3895 CKLKWKRPKDDGGC
+3895 CKLKWKRPRDDGGC

-3915 IERFDDDVKAWVPHA
+3915 IERFDDDANAWVPHA
-3930 RSVETNADINGLQDG
+3930 RAVETTADISGLQNG

-3963 LEMAGDFIAKNPFD
+3963 LEQAGDFIAKNPFD

-3991 TDFVKLAWQP
+3991 PEFVKLAWQP
-4001 PVSDGGSPITGYVVE
+4001 PVSDGGSPVTGYVVE

-4027 MTVPAEATSAN
+4027 MQVPATATEAT
-4038 VPDLLEGQKYEF
+4038 VPDLMEGQKYEF
-4050 RVRAV
+4050 RVRAI

-4072 KPRNQPPKI
+4072 KPKNQPPKI
-4081 DRTNLVE
+4081 DRTNLID
-4088 VRIKAGNNVVYD
+4088 VRIKAGNNVVFD

-4111 RWSISKREI
+4111 RWALNKRELKQNERFKI
-4120 KPTDRYKLQNY
+4120 QNY
-4131 DYSTK
+4131 DYNTK
-4136 LTIRSA
+4136 ITVRSA
-4142 TREESG
+4142 TRAESG
-4148 TYQLDAENE
+4148 TYTIEAENE
-4157 NGKDTATVQVTVLDV
+4157 NGKDTANVFVTVLDV
-4172 PSPPGGPLKVVE
+4172 PSPPGGPLKVDE
-4184 ITANTAVLE
+4184 ITANGAILE
-4193 WRPPSDDGGL
+4193 WRAPEDDGGL

-4211 KLDEVKGTW
+4211 KLDETKGTW
-4220 VYAGDSGSP
+4220 VYAGDSGSNK
-4229 RCKAEIDGLIEGH
+4229 CKAEIDGLIDGH
-4242 TYKFRVRAA
+4242 TYKFRVRAQ

-4260 SMSNSVLAKN
+4260 SMANAVLAKN
-4270 PYRAPDRPEQVEI
+4270 PFRAPSRPESVVI
-4283 KDYDKDYVELEWK
+4283 KDYDKDYVDLEWK
-4296 APENDGGSPITG
+4296 TPENDGGAPITG
-4308 YVVEKLGKYSSDWE
+4308 YVVEKLSKYSGDWE
-4322 KAAEVPEG
+4322 KCAEV
-4330 DITSVKVPDLIE
+4330 DADCNTAKVPDLIE
-4342 GTAYQF
+4342 GAAYQF
-4348 RVRAINRAGE
+4348 RVKAVNRAGE
-4358 GDPSRPTESHIAR
+4358 GEASRPTESHIAR

-4377 KIDRNYLSN
+4377 RIDRNSLSN

-4399 PVSGEPV
+4399 PVQGEPV

-4429 NYRTKLRVI
+4429 DYRTKIRVM
-4438 DVKRAD
+4438 DVKRGD

-4453 NKNGIDIANVNV
+4453 NKNGVDIADVNV
-4465 TILDVP
+4465 IVLDIP
-4471 APPEGPIRHE
+4471 APPEGPIRFE
-4481 NLSKTGVTL
+4481 NLSKNGVTL

-4512 TDQLRWV
+4512 TDQLRWI

-4550 GESTP
+4550 GESIP
-4555 LVTSQPITAKDPY
+4555 LATSQPITAKDPY
-4568 NKPDKPGKPL
+4568 TKPDKPGKPV
-4578 VVDWSDDHVDLE
+4578 VVDWSDNHVDLE
-4590 WTIPKKDGGAPITS
+4590 WPIPKKDGGSPITS
-4604 YIVEKRPR
+4604 YIVEKKPR

-4633 ELTKDEEYEFRV
+4633 DLTKDEEYEFRV
-4645 CAVNKAGVS
+4645 CAVNKAGVG
-4654 DPSEPSDPVVCK
+4654 DPSESSDPVVCK
-4666 SRFVSPHFNK
+4666 SRFVPPHFDK
-4676 NALKDLVVPVGK
+4676 NALKDLIVPVGK
-4688 KIAYNISVEASP
+4688 KIAYNVTVEASP
-4700 QVTAVWKRNGA
+4700 NVTATWKRDG
-4711 VIPES
+4711 VIIPES
-4716 QRVIREVYNN
+4716 QRVIREAYNN

-4735 IRDDSG
+4735 VRDDCG
-4741 MYTLIVKNECGEFS
+4741 MYTLIVKNECGEYS
-4755 ASANVTVLDKPAPP
+4755 ASGHVTVLDKPSPP

-4774 ITNITTEGCRL
+4774 ISNITTEGCRL
-4785 EWKLPKD
+4785 EWKIPKD

-4807 MSRGTWTNA
+4807 MSRGTWSAA
-4816 GMSTSLVNEISRLI
+4816 GMSTSLINEISRLI

-4842 NEIGESEPLDCSHPI
+4842 NEIGESEPLDSSNPI
-4857 IAKNDYEEPSQ
+4857 VAKNDFEEPSQ
-4868 PPKPEVRDWDANSV
+4868 PPKPQVVDWDANSV
-4882 TIQWNPPKSDGG
+4882 SLEWNPPKSDGG
-4894 ATITEYIIQK
+4894 AQITEYIVQK
-4904 KEKDSPYWSN
+4904 KEKDSPYWST
-4914 AGRVPGIKRDL
+4914 AGRVPGIQRNLKV
-4925 QIPDLATETEYEFR
+4925 PDLATETEWEFR

-4953 PTDAVLTRSRFIA
+4953 ASDAVLTRSRFIA

-4987 INFTGEPVPEV
+4987 VNFTGEPVPDV
-4998 EWTLNG
+4998 TWTLNG
-5004 KPVKTDSRTT
+5004 KPVETDKRTT
-5014 MTALGHHTIV
+5014 LTAVGHHTIV

-5031 GDSGTYKLVI
+5031 GDSGDYKLVI
-5041 TNSSGT
+5041 SNSSGK
-5047 DEGSFNLTVL
+5047 DEGSFHLTVL
-5057 DRPDPPQ
+5057 DRPDPPE
-5064 GPMVYEEITEKSVT
+5064 GPMNYEEITEKSVT
-5078 ISWKPPLDNGGSE
+5078 ISWKPPTDNGGSE
-5091 LTGYVVEKKDL
+5091 ITGYVVEKKDL

-5139 ENLQGRSDGLMSAHP
+5139 ENLQGRSDGLVSKHP
-5154 VVAKDQFVVPGPP
+5154 VVAKDQFVLPGPP
-5167 TKPDIIDS
+5167 TKPDITDS

-5180 TLSWKP
+5180 TLTWKP
-5186 PISDGGSRISGYI
+5186 PISDGGSRITGYN
-5199 IERRDLATGRWIQ
+5199 IERRDAATGRWIQ

-5221 EYTDTG
+5221 EFTDTG

-5233 YEYRVSAVNQAGQG
+5233 YDYRVSAVNAAGQG
-5247 NPSDSSVKC
+5247 APSDISNKC
-5256 WARPMQ
+5256 WAKPMQ
-5262 QAPALNMDSFSKRTI
+5262 QAPSLNLDSFGKRKI

-5283 PIVITIPLVGAPL
+5283 PIVLTIPLVGAPI
-5296 PTVEW
+5296 PKVEW
-5301 SRGGN
+5301 FRGGV
-5306 KIPETS
+5306 KVPEGS
-5312 RVSIDTNMEQTVFRV
+5312 RVSIDTNSEHTVFRV
-5327 DNSNRNDSGTYK
+5327 DKSDRKDSDTYK

-5347 EDVKEFEVIVVD
+5347 EDVKDFEVIVVD
-5359 RPQPPKYVS
+5359 RPQPPRNVFA
-5368 GLETTQDSVTL
+5368 LETTQDTVTL
-5379 NWDPPSD
+5379 NWDPPKD

-5404 DNWKMVFGTVPRC
+5404 DNWKMVYGTVPRC

-5429 YVFRVRAENIYGAS
+5429 YIFRVRAENIYGAS
-5443 EPTESKPIS
+5443 EPTESKTIS
-5452 PKSPDPPEAVDKPT
+5452 PKSPDPPAAVDKP
-5466 VTDYTPSACTIA
+5466 VIDDYTPNSCTIS
-5478 WKPPRVQTRPVV
+5478 WKAPRVQTRPVV
-5490 GYFVEK
+5490 GYIVEK

-5510 PTTNTTYTIPDLM
+5510 PTVNLTYTIPDLV

-5534 VNEVGVSKPSEP
+5534 VNDVGCSKPSEP

-5552 SHQRKRPNQPDPPSI
+5552 QHQRKRPNQPDPPSI
-5567 DKITRNSVNLSWRTL
+5567 DKITRNSVTLSWRTL
-5582 RRDAKERIKG
+5582 RRDAKEKIRG
-5592 YIVQYRVK
+5592 YIVQYRFK
-5600 DDEKWL
+5600 DEEKWL
-5606 DANSPTDLIADQAY
+5606 DANTMDDLISEQSY
-5620 RVENLEEGKEYQ
+5620 RVENLEENKEYQ
-5632 FRLIAVNEI
+5632 FRLIAVNDI
-5641 GMSDPS
+5641 GSSDPS
-5647 RPSIS
+5647 RPSIT
-5652 VTLAEQPNKPMM
+5652 VILQEQPNKPMM
-5664 DLSNVRDIT
+5664 DLRNVRDIT
-5673 VRAGEDFNIHVPYTA
+5673 VRAGEDFNIHIPYTA
-5688 FPKPVSTWFVNE
+5688 FPKPVASWFANDE
-5700 ELLDD
+5700 ALDD
-5705 RDKRFH
+5705 SDSRVHK
-5711 TQLTDEAASIV
+5711 QLTDEAAIIV
-5722 VVKSVRADTK
+5722 VTNSKRTDSK

-5754 DRPSKPENIGVE
+5754 DRPSKPENIAVE
-5766 SYGGEHLVLCW
+5766 SYGGEHLILCW
-5777 NAPQDDGGSPVTNY
+5777 NPPLDDGGSPVTNY

-5797 KNSNAWT
+5797 KSSANWT
-5804 KVSSYCTTNY
+5804 KVSSYCTSTF
-5814 LKIRNLRLNQLYDF
+5814 LKIRNLRINQQYDF
-5828 RVYAENKYGLS
+5828 RVCAENKYGLS
-5839 EPAQADSIVAKHP
+5839 EPAQSDSIVARHP
-5852 FDPPSQPGT
+5852 FDVPTQPGT
-5861 PSRVETTEDTI
+5861 PTRMDTTEDSV
-5872 TITWTKPASNGGSPV
+5872 TITWAKPASNGGSPI
-5887 THYIVEKK
+5887 THYVVEKR
-5895 LATEGHWSKV
+5895 LAAEGNWTKV

-5913 MCKITGLSEN
+5913 VCKIAGLSEN
-5923 HEYVFRVAAVNAAG
+5923 REYVFRVAAVNAAG
-5937 TSPYSNPSDPIMV
+5937 QSPFSSASDPIMV
-5950 SAAFTAPKIT
+5950 TAAFTAPKIT
-5960 SDIGMRDILV
+5960 SDIGMRDITV

-5978 IVPYTATPKPD
+5978 IVPYTAIPRPD
-5989 AIWMVNGN
+5989 AFWLVNGN
-5997 EVSRN
+5997 EVSKN
-6002 ERIELPINDTEAIFK
+6002 ERIDLLVTDTEAVFK
-6017 NDNSKRIDSGSYT
+6017 NDSAKRLDTGSYT

-6046 LVVDKPS
+6046 LVVDKPT
-6053 PPIGPLEVSE
+6053 PPIGPLEVTE

-6068 CTLSWKTPLDD
+6068 CTLSWKVPLDD

-6121 NFRVRAENQYGVSD
+6121 SFRVRAENQYGISD

-6185 YRFEYRDVL
+6185 YRFEYRDVT
-6194 DSTWIT
+6194 DSSWIVC
-6200 NNFLIKDNS
+6200 NFLIKDNS

-6242 FKIHGKITPPSAP
+6242 FKIHTKITAPAAP
-6255 GAPAVVKVGKSFV
+6255 GAPAIIKVGKSFV
-6268 DLSWTPPATDGGSRI
+6268 DLSWTPPASDGGSRI
-6283 LGYYVERR
+6283 TGYYVERR
-6291 DIGGARWVKCNEN
+6291 DVGGARWVKCNES
-6304 NIPVTELTVTNLI
+6304 NIPVTELTVSNLI

-6331 YGVSPPSPETRSV
+6331 YGVSPPSVETRSV

-6358 KRLKFN
+6358 KRLKFS

-6372 ELTCEA
+6372 QLTCEA

-6387 WLRNGKEITHGGQYA
+6387 WLRNGKEITHGGQFA

-6422 GDYTCEAL
+6422 GDYTCEAI
-6430 NFVGVI
+6430 NFVGVV
-6436 HTTGALKIG
+6436 HTTAAVKIG

-6451 NIPSDVYLVKGDNA
+6451 NIPSDVYLIKGENS
-6465 KIKLCFHGDQP
+6465 KIKLAFSGDQP

-6487 LIETEHIKYTVF
+6487 LIETDHIKYTVF

-6508 DVLDT
+6508 DVDDS

-6547 LLVSHVTKNMCTVSW
+6547 LLISHVTKNMCTVSW
-6562 KPPAYDGGRKVTHY
+6562 KPPSHDGGRKVTHY
-6576 IVERRD
+6576 VVERRD

-6600 IIKGLIEG
+6600 IIKGLIEF

-6621 GIGPALEGVDPIK
+6621 GMGPALEGVDPIK
-6634 ARGPYDLPSAP
+6634 ARGPYDLPSPP
-6645 GVPIIHEVGG
+6645 GIPIIHEVGG

-6668 GGARIQ
+6668 GGSRIQ
-6674 GYWIEKREQDT
+6674 GYWIEKREQGSE
-6685 DTWQRVNTTL
+6685 TWQRVNTVS
-6695 CVICTINCAN
+6695 CSICTINCPN
-6705 LVEGRHYEFRVAAQN
+6705 LVEGRFYEFRVAAQN
-6720 EIGVSEFSKAS
+6720 EVGVSEFSKAS
-6731 QLVKVVDPD
+6731 QLIKAEDPD
-6740 VVKPPEVVKPLNTLT
+6740 VCKPPEIVKPLNTLT
-6755 CVQNRGVEFVC
+6755 CVQNRNVEFTC
-6766 KITGVPRPR
+6766 KITGVPRPK

-6788 SRYHM
+6788 ARYYM
-6793 YSDGDTHHLAI
+6793 YSDGDMHHLAI

-6810 DADEYTCRAA
+6810 DADEYTCRAV
-6820 NRGGVR
+6820 NKGGIK
-6826 STKASLIIKSPPKLN
+6826 STKASLVIKSPPKLN

-6899 IRDGSQLDSGTYT
+6899 IRDGTQLDSGTYT

-6926 KIQISDRP
+6926 NIQISDRP
-6934 DKPRNLTIDQIG
+6934 DKPRNLTVDQIG
-6946 LDHVTLSWLPPS
+6946 LDHVTLSWLPPA

-6999 HQYEFRVFA
+6999 HKYEFRVFA

-7018 DQTELISL
+7018 DQTELVSL

-7050 GKKEAISDYD
+7050 GKREPISDYD
-7060 DYVFDV
+7060 SYVFDV

-7083 DQYEILEEIGTG
+7083 DLYEILEEIGTG

-7112 AAKFIPVSTNAER
+7112 AAKFIPVSTSSER
-7125 ELIRREIDIMNQL
+7125 DLIRKEIDIMNQL
-7138 HHRKLIYLH
+7138 HHRKLIHLH
-7147 DAFEDEDEMVLIYEF
+7147 DAFEDDDEFVLIYEF
-7162 LSGGELFERITTEG
+7162 LSGGELFERITMEG
-7176 YRMCEQEIIE
+7176 YSMCEQEIIE

-7217 RNTNQVKLIDF
+7217 RNSNQVKLIDF
-7228 GLATKLNPNEMV
+7228 GLATRLNPNEMV

-7259 VGFYTDMWAVGVLA
+7259 VGFYTDMWAIGVLA

-7303 EVAFRDVSEECKD
+7303 EVAFKDASEECKD

-7331 AHECLM
+7331 AHECLT
-7337 HVWLSD
+7337 HAWLSD
-7343 TYNSSTSVISIE
+7343 GYNSSTSLISIE
-7355 RYKQIRDLIRRK
+7355 RYKTIRDHIRRK
-7367 YENWASFVL
+7367 YDDWASFVL

-7382 EYSALRKLLIQKYKI
+7382 EYSALRKLLVTKYKI
-7397 HETSVDR
+7397 HETSFDR

-7424 SCKFYCRVIG
+7424 SCKFYCRIIG
-7434 VATPVLTWYHNNQ
+7434 VATPVVTWYHNNQ

-7505 PIYKPETLTIRK
+7505 PVYKPETFTVRK
-7517 REPSPRPFWQEEADS
+7517 REPSPRPLWQEESDA
-7532 APSFTFALRPRVM
+7532 APVFTFALRPRVM
-7545 QLRDTCKLLCC
+7545 QCRDTCKLLCC
-7556 VTGKP
+7556 LSGKP
-7561 MPSVKWYKNG
+7561 VPTVKWYKNG
-7571 RELSK
+7571 RELSR
-7576 YEYTMTHTDGVV
+7576 YEYSMTHTDGVV

-7604 CVAVNPLGKAETTCV
+7604 CVAINPLGKAETSSV
-7619 VIVEDH
+7619 VIVED
-7625 RAEQQLAAKP
+7625 RRRSDVPQQKTETRRSSIKRPEIKAPASKQLGPP
-7635 DVKKP
+7635 D
-7640 TIKKPEPAKTA
+7640 
-7651 SSGARLGAPTNEAR
+7651 AR
-7665 SRNSTR
+7665 SRQSTR
-7671 ELIPLQS
+7671 ELMPLQS

-7689 QLKDVVAADGE
+7689 KLKDVIASDGE
-7700 PLQLNCHVNGDPLPQ
+7700 PLQLNCHVSGDPLPQ
-7715 IVWTR
+7715 IVWTKN
-7720 DGKKLSSSDV
+7720 GKKLTSSAV

-7743 INELFPEDSGVYVCT
+7743 INELFPEDSGTYLCT
-7758 AKNSMGEAFTQ
+7758 AKNSMGETSTQ
-7769 CTLDVKKGPT
+7769 CVLDVKKGPN
-7779 STSRPEGKG
+7779 SAARPVDKKG
-7788 IPIKPPVIKKH
+7788 AQAKAPIINKH
-7799 ADSGYY
+7799 TESGYY
-7805 KDGSEVFISCSI
+7805 KDGSEVTITCRISCP
-7817 NCTDPF
+7817 DPF

-7831 REIKNSADFEYLND
+7831 REIKNTPDFEYRND
-7845 GDIHT
+7845 GDLYS
-7850 LHIAEIFPED
+7850 LHIPEIFPED

-7878 CTITVLAQDDQK
+7878 CTISVLSQGDQK
-7890 DKPTFAKFPASL
+7890 DNATFAKFPASL
-7902 SVLDGAKAVF
+7902 SVLDGVKASF
-7912 SCETFEAPSKLQW
+7912 SCQTYDAPTKLEW
-7925 YKDGEPINES
+7925 YKDGEPINDS
-7935 SNRYRFV
+7935 SNRYQFV
-7942 KKDNKYTFTVAKCS
+7942 KKDNNYSFTIAKCS
-7956 FEDIGQYQVRV
+7956 FEDIGQYQVRA
-7967 VTRTGDAL
+7967 VTRLGDAL
-7975 ASFSLNVSA
+7975 ASFSVNVSA

>member
-26 IFECQLVAKPKPSIE
+26 IFECQLVAKPKPTIE

-49 SENTRTKFKIQSFGE
+49 SENARTKFKIQSFGE

-163 RHKFKVQNDGTMY
+163 RHKFKVQNDGTLY
-176 RATLEVDNVS
+176 RATLEVDNVT

-209 LNFDTNENERGFAP
+209 LNFDSEEVPVPADGFKPAFTDRPVTRQSDDGKNIIFECRCIGDPKPSYTWFHEKNEIAMAGRFSSEVEEDQNHCYLIRFTIKDVKQLDRGVYSVLAKNKHGDSTAVINLNFDSSSKLINPEGKPPRFPQKPTISQKGDVLSMECILEAMPVADITWYHGQDRIEDGERFKILRKAISIDTYLLTLQISLPTANDGGIYRCHAFNPFGESNAHITLNFKANENERGFAP

-255 WMRKKQEVTSSNK
+255 WMRKKQEVTSSSK

-363 EGRLL
+363 ESRLL

-432 LVTNVKKRTASIECS
+432 LVTNIKKRTASIECS

-541 IDEGGDLTLAA
+541 VDEGGDLTLAA

-603 VSISNETQS
+603 VSISNDTQS

-620 VNAKP
+620 VIAKP

-641 EEEEKQE
+641 EEEEKKE

-655 VAKKETDEKAEEE
+655 VAKKVEEEKAEEEKVQLKKVDKQDLDKQAEEE

-676 KQDLE
+676 R
-681 KQAEEDKLKLKKVE
+681 
-695 KKETELK
+695 KETELK

-711 KVEKKDGELKVEEK
+711 KVERKEGELKVEEK

-734 KEVELKVEG
+734 KEAELKIEG

-768 KVEQPDKIEI
+768 KVEQPEKIEI

-887 STPLRAIGEDGKA
+887 STPLRAIGEEGKA

-1006 RKYAKWGKEE
+1006 RKYAKWGNQE

-1055 GKEKKVVFEATFT
+1055 GKDKKVVFEATFT
-1068 KPNAKAKWLFRKD
+1068 KPNSKAKWMLRKD
-1081 EIFTGS
+1081 EIFNGS
-1087 KYKFKA
+1087 KYKFKTD
-1093 EGDNYT
+1093 GDNYT

-1122 FAYLNVE
+1122 FAYLTVE

-1165 IGWYKGET
+1165 ISWYKGET
-1173 KLENNDKYVIGKDL
+1173 KLENSDKYVIGKDL

-1200 DDADTYRCQI
+1200 EDADTYRCQI
-1210 EKQTD
+1210 EKQPD

-1281 HKLILKDAAKT
+1281 HKLVLKDVAKT

-1326 GNETEKLVLEIQ
+1326 GNETEKLVLDIQ

-1351 DTELKKDGRVDII
+1351 ETELKKDGRIDII
-1364 NNGDGTHKLVFNKLE
+1364 NNGDGTHQLVFNKLE

-1414 KVETPAKVEKV
+1414 KIETPAKVEKV
-1425 LEVPFTTGE
+1425 VEVPFT
-1434 SRQSKVV
+1434 
-1441 AKLYKDGK
+1441 
-1449 PVPPEDVDIVVENDK
+1449 N
-1464 VVLKFKKTEFKDSG
+1464 
-1478 EYKIEL
+1478 
-1484 TNATGTEEHTTN
+1484 
-1496 VVFQD
+1496 
-1501 KPQPPQDLGC
+1501 
-1511 IGIYQTKCVVKWKA
+1511 
-1525 PENDGGAPLEKYVVE
+1525 
-1540 RQDVF
+1540 
-1545 KRSGW
+1545 
-1550 DVIGESPGDQCKF
+1550 
-1563 NCNDLVSGRHYKFRV
+1563 
-1578 KAVNKMGE
+1578 
-1586 SEYCAMEN
+1586 
-1594 DIIAKDP
+1594 
-1601 WTEPD
+1601 
-1606 PPRDLN
+1606 
-1612 IADWDKD
+1612 
-1619 FVDLRWKV
+1619 
-1627 PKSDGGAP
+1627 
-1635 ITSYMVEYKPYT
+1635 
-1647 AANWKHYAD
+1647 
-1656 VGAAELNLTIRGLT
+1656 
-1670 VGETF
+1670 
-1675 EFRVKAVN
+1675 
-1683 QGGASK
+1683 
-1689 PSNSTEPLKI
+1689 
-1699 RDRYVKPFIEGEG
+1699 
-1712 LQPITLKKGQTV
+1712 
-1724 RYYVQYGGEP
+1724 
-1734 EPEVVWE
+1734 
-1741 KDDILVICDSEKR
+1741 
-1754 KTIDVESYATTIQ
+1754 
-1767 VRHAVRSDSGDY
+1767 
-1779 KLRLKNSSGE
+1779 
-1789 FVTIGKVLVLDVPT
+1789 
-1803 QPIGPIKIEK
+1803 
-1813 ARSNH
+1813 
-1818 VVISWQPPEDTG
+1818 
-1830 GCPLT
+1830 
-1835 GYLLEKMDVE
+1835 
-1845 NGTWLQAG
+1845 
-1853 ECGADQTTFD
+1853 
-1863 FTHLQKGRKFEFRV
+1863 
-1877 KAYNKEGESTPLET
+1877 
-1891 LLAVKTVNPYDPPE
+1891 PPE
-1905 APGKPIVDD
+1905 APGKPAVDD

-2014 ITIKVGKSMIWSVDV
+2014 ITIKAGKSMIWSVDV

-2034 PEIIWT
+2034 PEIIWS
-2040 WRDDIPLTNTENIK
+2040 WRDDIPLTETQNIK
-2054 IENANYHSNFSI
+2054 IENGNYHTNFSI
-2066 KDAKRADTG
+2066 KEAKRVDTG

-2090 TVELVVLGS
+2090 TVELVVLGA

-2188 LESEE
+2188 LESDE

-2213 YDDKSVKLKWAAPK
+2213 FDDKSVKLKWTAPK

-2253 VDGGETTA
+2253 VDGGETSA
-2261 TIEDLKENTECQFRI
+2261 TVDGLKENTECQFRI

-2288 DPTKSHIV
+2288 DATKSHIV

-2313 VIRAGKMVHYDV
+2313 VVRAGKMVHYDV

-2336 WIVKEKPVLADD
+2336 WIFKEKPILGDD

-2363 KDSLRKHSGVYKI
+2363 KDSLRKHSAVYKI

-2540 GESKWEPAITTS
+2540 GESKWEPAVTTS

-2603 RTNLNPITIKA
+2603 RTNLNPVTIKA

-2800 KPTNWSKDFVELE
+2800 QPTNWSKDFVELE
-2813 WTTPKSDGGA
+2813 WAAPKSDGGA
-2823 PITEYIIQKRDKAS
+2823 PVTEYIIQKRDKAS

-2851 KGTVE
+2851 RGTVE

-2884 SVIAKM
+2884 SVVAKM

-2904 KVLRSGQLLNVEADV
+2904 KILRSGQLLNVEADV

-2927 TWEFKGKLVDG
+2927 TWEFKGKPVDG
-2938 KEDDRIKL
+2938 KEDERIKL

-2971 AKNDSGTDTVDLE
+2971 AKNPSGTDTVDLE

-2993 CLGPLKVTD
+2993 CMGPLKVTD
-3002 VTADGCKLNWLPP
+3002 VTAEGCKLAWLPP

-3030 MDVDNGRW
+3030 MDVDSGRW

-3095 KPKATDWSRK
+3095 KPKPTDWSRK

-3145 PETKAKVPDLFEG
+3145 PEPKAKVPDLFEG

-3173 SPYSPLSDPVTVKD
+3173 SPYSPVSDPVTVKD

-3195 RSTLKNITLKGGQS
+3195 RTTLKNITLKGGQS

-3229 KARVEKDTPDVRVEF
+3229 KARVDKDSPDVRIEF
-3244 EDYRAKLSISNI
+3244 EDYRAKLNISSV
-3256 TRAHGGSY
+3256 TRAHGGIY

-3270 ASGYDEAQITVTV
+3270 ASGYDEAQLTVTV

-3289 PEGPLKVSNVH
+3289 PEGPLKVTNVH

-3398 DKNFIE
+3398 DKNFVE

-3467 GPGIWSDHSKPITAK
+3467 GPGIWSDHSKPITCK

-3487 PKIDRRNLKNLSIAI
+3487 PKIDRRNLKNLSVAI

-3558 YMIKATNKFGSDQV
+3558 YVIKATNKFGTDQV

-3757 IAINKA
+3757 IALNKA

-3788 RTIRDLSISA
+3788 RAIRDLSISA

-3824 VTGGDRRLEILNTD
+3824 VSGGDRRLEILNTD

-4027 MTVPAEATSAN
+4027 MTAPADATAAT

-4067 PPIIC
+4067 PPIVC

-4088 VRIKAGNNVVYD
+4088 VRIKAGNNVVFD

-4111 RWSISKREI
+4111 RWSISKREV

-4220 VYAGDSGSP
+4220 VYAGDSGSA
-4229 RCKAEIDGLIEGH
+4229 RCRAEVDGLIEGH

-4260 SMSNSVLAKN
+4260 SMANSVLAKN
-4270 PYRAPDRPEQVEI
+4270 PYRAPDRPEQVTI
-4283 KDYDKDYVELEWK
+4283 KDYDRDYVELEWK

-4322 KAAEVPEG
+4322 KAVEVPEG
-4330 DITSVKVPDLIE
+4330 DVTSVKVPDLIE

-4512 TDQLRWV
+4512 TDALRWV

-4568 NKPDKPGKPL
+4568 NKPDKPGKPV
-4578 VVDWSDDHVDLE
+4578 VVDWSDHHVDLE
-4590 WTIPKKDGGAPITS
+4590 WSIPKKDGGAPITS

-4625 YKPSAKIK
+4625 YKPAAKVL

-4654 DPSEPSDPVVCK
+4654 DPSEPSEPVVCK

-4688 KIAYNISVEASP
+4688 KIAYNVSVEASP

-4735 IRDDSG
+4735 VRDDSG
-4741 MYTLIVKNECGEFS
+4741 MYTLIVKNECGEYS

-4857 IAKNDYEEPSQ
+4857 VAKNDYEEPSQ

-4882 TIQWNPPKSDGG
+4882 TIGWNPPKSDGG
-4894 ATITEYIIQK
+4894 ATITEYIVQK

-4953 PTDAVLTRSRFIA
+4953 ATDAVLTRSRFIA

-4998 EWTLNG
+4998 VWTLNG
-5004 KPVKTDSRTT
+5004 KPVQTDKRTT

-5031 GDSGTYKLVI
+5031 GDSGTYKLVVS
-5041 TNSSGT
+5041 NSSGT

-5064 GPMVYEEITEKSVT
+5064 GPTVYEEITEKSVT

-5175 GYDQI
+5175 GYEQI

-5301 SRGGN
+5301 SRAGT

-5339 IKASNQYG
+5339 IRAANQYG

-5379 NWDPPSD
+5379 NWDAPSD

-5404 DNWKMVFGTVPRC
+5404 DNWKMVYGTVPRC
-5417 SHTIKHL
+5417 SHTVKHL

-5452 PKSPDPPEAVDKPT
+5452 PKSPDPPEPVDKPT
-5466 VTDYTPSACTIA
+5466 VADYTPSSCTIT
-5478 WKPPRVQTRPVV
+5478 WRPPRVQTRPVV
-5490 GYFVEK
+5490 GYYVEK

-5582 RRDAKERIKG
+5582 RRDAKEKIRG

-5600 DDEKWL
+5600 DDEKWV
-5606 DANSPTDLIADQAY
+5606 DANAPTELIADQTY

-5641 GMSDPS
+5641 GQSEPS
-5647 RPSIS
+5647 RPSIT

-5688 FPKPVSTWFVNE
+5688 FPKPVATWFVNE

-5711 TQLTDEAASIV
+5711 TQLTEEAASIV

-5777 NAPQDDGGSPVTNY
+5777 NAPLDDGGSPVTNY

-5804 KVSSYCTTNY
+5804 KVSSYCTTTY

-5913 MCKITGLSEN
+5913 MCKVSGLSEN

-5937 TSPYSNPSDPIMV
+5937 TSPFSNPSDPIMV

-6002 ERIELPINDTEAIFK
+6002 DRIELSINDTEAIFK

-6135 PLILEEPIIARYPF
+6135 PLILEEPIVARYPF

-6194 DSTWIT
+6194 EGTWIT

-6242 FKIHGKITPPSAP
+6242 FKIHGKITPPTAP

-6268 DLSWTPPATDGGSRI
+6268 DLSWTPPASDGGSRI

-6291 DIGGARWVKCNEN
+6291 DIGGARWVKCNES
-6304 NIPVTELTVTNLI
+6304 NIPVTEMTVTNLI

-6331 YGVSPPSPETRSV
+6331 YGVSPPSAETRSV
-6344 RIGEQLDTEKPEWV
+6344 RIGEQLNTEKPEWV

-6465 KIKLCFHGDQP
+6465 KIKLGFHGDQP

-6487 LIETEHIKYTVF
+6487 LVETEHIKYTVF

-6562 KPPAYDGGRKVTHY
+6562 KPPAHDGGRKVTHY

-6600 IIKGLIEG
+6600 MIKGLIEG

-6731 QLVKVVDPD
+6731 QLVKVEDPD

-7037 KYELDENGKPKRQ
+7037 KYELDEHGKPKRQ

-7077 SNKSVY
+7077 SNKCVY

-7331 AHECLM
+7331 AHECLS
-7337 HVWLSD
+7337 HAWLSD

-7483 ENHYGAREEVIFLNV
+7483 ENHYGSREEVIFLNV

-7604 CVAVNPLGKAETTCV
+7604 CVAVNPLGKAETSCV

-7625 RAEQQLAAKP
+7625 RIEQQMAAKP
-7635 DVKKP
+7635 EVKKP
-7640 TIKKPEPAKTA
+7640 SIKKPEPSKTSA
-7651 SSGARLGAPTNEAR
+7651 SGSRLGAPTNEAR

-7671 ELIPLQS
+7671 ELMPLQS

-7689 QLKDVVAADGE
+7689 QLKDVIAADGE

-7715 IVWTR
+7715 IVWTK

-7743 INELFPEDSGVYVCT
+7743 INELFPEDSGVYLCT
-7758 AKNSMGEAFTQ
+7758 AKNSMGEASTQ
-7769 CTLDVKKGPT
+7769 CKLDVKKGPT

-7799 ADSGYY
+7799 AESGYY
-7805 KDGSEVFISCSI
+7805 KDGSEVFVSCSI
-7817 NCTDPF
+7817 NCADPF
-7823 NVIWLHDN
+7823 SVIWLHDN
-7831 REIKNSADFEYLND
+7831 REIKNSADFEYLSD

-7912 SCETFEAPSKLQW
+7912 SCETYEAPSKLQW

-7967 VTRTGDAL
+7967 VTRAGDAL

>member
-1 MADHDFAPSFT
+1 MADLDFAPSFT

-26 IFECQLVAKPKPSIE
+26 VFECQLIAKPKPAIE

-49 SENTRTKFKIQSFGE
+49 SQNARTKFKIQSFGE

-102 FSPADEPVEK
+102 FSPVDEPVEK
-112 QIDGVAPTFIKKPSI
+112 QIDGLAPTFIKKPSI
-127 KQENDGK
+127 QQENDGK

-140 EIKADPKP
+140 QIQADPKP
-148 QIRWSHN
+148 QIRWAHN
-155 SKVIDNTP
+155 NKVIDFTP
-163 RHKFKVQNDGTMY
+163 RHKFKETNDGKVY
-176 RATLEVDNVS
+176 FATLEVDNVS

-209 LNFDTNENERGFAP
+209 LNFDTNENDRGFAP

-255 WMRKKQEVTSSNK
+255 WMRKKQEVKSSDK
-268 VALEVKTVD
+268 VTLEVKTVD

-286 IKDPNADDGGSYS
+286 IKDPSAEDGGSYS
-299 CIISNEFGESSAT
+299 CVISNEFGESSAT
-312 LNLNIEAEQETTK
+312 LNLNIESEQESAK
-325 NAPIFVEKPHI
+325 NAPVFVEKPHI

-347 ECKVKTDI
+347 ECKVKTEI

-363 EGRLL
+363 EGKLL
-368 QETSKLKMTMTQ
+368 QETNKLKITITA
-380 EKDVYHITLVLKD
+380 EKDVYHISLVLKD

-422 IIPVIKEKPK
+422 IVPVIKEKPK
-432 LVTNVKKRTASIECS
+432 LVTNVKKRMAAIECT

-454 ECVWMKETTVI
+454 ECIWMKETTVI
-465 KETHRHMIKI
+465 KETHRHLIKI
-475 EETREGEFSVKLNIV
+475 EEVREGEFSVKLNISD
-490 GLSEADFGAYKLVAK
+490 LSEADFGAYKLVAK

-526 PATKPII
+526 PPTKPII
-533 DAKFKDVE
+533 ESKFTDVE
-541 IDEGGDLTLAA
+541 IDEGGNLTLAV
-552 GLAQP
+552 GLLHP

-572 KASETVIQEFTG
+572 KTSETVIQEFSG
-584 RMAKLVVK
+584 RMAKLQVK
-592 NVTVEDAGSYK
+592 NCTVEDAGMYK

-612 DECECKVK
+612 AECEAKVSVK
-620 VNAKP
+620 AKP
-625 KPKDEEKPK
+625 KEKDEEKK
-634 KKPAKKV
+634 KKVTKKV
-641 EEEEKQE
+641 EE
-648 EKVELKK
+648 
-655 VAKKETDEKAEEE
+655 
-668 KVKLKKVE
+668 KKVE
-676 KQDLE
+676 KI
-681 KQAEEDKLKLKKVE
+681 EEKKVE
-695 KKETELK
+695 VKKEKIEMNG
-702 VEEQKVQLK
+702 VEQVAEI
-711 KVEKKDGELKVEEK
+711 KVEEK
-725 KAELKKVER
+725 KAEIKVEAKKVEE
-734 KEVELKVEG
+734 KKGEIKVE
-743 EKVEL
+743 EKKAEAKVES
-748 KKVERRASEAKVEE
+748 KKVEEKKAEVKKVEEKKAEVKKVEEKKAEVKKVEE
-762 KKVELK
+762 KKVE
-768 KVEQPDKIEI
+768 
-778 KVEEAKKVET
+778 AKKVAA
-788 KKEEKIQIKV
+788 KKEEKIEIKIEEEKQV
-798 EEDRRGSIPKIKE
+798 EAKKE
-811 EPAPAQKGL
+811 EKIEIKIEEEAKPDVPKVKEPPGAQKGL

-831 GSRRGSFMDDR
+831 NGSRRGSFLDDR
-842 RPSLLI
+842 RPSLLMG
-848 NDDTKLRPGEVID
+848 DDTKLRPGEVID

-879 MDEKINQP
+879 MDEKINLP
-887 STPLRAIGEDGKA
+887 STPLRAIGEEGKPA
-900 AIIVDFQ
+900 AIVDFQ
-907 ESYSAVEDQTGYISV
+907 ESYSAVEDQTGYISI

-980 HGEDSADVQLYVS
+980 HGEDSAEVQLYVS
-993 DASGMDFRAMLKK
+993 DSSGMDFRAMLKK

-1029 PKPQLKKVERKQ
+1029 PKPQLKKVEKKQ

-1055 GKEKKVVFEATFT
+1055 GKDKKVTFEANFT
-1068 KPNAKAKWLFRKD
+1068 KPNAKAKWMLRKD

-1093 EGDNYT
+1093 EGDLYT
-1099 CTIFNPKVEDG
+1099 CVITNPKVEDA

-1115 EIAGISC
+1115 EIAGVSC
-1122 FAYLNVE
+1122 FAYLTVE

-1134 YKFTKNLKKAEK
+1134 YKFTKNLKKVEK
-1146 GFLTHDC
+1146 GFLTHDT

-1165 IGWYKGET
+1165 ISWWKGET
-1173 KLENNDKYVIGKDL
+1173 KLESNDKYVIGKDL
-1187 NGTVTLIIKNCTA
+1187 NGTVSLIIKNCTNA
-1200 DDADTYRCQI
+1200 DADSYTCKI
-1210 EKQTD
+1210 ENQTD

-1236 QQLFVKDT
+1236 QSLFVKDT
-1244 VTMACELDHVLGKVE
+1244 VTLACELDHVLGKVE
-1259 WFKGDEK
+1259 WFKGDTK
-1266 IVESDKVQIVKDGRK
+1266 IEESDKVQIIKDGRK
-1281 HKLILKDAAKT
+1281 HKLVLKDVEKT
-1292 DSGVYRCVSNADKTE
+1292 DSGIYRCVSNADKTE
-1307 AEIFVKRPNK
+1307 ADIQVKRPNK
-1317 FMKKLSDTV
+1317 IMKRLQDTT
-1326 GNETEKLVLEIQ
+1326 GDETQKCVLEIQ
-1338 VQDEEADVAFFLG
+1338 VQDEEADVKFFLG
-1351 DTELKKDGRVDII
+1351 DEEITKSDRIDIVAV
-1364 NNGDGTHKLVFNKLE
+1364 GDGTHRLIYNKLE
-1379 LTDAGEIRCE
+1379 LGDAGEIRCE
-1389 CGPLTSKCTLKI
+1389 CGPLTTKCTLKV
-1401 NKKETKPKFEVPP
+1401 NKKETKPVFEVPP
-1414 KVETPAKVEKV
+1414 KVETPAKAEKIM
-1425 LEVPFTTGE
+1425 EVPFTTGE
-1434 SRQSKVV
+1434 SRQSKVI
-1441 AKLYKDGK
+1441 AKVFKDGK
-1449 PVPPEDVDIVVENDK
+1449 PVSPDDVDIVVEKDK
-1464 VVLKFKKTEFKDSG
+1464 VIIKFKKTEFKDSG
-1478 EYKIEL
+1478 EYKIVLE
-1484 TNATGTEEHTTN
+1484 NATGIEEHTTS

-1501 KPQPPQDLGC
+1501 KPQAPTEIQVVNVF
-1511 IGIYQTKCVVKWKA
+1511 QTRCVVKWKA
-1525 PENDGGAPLEKYVVE
+1525 PVNDGGAALSKYVLE

-1550 DVIGESPGDQCKF
+1550 EVLQDVPGDQTKLAIT
-1563 NCNDLVSGRHYKFRV
+1563 DLSPGRHYKFRI

-1586 SEYCAMEN
+1586 SDYCSMEE
-1594 DIIAKDP
+1594 DFIAKDP

-1606 PPRDLN
+1606 PPRDL
-1612 IADWDKD
+1612 IISDWDKD
-1619 FVDLRWKV
+1619 FVELSWKV
-1627 PKSDGGAP
+1627 PASDGGAA
-1635 ITSYMVEYKPYT
+1635 IKSYVVEYKPYT
-1647 AANWKHYAD
+1647 AANWKVFEEIGPD
-1656 VGAAELNLTIRGLT
+1656 QLKTTLRGLKE
-1670 VGETF
+1670 GETF
-1675 EFRVKAVN
+1675 EFRVKATN
-1683 QGGASK
+1683 QGGSSK
-1689 PSNSTEPLKI
+1689 PSNNTEPLRI

-1712 LQPITLKKGQTV
+1712 LQPITLKKGQTI
-1724 RYYVQYGGEP
+1724 RYYAQYGGEP

-1741 KDDILVICDSEKR
+1741 KDDVLIICDSEKR
-1754 KTIDVESYATTIQ
+1754 KTIDVESYATTLQ
-1767 VRHAVRSDSGDY
+1767 VRHAVRADSGNY
-1779 KLRLKNSSGE
+1779 KLKLKNSSGE
-1789 FVTIGKVLVLDVPT
+1789 FVTTAKVLVLDVPT
-1803 QPIGPIKIEK
+1803 QPIGPIEIVK

-1818 VVISWQPPEDTG
+1818 VVISWKPPEDTG

-1853 ECGADQTTFD
+1853 ECGADQLTFD
-1863 FTHLQKGRKFEFRV
+1863 FQHLQKGRKFEFRV

-1891 LLAVKTVNPYDPPE
+1891 LLAVKTVNPYDPPD
-1905 APGKPIVDD
+1905 APGKPFVDD
-1914 YGVDFVELKW
+1914 YGIDYAELKW
-1924 EKPEKDGGRPIT
+1924 EAPEKDGGRPIT
-1936 HYVIECKNKFLTDW
+1936 HYIIEFKNKFLSDW
-1950 TECAKTEND
+1950 TECAKTTTPET
-1959 DCVGK
+1959 VFK
-1964 VHGLKEKVVYQFRVR
+1964 VPGLKAKVVYQFRVR
-1979 AVNKGGA
+1979 AVNKGGN

-2014 ITIKVGKSMIWSVDV
+2014 VTIKVGKSHLWSVDV
-2029 KGEPE
+2029 QGEPE
-2034 PEIIWT
+2034 PEIIWS
-2040 WRDDIPLTNTENIK
+2040 WRDNIPLTVTENIK
-2054 IENANYHSNFSI
+2054 VENGNYHTNFSI
-2066 KDAKRADTG
+2066 KEAKRADTG
-2075 KYKIVA
+2075 KYKITA
-2081 QNVNGKDEE
+2081 QNASGKDEE

-2099 PGRPQG
+2099 PGKCQG
-2105 KLEVSNVT
+2105 KLEISDVT

-2127 GGSPILEY
+2127 GGSPITEY

-2142 RNGKWVRCGTV
+2142 RKGKWVRCGTV
-2153 TGGPEILEAD
+2153 KGGPEILEAV
-2163 ITGLDEGA
+2163 INNLDEGQ

-2177 IGVNAEGDGEP
+2177 IGVNAEGESEP
-2188 LESEE
+2188 LESDE
-2193 VVAKNPYD
+2193 VVAKNPFD
-2201 EPWKPGTPEIVD
+2201 EPWKPGQPEIVD
-2213 YDDKSVKLKWAAPK
+2213 YDNKSVKLKWAPPK
-2227 SDGGAPIQKYVIQ
+2227 SDGGAPIQKYVVQ
-2240 KKDRFKDWEDVSE
+2240 KKERFKEWEDVSE
-2253 VDGGETTA
+2253 VPGGECTA
-2261 TIEDLKENTECQFRI
+2261 TVEDLKENTECQFRI

-2288 DPTKSHIV
+2288 DPTSTHKV
-2296 KHRAL
+2296 KYRAL

-2313 VIRAGKMVHYDV
+2313 VVRGGKMIHFDV

-2336 WIVKEKPVLADD
+2336 WILKEKPVFNDD
-2348 NYEIIN
+2348 HYEIIN
-2354 KDYNTKFTL
+2354 QNYNTKFTV
-2363 KDSLRKHSGVYKI
+2363 KDSLRKHSGVYEI
-2376 QAKNEHGQ
+2376 QAKNEHGM
-2384 DEAEVEITILSSPS
+2384 DKEKVEVTVLSSPGK
-2398 RPKGPLE
+2398 PKGPLE
-2405 VKDVTK
+2405 VKDITK
-2411 NGCKLKWKKPDD
+2411 DGCKLKWKKPDD
-2423 DGGKP
+2423 DGGVP

-2441 GRWVPIG
+2441 GRWIPIG
-2448 KAPADA
+2448 KAPATA

-2484 ETEEYI
+2484 ETDEYM

-2495 FDVPKAPTDVVIV
+2495 FDVPKAPSDLVIH
-2508 DWDNQSATLEWKR
+2508 DWDNTSVTLQWKR
-2521 PNSDG
+2521 PSSDG
-2526 GAAITGYFIEKKEK
+2526 GAPITGYCIEKKER
-2540 GESKWEPAITTS
+2540 GETKWEPALTTY
-2552 SPECRAK
+2552 SPECQAK
-2559 VVDLPEKRVYQFR
+2559 VTDLPEKRTYQFR

-2592 VKHRYL
+2592 IKHRYL

-2603 RTNLNPITIKA
+2603 RTNLVPITIKA
-2614 GLSVQYDIDI
+2614 GLSVQYDIDV

-2632 KWFHGEKEL
+2632 KWFRGDKEVT
-2641 ATDADY
+2641 TDADY
-2647 KIDNVDYNTK
+2647 KVDNVDYNTK
-2657 FFIMRGR
+2657 LFILRGR
-2664 RNLTGK
+2664 RNLSGK

-2686 EICILSKPG
+2686 EVTILSKPS

-2702 ASDIHKHGCKL
+2702 ATDVHKHGCKL
-2713 KWKAPLDDGGMPI
+2713 KWKPPLDDGGMPI

-2743 CGQSTTPEANISGL
+2743 CGQSNTPEANISGL

-2767 KAFNKEGDSE
+2767 KAFNKEGDSD

-2785 IAKDPY
+2785 IAKDPF
-2791 SVPSKPGRP
+2791 SEPSKPGRP
-2800 KPTNWSKDFVELE
+2800 TPTNWSKDFVELE
-2813 WTTPKSDGGA
+2813 WTKPKSDGGA
-2823 PITEYIIQKRDKAS
+2823 PISEYIIQKRDKAS
-2837 RKWQDAATVKGDRT
+2837 RKWQDAATVSGDRT
-2851 KGTVE
+2851 RGVVE
-2856 DVEEGHEYEFRVV
+2856 DVEEGHEYEFRIV
-2869 AVNRAGQSEPSDISD
+2869 AVNKAGPSEPSDISD
-2884 SVIAKM
+2884 SVVAKP

-2895 KIDRKNLDK
+2895 RIDRKNLDK
-2904 KVLRSGQLLNVEADV
+2904 KILRSGQLLNVEADV

-2927 TWEFKGKLVDG
+2927 TWELSGKLILGRD
-2938 KEDDRIKL
+2938 EDRVRV
-2946 DNEEYKTNLVIRN
+2946 DNEDYKTNLIIRN
-2959 LKRSDAGIYKIT
+2959 LKRADSGIYKVT
-2971 AKNDSGTDTVDLE
+2971 AKNDSGTDTVEME

-2993 CLGPLKVTD
+2993 CKGPLKVSD
-3002 VTADGCKLNWLPP
+3002 MTAEGCKLSWLPP
-3015 EDDGGEPIQAYIVER
+3015 EDDGGEPVQSYVVER
-3030 MDVDNGRW
+3030 MDVDSGRW
-3038 IQVCETRFPEADV
+3038 IQVCESRFPEADV
-3051 TGLQEGKEY
+3051 TGLQEGKDY
-3060 MLRVKA
+3060 MFRVKA

-3074 PLETDTSIKAKNPYD
+3074 PLETDTSVKAKNPYD
-3089 APSAPG
+3089 PPSAPG
-3095 KPKATDWSRK
+3095 KPKPTDWSRK
-3105 FVMLEWKEPESDG
+3105 HVFLEWNEPESDG
-3118 NAPIQKYII
+3118 GAPITKYIV

-3133 STKWQKAMETDG
+3133 STKWQKALETDG
-3145 PETKAKVPDLFEG
+3145 PINKAKIPDLFEG
-3158 TTYQFRVKAVNKGGH
+3158 TTYQFRVKAVNKGGQ
-3173 SPYSPLSDPVTVKD
+3173 SPYSPLSEPVLVKD

-3195 RSTLKNITLKGGQS
+3195 RSTLKNLTLKGGQS
-3209 LRLDCKI
+3209 LKLDCKI

-3229 KARVEKDTPDVRVEF
+3229 KARVEKDSPDVRVEF
-3244 EDYRAKLSISNI
+3244 EDYRAKLTIGSV
-3256 TRAHGGSY
+3256 TRAHNGTY

-3270 ASGYDEAQITVTV
+3270 PSGYDEVQISITV
-3283 LDKPTA
+3283 LDKPTP

-3311 LDDGGVPIE
+3311 LDDGGVPIDH
-3320 YYNVEK
+3320 YNVEK

-3332 RWLPVG
+3332 RWVPVG
-3338 RTHDTHMDVANL
+3338 RSADTHMEVGNL

-3372 ATDTYITAKNPFD
+3372 ATEQYMVAKNPFD

-3410 MTDGGSP
+3410 MSDGGSP
-3417 ITKYIVEKRVHGTIK
+3417 ITKYIVEKREHGTIK

-3439 LGNKCEAK
+3439 IGNKCEAK
-3447 VTELNEGEVYEFKVR
+3447 VTDLNEGEVYEFKVR

-3467 GPGIWSDHSKPITAK
+3467 GPGVWSDQSKPITAK

-3487 PKIDRRNLKNLSIAI
+3487 PKIDRRNLKNLSVAI

-3539 VPYNSKFA
+3539 VPYNSKFV
-3547 NQNPDRRDSGK
+3547 NTNPDRRDSGK
-3558 YMIKATNKFGSDQV
+3558 YVIKATNKFGSDQV

-3579 SKPAAP
+3579 SKPSIP

-3596 DSCKLEW
+3596 DSCRLEW
-3603 KKPKD
+3603 QKPKD

-3620 KFDPDNGIWMNAGK
+3620 KFDPDNGIWMSAGK

-3676 AKDSFSVPDT
+3676 AKDSFTVPDT
-3686 PSAPTVVDWSEN
+3686 PSAPTVADWSEN

-3728 WEKAIETNSPNPTA
+3728 WEKALETSTPAATA

-3747 VEGNEYQFRV
+3747 VEGNEYQFRI
-3757 IAINKA
+3757 IAVNKA
-3763 GPSDPSDSSRTF
+3763 GQSDPSDSSRTF

-3788 RTIRDLSISA
+3788 RTIRDVSISA
-3798 GSMLKFDVAI
+3798 GSMLKFDVHV

-3817 WRVNKAI
+3817 WRINKATI
-3824 VTGGDRRLEILNTD
+3824 PSDKRVEVLNTD
-3838 YNSKFILRPAN
+3838 YNSKFIMRPAN

-3864 GRDHVLVQ
+3864 GRDQVCVQ
-3872 VTVTDKPGPPEGP
+3872 VIVTDKPGQPEGP
-3885 LTASDITKET
+3885 LQVSDITKES
-3895 CKLKWKRPKDDGGC
+3895 CKLKWKRPRDDGGC

-3915 IERFDDDVKAWVPHA
+3915 IERFDDEANAWVPHA
-3930 RSVETNADINGLQDG
+3930 RSVETNADISGLQNG

-3963 LEMAGDFIAKNPFD
+3963 LEQAGDFIAKNPFD

-3991 TDFVKLAWQP
+3991 PEFVKLAWQP
-4001 PVSDGGSPITGYVVE
+4001 PISDGGSPVTGYVVE

-4027 MTVPAEATSAN
+4027 MQVPADAKEAT
-4038 VPDLLEGQKYEF
+4038 VPDLIEGQKYEF
-4050 RVRAV
+4050 RVRAI
-4055 NDAGP
+4055 NDAGA

-4067 PPIIC
+4067 PPVIC
-4072 KPRNQPPKI
+4072 KPKNQPPKI
-4081 DRTNLVE
+4081 DRTNLID
-4088 VRIKAGNNVVYD
+4088 VRIKAGNNVVFD

-4111 RWSISKREI
+4111 RWSLNKRPISQNERFKI
-4120 KPTDRYKLQNY
+4120 QNY
-4131 DYSTK
+4131 DYNTK
-4136 LTIRSA
+4136 ITVRSA
-4142 TREESG
+4142 TRAESG
-4148 TYQLDAENE
+4148 TYTIEAENE
-4157 NGKDTATVQVTVLDV
+4157 NGKDSANVFVTVLDI
-4172 PSPPGGPLKVVE
+4172 PSPPGGPLKVAE
-4184 ITANTAVLE
+4184 ITATGAVLE
-4193 WRPPSDDGGL
+4193 WRAPEDDGGL

-4211 KLDEVKGTW
+4211 KLDETKGTW
-4220 VYAGDSGSP
+4220 VYAGDSGGSK
-4229 RCKAEIDGLIEGH
+4229 CQAEIDGLIEGH
-4242 TYKFRVRAA
+4242 SYKFRVRAQ

-4260 SMSNSVLAKN
+4260 SMANAVVAKN
-4270 PYRAPDRPEQVEI
+4270 PFRAPGRPENVVI

-4296 APENDGGSPITG
+4296 TPDNDGGAPITG
-4308 YVVEKLGKYSSDWE
+4308 YVVEKLSKYSGDWE
-4322 KAAEVPEG
+4322 KCTEV
-4330 DITSVKVPDLIE
+4330 DADSNTAKVPDLIE
-4342 GTAYQF
+4342 GAVYQF
-4348 RVRAINRAGE
+4348 RVKAINRAGE
-4358 GDPSRPTESHIAR
+4358 GEASRPTESHTVR

-4377 KIDRNYLSN
+4377 RIDRNSLSN

-4399 PVSGEPV
+4399 PVQGEPV

-4420 TDRIKVVYE
+4420 TDRVKVVYE
-4429 NYRTKLRVI
+4429 DYRTKIRVM
-4438 DVKRAD
+4438 DVKRGD

-4453 NKNGIDIANVNV
+4453 NKNGVDIADVNV
-4465 TILDVP
+4465 IVLDIP
-4471 APPEGPIRHE
+4471 APPEGPIRFE
-4481 NLSKTGVTL
+4481 NLSKNGVTL

-4512 TDQLRWV
+4512 TDQLRWI

-4550 GESTP
+4550 GESIP
-4555 LVTSQPITAKDPY
+4555 LATSQPITAKDPY
-4568 NKPDKPGKPL
+4568 TKPDKPGKPV
-4578 VVDWSDDHVDLE
+4578 VVDWSDNHVDLE
-4590 WTIPKKDGGAPITS
+4590 WSIPKKDGGSPITS
-4604 YIVEKRPR
+4604 YIVEKKPR

-4633 ELTKDEEYEFRV
+4633 DLTKDEEYEFRV
-4645 CAVNKAGVS
+4645 CAVNKAGVG
-4654 DPSEPSDPVVCK
+4654 DPSESSDPVVCK
-4666 SRFVSPHFNK
+4666 SRFVPPHFDK
-4676 NALKDLVVPVGK
+4676 NALKDLIVPVGK
-4688 KIAYNISVEASP
+4688 KIAYNVTVEASP
-4700 QVTAVWKRNGA
+4700 NVTATWKRDG
-4711 VIPES
+4711 VLIPES
-4716 QRVIREVYNN
+4716 QRVIREAYNN
-4726 EVSLEIPFS
+4726 EISLEIPFS
-4735 IRDDSG
+4735 IRDDCG
-4741 MYTLIVKNECGEFS
+4741 MYTLTVKNECGEYS
-4755 ASANVTVLDKPAPP
+4755 ASGHVTVLDKPSPP

-4774 ITNITTEGCRL
+4774 ISNITTEGCRL
-4785 EWKLPKD
+4785 EWKIPKD

-4807 MSRGTWTNA
+4807 MSRGTWSAA
-4816 GMSTSLVNEISRLI
+4816 GMSTSLINEISRLI

-4842 NEIGESEPLDCSHPI
+4842 NEIGESEPLDCSNPI
-4857 IAKNDYEEPSQ
+4857 IAKNDFEEPSQ
-4868 PPKPEVRDWDANSV
+4868 PPKPQVVDWDANSV
-4882 TIQWNPPKSDGG
+4882 SLEWNPPKSDGG
-4894 ATITEYIIQK
+4894 APIGEYIIQK
-4904 KEKDSPYWSN
+4904 KEKDSPYWST
-4914 AGRVPGIKRDL
+4914 AGRVPGIQRNLKV
-4925 QIPDLATETEYEFR
+4925 PDLATETEWEFR
-4939 VIAVNAAGESEPSD
+4939 VIAVNVAGESEPSD
-4953 PTDAVLTRSRFIA
+4953 ASDAVLTRSRFVA
-4966 PKIVTPMR
+4966 PRIVTPMR

-4987 INFTGEPVPEV
+4987 VNFTGEPIPDVT
-4998 EWTLNG
+4998 WTLNG
-5004 KPVKTDSRTT
+5004 KPVETDKRTT
-5014 MTALGHHTIV
+5014 LTAVGHHTIV

-5031 GDSGTYKLVI
+5031 GDSGDYKLVI
-5041 TNSSGT
+5041 SNSSGQ
-5047 DEGSFNLTVL
+5047 DEGSFHLTVL
-5057 DRPDPPQ
+5057 DRPDPPE
-5064 GPMVYEEITEKSVT
+5064 GPMNYEEITEKSVT
-5078 ISWKPPLDNGGSE
+5078 ISWKPPKDNGGSE
-5091 LTGYVVEKKDL
+5091 ITGYVVEKKDL

-5139 ENLQGRSDGLMSAHP
+5139 ENLQGRSDGLASKHP
-5154 VVAKDQFVVPGPP
+5154 VVAKDQFVLPGPP

-5175 GYDQI
+5175 GYDQV

-5186 PISDGGSRISGYI
+5186 PISDGGSRITGYN
-5199 IERRDLATGRWIQ
+5199 IERRDAATGRWIK
-5212 ANKYPVPNI
+5212 ANKHPIQNV
-5221 EYTDTG
+5221 EFTDTG

-5233 YEYRVSAVNQAGQG
+5233 YDYRVSAVNAAGQG
-5247 NPSDSSVKC
+5247 TPSDISNKC
-5256 WARPMQ
+5256 WAKPMQ
-5262 QAPALNMDSFSKRTI
+5262 QAPSLNLDSFGKRKI

-5283 PIVITIPLVGAPL
+5283 PIVLSIPLVGAPI
-5296 PTVEW
+5296 PKVEW
-5301 SRGGN
+5301 FRNGV
-5306 KIPETS
+5306 KVPEGA
-5312 RVSIDTNMEQTVFRV
+5312 RISIDTNSEHTVFRV
-5327 DNSNRNDSGTYK
+5327 DKSDRKDSDTYK

-5347 EDVKEFEVIVVD
+5347 EDVKDFEVIVVD
-5359 RPQPPKYVS
+5359 RPQPPVNVFA
-5368 GLETTQDSVTL
+5368 LETTQDTVTL
-5379 NWDPPSD
+5379 NWDPPKD

-5404 DNWKMVFGTVPRC
+5404 DNWKMVYGTVPRC

-5429 YVFRVRAENIYGAS
+5429 YIFRVRSENIYGSS
-5443 EPTESKPIS
+5443 EPTESKTIS
-5452 PKSPDPPEAVDKPT
+5452 PKSPDPPAAVDKPAIE
-5466 VTDYTPSACTIA
+5466 DYTPSACTIS
-5478 WKPPRVQTRPVV
+5478 WKPPRVQTRPVT
-5490 GYFVEK
+5490 GYIVEK

-5510 PTTNTTYTIPDLM
+5510 PTVNLTYTIPDLV

-5534 VNEVGVSKPSEP
+5534 VNEVGCSKPSEP

-5552 SHQRKRPNQPDPPSI
+5552 QHQRKRPNQPDPPSI
-5567 DKITRNSVNLSWRTL
+5567 DKITRNSVTLSWRTL
-5582 RRDAKERIKG
+5582 RKDAKEKIKG
-5592 YIVQYRVK
+5592 YIVQYRIK

-5606 DANSPTDLIADQAY
+5606 DANLPDDLISEQSY
-5620 RVENLEEGKEYQ
+5620 RVENLEENKEYQ
-5632 FRLIAVNEI
+5632 FRLVAVNDI
-5641 GMSDPS
+5641 GSSEPS
-5647 RPSIS
+5647 RPSIT
-5652 VTLAEQPNKPMM
+5652 VILQEQPNKPIM
-5664 DLSNVRDIT
+5664 DLRNVRDIT
-5673 VRAGEDFNIHVPYTA
+5673 VRAGDDFNIHIPYTA
-5688 FPKPVSTWFVNE
+5688 FPKPVASWFANDE
-5700 ELLDD
+5700 PIDNSD
-5705 RDKRFH
+5705 SRIH
-5711 TQLTDEAASIV
+5711 NQLTDEAAIFV
-5722 VVKSVRADTK
+5722 VTNSKRSDSK

-5754 DRPSKPENIGVE
+5754 DRPSKPENIAVE
-5766 SYGGEHLVLCW
+5766 SYGGEHLILCW
-5777 NAPQDDGGSPVTNY
+5777 NPPLDDGGSPVTNY

-5797 KNSNAWT
+5797 KSSANWT
-5804 KVSSYCTTNY
+5804 KVSSYCTSTF
-5814 LKIRNLRLNQLYDF
+5814 LKIRNLRINQQYDF
-5828 RVYAENKYGLS
+5828 RVCAENKYGLS
-5839 EPAQADSIVAKHP
+5839 EPAQSDSIVARHP
-5852 FDPPSQPGT
+5852 FDIPTQPGT
-5861 PSRVETTEDTI
+5861 PTRVDTTEDSV
-5872 TITWTKPASNGGSPV
+5872 TITWAKPASNGGSPI
-5887 THYIVEKK
+5887 THYVVEKR
-5895 LATEGHWSKV
+5895 LAAEGNWTKV

-5913 MCKITGLSEN
+5913 LCKITGLSEN
-5923 HEYVFRVAAVNAAG
+5923 REYVFRVAAVNAAG
-5937 TSPYSNPSDPIMV
+5937 QSPFSSPSDPIMV
-5950 SAAFTAPKIT
+5950 TAAFTAPKIT
-5960 SDIGMRDILV
+5960 SDIGMRDITV

-5978 IVPYTATPKPD
+5978 IVPYTAIPRPD
-5989 AIWMVNGN
+5989 AFWLVNGN
-5997 EVSRN
+5997 EVSKN
-6002 ERIELPINDTEAIFK
+6002 ERIDLLVTDTEAVFK
-6017 NDNSKRIDSGSYT
+6017 NDSAKRLDTGSYT

-6046 LVVDKPS
+6046 LVVDKPT

-6068 CTLSWKTPLDD
+6068 CTLSWKVPLDD

-6095 GYWTKASSFVRS
+6095 GYWTKASSFVRT
-6107 THYDNMGMEANKPY
+6107 THYDNMGMEANKQY
-6121 NFRVRAENQYGVSD
+6121 NFRVRAENQYGISD
-6135 PLILEEPIIARYPF
+6135 PLILEEPIVARYPF

-6185 YRFEYRDVL
+6185 YRFEYRDVT
-6194 DSTWIT
+6194 DSSWIVC
-6200 NNFLIKDNS
+6200 NFLIKDNS

-6231 GVSKPSASSKK
+6231 GVSKPSASSKR
-6242 FKIHGKITPPSAP
+6242 FKIHSKITAPAAP
-6255 GAPAVVKVGKSFV
+6255 GAPAIIKVGKSFV
-6268 DLSWTPPATDGGSRI
+6268 DLSWTAPASDGGSRI
-6283 LGYYVERR
+6283 TGYYVERR
-6291 DIGGARWVKCNEN
+6291 DVGGARWVKCNES

-6358 KRLKFN
+6358 KRLKFS

-6372 ELTCEA
+6372 QLSCEA
-6378 HGKPEPTCR
+6378 HGKPEPACR
-6387 WLRNGKEITHGGQYA
+6387 WLRNGKEITHGGQFA

-6414 SNVTYRDE
+6414 ANVTYRDE
-6422 GDYTCEAL
+6422 GDYTCEAH

-6436 HTTGALKIG
+6436 HTTAAVKIG

-6451 NIPSDVYLVKGDNA
+6451 NIPSDVYLVKGENA
-6465 KIKLCFHGDQP
+6465 KIKLAFSGDQP

-6487 LIETEHIKYTVF
+6487 LIETDHIKYTVF

-6508 DVLDT
+6508 DVDDS

-6547 LLVSHVTKNMCTVSW
+6547 LLISHVTKNMCTVSW
-6562 KPPAYDGGRKVTHY
+6562 KPPAHDGGRKVTHY
-6576 IVERRD
+6576 VVERRD

-6600 IIKGLIEG
+6600 IIKGLIEF

-6621 GIGPALEGVDPIK
+6621 GMGPALEGVDPIK
-6634 ARGPYDLPSAP
+6634 ARGPYDLPSPP
-6645 GVPIIHEVGG
+6645 GIPIIHEVGG

-6668 GGARIQ
+6668 GGSRII
-6674 GYWIEKREQDT
+6674 GYWIEKREQGSE
-6685 DTWQRVNTTL
+6685 TWQRVNTVS
-6695 CVICTINCAN
+6695 CSICTINCPN
-6705 LVEGRHYEFRVAAQN
+6705 LVEGRFYEFRVAAQN
-6720 EIGVSEFSKAS
+6720 EVGVSEFSKAS
-6731 QLVKVVDPD
+6731 QLIKAEDPD
-6740 VVKPPEVVKPLNTLT
+6740 VCKPPEIVKPLNTLT
-6755 CVQNRGVEFVC
+6755 CVQNRNVEFTC
-6766 KITGVPRPR
+6766 KITGVPRPK

-6788 SRYHM
+6788 ARYYM
-6793 YSDGDTHHLAI
+6793 YSDGDMHHLAI

-6810 DADEYTCRAA
+6810 DADEYTCRAV
-6820 NRGGVR
+6820 NKGGIK
-6826 STKASLIIKSPPKLN
+6826 STKASLVIKSPPKLN

-6862 PFTGFPKPRCHW
+6862 PFTGYPKPRCHW

-6899 IRDGSQLDSGTYT
+6899 IRDGTQLDSGTYT

-6934 DKPRNLTIDQIG
+6934 DKPRNLTVDQIG

-6969 VEKREVPLSTWI
+6969 IEKREVPLATWI

-6999 HQYEFRVFA
+6999 HQYEFRAFA
-7008 ENVYGRSEPS
+7008 ENVYGRSDPS
-7018 DQTELISL
+7018 DQTELVSL

-7037 KYELDENGKPKRQ
+7037 KYELDANGKPKRQ
-7050 GKKEAISDYD
+7050 DKREPISDYD
-7060 DYVFDV
+7060 TYVFDV

-7083 DQYEILEEIGTG
+7083 DLYEILEEIGTG

-7112 AAKFIPVSTNAER
+7112 AAKFIPVSTNSER
-7125 ELIRREIDIMNQL
+7125 DLIRKEIDIMNQL
-7138 HHRKLIYLH
+7138 HHRKLIHLH
-7147 DAFEDEDEMVLIYEF
+7147 DAFEDDDEFVLIYEF
-7162 LSGGELFERITTEG
+7162 LSGGELFERITMEG
-7176 YRMCEQEIIE
+7176 YNMCEQEIIE

-7191 CEAVKYMHERNIIHL
+7191 CEAVKYMHEKNIIHL

-7217 RNTNQVKLIDF
+7217 RNSNQVKLIDF
-7228 GLATKLNPNEMV
+7228 GLATRLNPNEMV

-7259 VGFYTDMWAVGVLA
+7259 VGFYTDMWAIGVLA

-7296 QGTWEFD
+7296 QGTWDFD
-7303 EVAFRDVSEECKD
+7303 EVAFKDASEECKD

-7337 HVWLSD
+7337 HPWLSD
-7343 TYNSSTSVISIE
+7343 SYNSSTSLISIE
-7355 RYKQIRDLIRRK
+7355 RYKTIRDHIRRK
-7367 YENWASFVL
+7367 YDDWASFVL

-7382 EYSALRKLLIQKYKI
+7382 EYSALRKLLVTKYKI
-7397 HETSVDR
+7397 HETSFDR

-7424 SCKFYCRVIG
+7424 SCKFYCRIIG
-7434 VATPVLTWYHNNQ
+7434 VATPVVTWYHNNQ

-7505 PIYKPETLTIRK
+7505 PVYKPETFSVRK
-7517 REPSPRPFWQEEADS
+7517 REPSPRPLWQEESDA
-7532 APSFTFALRPRVM
+7532 APVFTFALRPRVM
-7545 QLRDTCKLLCC
+7545 QCRDTCKLLCC
-7556 VTGKP
+7556 LSGKP
-7561 MPSVKWYKNG
+7561 VPTVKWYKNG
-7571 RELSK
+7571 RELSR
-7576 YEYTMTHTDGVV
+7576 YEYAMTHTDGVV

-7594 TKVEDSGEYK
+7594 TKVGDSGEYK
-7604 CVAVNPLGKAETTCV
+7604 CVAINPLGKAETSSV
-7619 VIVEDH
+7619 VIVED
-7625 RAEQQLAAKP
+7625 RRNAPDILQPQAEARRSS
-7635 DVKKP
+7635 
-7640 TIKKPEPAKTA
+7640 IKKPEIKAP
-7651 SSGARLGAPTNEAR
+7651 SSKQLGPPDAR
-7665 SRNSTR
+7665 SRQSTR
-7671 ELIPLQS
+7671 ELLPLQS

-7689 QLKDVVAADGE
+7689 KLKDVIASDGE
-7700 PLQLNCHVNGDPLPQ
+7700 PLQLNCHVSGDPLPQ

-7720 DGKKLSSSDV
+7720 NGKKLTSSDV

-7743 INELFPEDSGVYVCT
+7743 INELFPEDSGTYVCT
-7758 AKNSMGEAFTQ
+7758 AKNSMGETSTQ
-7769 CTLDVKKGPT
+7769 CVLDVKKGPGGAT
-7779 STSRPEGKG
+7779 RPVAKKSAQVKA
-7788 IPIKPPVIKKH
+7788 PIINKH
-7799 ADSGYY
+7799 AESGYY
-7805 KDGSEVFISCSI
+7805 KDGSEVTITCHISCP
-7817 NCTDPF
+7817 DPF

-7831 REIKNSADFEYLND
+7831 REIKNTPDFEYRND
-7845 GDIHT
+7845 GDVYS
-7850 LHIAEIFPED
+7850 LHIPEIFPED

-7878 CTITVLAQDDQK
+7878 CTITVLAQGDDK
-7890 DKPTFAKFPASL
+7890 EHSTFAKFPISL

-7912 SCETFEAPSKLQW
+7912 SCQTYEAPSKLEW

-7942 KKDNKYTFTVAKCS
+7942 KKDQKYSFTIATCS
-7956 FEDIGQYQVRV
+7956 FEDIGQYQVRA
-7967 VTRTGDAL
+7967 VTRHGDAL
-7975 ASFSLNVSA
+7975 ASFSVNVSA

>member
-209 LNFDTNENERGFAP
+209 LNFDSEEVPVPADGFKPAFTDRPVTRQSDDGKNIIFECRCIGDPKPSYSWFHEKNEIAMAGRFSSEVEEDQNHCYLIRFTIKDVKQLDRGVYSVLAKNKHGDSTAVINLNFDSSSKLINPEGKPPRFPQKPTISQKGDVLSMECILEAMPVADITWYHGQDRIEDGERFKILRKAISIDTYLLTLQISLPTANDGGIYRCHAFNPFGESNAHITLNFKANENERGFAP

-454 ECVWMKETTVI
+454 ECVWMKETTII

-541 IDEGGDLTLAA
+541 VDEGGDLTLAA

-572 KASETVIQEFTG
+572 KASETVIQEFNG

-603 VSISNETQS
+603 VSISNDTQS

-641 EEEEKQE
+641 EEEEKKE

-655 VAKKETDEKAEEE
+655 VAKKETEVKVEEE
-668 KVKLKKVE
+668 KVQLKKVE
-676 KQDLE
+676 RPEPE
-681 KQAEEDKLKLKKVE
+681 KQPEDDKLKLKKVE
-695 KKETELK
+695 KKETALK

-711 KVEKKDGELKVEEK
+711 KVERKEGELKVEEK

-734 KEVELKVEG
+734 KEAELKVEG

-768 KVEQPDKIEI
+768 KVEQADKIEI

-887 STPLRAIGEDGKA
+887 STPLRAIGEAGKA

-1029 PKPQLKKVERKQ
+1029 PLPQLKKVERKQ

-1055 GKEKKVVFEATFT
+1055 GKDKKVVFEATFT

-1165 IGWYKGET
+1165 ISWYKGET

-1200 DDADTYRCQI
+1200 EDADTYRCQI
-1210 EKQTD
+1210 EKQPD

-1244 VTMACELDHVLGKVE
+1244 VTLACELDHVLGKVE

-1281 HKLILKDAAKT
+1281 HKLVLKDVAKT
-1292 DSGVYRCVSNADKTE
+1292 DSGMYRCVSNADKTE

-1317 FMKKLSDTV
+1317 FMQKLSDTV
-1326 GNETEKLVLEIQ
+1326 GNETEKLVLEIK

-1351 DTELKKDGRVDII
+1351 ETELKKDGRVDII
-1364 NNGDGTHKLVFNKLE
+1364 NNGDGTHQLVFNKLE

-1389 CGPLTSKCTLKI
+1389 CGPLTSKCTLKV

-1464 VVLKFKKTEFKDSG
+1464 LVLRFKKTEFKDSG

-1484 TNATGTEEHTTN
+1484 ANATGTEEHTTN

-1501 KPQPPQDLGC
+1501 IPQPPQDLGC
-1511 IGIYQTKCVVKWKA
+1511 TGIYQTKCVVKWKA
-1525 PENDGGAPLEKYVVE
+1525 PENDGGSPLEKYVVE

-1606 PPRDLN
+1606 PPRELT

-1619 FVDLRWKV
+1619 FVDLKWKV

-1712 LQPITLKKGQTV
+1712 LQPITLKKGQTI
-1724 RYYVQYGGEP
+1724 RYYAQYGGEP

-1741 KDDILVICDSEKR
+1741 KDNILVICDSEKR

-1767 VRHAVRSDSGDY
+1767 VRHAVRADSGDY

-1813 ARSNH
+1813 ARANH

-1863 FTHLQKGRKFEFRV
+1863 FTHLQKGRKYEFRV

-1992 SDNHTVKHKNLKP
+1992 SDNHTVKHKN
-2005 RIDRTNLKN
+2005 
-2014 ITIKVGKSMIWSVDV
+2014 
-2029 KGEPE
+2029 
-2034 PEIIWT
+2034 
-2040 WRDDIPLTNTENIK
+2040 
-2054 IENANYHSNFSI
+2054 
-2066 KDAKRADTG
+2066 
-2075 KYKIVA
+2075 
-2081 QNVNGKDEE
+2081 
-2090 TVELVVLGS
+2090 
-2099 PGRPQG
+2099 
-2105 KLEVSNVT
+2105 
-2113 KKGLKLKWKKPADD
+2113 
-2127 GGSPILEY
+2127 
-2135 KIEKLKN
+2135 
-2142 RNGKWVRCGTV
+2142 
-2153 TGGPEILEAD
+2153 
-2163 ITGLDEGA
+2163 
-2171 TYKFRV
+2171 
-2177 IGVNAEGDGEP
+2177 
-2188 LESEE
+2188 
-2193 VVAKNPYD
+2193 
-2201 EPWKPGTPEIVD
+2201 
-2213 YDDKSVKLKWAAPK
+2213 
-2227 SDGGAPIQKYVIQ
+2227 
-2240 KKDRFKDWEDVSE
+2240 
-2253 VDGGETTA
+2253 
-2261 TIEDLKENTECQFRI
+2261 
-2276 VAVNKAGRSPES
+2276 
-2288 DPTKSHIV
+2288 
-2296 KHRAL
+2296 
-2301 KPRIDRTNLKPI
+2301 
-2313 VIRAGKMVHYDV
+2313 
-2325 NVKGEPEPEIT
+2325 
-2336 WIVKEKPVLADD
+2336 
-2348 NYEIIN
+2348 
-2354 KDYNTKFTL
+2354 
-2363 KDSLRKHSGVYKI
+2363 
-2376 QAKNEHGQ
+2376 
-2384 DEAEVEITILSSPS
+2384 
-2398 RPKGPLE
+2398 
-2405 VKDVTK
+2405 
-2411 NGCKLKWKKPDD
+2411 
-2423 DGGKP
+2423 
-2428 ITGYE
+2428 
-2433 LQKYDQKV
+2433 
-2441 GRWVPIG
+2441 
-2448 KAPADA
+2448 
-2454 EEFDVTGL
+2454 
-2462 QEGQHYKFRVK
+2462 
-2473 AINDEGESEPL
+2473 
-2484 ETEEYI
+2484 
-2490 VAKNP
+2490 
-2495 FDVPKAPTDVVIV
+2495 
-2508 DWDNQSATLEWKR
+2508 
-2521 PNSDG
+2521 
-2526 GAAITGYFIEKKEK
+2526 
-2540 GESKWEPAITTS
+2540 
-2552 SPECRAK
+2552 
-2559 VVDLPEKRVYQFR
+2559 
-2572 VSAINKA
+2572 
-2579 GTGEASDPTNFHT
+2579 
-2592 VKHRYL
+2592 L

-2743 CGQSTTPEANISGL
+2743 CGQSATPEANISGL

-2800 KPTNWSKDFVELE
+2800 SATNWSKDFVELE
-2813 WTTPKSDGGA
+2813 WAAPKSDGGA
-2823 PITEYIIQKRDKAS
+2823 PISEYIIQKRDKAS

-2851 KGTVE
+2851 RGTVE
-2856 DVEEGHEYEFRVV
+2856 DVEEGHEYEFRIV

-2938 KEDDRIKL
+2938 REDDRIKL

-3030 MDVDNGRW
+3030 MDVDSGRW

-3105 FVMLEWKEPESDG
+3105 FVMLEWKEPDSDG

-3145 PETKAKVPDLFEG
+3145 PVTKAKVPDLFEG

-3195 RSTLKNITLKGGQS
+3195 RTTLKNITLKGGQS

-3244 EDYRAKLSISNI
+3244 EDYRAKLTISNI
-3256 TRAHGGSY
+3256 TRAHGGTY

-3270 ASGYDEAQITVTV
+3270 ASGYDEAQLTVTV

-3487 PKIDRRNLKNLSIAI
+3487 PKIDRRNLKNLSVAI

-3533 TRTIDN
+3533 TRTIEN
-3539 VPYNSKFA
+3539 VPYNSKFV

-4027 MTVPAEATSAN
+4027 MAVPAEATSAN

-4088 VRIKAGNNVVYD
+4088 VRIKAGNNVVFD

-4148 TYQLDAENE
+4148 TYQLEAENE

-4220 VYAGDSGSP
+4220 VYAGDSGSA

-4270 PYRAPDRPEQVEI
+4270 PYRAPDRPEQVTI

-4322 KAAEVPEG
+4322 KAVEVPEG

-4512 TDQLRWV
+4512 TDALRWV

-4676 NALKDLVVPVGK
+4676 HALKDLVVPVGK
-4688 KIAYNISVEASP
+4688 KIAYNITVEASP

-4726 EVSLEIPFS
+4726 EVSFEIPFS
-4735 IRDDSG
+4735 VRDDTG

-4894 ATITEYIIQK
+4894 AAITEYIIQK

-4953 PTDAVLTRSRFIA
+4953 ATDAVLTRSRFIA
-4966 PKIVTPMR
+4966 PKIVTPLR

-4998 EWTLNG
+4998 VWTLNG
-5004 KPVKTDSRTT
+5004 KPVQTDKRTT

-5041 TNSSGT
+5041 TNSSGS

-5212 ANKYPVPNI
+5212 ANKHPVPNI

-5312 RVSIDTNMEQTVFRV
+5312 RISIDTNMEQTVFRV
-5327 DNSNRNDSGTYK
+5327 DNSNRNDSSTYK

-5379 NWDPPSD
+5379 NWDAPSD

-5417 SHTIKHL
+5417 SHTVKHL
-5424 TENHE
+5424 NENHE

-5466 VTDYTPSACTIA
+5466 VTDYTPSSCTIA
-5478 WKPPRVQTRPVV
+5478 WRPPRVQTRPVV

-5582 RRDAKERIKG
+5582 RRDAKEKIKG

-5600 DDEKWL
+5600 DDEKWV
-5606 DANSPTDLIADQAY
+5606 DANAPSDLIADQAY
-5620 RVENLEEGKEYQ
+5620 RVENLDEGKEYQ

-5664 DLSNVRDIT
+5664 DLRNVRDIT

-5777 NAPQDDGGSPVTNY
+5777 NAPLDDGGSPVTNY

-5804 KVSSYCTTNY
+5804 KVSSYCTTTY

-5913 MCKITGLSEN
+5913 MCKVSGLSEN

-6002 ERIELPINDTEAIFK
+6002 ERIELSINDTEAIFK

-6268 DLSWTPPATDGGSRI
+6268 DLSWTPPASDGGSKI

-6344 RIGEQLDTEKPEWV
+6344 RIGEQLNTEKPEWV

-6465 KIKLCFHGDQP
+6465 KIKLGFHGDQP

-6634 ARGPYDLPSAP
+6634 ARGPYDLPSPP

-6731 QLVKVVDPD
+6731 QLVKVEDPD

-7191 CEAVKYMHERNIIHL
+7191 CEAVKYMHEKNIIHL

-7337 HVWLSD
+7337 HAWLSD

-7625 RAEQQLAAKP
+7625 RVEQQLSAKP
-7635 DVKKP
+7635 EVKRP
-7640 TIKKPEPAKTA
+7640 TIKKPEPAKTTA

-7689 QLKDVVAADGE
+7689 QLKDVIAADGE

-7720 DGKKLSSSDV
+7720 DGKKLASSDV

-7758 AKNSMGEAFTQ
+7758 AKNSMGEASTQ

-7799 ADSGYY
+7799 ADSGYF
-7805 KDGSEVFISCSI
+7805 KDGSEVFVSCSI

-7845 GDIHT
+7845 GDIYT

-7878 CTITVLAQDDQK
+7878 CTITVLAQDDSK
-7890 DKPTFAKFPASL
+7890 EKPTFAKFPASL

-7912 SCETFEAPSKLQW
+7912 SCETYEAPSKLQW

>member
-26 IFECQLVAKPKPSIE
+26 IFECQLVAKPKPTIE

-49 SENTRTKFKIQSFGE
+49 SENARTKFKIQSFGE

-102 FSPADEPVEK
+102 FSQKVERK
-112 QIDGVAPTFIKKPSI
+112 ERQIDGVAPTFIKKPSI

-163 RHKFKVQNDGTMY
+163 RHKFKVQNDGTLY
-176 RATLEVDNVS
+176 RATLEVDNVT

-209 LNFDTNENERGFAP
+209 LNFDSEEVPVPADGFKPAFTDRPVTRQSDDGKNIIFECRCIGDPKPSYTWFHEKNEIAMAGRFSSEVEEDQNHCYLIRFTIKDVKQLDRGVYSVLAKNKHGDSTAVINLNFDSSSKLINPEGKPPRFPQKPTISQKGDVLSMECILEAMPVADITWYHGQDRIEDGERFKILRKAISIDTYLLTLQISLPTANDGGIYRCHAFNPFGESNAHITLNFKANENERGFAP

-255 WMRKKQEVTSSNK
+255 WMRKKQEVTSSSK

-363 EGRLL
+363 ESRLL

-432 LVTNVKKRTASIECS
+432 LVTNIKKRTASIECS

-541 IDEGGDLTLAA
+541 VDEGGDLTLAA

-603 VSISNETQS
+603 VSISNDTQS

-620 VNAKP
+620 VIAKP

-641 EEEEKQE
+641 EEEEKKE

-655 VAKKETDEKAEEE
+655 VAKKVDEEKAEEEKVQLKKVDKQDLDKQAEEE

-676 KQDLE
+676 R
-681 KQAEEDKLKLKKVE
+681 
-695 KKETELK
+695 KETELK

-711 KVEKKDGELKVEEK
+711 KVERKEGELKVEEK

-734 KEVELKVEG
+734 KEAELKIEG

-768 KVEQPDKIEI
+768 KVEQPEKIEI

-848 NDDTKLRPGEVID
+848 NDD
-861 ERKKRRP
+861 KRRP

-887 STPLRAIGEDGKA
+887 STPLRAIGEEGKA

-1006 RKYAKWGKEE
+1006 RKYAKWGNQE

-1055 GKEKKVVFEATFT
+1055 GKDKKVVFEATFT
-1068 KPNAKAKWLFRKD
+1068 KPNSKAKWMLRKD
-1081 EIFTGS
+1081 EIFNGS
-1087 KYKFKA
+1087 KYKFKTD
-1093 EGDNYT
+1093 GDNYT

-1122 FAYLNVE
+1122 FAYLTVE

-1165 IGWYKGET
+1165 ISWYKGET
-1173 KLENNDKYVIGKDL
+1173 KLENSDKYVIGKDL

-1200 DDADTYRCQI
+1200 EDADTYRCQI

-1281 HKLILKDAAKT
+1281 HKLVLKDVAKT

-1326 GNETEKLVLEIQ
+1326 GNETEKLVLDIQ

-1351 DTELKKDGRVDII
+1351 ETELKKDGRIDII
-1364 NNGDGTHKLVFNKLE
+1364 NNGDGTHQLVFNKLE

-1414 KVETPAKVEKV
+1414 KIETPAKVEKV
-1425 LEVPFTTGE
+1425 VEVPFTTGE

-1464 VVLKFKKTEFKDSG
+1464 LVLKFKKTEFKDSG

-1484 TNATGTEEHTTN
+1484 ANATGTEEHTTN

-1501 KPQPPQDLGC
+1501 IPQPPQDLGC
-1511 IGIYQTKCVVKWKA
+1511 TGIYQTRCVVKWKA

-1578 KAVNKMGE
+1578 KAINKMGE

-1712 LQPITLKKGQTV
+1712 LQPITLKKGQTI
-1724 RYYVQYGGEP
+1724 RYYAQYGGEP

-1754 KTIDVESYATTIQ
+1754 KTIDVESGATTIQ

-1789 FVTIGKVLVLDVPT
+1789 FVTVGKVLVLDVPT

-1813 ARSNH
+1813 ARANH

-1853 ECGADQTTFD
+1853 ECSGDQLTFD
-1863 FTHLQKGRKFEFRV
+1863 FQHLQKGRKFEFRV

-1905 APGKPIVDD
+1905 APGKPAVDD

-1992 SDNHTVKHKNLKP
+1992 SDNHTVKHKNL
-2005 RIDRTNLKN
+2005 
-2014 ITIKVGKSMIWSVDV
+2014 
-2029 KGEPE
+2029 
-2034 PEIIWT
+2034 
-2040 WRDDIPLTNTENIK
+2040 
-2054 IENANYHSNFSI
+2054 
-2066 KDAKRADTG
+2066 
-2075 KYKIVA
+2075 
-2081 QNVNGKDEE
+2081 
-2090 TVELVVLGS
+2090 
-2099 PGRPQG
+2099 
-2105 KLEVSNVT
+2105 
-2113 KKGLKLKWKKPADD
+2113 
-2127 GGSPILEY
+2127 
-2135 KIEKLKN
+2135 
-2142 RNGKWVRCGTV
+2142 
-2153 TGGPEILEAD
+2153 
-2163 ITGLDEGA
+2163 
-2171 TYKFRV
+2171 
-2177 IGVNAEGDGEP
+2177 
-2188 LESEE
+2188 
-2193 VVAKNPYD
+2193 
-2201 EPWKPGTPEIVD
+2201 
-2213 YDDKSVKLKWAAPK
+2213 
-2227 SDGGAPIQKYVIQ
+2227 
-2240 KKDRFKDWEDVSE
+2240 
-2253 VDGGETTA
+2253 
-2261 TIEDLKENTECQFRI
+2261 
-2276 VAVNKAGRSPES
+2276 
-2288 DPTKSHIV
+2288 
-2296 KHRAL
+2296 
-2301 KPRIDRTNLKPI
+2301 
-2313 VIRAGKMVHYDV
+2313 
-2325 NVKGEPEPEIT
+2325 
-2336 WIVKEKPVLADD
+2336 
-2348 NYEIIN
+2348 
-2354 KDYNTKFTL
+2354 
-2363 KDSLRKHSGVYKI
+2363 
-2376 QAKNEHGQ
+2376 
-2384 DEAEVEITILSSPS
+2384 
-2398 RPKGPLE
+2398 
-2405 VKDVTK
+2405 
-2411 NGCKLKWKKPDD
+2411 
-2423 DGGKP
+2423 
-2428 ITGYE
+2428 
-2433 LQKYDQKV
+2433 
-2441 GRWVPIG
+2441 
-2448 KAPADA
+2448 
-2454 EEFDVTGL
+2454 
-2462 QEGQHYKFRVK
+2462 
-2473 AINDEGESEPL
+2473 
-2484 ETEEYI
+2484 
-2490 VAKNP
+2490 
-2495 FDVPKAPTDVVIV
+2495 
-2508 DWDNQSATLEWKR
+2508 
-2521 PNSDG
+2521 
-2526 GAAITGYFIEKKEK
+2526 
-2540 GESKWEPAITTS
+2540 
-2552 SPECRAK
+2552 
-2559 VVDLPEKRVYQFR
+2559 
-2572 VSAINKA
+2572 
-2579 GTGEASDPTNFHT
+2579 
-2592 VKHRYL
+2592 

-2603 RTNLNPITIKA
+2603 RTNLNPVTIKA

-2743 CGQSTTPEANISGL
+2743 CGQSATPEANISGL

-2800 KPTNWSKDFVELE
+2800 QPTNWSKDFVELE
-2813 WTTPKSDGGA
+2813 WAAPKSDGGA
-2823 PITEYIIQKRDKAS
+2823 PVTEYIIQKRDKAS

-2851 KGTVE
+2851 RGTVE

-2884 SVIAKM
+2884 SVVAKM

-2904 KVLRSGQLLNVEADV
+2904 KILRSGQLLNVEADV

-2927 TWEFKGKLVDG
+2927 TWEFKGKPVDG
-2938 KEDDRIKL
+2938 KEDERIKL

-2971 AKNDSGTDTVDLE
+2971 AKNPSGTDTVDLE

-2993 CLGPLKVTD
+2993 CMGPLKVTD
-3002 VTADGCKLNWLPP
+3002 VTAEGCKLAWLPP

-3030 MDVDNGRW
+3030 MDVDSGRW

-3095 KPKATDWSRK
+3095 KPKPTDWSRK

-3145 PETKAKVPDLFEG
+3145 PEPKAKVPDLFEG

-3173 SPYSPLSDPVTVKD
+3173 SPYSPVSDPVTVKD

-3195 RSTLKNITLKGGQS
+3195 RTTLKNITLKGGQS

-3229 KARVEKDTPDVRVEF
+3229 KARVDKDSPDVRIEF
-3244 EDYRAKLSISNI
+3244 EDYRAKLNISSV
-3256 TRAHGGSY
+3256 TRAHGGIY

-3270 ASGYDEAQITVTV
+3270 ASGYDEAQLTVTV

-3289 PEGPLKVSNVH
+3289 PEGPLKVTNVH

-3398 DKNFIE
+3398 DKNFVE

-3467 GPGIWSDHSKPITAK
+3467 GPGIWSDHSKPITCK

-3487 PKIDRRNLKNLSIAI
+3487 PKIDRRNLKNLSVAI

-3558 YMIKATNKFGSDQV
+3558 YVIKATNKFGTDQV

-3757 IAINKA
+3757 IALNKA

-3824 VTGGDRRLEILNTD
+3824 VSGGDRRLEILNTD

-4027 MTVPAEATSAN
+4027 MTAPADATAAT

-4067 PPIIC
+4067 PPIVC

-4088 VRIKAGNNVVYD
+4088 VRIKAGNNVVFD

-4111 RWSISKREI
+4111 RWSISKREV

-4220 VYAGDSGSP
+4220 VYAGDSGSA
-4229 RCKAEIDGLIEGH
+4229 RCRAEVDGLIEGH

-4260 SMSNSVLAKN
+4260 SMANSVLAKN
-4270 PYRAPDRPEQVEI
+4270 PYRAPDRPEQVTI
-4283 KDYDKDYVELEWK
+4283 KDYDRDYVELEWK

-4322 KAAEVPEG
+4322 KAVEVPEG
-4330 DITSVKVPDLIE
+4330 DVTSVKVPDLIE

-4512 TDQLRWV
+4512 TDALRWV

-4568 NKPDKPGKPL
+4568 NKPDKPGKPV
-4578 VVDWSDDHVDLE
+4578 VVDWSDHHVDLE
-4590 WTIPKKDGGAPITS
+4590 WSIPKKDGGAPITS

-4625 YKPSAKIK
+4625 YKPAAKVL

-4654 DPSEPSDPVVCK
+4654 DPSEPSEPVVCK

-4735 IRDDSG
+4735 VRDDSG
-4741 MYTLIVKNECGEFS
+4741 MYTLIVKNECGEYS

-4857 IAKNDYEEPSQ
+4857 VAKNDYEEPSQ

-4882 TIQWNPPKSDGG
+4882 TIGWNPPKSDGG
-4894 ATITEYIIQK
+4894 ATITEYIVQK

-4953 PTDAVLTRSRFIA
+4953 ATDAVLTRSRFIA

-4998 EWTLNG
+4998 VWTLNG
-5004 KPVKTDSRTT
+5004 KPVQTDKRTT

-5031 GDSGTYKLVI
+5031 GDSGTYKLVVS
-5041 TNSSGT
+5041 NSSGT

-5064 GPMVYEEITEKSVT
+5064 GPTVYEEITEKSVT

-5175 GYDQI
+5175 GYEQI

-5301 SRGGN
+5301 SRAGT

-5339 IKASNQYG
+5339 IKAANQYG

-5379 NWDPPSD
+5379 NWDAPSD

-5404 DNWKMVFGTVPRC
+5404 DNWKMVYGTVPRC
-5417 SHTIKHL
+5417 SHTVKHL

-5466 VTDYTPSACTIA
+5466 VADYTPSSCTIT
-5478 WKPPRVQTRPVV
+5478 WRPPRVQTRPVV
-5490 GYFVEK
+5490 GYYVEK

-5582 RRDAKERIKG
+5582 RRDAKEKIRG

-5600 DDEKWL
+5600 DDEKWV
-5606 DANSPTDLIADQAY
+5606 DANAPTELIADQAY

-5641 GMSDPS
+5641 GQSEPS
-5647 RPSIS
+5647 RPSIT

-5688 FPKPVSTWFVNE
+5688 FPKPVATWFVNE

-5711 TQLTDEAASIV
+5711 TQLTEEAASIV

-5754 DRPSKPENIGVE
+5754 DRPSRPENIGVE

-5777 NAPQDDGGSPVTNY
+5777 NAPLDDGGSPVTNY

-5804 KVSSYCTTNY
+5804 KVSSYCTTTY

-5913 MCKITGLSEN
+5913 MCKVSGLSEN

-5937 TSPYSNPSDPIMV
+5937 TSPFSNPSDPIMV

-6002 ERIELPINDTEAIFK
+6002 DRIELSINDTEAIFK

-6135 PLILEEPIIARYPF
+6135 PLILEEPIVARYPF

-6194 DSTWIT
+6194 EGTWIT

-6242 FKIHGKITPPSAP
+6242 FKIHGKITPPTAP

-6268 DLSWTPPATDGGSRI
+6268 DLSWTPPASDGGSRI

-6291 DIGGARWVKCNEN
+6291 DIGGARWVKCNES
-6304 NIPVTELTVTNLI
+6304 NIPVTEMTVTNLI

-6331 YGVSPPSPETRSV
+6331 YGVSPPSAETRSV
-6344 RIGEQLDTEKPEWV
+6344 RIGEQLNTEKPEWV

-6465 KIKLCFHGDQP
+6465 KIKLGFHGDQP

-6487 LIETEHIKYTVF
+6487 LVETEHIKYTVF

-6562 KPPAYDGGRKVTHY
+6562 KPPAHDGGRKVTHY

-6731 QLVKVVDPD
+6731 QLVKVEDPD

-7037 KYELDENGKPKRQ
+7037 KYELDEHGKPKRQ

-7077 SNKSVY
+7077 SNKCVY

-7331 AHECLM
+7331 AHECLS
-7337 HVWLSD
+7337 HAWLSD

-7483 ENHYGAREEVIFLNV
+7483 ENHYGSREEVIFLNV

-7604 CVAVNPLGKAETTCV
+7604 CVAVNPLGKAETSCV

-7625 RAEQQLAAKP
+7625 RIEQQMAAKP
-7635 DVKKP
+7635 EVKKP
-7640 TIKKPEPAKTA
+7640 SIKKPEPSKTSA
-7651 SSGARLGAPTNEAR
+7651 SGSRLGAPTNEAR

-7671 ELIPLQS
+7671 ELMPLQS

-7689 QLKDVVAADGE
+7689 QLKDVIAADGE

-7715 IVWTR
+7715 IVWTK

-7743 INELFPEDSGVYVCT
+7743 INELFPEDSGVYLCT
-7758 AKNSMGEAFTQ
+7758 AKNSMGEASTQ
-7769 CTLDVKKGPT
+7769 CKLDVKKGPT

-7799 ADSGYY
+7799 AESGYY
-7805 KDGSEVFISCSI
+7805 KDGSEVFVSCSI
-7817 NCTDPF
+7817 NCADPF
-7823 NVIWLHDN
+7823 SVIWLHDN
-7831 REIKNSADFEYLND
+7831 REIKNSADFEYLSD

-7912 SCETFEAPSKLQW
+7912 SCETYEAPSKLQW

-7967 VTRTGDAL
+7967 VTRAGDAL